1 MKQFKKKPK
10 KIKRSQKIIL
20 KRPLW
25 LMPLLIGGF
34 ASGVYA
40 DGTDILG
47 LSWGEKSQKV
57 CVHRP
62 WYALW
67 SCDKWEEKT
76 QQFTG
81 NQLITKTWAGG
92 NAANYYHSQN
102 NQDIT
107 ANLKNDNGTYF
118 LSGLYNYT
126 GGEYNGGNLD
136 IELGSNATFN
146 LGANSGNSFTS
157 WYPNGHTNVTFSAGT
172 INVNNS
178 VEVGNRVGSGAGTHT
193 GTATLNLN
201 ANKVTI
207 NSNIN
212 AYKTSQV
219 NIGNANSA
227 ITINSVSLSGDTCS
241 SLAKIGSGA
250 NCSSSGPSYSFKGT
264 TSATNTTF
272 SNASGSFT
280 FEESANFSG
289 AKLNGGA
296 FTFNKGFNATNN
308 TAFNSG
314 SFTFKGTSSF
324 NNATFSNASYT
335 FDNQATFQ
343 NSSFNGG
350 TFTFN
355 NQSNPTNSAQ
365 HPQILFENSSF
376 NGGIFTFNNQ
386 TNPTNSAQHPQILF
400 ENSSFSGS
408 TTTLK
413 GSATFEQAFNNSNHQ
428 LTIQNASFD
437 NATFNNTGKITIEK
451 DASFNNTSFNT
462 PVDTNNMSVTGSV
475 TLSGK
480 NDLKNGSTLDF
491 GSSKITLAQGA
502 TFNLTSLG
510 SEKSVTILNSSGGI
524 TYNHLLNHA
533 LNSLTNALKTT
544 ESSSKPQSFAQGLW
558 DMITYNGVTGQ
569 LLSEN
574 AATPKNTDSSPSAPT
589 KDSPQVYQVG
599 YKIGDTIYKLQE
611 TFSPNSII
619 IQALE
624 SGTYTPPPT
633 ISGSQFDLSA
643 SNYINANMPWYD
655 HKYYIPKSQN
665 FTESGTYYLPSVQIW
680 GSYTNSFKQTFST
693 NGSNLVIGY
702 NATWTGN
709 SVSSSGTVS
718 FGDTSGSAL
727 NGHCGPWPYYQCI
740 GTTNGAYS
748 AYHVYITANLRS
760 GNRIGTGG
768 AANLVFN
775 GVDSIN
781 IANATITQHNA
792 GAYSSSMTFSTQ
804 NMDSSQNLNG
814 LNANGK
820 LSVYGATF
828 TNQAKDGKFIFNAG
842 QATFE
847 NTNFNGGS
855 YQFSGD
861 SLNFS
866 NNNQFNSGSFE
877 ISAKNASFNNANFN
891 NSASFNF
898 NNSNATTSFV
908 GDFTNANSNLQIAGN
923 AVFGNSTNSDGSQN
937 TANFN
942 NTGSVNIAGNAT
954 FDNMAFNGPT
964 NTSVKGQVTLNNI
977 TLKNLNA
984 PLSFG
989 DGMINFSAHSVINIG
1004 EAITNGNPITLV
1016 SSSKEIEY
1024 NNAFSKNLWQLIN
1037 YQGHGASS
1045 EKLVSSAG
1053 NGIYDVVYSFNN
1065 QTYNFQEVF
1074 SPNSISIRRLGVGM
1088 VFDYVDMEKSD
1099 HLYYQNALGFMTYM
1113 PNSYNNNLGN
1123 LNNTIYYYDK
1133 SIDFYASG
1141 KTLFTKAEFSQTLT
1155 GQNSAIVFGA
1165 KNIWTNASDAPQSN
1179 TIIRFGD
1186 NKGAGS
1192 NDASGHCWN
1201 LQCIGFIT
1209 GHYEAQ
1215 KIYITGSIESGN
1227 RISSG
1232 GGASL
1237 NFNGLQG
1244 ILLTNATLYNRA
1256 AGTQSSSMNFISNS
1270 ANIQAQN
1277 SYFIDDTAQN
1287 KGNPNFSFN
1296 ALNLDFSNSSFRGY
1310 VGQTQSVFKF
1320 NAVNAISFT
1329 NSSNLS
1335 SGLYQISAKSVL
1347 FDNSNLSV
1355 SVGTSSIKANA
1366 ISLSQNASINAS
1378 NHSTLELSG
1387 DLNLN
1392 DTSSLNLNQSAINV
1406 SNNATINDYAS
1417 LIASNGSHLNF
1428 NGAVN
1433 FNSANITTSLSDSSI
1448 VFKGASSLGGQFNLS
1463 NNSFLD
1469 FQGSSA
1475 ITSNTAFNFYNNAF
1489 SQSPITFHQALDIKA
1504 PLSLGGNLLNPNNS
1518 SVLNLKNSQLVFS
1531 DQGSLN
1537 IANIDLL
1544 SDLNDNKNRVY
1555 NIIQADMNSNW
1566 YERISFF
1573 GMRINDGIY
1582 DAKNQTYSFTNPLNN
1597 ALKITESFKDN
1608 QLSVTL
1614 SQIPG
1619 IKNTLYNIGSEIFNY
1634 QKVYNNAN
1642 GVYSY
1647 SDDAQGVFYLTS
1659 SVKGY
1664 YNPNQSYQAS
1674 GSNNTTKNNNLT
1686 SESSVIS
1693 QTYNAQGNPISALH
1707 VYNKGYNFN
1716 NIKALGQMALKLYP
1730 EIKKILGNDFS
1741 LSSLSNLKGDALNQL
1756 TKLITPSDW
1765 KNINEL
1771 IDNANNSVVQNFN
1784 NGALIIGATKIGQT
1798 NTNSTVVFGGLGYQK
1813 PCDYTDIVCQK
1824 FRGTYLGQLLE
1835 SSSADLGYIDTTFN
1849 AKEIYLTGTLG
1860 SGNAWGTGGSAS
1872 VTFNSQTSLILNQ
1885 ANIVSSQTDGIFSML
1900 GQEGINKV
1908 FNQAGLA
1915 NILGEVAMQSINKAG
1930 GLGNLIVNTLGSGSV
1945 IGGYLTPEQKN
1956 QTLSQ
1961 LLGQNNFD
1969 NLMNDSGLNTA
1980 IKDLIRQKLG
1990 FWTGLV
1996 GGLAGLGG
2004 IDLQNPEKLI
2014 GSMSINDLLSK
2025 KGLFNQITGFISAN
2039 DIGQVISVMLQDI
2052 VKPSEALQND
2062 VVALGKQMI
2071 GEFLG
2076 QDMLNSLESLLQNQQ
2091 IKSVLDKVLAAKGL
2105 GPIYEQGLGDLIP
2118 NLGKKGLFA
2127 PYGLSQVWQRGD
2139 FSFNAQGNVFVQ
2151 NSTFSNANGGTLSFN
2166 AGNSLIFAGNNHI
2179 AFTNHSG
2186 TLNLLSNQV
2195 SNINITTLDASNGLK
2210 INAANNNV
2218 SVSQGNLFINASCV
2232 QQSDPITTNTANPC
2246 ALSAQSANGASSNNA
2261 SNNAPIAL
2269 NNNDESLMVTANDFN
2284 FSGNIY
2290 ANGVVDFSKIKG
2302 SANIKNLYLY
2312 NNAQFQANNLTISN
2326 QAVLE
2331 KNASFVT
2338 NNLNIQGAF
2347 NNNATQ
2353 KIGVLQ
2359 NLVIASNA
2367 SLSTGIYG
2375 LEVGGALNNFGAIH
2389 FNLEN
2394 IQTPAPLIQAEGII
2408 NLNTTQTP
2416 FINVNNSMAN
2426 NTTYTLLKSSR
2437 YIDYNINPNSLQS
2450 YLKLYTLIN
2459 INGNHIEEKNGVLTY
2474 LGQRVLLQDKGL
2486 LLSVALPNSNNASPN
2501 NILSLSVLHN
2511 QVKMS
2516 YGDKVMDFTP
2526 PTLQDYIVGIQGQS
2540 ALNQIEAIGGNNAI
2554 KWLSTLMIKTKENPL
2569 FAPIYLENHSLNEI
2583 LDATKDLQ
2591 NTASLISNPN
2601 FRDNATNLL
2610 ELASYTQQTSRL
2622 TKLSDFRAREG
2633 ESNFSERLLELKN
2646 KRFSDPNPSEIFVKY
2661 SQPNKHPNNLWVQ
2674 GVGGA
2679 SFISGGNGTLYGL
2692 NVGYDRLVKNVIL
2705 GGYVA
2710 YGYSGFNGN
2719 IMRSLGNNVDVG
2731 MYARAFLKRNEF
2743 TLSANET
2750 YGGNAS
2756 HINSSNSLLSV
2767 LNQRYNYNTWT
2778 TSVNGNYGYDFMFK
2792 QKSVVLKP
2800 QVGLS
2805 YHFIG
2810 LSGMKGK
2817 MQNPAYQQFVMHSNP
2832 SNESVLTLNMGLES
2846 RKYFGKNSYYFVTAR
2861 LGRDLLIKAKGDNM
2875 VRFVGENTLLYRKGE
2890 IFNTFASVITGGE
2903 MHLWRLMYVNAGV
2916 GLKMGLQYQDL
2927 NITGNVG
2934 MRVAF

>member
-1 MKQFKKKPK
+1 MKKFKKKPK
-10 KIKRSQKIIL
+10 KIARKQKAIL

-25 LMPLLIGGF
+25 LAPLLIGGF

-57 CVHRP
+57 CVHHP

-102 NQDIT
+102 NQSIT

-126 GGEYNGGNLD
+126 GGENNGGNLD

-241 SLAKIGSGA
+241 SLASVGIGA
-250 NCSSSGPSYSFKGT
+250 NCSTSGPSYSFKGT
-264 TSATNTTF
+264 TNATNTTF
-272 SNASGSFT
+272 SNANGSFT
-280 FEESANFSG
+280 FEENATFSG
-289 AKLNGGA
+289 AKWNGGA
-296 FTFNKGFNATNN
+296 FTFNKGFGATNN

-314 SFTFKGTSSF
+314 SFNFKGVSSFNGANF
-324 NNATFSNASYT
+324 NNATYIFN
-335 FDNQATFQ
+335 NQATFQ

-355 NQSNPTNSAQ
+355 NQ
-365 HPQILFENSSF
+365 
-376 NGGIFTFNNQ
+376 
-386 TNPTNSAQHPQILF
+386 TNPANSTQHPQILF

-408 TTTLK
+408 ATTLK
-413 GSATFEQAFNNSNHQ
+413 GFATFEQAFNNSNHQ
-428 LTIQNASFD
+428 LTMQNASFN

-462 PVDTNNMSVTGSV
+462 PVDTNNMTISGGV

-491 GSSKITLAQGA
+491 GSAKVTLAQGT
-502 TFNLTSLG
+502 TFDLTSLG

-544 ESSSKPQSFAQGLW
+544 ESPSKPQSFAQGLW

-574 AATPKNTDSSPSAPT
+574 AATSKNTDSSPSKSST
-589 KDSPQVYQVG
+589 NSTQVYQVG

-611 TFSPNSII
+611 TFSHNSII

-643 SNYINANMPWYD
+643 SNYINADMPWYD

-680 GSYTNSFKQTFST
+680 GSYTNSFKQTFSA

-709 SVSSSGTVS
+709 SVSSSDTVS

-727 NGHCGPWPYYQCI
+727 NGHCGPWPYYQCT
-740 GTTNGAYS
+740 GTTNGVYS

-760 GNRIGTGG
+760 GNRVGTGG

-792 GAYSSSMTFSTQ
+792 GIYSSSMTFSTQ
-804 NMDSSQNLNG
+804 NMDNSQNLSG

-828 TNQAKDGKFIFNAG
+828 TNQAKDGKFTFNAG

-877 ISAKNASFNNANFN
+877 IGAKNTIFNNANFN

-898 NNSNATTSFV
+898 NNSSATTSFV

-923 AVFGNSTNSDGSQN
+923 AVFGNSTNGSQN

-954 FDNMAFNGPT
+954 FDHVAFNGPT

-989 DGMINFSAHSVINIG
+989 DGTIAFSAHSVINIG

-1016 SSSKEIEY
+1016 SSSKTIEY
-1024 NNAFSKNLWQLIN
+1024 NDAFSKNLWQLIN

-1045 EKLVSSAG
+1045 EKLVSSTG

-1099 HLYYQNALGFMTYM
+1099 RLYYQNALGFMTYM

-1123 LNNTIYYYDK
+1123 PNNTIYYYDN

-1141 KTLFTKAEFSQTLT
+1141 KTLFTKAEFSQTFT

-1165 KNIWTNASDAPQSN
+1165 KNIWTNVSDAPQSN
-1179 TIIRFGD
+1179 VIIRFGD

-1244 ILLTNATLYNRA
+1244 ILLTNATLYNRT
-1256 AGTQSSSMNFISNS
+1256 AGTQSSSMNFVSNS

-1310 VGQTQSVFKF
+1310 VWQTQSVFKF

-1335 SGLYQISAKSVL
+1335 SGLYQMQAKSVL

-1366 ISLSQNASINAS
+1366 INLSQNASINAS

-1392 DTSSLNLNQSAINV
+1392 DTSSLNLNQSTINV

-1433 FNSANITTSLSDSSI
+1433 FNSANITTSLSNSSI
-1448 VFKGASSLGGQFNLS
+1448 VFKGAVSLGGQFNLS
-1463 NNSFLD
+1463 NNSSLD

-1475 ITSNTAFNFYNNAF
+1475 ITSNTAFNFYDNAF

-1531 DQGSLN
+1531 DQGILN

-1544 SDLNDNKNRVY
+1544 SDLNGNKNRVY
-1555 NIIQADMNSNW
+1555 NIIQADMNNNW

-1573 GMRINDGIY
+1573 GMHINDGIY

-1642 GVYSY
+1642 GMYSY

-1674 GSNNTTKNNNLT
+1674 GSNNTTKNNNLS

-1693 QTYNAQGNPISALH
+1693 QTYNVQGNPISALH
-1707 VYNKGYNFN
+1707 VYNKGYNFS

-1765 KNINEL
+1765 KNINEF

-1798 NTNSTVVFGGLGYQK
+1798 NTNSAVVFGGLGYQK

-1930 GLGNLIVNTLGSGSV
+1930 GLGNLIVNTLGSNSV

-2076 QDMLNSLESLLQNQQ
+2076 QDTLNSLESLLQNQQ

-2127 PYGLSQVWQRGD
+2127 PYGLSQVWQKGD

-2186 TLNLLSNQV
+2186 TLNLLSDQV
-2195 SNINITTLDASNGLK
+2195 SNISITTLDASNGLK
-2210 INAANNNV
+2210 INAANNNI
-2218 SVSQGNLFINASCV
+2218 SVSQGNLFINASCA
-2232 QQSDPITTNTANPC
+2232 QQSTPTAANATNPC
-2246 ALSAQSANGASSNNA
+2246 ALSAQSANGASSSNA

-2269 NNNDESLMVTANDFN
+2269 NNNDESLVVTANDFN

-2302 SANIKNLYLY
+2302 STNVKNLYLY

-2338 NNLNIQGAF
+2338 NNLNIQGVF

-2353 KIGVLQ
+2353 KIEVLQ

-2367 SLSTGIYG
+2367 SLSTGVYG
-2375 LEVGGALNNFGAIH
+2375 LEVGGALNNLGAIH

-2394 IQTPAPLIQAEGII
+2394 SQTPTNPLIQAEGII

-2486 LLSVALPNSNNASPN
+2486 LLSVALLNSNNASPN
-2501 NILSLSVLHN
+2501 NILSLSVLHD
-2511 QVKMS
+2511 QIKMS
-2516 YGDKVMDFTP
+2516 YGDKIMDFTP
-2526 PTLQDYIVGIQGQS
+2526 PTLQDYIAGIQGQS

-2583 LDATKDLQ
+2583 LGVTKDLQ

-2633 ESNFSERLLELKN
+2633 ESNFSEHLLELKN
-2646 KRFSDPNPSEIFVKY
+2646 KRFSDPNPSEVFVKY
-2661 SQPNKHPNNLWVQ
+2661 SQLSKHPNNLWIQ

-2710 YGYSGFNGN
+2710 YGYSDFNGN

-2861 LGRDLLIKAKGDNM
+2861 LGRDLLIKAKGGNV

>member
-1 MKQFKKKPK
+1 MKKFKKKPK
-10 KIKRSQKIIL
+10 SIKRSHQKIIL

-25 LMPLLIGGF
+25 FVPLLIGGF

-57 CVHRP
+57 CVHHP
-62 WYALW
+62 WYAIW

-76 QQFTG
+76 QQYTG

-92 NAANYYHSQN
+92 NAANYYHTQN
-102 NQDIT
+102 NQNIT

-146 LGANSGNSFTS
+146 LGASSGNSFTS

-193 GTATLNLN
+193 GIATLNLN
-201 ANKVTI
+201 ANKVNI
-207 NSNIN
+207 NSNIS
-212 AYKTSQV
+212 AFKTSQV
-219 NIGNANSA
+219 NVGNANSV
-227 ITINSVSLSGDTCS
+227 ITIGSVSLSGDVCS
-241 SLAKIGSGA
+241 SLASVGVGA
-250 NCSSSGPSYSFKGT
+250 NCSTSGPSYSFKGT
-264 TSATNTTF
+264 TNATNTAF
-272 SNASGSFT
+272 SNANGSFT
-280 FEESANFSG
+280 FEENATFSG

-296 FTFNKGFNATNN
+296 FTFNKEFKATNN

-314 SFTFKGTSSF
+314 SFNFKGASSF
-324 NNATFSNASYT
+324 NGATFSNATYT
-335 FDNQATFQ
+335 FNDQATFQ

-355 NQSNPTNSAQ
+355 NQNNQSAQ
-365 HPQILFENSSF
+365 HPQI
-376 NGGIFTFNNQ
+376 Q
-386 TNPTNSAQHPQILF
+386 
-400 ENSSFSGS
+400 NSSFSGNA
-408 TTTLK
+408 TTLK
-413 GSATFEQAFNNSNHQ
+413 GFVDFQQAFNNSNHQ
-428 LTIQNASFD
+428 LTIQNASFS
-437 NATFNNTGKITIEK
+437 NATFNNTGKITINEG
-451 DASFNNTSFNT
+451 ASFNSTTFNTS
-462 PVDTNNMSVTGSV
+462 VDTNNMSVTGGV

-480 NDLKNGSTLDF
+480 NDLKNGTTLDF
-491 GSSKITLAQGA
+491 GSSKITLAQGT

-533 LNSLTNALKTT
+533 INSLTSALKTN
-544 ESSSKPQSFAQGLW
+544 ESYSDPQSFAQGLW

-569 LLSEN
+569 LLNEN
-574 AATPKNTDSSPSAPT
+574 AATSKNTDSSPPKSST
-589 KDSPQVYQVG
+589 NSTQVYQVG

-611 TFSPNSII
+611 TFGPNSII

-624 SGTYTPPPT
+624 SGTYTPPPV
-633 ISGSQFDLSA
+633 INGSKFDLSA
-643 SNYINANMPWYD
+643 SNYINADMPWYN

-680 GSYTNSFKQTFST
+680 GSYTNSFKQTFSAS
-693 NGSNLVIGY
+693 GSNLVIGY
-702 NATWTGN
+702 NSTWTGN
-709 SVSSSGTVS
+709 SVSSSDTVS

-727 NGHCGPWPYYQCI
+727 NGHCGPWPYYQCT
-740 GTTNGAYS
+740 GTTNGTYS

-768 AANLVFN
+768 AANLIFN

-792 GAYSSSMTFSTQ
+792 GIYSSSMTFSTQ
-804 NMDSSQNLNG
+804 NMDNSQNLDG

-820 LSVYGATF
+820 LSVYGTTF
-828 TNQAKDGKFIFNAG
+828 TNEAKDGKFIFNAG

-898 NNSNATTSFV
+898 NNSNATTSFM
-908 GDFTNANSNLQIAGN
+908 GDFTNAHSNLQIAGN
-923 AVFGNSTNSDGSQN
+923 AVFGNSNNGSQN
-937 TANFN
+937 NANFN
-942 NTGSVNIAGNAT
+942 NTGSVNISGNAT
-954 FDNMAFNGPT
+954 FDNVVFNGPT

-989 DGMINFSAHSVINIG
+989 DGTISFNAHSVINIS

-1045 EKLVSSAG
+1045 EKLVFGAS
-1053 NGIYDVVYSFNN
+1053 NGVYDVVYSFNN
-1065 QTYNFQEVF
+1065 QTYNFQEIF

-1088 VFDYVDMEKSD
+1088 VFNYMDMEKSD
-1099 HLYYQNALGFMTYM
+1099 HLYYKDVVGFMTYM

-1123 LNNTIYYYDK
+1123 SNNTIYYYDN

-1141 KTLFTKAEFSQTLT
+1141 KTLFTKAEFSQTFT

-1165 KNIWTNASDAPQSN
+1165 KNIWTNASDAPQSD

-1215 KIYITGSIESGN
+1215 KIYITASIESGN

-1237 NFNGLQG
+1237 NFNGIQG

-1256 AGTQSSSMNFISNS
+1256 AGTQSSSMNFTSNS

-1287 KGNPNFSFN
+1287 GGNPNFSFN

-1320 NAVNAISFT
+1320 NATNAINFT
-1329 NSSNLS
+1329 NSTNLS
-1335 SGLYQISAKSVL
+1335 SGLYQMQAKSVS

-1366 ISLSQNASINAS
+1366 INLSQNASINAS
-1378 NHSTLELSG
+1378 NHSTLDLQG

-1392 DTSSLNLNQSAINV
+1392 DTSSLNLNQSVINV

-1417 LIASNGSHLNF
+1417 LIVNDGSHLNF
-1428 NGAVN
+1428 NGTTN
-1433 FNSANITTSLSDSSI
+1433 FNSENTTTSLNNSSI
-1448 VFKGASSLGGQFNLS
+1448 VFKGAISLGGQFNLS
-1463 NNSFLD
+1463 NNSSLD

-1475 ITSNTAFNFYNNAF
+1475 ITSNTAFNFYDNAF

-1504 PLSLGGNLLNPNNS
+1504 PLSLGGNLLSPNNS
-1518 SVLNLKNSQLVFS
+1518 SVLDLKNSQLVFS

-1555 NIIQADMNSNW
+1555 NIIQAGMNSNW
-1566 YERISFF
+1566 YERINFF
-1573 GMRINDGIY
+1573 GMRINDGVY
-1582 DAKNQTYSFTNPLNN
+1582 DAINQTYSFTNPLNN
-1597 ALKITESFKDN
+1597 SLKITESFKDN

-1619 IKNTLYNIGSEIFNY
+1619 IKNTLYNISSEVFNY

-1659 SVKGY
+1659 NVKGY
-1664 YNPNQSYQAS
+1664 YSPNQSYQAS
-1674 GSNNTTKNNNLT
+1674 GSNNTTKNNNLI

-1707 VYNKGYNFN
+1707 IYNKGYNFN

-1741 LSSLSNLKGDALNQL
+1741 LSSLSGLNPDALNQL
-1756 TKLITPSDW
+1756 TKLITPNDW

-1784 NGALIIGATKIGQT
+1784 NGTLIIGAAKIGQT
-1798 NTNSTVVFGGLGYQK
+1798 NTNSAVVFGGLGYQK

-1930 GLGNLIVNTLGSGSV
+1930 GLGNLIADTLGSDSV
-1945 IGGYLTPEQKN
+1945 IGGHLTPEQKN

-1969 NLMNDSGLNTA
+1969 NLMNDSGLNAA
-1980 IKDLIRQKLG
+1980 IKNLIRQKLG

-2025 KGLFNQITGFISAN
+2025 KGLFNQITSFISAN

-2052 VKPSEALQND
+2052 VKPSNALKND
-2062 VVALGKQMI
+2062 VAALGKQMI

-2076 QDMLNSLESLLQNQQ
+2076 QDALNSLESLLQNQQ
-2091 IKSVLDKVLAAKGL
+2091 IKSVLDKVLTAKGF
-2105 GPIYEQGLGDLIP
+2105 GPIYEQGLGDLMP

-2127 PYGLSQVWQRGD
+2127 PYGLSYVWQKGD
-2139 FSFNAQGNVFVQ
+2139 FNFNAQGNIFVQ

-2179 AFTNHSG
+2179 AFTNHAG
-2186 TLNLLSNQV
+2186 ALQLLSNQV
-2195 SNINITTLDASNGLK
+2195 SNINITTLNASNGLK

-2232 QQSDPITTNTANPC
+2232 KQSDPTTANITNPC
-2246 ALSAQSANGASSNNA
+2246 ALSAQSANGASSSNA
-2261 SNNAPIAL
+2261 SNNGQIVL
-2269 NNNDESLMVTANDFN
+2269 SNNDESLMVTANDFN

-2302 SANIKNLYLY
+2302 SANVKNLYLY

-2331 KNASFVT
+2331 KNASFMA

-2347 NNNATQ
+2347 NNNATR
-2353 KIGVLQ
+2353 KIEVLQ
-2359 NLVIASNA
+2359 NLTIASNA

-2394 IQTPAPLIQAEGII
+2394 IQTPTPLIQAEGII

-2416 FINVNNSMAN
+2416 FMNVNNSMAN
-2426 NTTYTLLKSSR
+2426 NTTYTLLKSRR

-2450 YLKLYTLIN
+2450 YLNLYTLIN

-2486 LLSVALPNSNNASPN
+2486 LLSVALPNSNNAHQN
-2501 NILSLSVLHN
+2501 NILSLSVLYD
-2511 QVKMS
+2511 QIKMS
-2516 YGDKVMDFTP
+2516 YGNKVMDFTP

-2540 ALNQIEAIGGNNAI
+2540 ALNQIESVGGDNAI
-2554 KWLSTLMIKTKENPL
+2554 KWLSTLMMETKENPL
-2569 FAPIYLENHSLNEI
+2569 FAPIYLKNHSLHEI
-2583 LDATKDLQ
+2583 LGVAKDLL

-2622 TKLSDFRAREG
+2622 TKLSDFRSREG
-2633 ESNFSERLLELKN
+2633 ESDFSERLLELKN
-2646 KRFSDPNPSEIFVKY
+2646 KRFSDPNPGEVFVKY
-2661 SQPNKHPNNLWVQ
+2661 SPPNKHQNNLWVQ
-2674 GVGGA
+2674 GIGGA

-2692 NVGYDRLVKNVIL
+2692 NAGYDRLVKNVIL

-2719 IMRSLGNNVDVG
+2719 IMHSLANNVDVG

-2756 HINSSNSLLSV
+2756 NINSSNSLLSV
-2767 LNQRYNYNTWT
+2767 LNQRYSYNTWT

-2805 YHFIG
+2805 YHFMG
-2810 LSGMKGK
+2810 LSGMKSK
-2817 MQNPAYQQFVMHSNP
+2817 MNDVAYKQFLMHSNP

-2861 LGRDLLIKAKGDNM
+2861 LGRDLLIKSKGDNV
-2875 VRFVGENTLLYRKGE
+2875 VRFMGENTLLYRKGE
-2890 IFNTFASVITGGE
+2890 VFNTFASVITGGE

-2916 GLKMGLQYQDL
+2916 GLKMGLQYQDI

>member
-10 KIKRSQKIIL
+10 KIKRSQKTIL

-76 QQFTG
+76 QQYTG

-102 NQDIT
+102 NQSIT

-201 ANKVTI
+201 ANKVNV

-250 NCSSSGPSYSFKGT
+250 NCSTSGPSYSFKGT
-264 TSATNTTF
+264 TNATNTTF

-296 FTFNKGFNATNN
+296 FTFNKGFSATNN
-308 TAFNSG
+308 TAFNGG

-324 NNATFSNASYT
+324 NNATFSNATYT
-335 FDNQATFQ
+335 FNNQATFQ

-376 NGGIFTFNNQ
+376 
-386 TNPTNSAQHPQILF
+386 
-400 ENSSFSGS
+400 SGS
-408 TTTLK
+408 ATTLK

-428 LTIQNASFD
+428 LTIQNASFN
-437 NATFNNTGKITIEK
+437 NATFNNTGKITINES
-451 DASFNNTSFNT
+451 ASFNNTTFNT
-462 PVDTNNMSVTGSV
+462 SVDTNNMTINGGV

-524 TYNHLLNHA
+524 TYDNLLNHA
-533 LNSLTNALKTT
+533 LNSLTNALKTN

-558 DMITYNGVTGQ
+558 DMITYDGVTGQ

-574 AATPKNTDSSPSAPT
+574 ATTPKPANASPSAPT

-611 TFSPNSII
+611 TFSHNSII

-633 ISGSQFDLSA
+633 ISGSKFDLSA
-643 SNYINANMPWYD
+643 SNYINADMPWYD

-680 GSYTNSFKQTFST
+680 GSYTNSFKQTFSA

-709 SVSSSGTVS
+709 SVSSSDTVS

-727 NGHCGPWPYYQCI
+727 NGHCGPWPYYQCT

-760 GNRIGTGG
+760 GNRVGTGG

-792 GAYSSSMTFSTQ
+792 GIYSSSMTFSTQ
-804 NMDSSQNLNG
+804 NMDSLQNLNG

-877 ISAKNASFNNANFN
+877 IGAKNTIFNNANFN

-898 NNSNATTSFV
+898 NNSSATTSFM

-923 AVFGNSTNSDGSQN
+923 AVFGNSTNGSQN
-937 TANFN
+937 NANFN

-954 FDNMAFNGPT
+954 FDNVAFNGPT
-964 NTSVKGQVTLNNI
+964 NTSVKGKVTLNNI

-989 DGMINFSAHSVINIG
+989 DGTIAFNAHSVINIG
-1004 EAITNGNPITLV
+1004 EAIANGNPITLV

-1053 NGIYDVVYSFNN
+1053 NGVYDVVYSFNN

-1099 HLYYQNALGFMTYM
+1099 RLYYQNALGFMTYM

-1123 LNNTIYYYDK
+1123 PNNTIYYYDN

-1141 KTLFTKAEFSQTLT
+1141 KTLFTKAEFSQTFT

-1179 TIIRFGD
+1179 VIIRFGD

-1256 AGTQSSSMNFISNS
+1256 AGTQSSSMNFVSNS

-1310 VGQTQSVFKF
+1310 VGQTQSVFQF

-1335 SGLYQISAKSVL
+1335 SGLYQMQAKSVL

-1366 ISLSQNASINAS
+1366 INLSQNASINAS

-1392 DTSSLNLNQSAINV
+1392 DTSSLNLNQSTINV

-1428 NGAVN
+1428 NGAVH
-1433 FNSANITTSLSDSSI
+1433 FNSANITTSLNNSSI

-1463 NNSFLD
+1463 NNSSLD

-1475 ITSNTAFNFYNNAF
+1475 ITSNTAFNFYDNAF
-1489 SQSPITFHQALDIKA
+1489 SQSPITFHQTLDIKA

-1555 NIIQADMNSNW
+1555 NIIQADMNNNW
-1566 YERISFF
+1566 YERINFF

-1674 GSNNTTKNNNLT
+1674 GSNNTTKNNNLS

-1707 VYNKGYNFN
+1707 VYNKGYNFS

-1741 LSSLSNLKGDALNQL
+1741 LSSLNDLNSNALNQL

-1784 NGALIIGATKIGQT
+1784 NGALIVGATKIGQT
-1798 NTNSTVVFGGLGYQK
+1798 DTNSAVVFGGLGYQT

-1915 NILGEVAMQSINKAG
+1915 NILGEVAVQSINKAG
-1930 GLGNLIVNTLGSGSV
+1930 GLGNLIVNTLGSNSV

-2052 VKPSEALQND
+2052 VKPSNALKND

-2076 QDMLNSLESLLQNQQ
+2076 QDTLNSLESLLQNQQ
-2091 IKSVLDKVLAAKGL
+2091 IKSVLDKILAAKGL

-2118 NLGKKGLFA
+2118 NLGKKGIFA
-2127 PYGLSQVWQRGD
+2127 PYGLSQVWQKGD

-2179 AFTNHSG
+2179 AFTNHFG
-2186 TLNLLSNQV
+2186 TLNLLSDQV
-2195 SNINITTLDASNGLK
+2195 SNISITTLDASNGLK
-2210 INAANNNV
+2210 INAANNNI
-2218 SVSQGNLFINASCV
+2218 SVSQGNLFINASCA
-2232 QQSDPITTNTANPC
+2232 QQSDPTTASATNPC
-2246 ALSAQSANGASSNNA
+2246 ALSAQSANGASSSNA

-2269 NNNDESLMVTANDFN
+2269 NNNDESLVVTANDFN

-2302 SANIKNLYLY
+2302 SANVKNLYLY

-2353 KIGVLQ
+2353 KIEVLQ

-2394 IQTPAPLIQAEGII
+2394 IQTPAPLIQVGGII

-2416 FINVNNSMAN
+2416 FINVNNSMTN
-2426 NTTYTLLKSSR
+2426 NMTYTLLKSSR
-2437 YIDYNINPNSLQS
+2437 YINYNINPDSLQS

-2486 LLSVALPNSNNASPN
+2486 LLSVALPHSNNASPN

-2511 QVKMS
+2511 QIKMS
-2516 YGDKVMDFTP
+2516 YGDKAMDFTP

-2583 LDATKDLQ
+2583 LGVTKDLQ

-2633 ESNFSERLLELKN
+2633 ESNFSEHLLELKD
-2646 KRFSDPNPSEIFVKY
+2646 KRFSDPNPGEVFVKH
-2661 SQPNKHPNNLWVQ
+2661 SQLSKHQNNLWVQ

-2710 YGYSGFNGN
+2710 YGYSDFNGN

-2817 MQNPAYQQFVMHSNP
+2817 MNDAAYQQFVMHSNP

-2861 LGRDLLIKAKGDNM
+2861 LGRDLLIKSKGDNM

>member
-1 MKQFKKKPK
+1 MKKFKKKPK
-10 KIKRSQKIIL
+10 SIKRSHQKTIL

-25 LMPLLIGGF
+25 LAPLLIGGF

-40 DGTDILG
+40 NGTDILG
-47 LSWGEKSQKV
+47 LSWGEKSQRV
-57 CVHRP
+57 CVHHP
-62 WYALW
+62 WYAVW
-67 SCDKWEEKT
+67 SCDKWEERT
-76 QQFTG
+76 QQYTG

-92 NAANYYHSQN
+92 NAANYYHTQN
-102 NQDIT
+102 NQNIT

-126 GGEYNGGNLD
+126 GGENNGGNLN
-136 IELGSNATFN
+136 IELGNNATFD
-146 LGANSGNSFTS
+146 LGAHSGNSFTS

-193 GTATLNLN
+193 GIATLNLN
-201 ANKVTI
+201 ANKVNI
-207 NSNIN
+207 NSNIS
-212 AYKTSQV
+212 AFKTSQV
-219 NIGNANSA
+219 NIGNANSV
-227 ITINSVSLSGDTCS
+227 ITIGSVSLNGDTCS
-241 SLAKIGSGA
+241 SLASVGVGA
-250 NCSSSGPSYSFKGT
+250 NCSNSGPSYSFKGT
-264 TSATNTTF
+264 TNATNTAF
-272 SNASGSFT
+272 SNANGSFT
-280 FEESANFSG
+280 FEENATFSG
-289 AKLNGGA
+289 AKLNKGA
-296 FTFNKGFNATNN
+296 FTFNKDFSATNN

-314 SFTFKGTSSF
+314 SFNFKGVSFFNGSS
-324 NNATFSNASYT
+324 FSNATYT
-335 FDNQATFQ
+335 FNNQATFQ

-355 NQSNPTNSAQ
+355 NQTNQSAQ
-365 HPQILFENSSF
+365 RPQI
-376 NGGIFTFNNQ
+376 Q
-386 TNPTNSAQHPQILF
+386 
-400 ENSSFSGS
+400 NSSFSGNAII
-408 TTTLK
+408 LK
-413 GSATFEQAFNNSNHQ
+413 GFVDFQQAFNNSNHQ
-428 LTIQNASFD
+428 LTIQNASFN
-437 NATFNNTGKITIEK
+437 NANFNNTGKITIEK
-451 DASFNNTSFNT
+451 EASFNDTTFNTSI
-462 PVDTNNMSVTGSV
+462 DANNMTITGSV

-480 NDLKNGSTLDF
+480 NDLNNGSTLDF
-491 GSSKITLAQGA
+491 GSSKITLTQGT

-510 SEKSVTILNSSGGI
+510 SENSVTILNSSGGI
-524 TYNHLLNHA
+524 IYNNLLNHA
-533 LNSLTNALKTT
+533 INSLTNALKTN

-569 LLSEN
+569 LLNES
-574 AATPKNTDSSPSAPT
+574 AATSKSADSSPSKSSSNST
-589 KDSPQVYQVG
+589 QVYQVG

-611 TFSPNSII
+611 TFGPNSII

-624 SGTYTPPPT
+624 SGTYTPPPV
-633 ISGSQFDLSA
+633 INGSKFDLSA
-643 SNYINANMPWYD
+643 SNYINADMPWYN

-680 GSYTNSFKQTFST
+680 GSYTNLFKQTFSA

-709 SVSSSGTVS
+709 SVSSSDTVS

-727 NGHCGPWPYYQCI
+727 NGHCGPWPYYQCT
-740 GTTNGAYS
+740 GTTDGTYS

-768 AANLVFN
+768 AANLIFN

-792 GAYSSSMTFSTQ
+792 GIYSSSMTFSTQ
-804 NMDSSQNLNG
+804 NMDNSQNLNG
-814 LNANGK
+814 LNSNGK
-820 LSVYGATF
+820 LSVYGTTF

-842 QATFE
+842 QAVFE

-898 NNSNATTSFV
+898 NNSSATTSFM
-908 GDFTNANSNLQIAGN
+908 GDFTNAHSNLQIAGN
-923 AVFGNSTNSDGSQN
+923 AVFGNPTNSDGSQN
-937 TANFN
+937 NANFN
-942 NTGSVNIAGNAT
+942 NTGPVNISGNAT
-954 FDNMAFNGPT
+954 FDNVVFNGPT
-964 NTSVKGQVTLNNI
+964 NTSVKGKVTLNNI

-989 DGMINFSAHSVINIG
+989 DGTITFNAHSVINIG

-1024 NNAFSKNLWQLIN
+1024 NNAFAKNLWQLIN

-1053 NGIYDVVYSFNN
+1053 NGVYDVVYSFNN
-1065 QTYNFQEVF
+1065 QTYNFQETF

-1088 VFDYVDMEKSD
+1088 VFDYMDMEKSD
-1099 HLYYQNALGFMTYM
+1099 HLYYKDVAGFMTYM

-1123 LNNTIYYYDK
+1123 SNNTIYYYDN

-1141 KTLFTKAEFSQTLT
+1141 KTLFTKAEFSQTFT

-1237 NFNGLQG
+1237 NFNALQG

-1256 AGTQSSSMNFISNS
+1256 AGTQSSSMNFVSNS

-1329 NSSNLS
+1329 NSTNLS
-1335 SGLYQISAKSVL
+1335 SGLYQMQAKSVS

-1355 SVGTSSIKANA
+1355 SVGTSSIKASA
-1366 ISLSQNASINAS
+1366 INLSQNASINAS
-1378 NHSTLELSG
+1378 NHSTLELQG
-1387 DLNLN
+1387 GLNLN
-1392 DTSSLNLNQSAINV
+1392 DTSSLNLNQSTINV

-1417 LIASNGSHLNF
+1417 LIASNNAHINF
-1428 NGAVN
+1428 NGTTN
-1433 FNSANITTSLSDSSI
+1433 FNSANITTSLNDSSI

-1463 NNSFLD
+1463 NNSSLD

-1475 ITSNTAFNFYNNAF
+1475 ITSNTAFNFYDNAF

-1647 SDDAQGVFYLTS
+1647 SDDAEGVFYLTS
-1659 SVKGY
+1659 NVKGY
-1664 YNPNQSYQAS
+1664 YNPNQSYQAN
-1674 GSNNTTKNNNLT
+1674 GSNNTTKNNNLS

-1707 VYNKGYNFN
+1707 IYNKGYNFN

-1741 LSSLSNLKGDALNQL
+1741 LSSLSDLKGDVLNQL

-1784 NGALIIGATKIGQT
+1784 NGTLIIGATKIGQT
-1798 NTNSTVVFGGLGYQK
+1798 DTNSAVVFGGLGYQT

-1915 NILGEVAMQSINKAG
+1915 NILGEVAVQSINKAG

-2062 VVALGKQMI
+2062 AAALGKQMI

-2076 QDMLNSLESLLQNQQ
+2076 QDALNSLESLLQNQQ
-2091 IKSVLDKVLAAKGL
+2091 IKSVLDKVLVAKGL
-2105 GPIYEQGLGDLIP
+2105 EPIYEQGLGDLIP

-2127 PYGLSQVWQRGD
+2127 PYGLSQVWQKGD

-2179 AFTNHSG
+2179 SFTNHAG
-2186 TLNLLSNQV
+2186 ALNLLSNQV
-2195 SNINITTLDASNGLK
+2195 SNINITTLNVSNGLK

-2232 QQSDPITTNTANPC
+2232 KQSDPATTNITNPC
-2246 ALSAQSANGASSNNA
+2246 ALSAQSANGASSNA
-2261 SNNAPIAL
+2261 SNNGQIAL
-2269 NNNDESLMVTANDFN
+2269 SNNDESLMVTANDFN

-2331 KNASFVT
+2331 KNASFMA

-2347 NNNATQ
+2347 NNNATR
-2353 KIGVLQ
+2353 KIEVLQ
-2359 NLVIASNA
+2359 NLTIASNA
-2367 SLSTGIYG
+2367 SLSTGVYG

-2416 FINVNNSMAN
+2416 FMNINNSMAN

-2450 YLKLYTLIN
+2450 YLNLYTLIN
-2459 INGNHIEEKNGVLTY
+2459 INGNRIEEKNGVLTY

-2486 LLSVALPNSNNASPN
+2486 LLSVALPNSNNAHQN

-2511 QVKMS
+2511 QIKMS

-2540 ALNQIEAIGGNNAI
+2540 ALNKIEAVGGNNAI
-2554 KWLSTLMIKTKENPL
+2554 KWLSTLMMETKENPL
-2569 FAPIYLENHSLNEI
+2569 FAPIYLENHSLNEV
-2583 LDATKDLQ
+2583 LGVAKDLL

-2622 TKLSDFRAREG
+2622 TKLSDFRSREG
-2633 ESNFSERLLELKN
+2633 ESDFSERLLELKN
-2646 KRFSDPNPSEIFVKY
+2646 KRFSDSNPSEIFVKY
-2661 SQPNKHPNNLWVQ
+2661 SQLSKHPNNLWVQ
-2674 GVGGA
+2674 GIGGA

-2719 IMRSLGNNVDVG
+2719 IMHSLANNVDVG

-2756 HINSSNSLLSV
+2756 NINSSNSLLSV
-2767 LNQRYNYNTWT
+2767 LNQRYSYNTWT

-2792 QKSVVLKP
+2792 HKSVVLKP

-2817 MQNPAYQQFVMHSNP
+2817 MNDPAYKQFLMHSNP

-2861 LGRDLLIKAKGDNM
+2861 LGRDLLIKSKGDNV

-2890 IFNTFASVITGGE
+2890 VFNTFASVITGGE

-2916 GLKMGLQYQDL
+2916 GLKMGLQYQDI

>member
-1 MKQFKKKPK
+1 MKKFKKKPK
-10 KIKRSQKIIL
+10 SIKRSHQNQKTIL

-25 LMPLLIGGF
+25 LAPLLIGGF

-40 DGTDILG
+40 NNLWDLLNPKVGGEYVHWVKGSQYCAWWELAG
-47 LSWGEKSQKV
+47 CLKNVWGANHKG
-57 CVHRP
+57 
-62 WYALW
+62 YDA
-67 SCDKWEEKT
+67 
-76 QQFTG
+76 
-81 NQLITKTWAGG
+81 G
-92 NAANYYHSQN
+92 NAANYLSSQN
-102 NQDIT
+102 YQAISVGSGNET
-107 ANLKNDNGTYF
+107 GTYS
-118 LSGLYNYT
+118 LSGFTNYV
-126 GGEYNGGNLD
+126 GGNLT
-136 IELGSNATFN
+136 IN
-146 LGANSGNSFTS
+146 LGNSVVLDLSGSNSFTS
-157 WYPNGHTNVTFSAGT
+157 YQGYNQGKDDVSFNVGAINLNGTL
-172 INVNNS
+172 
-178 VEVGNRVGSGAGTHT
+178 EVGNRVGSGSGTHT

-207 NSNIN
+207 NSNIS
-212 AYKTSQV
+212 AFKTSQV
-219 NIGNANSA
+219 NVGNANSV
-227 ITINSVSLSGDTCS
+227 ITIGSVSLRGDTCS
-241 SLAKIGSGA
+241 SLARVGVGA
-250 NCSSSGPSYSFKGT
+250 NCSTSGPSYSFKGT
-264 TSATNTTF
+264 TNATNTAF
-272 SNASGSFT
+272 SNANGSFT
-280 FEESANFSG
+280 FEENATFSG
-289 AKLNGGA
+289 AKWNGGT
-296 FTFNKGFNATNN
+296 FTFNKELNATNN

-314 SFTFKGTSSF
+314 SFNFKGASSF
-324 NNATFSNASYT
+324 NGASFSNATYT
-335 FDNQATFQ
+335 FENQATFQ

-355 NQSNPTNSAQ
+355 NQNNQSTQ
-365 HPQILFENSSF
+365 HPQI
-376 NGGIFTFNNQ
+376 Q
-386 TNPTNSAQHPQILF
+386 
-400 ENSSFSGS
+400 NSSFSGNA
-408 TTTLK
+408 TTLK
-413 GSATFEQAFNNSNHQ
+413 GFVDFQQAFNNSSHQ
-428 LTIQNASFD
+428 LTIQNASFN

-451 DASFNNTSFNT
+451 EASFNDTTFNTS
-462 PVDTNNMSVTGSV
+462 VDANNMSVTGSV

-491 GSSKITLAQGA
+491 GGSKVTLTQGM

-510 SEKSVTILNSSGGI
+510 DKNSVTILNSSGGI
-524 TYNHLLNHA
+524 TYNNLLNHA
-533 LNSLTNALKTT
+533 INSLTSALKTN

-558 DMITYNGVTGQ
+558 DIITYNGVTGQ
-569 LLSEN
+569 LLNEN
-574 AATPKNTDSSPSAPT
+574 IAASKPTDSSPSKSSTNSA
-589 KDSPQVYQVG
+589 QVYQVG

-611 TFSPNSII
+611 TFSHNSII

-624 SGTYTPPPT
+624 SGTYTPPPV
-633 ISGSQFDLSA
+633 ISGSKFDLSA
-643 SNYINANMPWYD
+643 SNYINSDMHWYD
-655 HKYYIPKSQN
+655 HKSYIPKSQN

-680 GSYTNSFKQTFST
+680 GSYTNSFKQTFSAS
-693 NGSNLVIGY
+693 NSNLVIGY
-702 NATWTGN
+702 NSTWTDHN
-709 SVSSSGTVS
+709 VSSSDTVS

-727 NGHCGPWPYYQCI
+727 NGHCGPWPYYQCT
-740 GTTNGAYS
+740 GTTNGTYS

-792 GAYSSSMTFSTQ
+792 GIYSSSMTFSTQ
-804 NMDSSQNLNG
+804 SMDNSQNLNG
-814 LNANGK
+814 LNSNGK
-820 LSVYGATF
+820 LSVYGTTF
-828 TNQAKDGKFIFNAG
+828 TNEAKDGKFIFNAG
-842 QATFE
+842 QAVFE
-847 NTNFNGGS
+847 NTNFNGGN

-877 ISAKNASFNNANFN
+877 ISAKNASFNNASFN

-908 GDFTNANSNLQIAGN
+908 GDFTNAHSNLQIAGN
-923 AVFGNSTNSDGSQN
+923 AVFGNPTNSNGSQN
-937 TANFN
+937 NANFN

-954 FDNMAFNGPT
+954 FDNVVFNGPT

-989 DGMINFSAHSVINIG
+989 DGTITFNAHSVINIA
-1004 EAITNGNPITLV
+1004 ESITNGNPITLV

-1037 YQGHGASS
+1037 YQGHGANS
-1045 EKLVSSAG
+1045 EKLVSSVG
-1053 NGIYDVVYSFNN
+1053 NGVYDVVYSFNN
-1065 QTYNFQEVF
+1065 QTYNFQEIF

-1088 VFDYVDMEKSD
+1088 VFDYMDMEKSD
-1099 HLYYQNALGFMTYM
+1099 HLYYKDVAGFMTYM

-1123 LNNTIYYYDK
+1123 ANNTIYYYDK

-1141 KTLFTKAEFSQTLT
+1141 KTLFTKAEFSQTFT

-1165 KNIWTNASDAPQSN
+1165 KNIWTSVSDAPQSN
-1179 TIIRFGD
+1179 VIIRFGD

-1215 KIYITGSIESGN
+1215 KIYITASIESGN

-1256 AGTQSSSMNFISNS
+1256 AGTQSSSMNFVSNG

-1310 VGQTQSVFKF
+1310 VGTTQSVFKF
-1320 NAVNAISFT
+1320 NAKNAISFT
-1329 NSSNLS
+1329 NSTNLS
-1335 SGLYQISAKSVL
+1335 SGLYQMQAQSVS

-1366 ISLSQNASINAS
+1366 INLSQNASINAS
-1378 NHSTLELSG
+1378 NHSTLELQG

-1392 DTSSLNLNQSAINV
+1392 DTSSLNLNQSTINV

-1463 NNSFLD
+1463 NNSSLD

-1475 ITSNTAFNFYNNAF
+1475 ITSNTAFNFYDNAF

-1647 SDDAQGVFYLTS
+1647 SDDAEGVFYLTS

-1674 GSNNTTKNNNLT
+1674 GSNNTTKNNNLS

-1707 VYNKGYNFN
+1707 IYNKGYNFN

-1741 LSSLSNLKGDALNQL
+1741 LSSLSDLKGDALNQL
-1756 TKLITPSDW
+1756 TKLITPDDW

-1784 NGALIIGATKIGQT
+1784 NGTLIIGATKIGQT
-1798 NTNSTVVFGGLGYQK
+1798 DTNSAVVFGGLGYQK

-1915 NILGEVAMQSINKAG
+1915 NILGEVAVQSINKAG
-1930 GLGNLIVNTLGSGSV
+1930 GLGNLIADMLGSDSV
-1945 IGGYLTPEQKN
+1945 IGGHLTPEQKN

-2025 KGLFNQITGFISAN
+2025 KGLLNQITGFISAN

-2052 VKPSEALQND
+2052 VKPSNALKND

-2076 QDMLNSLESLLQNQQ
+2076 QDALNSLESLLQNQQ

-2105 GPIYEQGLGDLIP
+2105 GPVYEQGLGDLIP
-2118 NLGKKGLFA
+2118 SLGKKGLFA
-2127 PYGLSQVWQRGD
+2127 PYGLSQVWQKGD

-2179 AFTNHSG
+2179 SFTNHFG

-2210 INAANNNV
+2210 INAANNNI

-2232 QQSDPITTNTANPC
+2232 QQSTPTAANATNPC
-2246 ALSAQSANGASSNNA
+2246 TTAQNNASSSNA

-2302 SANIKNLYLY
+2302 SANVKNLYLY

-2331 KNASFVT
+2331 NNASFVT

-2353 KIGVLQ
+2353 KIEVLQ
-2359 NLVIASNA
+2359 NLTIASNA

-2375 LEVGGALNNFGAIH
+2375 LEVGGSLNHFGTIH

-2394 IQTPAPLIQAEGII
+2394 IQTPTPLIQAEGII

-2416 FINVNNSMAN
+2416 FMNVNNSMAN

-2459 INGNHIEEKNGVLTY
+2459 INGNRIEEKNGVLTY

-2486 LLSVALPNSNNASPN
+2486 LLSVALPDSNNASQN
-2501 NILSLSVLHN
+2501 NILSLSVLYN

-2516 YGDKVMDFTP
+2516 YGDKAMDFTP

-2540 ALNQIEAIGGNNAI
+2540 ALNQIEAVGGNAI
-2554 KWLSTLMIKTKENPL
+2554 KWLSTLMMETKENPL

-2583 LDATKDLQ
+2583 LGVAKDLL

-2610 ELASYTQQTSRL
+2610 ELAGYTQQTSRL
-2622 TKLSDFRAREG
+2622 TKLSDFRSREG
-2633 ESNFSERLLELKN
+2633 ESDFSERLLELKN
-2646 KRFSDPNPSEIFVKY
+2646 KRFSDPNPGEVFVKY
-2661 SQPNKHPNNLWVQ
+2661 TQLSKHQNNLWVQ
-2674 GVGGA
+2674 GIGGA
-2679 SFISGGNGTLYGL
+2679 SFIAGGNGTLYGL
-2692 NVGYDRLVKNVIL
+2692 NAGYDRLVKNVIL

-2710 YGYSGFNGN
+2710 YGYSDFNGN
-2719 IMRSLGNNVDVG
+2719 IMRSLANNVDVG

-2750 YGGNAS
+2750 YGGNATS
-2756 HINSSNSLLSV
+2756 INSSNPLLSV
-2767 LNQRYNYNTWT
+2767 INQRYSYNTWT

-2810 LSGMKGK
+2810 LSGMKG
-2817 MQNPAYQQFVMHSNP
+2817 NDAAYKQFLMHSNP

-2861 LGRDLLIKAKGDNM
+2861 LGRDLLIKSKGGNT

-2916 GLKMGLQYQDL
+2916 GLKMGLQYQDI

>member
-1 MKQFKKKPK
+1 MKKFKKKPK
-10 KIKRSQKIIL
+10 NIKRSHQNQKTIL

-25 LMPLLIGGF
+25 LAPLLIGGF

-40 DGTDILG
+40 NNLWDLLNPKVGGEYVHWVKGSQYCAWWEFAGCLKNV
-47 LSWGEKSQKV
+47 WGANHKG
-57 CVHRP
+57 
-62 WYALW
+62 YDA
-67 SCDKWEEKT
+67 
-76 QQFTG
+76 
-81 NQLITKTWAGG
+81 G
-92 NAANYYHSQN
+92 NAANYLSSQN
-102 NQDIT
+102 YQAISVGSGNET
-107 ANLKNDNGTYF
+107 GTYS
-118 LSGLYNYT
+118 LSGFTNYV
-126 GGEYNGGNLD
+126 GGNLT
-136 IELGSNATFN
+136 IN
-146 LGANSGNSFTS
+146 LGNSVVLDLSGSNSFTS
-157 WYPNGHTNVTFSAGT
+157 YQGYNQGKDDVSFNVGAINLNGTL
-172 INVNNS
+172 
-178 VEVGNRVGSGAGTHT
+178 EVGNRVGSGVGTHT

-201 ANKVTI
+201 ANKVNI
-207 NSNIN
+207 NSNIS
-212 AYKTSQV
+212 AFKTSQV
-219 NIGNANSA
+219 NIGNANSV
-227 ITINSVSLSGDTCS
+227 ITIGSVSLSGDTCS
-241 SLAKIGSGA
+241 SLARVGVGA
-250 NCSSSGPSYSFKGT
+250 NCSNSGPSYSFKGT
-264 TSATNTTF
+264 TNATNTTF

-280 FEESANFSG
+280 FEENATFSG
-289 AKLNGGA
+289 AKWNGGA
-296 FTFNKGFNATNN
+296 FTFNKELNATNN
-308 TAFNSG
+308 TAFHSG
-314 SFTFKGTSSF
+314 SFNFKGASSF
-324 NNATFSNASYT
+324 NGASFSNASYT
-335 FDNQATFQ
+335 FNNQATFQ

-355 NQSNPTNSAQ
+355 NQNNQSAQ
-365 HPQILFENSSF
+365 HPQI
-376 NGGIFTFNNQ
+376 Q
-386 TNPTNSAQHPQILF
+386 
-400 ENSSFSGS
+400 NSSFSGS
-408 TTTLK
+408 AITLK
-413 GSATFEQAFNNSNHQ
+413 GFVDFQQAFNNSNHQ
-428 LTIQNASFD
+428 LTIQNASFN
-437 NATFNNTGKITIEK
+437 NANFNNTGKITIEK
-451 DASFNNTSFNT
+451 DASFNDTTFNTSIN
-462 PVDTNNMSVTGSV
+462 TNNMTITGSV

-491 GSSKITLAQGA
+491 GSSKITLTQGT
-502 TFNLTSLG
+502 TFNLTSLS

-524 TYNHLLNHA
+524 TYNNLLNHA
-533 LNSLTNALKTT
+533 INSLTNALKTN
-544 ESSSKPQSFAQGLW
+544 ESSSRSQSFAQGLW

-569 LLSEN
+569 LLNEN
-574 AATPKNTDSSPSAPT
+574 IATSKPADSSPSKSSTNSA
-589 KDSPQVYQVG
+589 QVYQVG

-611 TFSPNSII
+611 TFSHNSII

-624 SGTYTPPPT
+624 SGTYTPPPV
-633 ISGSQFDLSA
+633 ISGSKFDLSA
-643 SNYINANMPWYD
+643 SNYINSNTPWYD

-693 NGSNLVIGY
+693 SGSNLVIGY
-702 NATWTGN
+702 NATWTDHN
-709 SVSSSGTVS
+709 VSSSGTVS

-727 NGHCGPWPYYQCI
+727 NGHCGPWPYYQCT
-740 GTTNGAYS
+740 GTTNGTYS

-792 GAYSSSMTFSTQ
+792 GIYSSSMTFSTQ
-804 NMDSSQNLNG
+804 NMDNSQNLNN
-814 LNANGK
+814 LNPNGK

-828 TNQAKDGKFIFNAG
+828 TNEAKDGKFIFNAG
-842 QATFE
+842 QAVFE

-861 SLNFS
+861 SLNFL

-898 NNSNATTSFV
+898 NNSDATTSFV
-908 GDFTNANSNLQIAGN
+908 GDFTNAHSNLQIAGN
-923 AVFGNSTNSDGSQN
+923 AVFGNPINSNGSQN
-937 TANFN
+937 NANFN
-942 NTGSVNIAGNAT
+942 NTGSVNISGNAT
-954 FDNMAFNGPT
+954 FDNVVFNSPT
-964 NTSVKGQVTLNNI
+964 NTSVKGKVTLNNI

-989 DGMINFSAHSVINIG
+989 DGTITFNAHSVINIA
-1004 EAITNGNPITLV
+1004 ESITNGNPITLV

-1024 NNAFSKNLWQLIN
+1024 NNAKNLWQLIN

-1045 EKLVSSAG
+1045 EKLVSSAS
-1053 NGIYDVVYSFNN
+1053 NGVYDVVYSFNN
-1065 QTYNFQEVF
+1065 QTYNFQEIF

-1088 VFDYVDMEKSD
+1088 VFDYMDMEKSD
-1099 HLYYQNALGFMTYM
+1099 HLYYKDVVGFMTYM

-1123 LNNTIYYYDK
+1123 SNNTIYYYDK

-1141 KTLFTKAEFSQTLT
+1141 KTLFTKAEFSQTFT

-1179 TIIRFGD
+1179 AIIRFGD

-1237 NFNGLQG
+1237 NFNGIQG

-1256 AGTQSSSMNFISNS
+1256 AGTQSSSMNFVSNS

-1287 KGNPNFSFN
+1287 GGNPNFSFN

-1320 NAVNAISFT
+1320 NATNAISFT
-1329 NSSNLS
+1329 NSTNLS
-1335 SGLYQISAKSVL
+1335 SGLYQMQAKSVL

-1378 NHSTLELSG
+1378 NHSTLELQG

-1417 LIASNGSHLNF
+1417 LIVNDGSRLNF
-1428 NGAVN
+1428 NGTTN
-1433 FNSANITTSLSDSSI
+1433 FNSADITTSLNHSSI
-1448 VFKGASSLGGQFNLS
+1448 VFKGAISLGGQFNLS
-1463 NNSFLD
+1463 NNSSLD

-1475 ITSNTAFNFYNNAF
+1475 ITSNTAFNFYDNAF
-1489 SQSPITFHQALDIKA
+1489 SQSPITFHQTLDIKA
-1504 PLSLGGNLLNPNNS
+1504 PLSLGGNLLNPNNN
-1518 SVLNLKNSQLVFS
+1518 SVLDLKNSQLVFS

-1555 NIIQADMNSNW
+1555 NIIQAGMNSNW
-1566 YERISFF
+1566 YERINFF
-1573 GMRINDGIY
+1573 GMRISDGIY
-1582 DAKNQTYSFTNPLNN
+1582 DAINQTYSFTNPLNN

-1664 YNPNQSYQAS
+1664 YNPNQSYQAN

-1686 SESSVIS
+1686 SGSSIIS

-1741 LSSLSNLKGDALNQL
+1741 LSSLSDLNSNALNQL

-1784 NGALIIGATKIGQT
+1784 NGTLIVGATQIGQT
-1798 NTNSTVVFGGLGYQK
+1798 NTNSAVVFGGLGYQK

-1872 VTFNSQTSLILNQ
+1872 VTFNSQTSLVLNQ

-1915 NILGEVAMQSINKAG
+1915 NILGEVAVQSINKAG
-1930 GLGNLIVNTLGSGSV
+1930 GLGNLIVNTLGSNSV

-2052 VKPSEALQND
+2052 VKPSNALKND
-2062 VVALGKQMI
+2062 VAALGKQMI

-2076 QDMLNSLESLLQNQQ
+2076 QDTLNSLESLLQNQQ

-2118 NLGKKGLFA
+2118 SLGKKGLFA
-2127 PYGLSQVWQRGD
+2127 PYGLSQVWQKGD

-2179 AFTNHSG
+2179 SFTNHAG
-2186 TLNLLSNQV
+2186 TLQLLSNQV
-2195 SNINITTLDASNGLK
+2195 SNINITTLNASNGLK

-2218 SVSQGNLFINASCV
+2218 SVSQGNLFINASCA
-2232 QQSDPITTNTANPC
+2232 QQSDPATANATNPC

-2261 SNNAPIAL
+2261 SNNAQIVL

-2302 SANIKNLYLY
+2302 SANVKNLYLY
-2312 NNAQFQANNLTISN
+2312 NNAQFQANNLIISN

-2331 KNASFVT
+2331 KNASFMA

-2347 NNNATQ
+2347 NNNATR
-2353 KIGVLQ
+2353 KIEVLQ
-2359 NLVIASNA
+2359 NLTIASNA

-2375 LEVGGALNNFGAIH
+2375 LEVGGALNNLGAIH

-2394 IQTPAPLIQAEGII
+2394 IQTPTPLIQAEGII
-2408 NLNTTQTP
+2408 NLNTTQVP
-2416 FINVNNSMAN
+2416 FININNSMAN

-2459 INGNHIEEKNGVLTY
+2459 INGNHIEEKNGTLTY

-2486 LLSVALPNSNNASPN
+2486 LLSVALPNSNNAHQN
-2501 NILSLSVLHN
+2501 NILSLSVLYN

-2516 YGDKVMDFTP
+2516 YGDKAMDFTP

-2540 ALNQIEAIGGNNAI
+2540 ALNQIEAVGGNAI
-2554 KWLSTLMIKTKENPL
+2554 KWLSTLMMETKENPL
-2569 FAPIYLENHSLNEI
+2569 FAPIYLKNHSLNEI
-2583 LDATKDLQ
+2583 LGVAKDLL

-2622 TKLSDFRAREG
+2622 TKLSDFRSREG
-2633 ESNFSERLLELKN
+2633 ESDFSERLLELKN
-2646 KRFSDPNPSEIFVKY
+2646 KRFSDPNPGEVFVKY
-2661 SQPNKHPNNLWVQ
+2661 SQLSKHQNNLWVQ
-2674 GVGGA
+2674 GIGGA
-2679 SFISGGNGTLYGL
+2679 SFIAGGNGTLYGL
-2692 NVGYDRLVKNVIL
+2692 NAGYDRLVKNVIL

-2710 YGYSGFNGN
+2710 YGYSDFNGN
-2719 IMRSLGNNVDVG
+2719 IMRSLANNVDVG

-2750 YGGNAS
+2750 YGGNANN
-2756 HINSSNSLLSV
+2756 INSSNPLLSV
-2767 LNQRYNYNTWT
+2767 LNQRYSYNTWT

-2792 QKSVVLKP
+2792 HKSVVLKP

-2810 LSGMKGK
+2810 LSGMKG
-2817 MQNPAYQQFVMHSNP
+2817 NDAAYKQFLMHSNP

-2861 LGRDLLIKAKGDNM
+2861 LGRDLLIKSKGGNV

-2890 IFNTFASVITGGE
+2890 VFNTFASVITGGE

-2916 GLKMGLQYQDL
+2916 GLKMGLQYQDI

>member
-1 MKQFKKKPK
+1 MKKFKKKLK
-10 KIKRSQKIIL
+10 KITHKQKTIL

-25 LMPLLIGGF
+25 LAPLLISGF

-40 DGTDILG
+40 NGTDILG

-57 CVHRP
+57 CVHHP

-126 GGEYNGGNLD
+126 GGENNGGNLD

-172 INVNNS
+172 ISVNNS

-201 ANKVTI
+201 ANKVNV
-207 NSNIN
+207 NSNIS

-227 ITINSVSLSGDTCS
+227 ITIGSVSLSGDTCS
-241 SLAKIGSGA
+241 SLASVGVGA
-250 NCSSSGPSYSFKGT
+250 NCSTSGPSYSFKGT
-264 TSATNTTF
+264 TNATNTTF

-280 FEESANFSG
+280 FEENATFSG
-289 AKLNGGA
+289 AKWNGGA

-314 SFTFKGTSSF
+314 SFTFKDTSSF
-324 NNATFSNASYT
+324 NNATFSNAPYI
-335 FDNQATFQ
+335 FNNQATFQ
-343 NSSFNGG
+343 
-350 TFTFN
+350 
-355 NQSNPTNSAQ
+355 
-365 HPQILFENSSF
+365 NSSF

-408 TTTLK
+408 ATTLK
-413 GSATFEQAFNNSNHQ
+413 GFATFEQAFNNSNHQ

-437 NATFNNTGKITIEK
+437 NATFNNTGKITINES
-451 DASFNNTSFNT
+451 ASFNNTSFNT
-462 PVDTNNMSVTGSV
+462 PVDTNNMTISGGV

-480 NDLKNGSTLDF
+480 NDLNNGSTLDF
-491 GSSKITLAQGA
+491 GSSKVTLAQGT

-524 TYNHLLNHA
+524 TYNHLLNHV
-533 LNSLTNALKTT
+533 LNSLTNALKTN

-558 DMITYNGVTGQ
+558 DIITYNGVTGQ

-574 AATPKNTDSSPSAPT
+574 AATSKTTDSSPPKSST
-589 KDSPQVYQVG
+589 NSTQVYQVG

-611 TFSPNSII
+611 TFGPNSII

-624 SGTYTPPPT
+624 SGTYTPPPV
-633 ISGSQFDLSA
+633 INGSKFDLSA
-643 SNYINANMPWYD
+643 SNYINADMPWYD

-680 GSYTNSFKQTFST
+680 GSYTNSFKQTFSA

-718 FGDTSGSAL
+718 FGDISGSAL
-727 NGHCGPWPYYQCI
+727 NGHCGPWPYYQCT

-775 GVDSIN
+775 GVDSVN

-804 NMDSSQNLNG
+804 NMDNSQNLNG

-842 QATFE
+842 QAVFE

-877 ISAKNASFNNANFN
+877 IGAKNALFNNANFN

-942 NTGSVNIAGNAT
+942 NTGSVNISGNAT
-954 FDNMAFNGPT
+954 FDNMVFNSPT
-964 NTSVKGQVTLNNI
+964 NTSVKGKVTLNNI

-989 DGMINFSAHSVINIG
+989 DGTIAFSAHSVINIG

-1045 EKLVSSAG
+1045 EKLVSSTG

-1123 LNNTIYYYDK
+1123 PNNTIYYYDS

-1141 KTLFTKAEFSQTLT
+1141 KTLFTKAEFSQTFT

-1165 KNIWTNASDAPQSN
+1165 KSIWTNASDAPQSN

-1256 AGTQSSSMNFISNS
+1256 AGTQSSSMNFVSNN

-1310 VGQTQSVFKF
+1310 VGTTQSIFKF

-1335 SGLYQISAKSVL
+1335 SGLYQIQAKSVL

-1366 ISLSQNASINAS
+1366 INLSQNASINAS
-1378 NHSTLELSG
+1378 NHSTLELQG

-1433 FNSANITTSLSDSSI
+1433 FNSANITTSLNNSSI

-1463 NNSFLD
+1463 NHSSLD

-1475 ITSNTAFNFYNNAF
+1475 ITSNTAFNFYDNAF

-1544 SDLNDNKNRVY
+1544 SDLNGNKNRVY

-1566 YERISFF
+1566 YERINFF
-1573 GMRINDGIY
+1573 GMHINDGIY

-1597 ALKITESFKDN
+1597 ALKITESFKNN

-1674 GSNNTTKNNNLT
+1674 GSNNTTKNNNLS
-1686 SESSVIS
+1686 SESSIIS
-1693 QTYNAQGNPISALH
+1693 QTYNAQGNPINALH
-1707 VYNKGYNFN
+1707 VYNKGYNFS

-1741 LSSLSNLKGDALNQL
+1741 LSSLSDLKGDALNQL

-1784 NGALIIGATKIGQT
+1784 NGTLIIGATKIGQT
-1798 NTNSTVVFGGLGYQK
+1798 NTNSAVVFGGLGYQK

-1930 GLGNLIVNTLGSGSV
+1930 GLGNLIVNALGSGSV

-2076 QDMLNSLESLLQNQQ
+2076 QDTLNSLESLLQNQQ

-2127 PYGLSQVWQRGD
+2127 PYGLSQVWQKGD
-2139 FSFNAQGNVFVQ
+2139 FNFNAQGNVFVQ

-2186 TLNLLSNQV
+2186 TLNLLSDQV

-2210 INAANNNV
+2210 INATNNNV
-2218 SVSQGNLFINASCV
+2218 SVSQGNLFINASCA
-2232 QQSDPITTNTANPC
+2232 QQSDPTTTNTANPC
-2246 ALSAQSANGASSNNA
+2246 ALSTQSANGASSNNA

-2269 NNNDESLMVTANDFN
+2269 NNNDESLMVTANGFN

-2290 ANGVVDFSKIKG
+2290 ANGVVDLSKIKG
-2302 SANIKNLYLY
+2302 SANVKNLYLY

-2353 KIGVLQ
+2353 KIEVLQ

-2394 IQTPAPLIQAEGII
+2394 SQTPVNPLIQAEGII

-2416 FINVNNSMAN
+2416 FMNVSVAN
-2426 NTTYTLLKSSR
+2426 GGTYTLLKSSH
-2437 YIDYNINPNSLQS
+2437 YINYNINPDSLQS

-2459 INGNHIEEKNGVLTY
+2459 INGNHIEKKNGVLTY

-2516 YGDKVMDFTP
+2516 YGNKVMDFTP

-2554 KWLSTLMIKTKENPL
+2554 KWLSTLMMETKENPL

-2633 ESNFSERLLELKN
+2633 ESNFSERLLEFKN

-2661 SQPNKHPNNLWVQ
+2661 SQPNKHPNNLWIQ

-2710 YGYSGFNGN
+2710 YGYSDFNGN

-2861 LGRDLLIKAKGDNM
+2861 LGRDLLIKSKGDNM

>member
-1 MKQFKKKPK
+1 MKKFKKKPK
-10 KIKRSQKIIL
+10 SIKRSHQNQKTIL

-25 LMPLLIGGF
+25 LAPLLIGGF

-47 LSWGEKSQKV
+47 LSWGGKSQKV
-57 CVHRP
+57 CVHHP

-67 SCDKWEEKT
+67 NCNKWEEKT

-126 GGEYNGGNLD
+126 GGENNGGNLN
-136 IELGSNATFN
+136 IELGSNATFD
-146 LGANSGNSFTS
+146 LGAHSGNSFTS
-157 WYPNGHTNVTFSAGT
+157 WYPNGHTNITFSAGT

-201 ANKVTI
+201 ANKV
-207 NSNIN
+207 NIHSDIS
-212 AYKTSQV
+212 AFKTSQV

-227 ITINSVSLSGDTCS
+227 ITIGSVSLSGDTCS
-241 SLAKIGSGA
+241 SLASVGVGA
-250 NCSSSGPSYSFKGT
+250 NCSTSGPSYSFKGT
-264 TSATNTTF
+264 TSATNTAF

-280 FEESANFSG
+280 FEENATFSG

-296 FTFNKGFNATNN
+296 FTFNKGFSATNN

-314 SFTFKGTSSF
+314 SFNFKGASSF
-324 NNATFSNASYT
+324 NGANFNNAAYT
-335 FDNQATFQ
+335 FNNQAAFQ

-355 NQSNPTNSAQ
+355 DQTNQSAQ
-365 HPQILFENSSF
+365 HL
-376 NGGIFTFNNQ
+376 
-386 TNPTNSAQHPQILF
+386 QILF
-400 ENSSFSGS
+400 ENSSFSGNA
-408 TTTLK
+408 TTLK
-413 GSATFEQAFNNSNHQ
+413 GFVNFQQAFNNSNHQ
-428 LTIQNASFD
+428 LTIQNASFN
-437 NATFNNTGKITIEK
+437 NANFSNTGKITINES
-451 DASFNNTSFNT
+451 ASFNNTTFNT
-462 PVDTNNMSVTGSV
+462 SVDTNNMTITGSV
-475 TLSGK
+475 TLNGK

-491 GSSKITLAQGA
+491 GSSQVTLAQGT

-510 SEKSVTILNSSGGI
+510 DKNSVTILNSSGGI
-524 TYNHLLNHA
+524 TYNNLLNHA
-533 LNSLTNALKTT
+533 LNSLTSALKTN
-544 ESSSKPQSFAQGLW
+544 ESSSEPQSFAQGLW

-569 LLSEN
+569 LLNEN
-574 AATPKNTDSSPSAPT
+574 AATSKPTDSPPSKSST
-589 KDSPQVYQVG
+589 NSTQVYQVG

-611 TFSPNSII
+611 TFSHNSII

-624 SGTYTPPPT
+624 SGTYTPPPV
-633 ISGSQFDLSA
+633 ISGSKFDLSA
-643 SNYINANMPWYD
+643 SNYINSNMPWYD

-680 GSYTNSFKQTFST
+680 GSYTNSFKQTFSAS
-693 NGSNLVIGY
+693 NSNLVIGY
-702 NATWTGN
+702 NSTWTDHN
-709 SVSSSGTVS
+709 VSSSGTVS
-718 FGDTSGSAL
+718 FGDTSGGVL
-727 NGHCGPWPYYQCI
+727 NGHCGPWPYYQCT

-775 GVDSIN
+775 GVDSVN

-792 GAYSSSMTFSTQ
+792 GIYSSSMTFSTQ
-804 NMDSSQNLNG
+804 SMDSSQNLNG
-814 LNANGK
+814 LNSNGT
-820 LSVYGATF
+820 LLVYGTTF

-866 NNNQFNSGSFE
+866 NNNQFNSGLFE
-877 ISAKNASFNNANFN
+877 ISAKNASFNDANFN

-898 NNSNATTSFV
+898 NNSSATTSFV

-923 AVFGNSTNSDGSQN
+923 AVFGNSANSSQN
-937 TANFN
+937 NANFN
-942 NTGSVNIAGNAT
+942 NTGSVNVSGNAT
-954 FDNMAFNGPT
+954 FDNVVFNGPT

-989 DGMINFSAHSVINIG
+989 DGTITFNAHSVINIG
-1004 EAITNGNPITLV
+1004 GAITNGNPITLV

-1045 EKLVSSAG
+1045 EKLVSSMG
-1053 NGIYDVVYSFNN
+1053 NGVYDVVYSFNN
-1065 QTYNFQEVF
+1065 QTYNFQEIF
-1074 SPNSISIRRLGVGM
+1074 SPNSISVRRLGVGM
-1088 VFDYVDMEKSD
+1088 VFDYMDMEKSD
-1099 HLYYQNALGFMTYM
+1099 HLYYKDVVGFMTYM

-1123 LNNTIYYYDK
+1123 SNNTIYYYDN

-1141 KTLFTKAEFSQTLT
+1141 KTLFTKAEFSQTFT

-1165 KNIWTNASDAPQSN
+1165 KSIWTDASDAPQSDA
-1179 TIIRFGD
+1179 IIRFGD

-1215 KIYITGSIESGN
+1215 KIYITASIESGN

-1277 SYFIDDTAQN
+1277 SYFIDDSAQN
-1287 KGNPNFSFN
+1287 GGNPNFSFN

-1310 VGQTQSVFKF
+1310 VGKTQSVFKF
-1320 NAVNAISFT
+1320 NAANAINFT
-1329 NSSNLS
+1329 NSTNLS
-1335 SGLYQISAKSVL
+1335 SGLYQMQAKSVL

-1366 ISLSQNASINAS
+1366 INLSQNASINAS
-1378 NHSTLELSG
+1378 NHSTLELQG

-1392 DTSSLNLNQSAINV
+1392 DTSSLNLNQSTINV
-1406 SNNATINDYAS
+1406 SNNAAINDYAS
-1417 LIASNGSHLNF
+1417 LVVNDGSRLNF

-1433 FNSANITTSLSDSSI
+1433 FNSANTTTSLNNSSI
-1448 VFKGASSLGGQFNLS
+1448 VFKGAISLGGQFNLS
-1463 NNSFLD
+1463 NHSSLD

-1475 ITSNTAFNFYNNAF
+1475 ITSNTAFNFYDNAF

-1555 NIIQADMNSNW
+1555 NIIQAGMSSNW
-1566 YERISFF
+1566 YERINFF

-1582 DAKNQTYSFTNPLNN
+1582 DAINQTYSFTNPLNN

-1619 IKNTLYNIGSEIFNY
+1619 IKNTLYNIGSEVFNY

-1647 SDDAQGVFYLTS
+1647 SDDAEGVFYLTS
-1659 SVKGY
+1659 NVKGY
-1664 YNPNQSYQAS
+1664 YNPNQSYQAN
-1674 GSNNTTKNNNLT
+1674 GSNNTTKNNDLT

-1707 VYNKGYNFN
+1707 IYNKGYNLN

-1741 LSSLSNLKGDALNQL
+1741 LSSLNALNSNALNEL
-1756 TKLITPSDW
+1756 TKLITPDDW

-1784 NGALIIGATKIGQT
+1784 NGALIVGATKIGQT
-1798 NTNSTVVFGGLGYQK
+1798 NTNSAVVFGGLGYQK

-1930 GLGNLIVNTLGSGSV
+1930 GLRNLIADVLGSGSV

-2052 VKPSEALQND
+2052 VKPSKALQSD

-2076 QDMLNSLESLLQNQQ
+2076 QDTLNSLESLLQNQE
-2091 IKSVLDKVLAAKGL
+2091 IKSVLNKVLAAKGL
-2105 GPIYEQGLGDLIP
+2105 GSIYEQGLGDLMP

-2127 PYGLSQVWQRGD
+2127 PYGLSQVWQKGD
-2139 FSFNAQGNVFVQ
+2139 FSFNSQGNVFVQ
-2151 NSTFSNANGGTLSFN
+2151 NSTFSNANGGMLSFN
-2166 AGNSLIFAGNNHI
+2166 AGNSLIFAGNNQI
-2179 AFTNHSG
+2179 SFTNHAG
-2186 TLNLLSNQV
+2186 TLQLLSDQV
-2195 SNINITTLDASNGLK
+2195 SNINITTLNASNGLK

-2218 SVSQGNLFINASCV
+2218 SVSQGNLFVNASCV
-2232 QQSDPITTNTANPC
+2232 EQSDPAITNITNPC
-2246 ALSAQSANGASSNNA
+2246 VLNAQSANGASSNKA
-2261 SNNAPIAL
+2261 SNNAQIAL
-2269 NNNDESLMVTANDFN
+2269 NNNDESLMVTANNFN

-2302 SANIKNLYLY
+2302 SATIKNLYLY

-2326 QAVLE
+2326 QAMLE
-2331 KNASFVT
+2331 KSASFVT

-2347 NNNATQ
+2347 NNNATC
-2353 KIGVLQ
+2353 KIEVLQ
-2359 NLVIASNA
+2359 NLTIASNA
-2367 SLSTGIYG
+2367 SLSTGVYG
-2375 LEVGGALNNFGAIH
+2375 LEVGGALNHFGAIH

-2394 IQTPAPLIQAEGII
+2394 IQTPMPLIQAEGII
-2408 NLNTTQTP
+2408 NLNTTQAP
-2416 FINVNNSMAN
+2416 FMNVNNSMAN

-2459 INGNHIEEKNGVLTY
+2459 INGNHIEEKNGTLTY

-2486 LLSVALPNSNNASPN
+2486 LLSVALPSSNNAHQN
-2501 NILSLSVLHN
+2501 NILSLSVLYN

-2516 YGDKVMDFTP
+2516 YGDKAMGFTP

-2540 ALNQIEAIGGNNAI
+2540 ALNQIEAVGGNNAI
-2554 KWLSTLMIKTKENPL
+2554 KWLSTLMMETKENPL

-2583 LDATKDLQ
+2583 LGVAKDLL

-2622 TKLSDFRAREG
+2622 TKLSDFRTREG
-2633 ESNFSERLLELKN
+2633 ESDFSERLLELKN
-2646 KRFSDPNPSEIFVKY
+2646 KRFSDPNPGEVFVKY
-2661 SQPNKHPNNLWVQ
+2661 PQPNKHSNNLWVQ
-2674 GVGGA
+2674 GIGGA

-2692 NVGYDRLVKNVIL
+2692 NAGYDRLIKNVIL

-2719 IMRSLGNNVDVG
+2719 IMRSLANNVDVG
-2731 MYARAFLKRNEF
+2731 VYARAFLKRNEF

-2750 YGGNAS
+2750 YGGNATS
-2756 HINSSNSLLSV
+2756 INSSNSLLSV
-2767 LNQRYNYNTWT
+2767 LNQRYSYNTWT

-2810 LSGMKGK
+2810 LSAMKGK
-2817 MQNPAYQQFVMHSNP
+2817 MNDAAYKQFLMHSNP

-2861 LGRDLLIKAKGDNM
+2861 LGRDLLIKSKGGNM
-2875 VRFVGENTLLYRKGE
+2875 VRFMGENTLLYRKGE
-2890 IFNTFASVITGGE
+2890 VFNTFVSVVTGGE

-2916 GLKMGLQYQDL
+2916 GLKMGLPYQDI

>member
-1 MKQFKKKPK
+1 MKKFKKKPK
-10 KIKRSQKIIL
+10 KITRKQKTIL

-40 DGTDILG
+40 NNNLWDLLNPKVGGEYVHWVKGSQYCAWWEFGGCLRNV
-47 LSWGEKSQKV
+47 WGANHKG
-57 CVHRP
+57 
-62 WYALW
+62 YDA
-67 SCDKWEEKT
+67 
-76 QQFTG
+76 
-81 NQLITKTWAGG
+81 G
-92 NAANYYHSQN
+92 NAANYLSSQN
-102 NQDIT
+102 YQAISVGSGNET
-107 ANLKNDNGTYF
+107 GTYS
-118 LSGLYNYT
+118 LSGFTNYV
-126 GGEYNGGNLD
+126 GGNLT
-136 IELGSNATFN
+136 IN
-146 LGANSGNSFTS
+146 LGNSVVLDLSGSNSFTS
-157 WYPNGHTNVTFSAGT
+157 YQGYNQGKDDVSFNVGAINLNGTL
-172 INVNNS
+172 
-178 VEVGNRVGSGAGTHT
+178 EVGNRVGSGAGTHT

-201 ANKVTI
+201 ANKVNI

-219 NIGNANSA
+219 NVGNANSV
-227 ITINSVSLSGDTCS
+227 ITINSVSLNGDTCS
-241 SLAKIGSGA
+241 SLASVGIGA
-250 NCSSSGPSYSFKGT
+250 NCSNSGPSYSFKGT
-264 TSATNTTF
+264 TNATNTTF
-272 SNASGSFT
+272 SNANGSFT
-280 FEESANFSG
+280 FEENATFSG
-289 AKLNGGA
+289 AKWNGGA
-296 FTFNKGFNATNN
+296 FTFNKEFKATNN

-324 NNATFSNASYT
+324 NGANFSNASYT
-335 FDNQATFQ
+335 FNNQATFQ

-355 NQSNPTNSAQ
+355 NQTNQSAQ
-365 HPQILFENSSF
+365 HPQI
-376 NGGIFTFNNQ
+376 Q
-386 TNPTNSAQHPQILF
+386 
-400 ENSSFSGS
+400 NSSFSGNA
-408 TTTLK
+408 TTLK
-413 GSATFEQAFNNSNHQ
+413 GFVNFQQAFNNSNHQ
-428 LTIQNASFD
+428 LTIQNASFN

-451 DASFNNTSFNT
+451 EASFNNTTFNT
-462 PVDTNNMSVTGSV
+462 SVDTNNMSVTGSV

-491 GSSKITLAQGA
+491 GSSKITLTQGT
-502 TFNLTSLG
+502 TFNLTSL
-510 SEKSVTILNSSGGI
+510 ENKNSVTILNSSGGI

-533 LNSLTNALKTT
+533 LNSLTNALKTN
-544 ESSSKPQSFAQGLW
+544 ESPSKPQSFAQGLW

-569 LLSEN
+569 LLNEN
-574 AATPKNTDSSPSAPT
+574 ATTSKNTDSSPSAPT

-611 TFSPNSII
+611 TFGPNSII

-624 SGTYTPPPT
+624 SGTYTPPPV
-633 ISGSQFDLSA
+633 INGSKFDLSA
-643 SNYINANMPWYD
+643 SNYINADMPWYD

-680 GSYTNSFKQTFST
+680 GSYTNSFKQTFSAS
-693 NGSNLVIGY
+693 NSNLVIGY

-727 NGHCGPWPYYQCI
+727 NGHCGPWPYYQCT
-740 GTTNGAYS
+740 GTTNGTYS

-768 AANLVFN
+768 AANLIFN

-792 GAYSSSMTFSTQ
+792 GIYSSSMTFSTQ
-804 NMDSSQNLNG
+804 NMDNSQNLNG

-877 ISAKNASFNNANFN
+877 ISVKNASFNNANFN

-898 NNSNATTSFV
+898 NNSSATTSFV
-908 GDFTNANSNLQIAGN
+908 GDFTNAHSNLQIAGN
-923 AVFGNSTNSDGSQN
+923 AVFGNSTNGSQN

-954 FDNMAFNGPT
+954 FDNVVFNSPT

-989 DGMINFSAHSVINIG
+989 DGTITFNAHSVINIDQ
-1004 EAITNGNPITLV
+1004 AITNGNPITLV

-1024 NNAFSKNLWQLIN
+1024 NDAFSKNLWQLIN

-1045 EKLVSSAG
+1045 EKLVSSVG
-1053 NGIYDVVYSFNN
+1053 NGVYDVVYSFNN
-1065 QTYNFQEVF
+1065 QTYNFQEIF
-1074 SPNSISIRRLGVGM
+1074 SPNSISIRRLGVSM

-1123 LNNTIYYYDK
+1123 ANNTIYYYDN

-1141 KTLFTKAEFSQTLT
+1141 KTLFTKAEFSQTFT

-1165 KNIWTNASDAPQSN
+1165 KSIWTNASDALQSN

-1256 AGTQSSSMNFISNS
+1256 AGTQSSSMNFTSNS

-1310 VGQTQSVFKF
+1310 VGQTQSVFQF

-1335 SGLYQISAKSVL
+1335 SGLYQISANSVL
-1347 FDNSNLSV
+1347 FDNSSLSV

-1366 ISLSQNASINAS
+1366 INLSQNASINAS
-1378 NHSTLELSG
+1378 NHSTLELQG

-1392 DTSSLNLNQSAINV
+1392 DTSSLNLNQSTINI

-1417 LIASNGSHLNF
+1417 LIASNGSRLNF

-1433 FNSANITTSLSDSSI
+1433 FNSANITTSLNHSSI

-1463 NNSFLD
+1463 NHSSLD

-1475 ITSNTAFNFYNNAF
+1475 ITSNTAFNFYDNAF

-1518 SVLNLKNSQLVFS
+1518 SVLNLKNSQLVFG

-1555 NIIQADMNSNW
+1555 NIIQADMSSNW

-1582 DAKNQTYSFTNPLNN
+1582 DATNQTYSFTNPLNN

-1647 SDDAQGVFYLTS
+1647 SDDAEGVFYLTS
-1659 SVKGY
+1659 NVKGY
-1664 YNPNQSYQAS
+1664 YNPNQSYQAN
-1674 GSNNTTKNNNLT
+1674 GSNNTTKNNNLS

-1707 VYNKGYNFN
+1707 VYNKGYDFN
-1716 NIKALGQMALKLYP
+1716 NIKALGQMAFKLYP

-1741 LSSLSNLKGDALNQL
+1741 LSILSDLKGDALNQL

-1784 NGALIIGATKIGQT
+1784 NGALIVGATKIGQT
-1798 NTNSTVVFGGLGYQK
+1798 NTNSAVVFGGLGYQK

-1835 SSSADLGYIDTTFN
+1835 SSSADLSYIDTTFN

-1915 NILGEVAMQSINKAG
+1915 NILGEVAVQSINKAG
-1930 GLGNLIVNTLGSGSV
+1930 GLGNLIVNTLGSNSV

-2052 VKPSEALQND
+2052 VKPSNALKND

-2076 QDMLNSLESLLQNQQ
+2076 QDTLNSLESLLQNQQ

-2105 GPIYEQGLGDLIP
+2105 GPIYEQGLGDLMP

-2127 PYGLSQVWQRGD
+2127 PYGLSQVWQKGD

-2179 AFTNHSG
+2179 SFTNHAG
-2186 TLNLLSNQV
+2186 TLQLLSDQV
-2195 SNINITTLDASNGLK
+2195 SNINITTLNVSNGLK

-2232 QQSDPITTNTANPC
+2232 GQSNPTTANIANPC
-2246 ALSAQSANGASSNNA
+2246 TLSTQSVNGSSSSNA
-2261 SNNAPIAL
+2261 SNNAQIAL

-2331 KNASFVT
+2331 KNASFMA

-2347 NNNATQ
+2347 NNNATR
-2353 KIGVLQ
+2353 KIEVLQ
-2359 NLVIASNA
+2359 NLTIASNA

-2375 LEVGGALNNFGAIH
+2375 LEVGGALNNFGAIY

-2394 IQTPAPLIQAEGII
+2394 IQTPTPLIQAEGII

-2416 FINVNNSMAN
+2416 FMNVNNSMAN

-2450 YLKLYTLIN
+2450 YLNLYTLIN
-2459 INGNHIEEKNGVLTY
+2459 INGNRIEEKNGVLTY

-2486 LLSVALPNSNNASPN
+2486 LLSVALPNSNNAHQN

-2511 QVKMS
+2511 QIKMS
-2516 YGDKVMDFTP
+2516 YGNKVMDFTP

-2540 ALNQIEAIGGNNAI
+2540 ALNQIEAVGGNNAI
-2554 KWLSTLMIKTKENPL
+2554 KWLSTLMMETKENPL
-2569 FAPIYLENHSLNEI
+2569 FAPIYLKNHSLNEI
-2583 LDATKDLQ
+2583 LGVAKDLL

-2601 FRDNATNLL
+2601 FRNNATNLL

-2622 TKLSDFRAREG
+2622 TKLSDFRSREG
-2633 ESNFSERLLELKN
+2633 ESDFSERLLELKN

-2674 GVGGA
+2674 GIGGA

-2710 YGYSGFNGN
+2710 YGYSDFNGN
-2719 IMRSLGNNVDVG
+2719 IMHSLGNNVDVG

-2750 YGGNAS
+2750 YGGNATS
-2756 HINSSNSLLSV
+2756 INSSNSLLSV
-2767 LNQRYNYNTWT
+2767 LNQRYSYNTWT

-2817 MQNPAYQQFVMHSNP
+2817 MNDAAYKQFLMHSNP

-2846 RKYFGKNSYYFVTAR
+2846 RKYFGQNSYYFVTAR
-2861 LGRDLLIKAKGDNM
+2861 LGRDLLIKSKGGNT
-2875 VRFVGENTLLYRKGE
+2875 VRFVGENALLYRKGE
-2890 IFNTFASVITGGE
+2890 VFNTFASVITGGE
-2903 MHLWRLMYVNAGV
+2903 MHLWRLVYVNAGV
-2916 GLKMGLQYQDL
+2916 GLKMGLQYQDI

>member
-1 MKQFKKKPK
+1 
-10 KIKRSQKIIL
+10 
-20 KRPLW
+20 
-25 LMPLLIGGF
+25 MPLLISGF

-40 DGTDILG
+40 NNLWDLLNPKVGGEYVHWVKGSQYCTWLEFAG
-47 LSWGEKSQKV
+47 CLKNVWGANHKG
-57 CVHRP
+57 
-62 WYALW
+62 YDA
-67 SCDKWEEKT
+67 
-76 QQFTG
+76 
-81 NQLITKTWAGG
+81 G
-92 NAANYYHSQN
+92 NAANYLSSQN
-102 NQDIT
+102 YQAISVGSGNET
-107 ANLKNDNGTYF
+107 GTYS
-118 LSGLYNYT
+118 LSGFTNYV
-126 GGEYNGGNLD
+126 GGNLT
-136 IELGSNATFN
+136 IN
-146 LGANSGNSFTS
+146 LGNSVVLDLSGSNSFTS
-157 WYPNGHTNVTFSAGT
+157 YQGYNQGKDDVSFNVGT
-172 INVNNS
+172 INLNGTL
-178 VEVGNRVGSGAGTHT
+178 EVGNRMGSGAGTHT

-201 ANKVTI
+201 ANKVNI
-207 NSNIN
+207 NSNISV
-212 AYKTSQV
+212 YKTSQV
-219 NIGNANSA
+219 NIGNANST
-227 ITINSVSLSGDTCS
+227 ITIGSVFLNGDTCS
-241 SLAKIGSGA
+241 SLVSVGVGA
-250 NCSSSGPSYSFKGT
+250 NCSTSGPSYSFKGT
-264 TSATNTTF
+264 TNATNTTF

-280 FEESANFSG
+280 FEENATFSG

-296 FTFNKGFNATNN
+296 FTFNKGFSATNN

-324 NNATFSNASYT
+324 NNASFSNASYT
-335 FDNQATFQ
+335 FNDQATFQ

-355 NQSNPTNSAQ
+355 NQTNPANSAQ
-365 HPQILFENSSF
+365 HPQI
-376 NGGIFTFNNQ
+376 Q
-386 TNPTNSAQHPQILF
+386 
-400 ENSSFSGS
+400 NSSFSGNAI
-408 TTTLK
+408 TLK
-413 GSATFEQAFNNSNHQ
+413 GFVIFQQAFNNSNHQ
-428 LTIQNASFD
+428 LTIQNASFN

-462 PVDTNNMSVTGSV
+462 PVDANNMTISGGV

-480 NDLKNGSTLDF
+480 NDLKNGATLDF
-491 GSSKITLAQGA
+491 GSSKITLTQGT
-502 TFNLTSLG
+502 TFNLASLG
-510 SEKSVTILNSSGGI
+510 DKNSVTILNSSGGI
-524 TYNHLLNHA
+524 TYNNLLNHA
-533 LNSLTNALKTT
+533 INSLTSTLKTN
-544 ESSSKPQSFAQGLW
+544 ESSSDPQSFAQGLW
-558 DMITYNGVTGQ
+558 EMITYDGVTGQ
-569 LLSEN
+569 LLNEN
-574 AATPKNTDSSPSAPT
+574 AATSKPTDSSPSKSSSNPT
-589 KDSPQVYQVG
+589 QVYQVG

-611 TFSPNSII
+611 TFSHNSII

-624 SGTYTPPPT
+624 SGTYTPPPV
-633 ISGSQFDLSA
+633 ISGSKFDLSA
-643 SNYINANMPWYD
+643 SNYINSNTPWYD

-680 GSYTNSFKQTFST
+680 GSYTNSFKQTFSAS
-693 NGSNLVIGY
+693 GSNLVIGY
-702 NATWTGN
+702 NATWTDHN
-709 SVSSSGTVS
+709 ISSSDTVS
-718 FGDTSGSAL
+718 FGDTSGSVL
-727 NGHCGPWPYYQCI
+727 NGHCGPWPYYQCT
-740 GTTNGAYS
+740 GTTNGTYS

-760 GNRIGTGG
+760 GNRMGTGG
-768 AANLVFN
+768 AANLIFN

-792 GAYSSSMTFSTQ
+792 GIYSSSMTFSTQ
-804 NMDSSQNLNG
+804 SMDNSQNLNG
-814 LNANGK
+814 LNPNGK
-820 LSVYGATF
+820 LLVYGTTF
-828 TNQAKDGKFIFNAG
+828 TNEAKDGKFTFNAG
-842 QATFE
+842 QAVFE

-908 GDFTNANSNLQIAGN
+908 GDFTNAHSNLQIAGN
-923 AVFGNSTNSDGSQN
+923 AVFGNSTNSVGNSTNSSGSQN
-937 TANFN
+937 NANFN
-942 NTGSVNIAGNAT
+942 NTGSVNITGNAT
-954 FDNMAFNGPT
+954 FDNVVFNGPT
-964 NTSVKGQVTLNNI
+964 NTSVKGQVILNNI

-989 DGMINFSAHSVINIG
+989 DGTITFNAHSVINID
-1004 EAITNGNPITLV
+1004 ESITNGNPITLV

-1045 EKLVSSAG
+1045 EKLVSSVG
-1053 NGIYDVVYSFNN
+1053 NGVYDVVYSFNN
-1065 QTYNFQEVF
+1065 QTYNFQEIF

-1088 VFDYVDMEKSD
+1088 VFDYMDMEKSD
-1099 HLYYQNALGFMTYM
+1099 HLYYKDVVGFMTYM

-1123 LNNTIYYYDK
+1123 PNNTIYYYDK

-1141 KTLFTKAEFSQTLT
+1141 KTLFTKAEFSQTFT

-1165 KNIWTNASDAPQSN
+1165 KSIWTNASDAPQSN

-1237 NFNGLQG
+1237 NFNALQG

-1256 AGTQSSSMNFISNS
+1256 AGTQSSSMNFVSNS

-1320 NAVNAISFT
+1320 NATNAISFT
-1329 NSSNLS
+1329 NSTNLS
-1335 SGLYQISAKSVL
+1335 SGLYQMQAKSVS

-1366 ISLSQNASINAS
+1366 INLSQNASINAS
-1378 NHSTLELSG
+1378 NHSTLELQG
-1387 DLNLN
+1387 DLNVN
-1392 DTSSLNLNQSAINV
+1392 DTSSLNLNQSTINV

-1433 FNSANITTSLSDSSI
+1433 FNSANITTSLSNSSI
-1448 VFKGASSLGGQFNLS
+1448 VFKGASFLGGQFNLS
-1463 NNSFLD
+1463 NNSSLD

-1475 ITSNTAFNFYNNAF
+1475 ITSNTAFNFYDNAF
-1489 SQSPITFHQALDIKA
+1489 SQSPITFHQTLDIKA

-1518 SVLNLKNSQLVFS
+1518 SVLNLKNSQLIFG

-1555 NIIQADMNSNW
+1555 NIIQADMSSNW

-1619 IKNTLYNIGSEIFNY
+1619 IKNTLYNIGSEVFNY

-1647 SDDAQGVFYLTS
+1647 SDDAEGVFYLTS
-1659 SVKGY
+1659 NVKGY
-1664 YNPNQSYQAS
+1664 YNPNQSYQAN

-1707 VYNKGYNFN
+1707 IYNKGYNFN

-1741 LSSLSNLKGDALNQL
+1741 LSSLSDLNSNALNQL
-1756 TKLITPSDW
+1756 TKLITPNDW

-1784 NGALIIGATKIGQT
+1784 NGTLIVGATKIGQT
-1798 NTNSTVVFGGLGYQK
+1798 DTNSAVVFGGLGYQK

-1900 GQEGINKV
+1900 GQEGINKI

-1915 NILGEVAMQSINKAG
+1915 NILGEVAVQSINKAG
-1930 GLGNLIVNTLGSGSV
+1930 GLGNLIVNTLGSDSV
-1945 IGGYLTPEQKN
+1945 IGGHLTPEQKN

-2039 DIGQVISVMLQDI
+2039 DIGQVISVVLQDI
-2052 VKPSEALQND
+2052 VKPSNALKND

-2076 QDMLNSLESLLQNQQ
+2076 QDTLNSLESLLQNQQ

-2105 GPIYEQGLGDLIP
+2105 GPVYEQGLGDLIP

-2127 PYGLSQVWQRGD
+2127 PYGLSQVWQKGD

-2179 AFTNHSG
+2179 AFTNHAG
-2186 TLNLLSNQV
+2186 TLQLLSNQV

-2218 SVSQGNLFINASCV
+2218 SVSQGNLFVNASCV
-2232 QQSDPITTNTANPC
+2232 QQSDPTTASTTNPC
-2246 ALSAQSANGASSNNA
+2246 TLNAQSANGTSSNSA

-2331 KNASFVT
+2331 NNASFVT

-2353 KIGVLQ
+2353 KIEVLQ

-2375 LEVGGALNNFGAIH
+2375 LEVGGALNNSGAIH

-2394 IQTPAPLIQAEGII
+2394 TQTPTPLIQARGII

-2416 FINVNNSMAN
+2416 FMNINNSMAN
-2426 NTTYTLLKSSR
+2426 NTAYTLLKSSR

-2486 LLSVALPNSNNASPN
+2486 LLSVALPNSNNASQN
-2501 NILSLSVLHN
+2501 NILSLSVLHD
-2511 QVKMS
+2511 QIKMS
-2516 YGDKVMDFTP
+2516 YGNKIMDFTP

-2540 ALNQIEAIGGNNAI
+2540 ALNQIEAVGENAI
-2554 KWLSTLMIKTKENPL
+2554 KWLSTLMMETKENPL
-2569 FAPIYLENHSLNEI
+2569 FAPIYLKNHSLNEI
-2583 LDATKDLQ
+2583 LGVAKDLQ

-2622 TKLSDFRAREG
+2622 TKLSDFRSREG
-2633 ESNFSERLLELKN
+2633 ESDFSLLELKN
-2646 KRFSDPNPSEIFVKY
+2646 KRFSDPNPGEVFVKY

-2674 GVGGA
+2674 GIGGA

-2692 NVGYDRLVKNVIL
+2692 NAGYDRLVKNVIL

-2710 YGYSGFNGN
+2710 YGYSDFNGN
-2719 IMRSLGNNVDVG
+2719 IMHSLGNNVDVG

-2756 HINSSNSLLSV
+2756 NINSSNPLLSV
-2767 LNQRYNYNTWT
+2767 LNQRYSYNTWT

-2810 LSGMKGK
+2810 LSGMKG
-2817 MQNPAYQQFVMHSNP
+2817 NDAAYKQFLMHSNP

-2846 RKYFGKNSYYFVTAR
+2846 RKYFGQNSYYFVTAR
-2861 LGRDLLIKAKGDNM
+2861 LGRDLLIKSKGGNT

-2890 IFNTFASVITGGE
+2890 VFNTFASVITGGE

-2916 GLKMGLQYQDL
+2916 GLKMGLQYQDI

>member
-1 MKQFKKKPK
+1 MKKFKKKPK
-10 KIKRSQKIIL
+10 SIKRSHQKTIL

-25 LMPLLIGGF
+25 LAPLLIGGF

-57 CVHRP
+57 CVHHP

-126 GGEYNGGNLD
+126 GGENNGGNLN
-136 IELGSNATFN
+136 IELGSNATFD
-146 LGANSGNSFTS
+146 LGVHSGNSFTS
-157 WYPNGHTNVTFSAGT
+157 WYPNGHTNITFSAGT

-201 ANKVTI
+201 ANKVNI
-207 NSNIN
+207 HSNIS
-212 AYKTSQV
+212 AFKTSQV

-227 ITINSVSLSGDTCS
+227 ITIGSVSLSGDTCS
-241 SLAKIGSGA
+241 SLASVGVGA
-250 NCSSSGPSYSFKGT
+250 NCSNSGPSYSFKGT
-264 TSATNTTF
+264 TSAMNTAF
-272 SNASGSFT
+272 SNANGSFT
-280 FEESANFSG
+280 FEENATFSG

-296 FTFNKGFNATNN
+296 FTFNKGFSATNN

-314 SFTFKGTSSF
+314 SFNFKGASSFNGANF
-324 NNATFSNASYT
+324 NNATYT
-335 FDNQATFQ
+335 FNNQAAFQ

-355 NQSNPTNSAQ
+355 DQ
-365 HPQILFENSSF
+365 
-376 NGGIFTFNNQ
+376 NNQ
-386 TNPTNSAQHPQILF
+386 TNNAQHPQILF
-400 ENSSFSGS
+400 ENSSFSGNA
-408 TTTLK
+408 TTLK
-413 GSATFEQAFNNSNHQ
+413 GFVDFQQAFNNSNHQ
-428 LTIQNASFD
+428 LTMQNASF
-437 NATFNNTGKITIEK
+437 NGANFNNTGKITINES
-451 DASFNNTSFNT
+451 ASFNDTTFNTS
-462 PVDTNNMSVTGSV
+462 VDTNNMTITGSV

-491 GSSKITLAQGA
+491 GSSKITLTQGT

-510 SEKSVTILNSSGGI
+510 SENSVTILNSSGGI
-524 TYNHLLNHA
+524 TYNNLLNHA
-533 LNSLTNALKTT
+533 LNSLTNALKTN
-544 ESSSKPQSFAQGLW
+544 ESSSGPQSFAQGLW

-569 LLSEN
+569 LLNEN
-574 AATPKNTDSSPSAPT
+574 AATSKPTDSSPSKSST
-589 KDSPQVYQVG
+589 NSTQVYQVG

-611 TFSPNSII
+611 TFSHNSII

-624 SGTYTPPPT
+624 SGTYTPPPI
-633 ISGSQFDLSA
+633 ISGSKFDLSA
-643 SNYINANMPWYD
+643 SNYINSNMPWYD

-680 GSYTNSFKQTFST
+680 GSYTNSFKQTFSAS
-693 NGSNLVIGY
+693 NSNLVIGY
-702 NATWTGN
+702 NSTWTN
-709 SVSSSGTVS
+709 HNVSSSGTVS

-727 NGHCGPWPYYQCI
+727 NGHCGPWPYYQCT
-740 GTTNGAYS
+740 GTTNGTYS

-775 GVDSIN
+775 GIDSVN

-792 GAYSSSMTFSTQ
+792 GIYSSSMTFSTQ
-804 NMDSSQNLNG
+804 SMDSSQNLNG
-814 LNANGK
+814 LNANGT
-820 LSVYGATF
+820 LLVYGTTF

-855 YQFSGD
+855 YQFNGD

-877 ISAKNASFNNANFN
+877 ISAKNASFNDANFN

-898 NNSNATTSFV
+898 NNSSATTSFV

-923 AVFGNSTNSDGSQN
+923 AVFGNSANGSQN
-937 TANFN
+937 NANFN
-942 NTGSVNIAGNAT
+942 NTGSVNISGNAT
-954 FDNMAFNGPT
+954 FDNVVFNGPT

-989 DGMINFSAHSVINIG
+989 DGTITFNAHSVINIG
-1004 EAITNGNPITLV
+1004 GAITNGNPITLV

-1037 YQGHGASS
+1037 YQGHGASN
-1045 EKLVSSAG
+1045 EKLVSSVG
-1053 NGIYDVVYSFNN
+1053 NGVYDVVYSFNN
-1065 QTYNFQEVF
+1065 QTYNFQEIF

-1088 VFDYVDMEKSD
+1088 VFDYMDMEKSD

-1123 LNNTIYYYDK
+1123 SNNTIYYYDN

-1141 KTLFTKAEFSQTLT
+1141 KTLFTKAEFSQTFT

-1165 KNIWTNASDAPQSN
+1165 KNIWTDASDAPQSN

-1237 NFNGLQG
+1237 NFNGIQG
-1244 ILLTNATLYNRA
+1244 VLLTNATLYNRT

-1277 SYFIDDTAQN
+1277 SYFIDDSAQN
-1287 KGNPNFSFN
+1287 GGNPNFSFN

-1320 NAVNAISFT
+1320 NAANAISFT
-1329 NSSNLS
+1329 NSTNLS
-1335 SGLYQISAKSVL
+1335 SGLYQMQAKSVL

-1366 ISLSQNASINAS
+1366 INLSQNASINAS
-1378 NHSTLELSG
+1378 NHSTLELQG
-1387 DLNLN
+1387 DLNVN
-1392 DTSSLNLNQSAINV
+1392 DTSSLNLNQSTINV

-1417 LIASNGSHLNF
+1417 LIASNNAHINF

-1433 FNSANITTSLSDSSI
+1433 FNSANITTSLNNSSI
-1448 VFKGASSLGGQFNLS
+1448 VFKGAISLGGQFNLS
-1463 NNSFLD
+1463 NNSSLD

-1475 ITSNTAFNFYNNAF
+1475 ITSNTAFNFYDNAF

-1555 NIIQADMNSNW
+1555 NIIQAGMSSNW
-1566 YERISFF
+1566 YERINFF

-1582 DAKNQTYSFTNPLNN
+1582 DAINQTYSFTNPLNN

-1619 IKNTLYNIGSEIFNY
+1619 IKNTLYNIGSEVFNY

-1647 SDDAQGVFYLTS
+1647 SDDAEGVFYLTS
-1659 SVKGY
+1659 NVKGY
-1664 YNPNQSYQAS
+1664 YNPNQSYQAN
-1674 GSNNTTKNNNLT
+1674 GSNNTTKNNDLT

-1707 VYNKGYNFN
+1707 IYNKGYNLN

-1741 LSSLSNLKGDALNQL
+1741 PSSLSGLNSNALNQL
-1756 TKLITPSDW
+1756 TKLITPNDW

-1784 NGALIIGATKIGQT
+1784 NGALIVGATKIGQT
-1798 NTNSTVVFGGLGYQK
+1798 DTNSAVVFGGLGYQK

-1860 SGNAWGTGGSAS
+1860 SGNAWGTGGSGS

-1930 GLGNLIVNTLGSGSV
+1930 GLGNLIADVLGSGSV

-2052 VKPSEALQND
+2052 VKPSKALQND
-2062 VVALGKQMI
+2062 VAALGKQMI

-2076 QDMLNSLESLLQNQQ
+2076 QDTLNSLESLLQNQQ
-2091 IKSVLDKVLAAKGL
+2091 IKSVLDKVLAAGL
-2105 GPIYEQGLGDLIP
+2105 GPVYEQGLGDLIP
-2118 NLGKKGLFA
+2118 SLGKKGLFA
-2127 PYGLSQVWQRGD
+2127 PYGLSQVWQKGD

-2179 AFTNHSG
+2179 SFTNHFG
-2186 TLNLLSNQV
+2186 TLQLLSNQV

-2218 SVSQGNLFINASCV
+2218 LVSQGNLFVNASCV
-2232 QQSDPITTNTANPC
+2232 KQNNPTTANIANPC
-2246 ALSAQSANGASSNNA
+2246 LLNAQSVNSASSNNA

-2331 KNASFVT
+2331 NNASFVT

-2347 NNNATQ
+2347 NNNATR
-2353 KIGVLQ
+2353 KIEVLQ
-2359 NLVIASNA
+2359 NLTIASNA
-2367 SLSTGIYG
+2367 SLSTGVYG

-2394 IQTPAPLIQAEGII
+2394 IQTPTPLIQADEII

-2416 FINVNNSMAN
+2416 FMNVNNSMAN

-2450 YLKLYTLIN
+2450 YLNLYTLIN
-2459 INGNHIEEKNGVLTY
+2459 INGNHIEEKNGALTY

-2486 LLSVALPNSNNASPN
+2486 LLSVVLPSSNNAHQN
-2501 NILSLSVLHN
+2501 NILSLSVLYD
-2511 QVKMS
+2511 QIKMS
-2516 YGDKVMDFTP
+2516 YGDKAMDFTP

-2540 ALNQIEAIGGNNAI
+2540 ALNQIEAVGGNNAI
-2554 KWLSTLMIKTKENPL
+2554 KWLSTLMMETKENPL
-2569 FAPIYLENHSLNEI
+2569 FAPIYLKNHSLNEI
-2583 LDATKDLQ
+2583 LGVAKDLL

-2601 FRDNATNLL
+2601 FRNNATNLL
-2610 ELASYTQQTSRL
+2610 ELAGYTQQTSRL

-2633 ESNFSERLLELKN
+2633 ESDFSERLLELKN
-2646 KRFSDPNPSEIFVKY
+2646 KRFSDPNPGEVFVKY
-2661 SQPNKHPNNLWVQ
+2661 SQLSKHSNNLWVQ
-2674 GVGGA
+2674 GIGGA

-2750 YGGNAS
+2750 YGGNATS
-2756 HINSSNSLLSV
+2756 INSSNPLLSV

-2817 MQNPAYQQFVMHSNP
+2817 MNDAAYKQFLMHSNP

-2861 LGRDLLIKAKGDNM
+2861 LGRDLLIKSKGDNM

-2890 IFNTFASVITGGE
+2890 VFNTFMSVITGGE

-2916 GLKMGLQYQDL
+2916 GLKMGLQYQDI

>member
-1 MKQFKKKPK
+1 MKKFKKKPK
-10 KIKRSQKIIL
+10 SIKRSHQNQKTIL

-25 LMPLLIGGF
+25 LAPLLIGGF

-40 DGTDILG
+40 NNLWDLLNPKVGGEYVHWVKGSQYCAWWEFAGCLKNV
-47 LSWGEKSQKV
+47 WGANHKG
-57 CVHRP
+57 
-62 WYALW
+62 YDA
-67 SCDKWEEKT
+67 
-76 QQFTG
+76 
-81 NQLITKTWAGG
+81 G
-92 NAANYYHSQN
+92 NAANYLSSQN
-102 NQDIT
+102 YQAISVGSGNET
-107 ANLKNDNGTYF
+107 GTYS
-118 LSGLYNYT
+118 LSGFTNYV
-126 GGEYNGGNLD
+126 GGNLT
-136 IELGSNATFN
+136 IN
-146 LGANSGNSFTS
+146 LGNSVVLDLSGSNSFTS
-157 WYPNGHTNVTFSAGT
+157 YQGYNQGKDEVSFNVGT
-172 INVNNS
+172 INLNGAL
-178 VEVGNRVGSGAGTHT
+178 EVGNRVGSGAGTHT

-201 ANKVTI
+201 ANRVTI

-219 NIGNANSA
+219 NIGNANSV
-227 ITINSVSLSGDTCS
+227 ITINSVSLNGDTCS
-241 SLAKIGSGA
+241 SLASVGVGA
-250 NCSSSGPSYSFKGT
+250 NCSNSGPSYSFKGT
-264 TSATNTTF
+264 TNATNTTF

-280 FEESANFSG
+280 FEENATFSG
-289 AKLNGGA
+289 AKWNGGA
-296 FTFNKGFNATNN
+296 FTFNKEFSATNN

-314 SFTFKGTSSF
+314 SFNFKGASSF
-324 NNATFSNASYT
+324 NGTTFGNATYT
-335 FDNQATFQ
+335 FENQATFQ

-355 NQSNPTNSAQ
+355 NQTNQSTQ
-365 HPQILFENSSF
+365 HPQI
-376 NGGIFTFNNQ
+376 Q
-386 TNPTNSAQHPQILF
+386 
-400 ENSSFSGS
+400 NSSFSGGA
-408 TTTLK
+408 TTLK
-413 GSATFEQAFNNSNHQ
+413 GFVNFQQAFNNSNHQ
-428 LTIQNASFD
+428 LTIQNASFN

-462 PVDTNNMSVTGSV
+462 SVDASNMSVTGGV

-480 NDLKNGSTLDF
+480 NDLNNGSTLDF
-491 GSSKITLAQGA
+491 GSSKITLAQGT

-524 TYNHLLNHA
+524 TYNNLLHHA
-533 LNSLTNALKTT
+533 INSLTNALKTS
-544 ESSSKPQSFAQGLW
+544 ENPSNPQSFAQGLW
-558 DMITYNGVTGQ
+558 GMITYNGVTGQ
-569 LLSEN
+569 LLNEN
-574 AATPKNTDSSPSAPT
+574 AATSKNTDSSPSKSST
-589 KDSPQVYQVG
+589 NSTQVYQVG

-611 TFSPNSII
+611 TFGPNSII

-624 SGTYTPPPT
+624 SGTYTPPPV
-633 ISGSQFDLSA
+633 ISGSKFDLSA
-643 SNYINANMPWYD
+643 SNYINADMPWYN

-680 GSYTNSFKQTFST
+680 GSYTNSFKQTFSA

-709 SVSSSGTVS
+709 SVSSSDTVS

-727 NGHCGPWPYYQCI
+727 NGHCGPWPYYQCT
-740 GTTNGAYS
+740 GTTNGTYS

-792 GAYSSSMTFSTQ
+792 GIYSSSMTFSTQ
-804 NMDSSQNLNG
+804 SMDNSQNLNG
-814 LNANGK
+814 LNSNGK
-820 LSVYGATF
+820 LSVYGTTF

-908 GDFTNANSNLQIAGN
+908 RDFTNANSNLQIAGN

-937 TANFN
+937 NANFN
-942 NTGSVNIAGNAT
+942 NTGSVNISGNAT
-954 FDNMAFNGPT
+954 FDNVVFNGPT
-964 NTSVKGQVTLNNI
+964 NTSVKGKVTLNNI

-989 DGMINFSAHSVINIG
+989 DGTITFNAHSVINIG

-1045 EKLVSSAG
+1045 EKLVSSVG
-1053 NGIYDVVYSFNN
+1053 NGVYDVVYSFNN

-1074 SPNSISIRRLGVGM
+1074 SPNSISIRRLGVSM

-1123 LNNTIYYYDK
+1123 ANNTIYYYDK

-1141 KTLFTKAEFSQTLT
+1141 KTLFTKAEFSQTFT
-1155 GQNSAIVFGA
+1155 GQNSTIVFGA
-1165 KNIWTNASDAPQSN
+1165 KSIWTNASDAPQSN
-1179 TIIRFGD
+1179 AIIRFGD

-1244 ILLTNATLYNRA
+1244 ILLTNATLYNRV
-1256 AGTQSSSMNFISNS
+1256 AGTQSSSMNFVSNS

-1287 KGNPNFSFN
+1287 GGNPNFSFN

-1310 VGQTQSVFKF
+1310 VGKTQSVFKF
-1320 NAVNAISFT
+1320 NAVNAINFT
-1329 NSSNLS
+1329 NSTNLS
-1335 SGLYQISAKSVL
+1335 FGLYQMQAKSVS

-1378 NHSTLELSG
+1378 NHSTLELQG

-1392 DTSSLNLNQSAINV
+1392 DTSSLNLNQSTINV

-1433 FNSANITTSLSDSSI
+1433 FNSANITTSLSNSSI

-1463 NNSFLD
+1463 NNSSLD
-1469 FQGSSA
+1469 FQGSST
-1475 ITSNTAFNFYNNAF
+1475 ITSNTAFNFYDNAF

-1518 SVLNLKNSQLVFS
+1518 SVLDLKNSQLVFS

-1544 SDLNDNKNRVY
+1544 SDLNNNKNRVY
-1555 NIIQADMNSNW
+1555 NIIQAGMNSNW
-1566 YERISFF
+1566 YERINFF

-1664 YNPNQSYQAS
+1664 YNPNQSYQAN
-1674 GSNNTTKNNNLT
+1674 GSNNTTKNNNLS

-1707 VYNKGYNFN
+1707 IYNKGYNFN

-1741 LSSLSNLKGDALNQL
+1741 LSGLSDLKGDALNQL

-1784 NGALIIGATKIGQT
+1784 NGTLIIGATKIGQT
-1798 NTNSTVVFGGLGYQK
+1798 DTNSTVVFGGLGYQT

-1915 NILGEVAMQSINKAG
+1915 NILGEVAVQSINKAG

-2039 DIGQVISVMLQDI
+2039 DIGQVISVVLQDI
-2052 VKPSEALQND
+2052 VKPSNALKND

-2076 QDMLNSLESLLQNQQ
+2076 QDTLNSLESLLQNQQ

-2105 GPIYEQGLGDLIP
+2105 GPIYEQGLGDLMP

-2127 PYGLSQVWQRGD
+2127 PYGLSQVWQKGD

-2179 AFTNHSG
+2179 SFTNHFG
-2186 TLNLLSNQV
+2186 TLQLLSNQV

-2232 QQSDPITTNTANPC
+2232 QQSTPTAVNTANPC
-2246 ALSAQSANGASSNNA
+2246 TTAQNNASSNNA

-2269 NNNDESLMVTANDFN
+2269 NNNDESLVVMANDFN

-2290 ANGVVDFSKIKG
+2290 ANGVVDFSKVKG

-2312 NNAQFQANNLTISN
+2312 NNAQFQANNLIISN

-2331 KNASFVT
+2331 NNASFVT

-2347 NNNATQ
+2347 NNNATR
-2353 KIGVLQ
+2353 KIEVLQ

-2375 LEVGGALNNFGAIH
+2375 LGVGGVLNNLGTIN

-2394 IQTPAPLIQAEGII
+2394 SQTPAMPLIQTGGVI
-2408 NLNTTQTP
+2408 NLNATQTP

-2459 INGNHIEEKNGVLTY
+2459 INGNHIEEKNGALTY

-2486 LLSVALPNSNNASPN
+2486 LLSVALPDSNNASQN

-2511 QVKMS
+2511 QIKMS
-2516 YGDKVMDFTP
+2516 YGNKIMDFTP

-2540 ALNQIEAIGGNNAI
+2540 ALNQIEAVGGNAI
-2554 KWLSTLMIKTKENPL
+2554 KWLSTLMMETKENPL
-2569 FAPIYLENHSLNEI
+2569 FAPIYLKNHSLNEI
-2583 LDATKDLQ
+2583 LGVTKDLQ

-2622 TKLSDFRAREG
+2622 TKLSDFRSREG
-2633 ESNFSERLLELKN
+2633 ESDFSLLELKN
-2646 KRFSDPNPSEIFVKY
+2646 KRFSDPNPGEVFVKY
-2661 SQPNKHPNNLWVQ
+2661 SQLSKHPNNLWVQ

-2710 YGYSGFNGN
+2710 YGYSDFNGN
-2719 IMRSLGNNVDVG
+2719 IMRSLANNVDVG

-2750 YGGNAS
+2750 YGGNATS
-2756 HINSSNSLLSV
+2756 INSSNSLLSV

-2817 MQNPAYQQFVMHSNP
+2817 MNDAAYKQFLMHSNP

-2846 RKYFGKNSYYFVTAR
+2846 RKYFGQNSYYFVTAR
-2861 LGRDLLIKAKGDNM
+2861 LGRDLLIKSKGGNM

-2890 IFNTFASVITGGE
+2890 VFNTFASVITGGE

-2916 GLKMGLQYQDL
+2916 GLKMGLQYQDI

>member
-57 CVHRP
+57 CVHHP

-76 QQFTG
+76 QQYTG

-126 GGEYNGGNLD
+126 GGENNGGNLD

-157 WYPNGHTNVTFSAGT
+157 WYPNGHTNVTFSTGT

-227 ITINSVSLSGDTCS
+227 ITIGSVSLSGDTCS

-250 NCSSSGPSYSFKGT
+250 NCSTSGPSYSFKGT
-264 TSATNTTF
+264 TNATNTTF
-272 SNASGSFT
+272 SNANGSFT
-280 FEESANFSG
+280 FEESATFSG
-289 AKLNGGA
+289 AKWNGGA

-314 SFTFKGTSSF
+314 SFTFKDTSSF
-324 NNATFSNASYT
+324 NNATFNDATYT
-335 FDNQATFQ
+335 FNNQATFQ

-355 NQSNPTNSAQ
+355 NQSNPMNSV
-365 HPQILFENSSF
+365 
-376 NGGIFTFNNQ
+376 
-386 TNPTNSAQHPQILF
+386 QHPQILF

-408 TTTLK
+408 AITLK

-428 LTIQNASFD
+428 LTIQNASFN

-462 PVDTNNMSVTGSV
+462 PVDANNMTISGGV

-491 GSSKITLAQGA
+491 GSSKVALAQGT

-510 SEKSVTILNSSGGI
+510 SERSVTILNSSGGI
-524 TYNHLLNHA
+524 TYNHLLNHV

-544 ESSSKPQSFAQGLW
+544 ESPSKPQSFAQGLW

-574 AATPKNTDSSPSAPT
+574 ATTPKPADSSPSKSST
-589 KDSPQVYQVG
+589 NSTQVYQVG

-643 SNYINANMPWYD
+643 SNYINADMPWYD

-680 GSYTNSFKQTFST
+680 GSYTNSFKQTFSA

-727 NGHCGPWPYYQCI
+727 NGHCGPWPYYQCT
-740 GTTNGAYS
+740 GTTNGTYS

-768 AANLVFN
+768 AANLIFN
-775 GVDSIN
+775 GADSIN

-792 GAYSSSMTFSTQ
+792 GIYSSSMTFSTQ
-804 NMDSSQNLNG
+804 NMDNSQNLNG

-842 QATFE
+842 QAVFE

-877 ISAKNASFNNANFN
+877 IGAKNASFNNANFN

-898 NNSNATTSFV
+898 NNSNATTSFI

-942 NTGSVNIAGNAT
+942 NTGSVNISGNAT
-954 FDNMAFNGPT
+954 FDNVAFNSPT

-989 DGMINFSAHSVINIG
+989 DGTIAFSAHSVINIDQ
-1004 EAITNGNPITLV
+1004 AITNGNPITLV

-1024 NNAFSKNLWQLIN
+1024 NDAFSKNLWQLIN

-1045 EKLVSSAG
+1045 EKLVSSTG

-1123 LNNTIYYYDK
+1123 PNNTIYYYDN

-1141 KTLFTKAEFSQTLT
+1141 KTLFTKAEFSQTFT

-1165 KNIWTNASDAPQSN
+1165 KNIWTSVSDAPQSN
-1179 TIIRFGD
+1179 VIIRFGD

-1209 GHYEAQ
+1209 GHYEVQ

-1256 AGTQSSSMNFISNS
+1256 AGTQSSSMNFVSNS

-1287 KGNPNFSFN
+1287 GGNPNFSFN

-1310 VGQTQSVFKF
+1310 VGKTQSVFKF
-1320 NAVNAISFT
+1320 NAKNAISFT
-1329 NSSNLS
+1329 NSTNLS
-1335 SGLYQISAKSVL
+1335 SGLYQISANSVS

-1366 ISLSQNASINAS
+1366 INLSQNASINAS
-1378 NHSTLELSG
+1378 NHSTLELQG
-1387 DLNLN
+1387 DLNVN
-1392 DTSSLNLNQSAINV
+1392 DTSSLNLNQSTINV

-1433 FNSANITTSLSDSSI
+1433 FNSENITTSLNDSSI
-1448 VFKGASSLGGQFNLS
+1448 VFKGAISLGGQFNLS
-1463 NNSFLD
+1463 NNSSLD

-1475 ITSNTAFNFYNNAF
+1475 ITSNTAFNFYDNAF
-1489 SQSPITFHQALDIKA
+1489 SQSPITFHQTLDVKA

-1518 SVLNLKNSQLVFS
+1518 NVLDLKNSQLVFG

-1573 GMRINDGIY
+1573 GMRISDGIY

-1619 IKNTLYNIGSEIFNY
+1619 IKNTLYNIGSEVFNY
-1634 QKVYNNAN
+1634 QKVYSNAN

-1647 SDDAQGVFYLTS
+1647 SDDAEGVFYLTS

-1664 YNPNQSYQAS
+1664 YNPNQSYQAN

-1707 VYNKGYNFN
+1707 IYNKGYNFS

-1741 LSSLSNLKGDALNQL
+1741 LSSLSDLNSNALNQL

-1798 NTNSTVVFGGLGYQK
+1798 DTNSAVVFGGLGYQT

-1915 NILGEVAMQSINKAG
+1915 NILGEVAVQSINKAG
-1930 GLGNLIVNTLGSGSV
+1930 GLGNLIVNTLGSNSV

-1969 NLMNDSGLNTA
+1969 NLMNDSGLNAA

-2039 DIGQVISVMLQDI
+2039 DIGQVISVVLQDI
-2052 VKPSEALQND
+2052 VKPSNALKND

-2076 QDMLNSLESLLQNQQ
+2076 QDTLNSLESLLQNQQ

-2127 PYGLSQVWQRGD
+2127 PYGLSQVWQKGD
-2139 FSFNAQGNVFVQ
+2139 FNFNAQGNVFVQ
-2151 NSTFSNANGGTLSFN
+2151 NSTFSNANGGALSFN

-2195 SNINITTLDASNGLK
+2195 SNISITTLDASNGLK

-2218 SVSQGNLFINASCV
+2218 SVSQGNLFINASCA
-2232 QQSDPITTNTANPC
+2232 QQSDPAAANATNPC
-2246 ALSAQSANGASSNNA
+2246 TLSAQSVNGASSSNA

-2269 NNNDESLMVTANDFN
+2269 NNNDESLMVTANGFN

-2302 SANIKNLYLY
+2302 SANVKNLYLY

-2353 KIGVLQ
+2353 KIEVLQ

-2367 SLSTGIYG
+2367 SLSTGVYG
-2375 LEVGGALNNFGAIH
+2375 LEVGGALNNFGTIH

-2394 IQTPAPLIQAEGII
+2394 SQTPVNPLIQAEGII

-2437 YIDYNINPNSLQS
+2437 YINYNINPNSLQS

-2501 NILSLSVLHN
+2501 NILSLSVLYN
-2511 QVKMS
+2511 QIKMS
-2516 YGDKVMDFTP
+2516 YGNKAMDFTL

-2540 ALNQIEAIGGNNAI
+2540 ALNQIEAIGGNSAI

-2569 FAPIYLENHSLNEI
+2569 FAPIYLKNHSLNEI
-2583 LDATKDLQ
+2583 LGVTKDLQ

-2610 ELASYTQQTSRL
+2610 ELAGYTQQTSRL

-2646 KRFSDPNPSEIFVKY
+2646 KRFSDPNPSEVFVKY
-2661 SQPNKHPNNLWVQ
+2661 SQLSKHQNNLWIQ

-2710 YGYSGFNGN
+2710 YGYSDFNGN

-2750 YGGNAS
+2750 YGGNATS
-2756 HINSSNSLLSV
+2756 INSSNSLLSV

-2861 LGRDLLIKAKGDNM
+2861 LGRDLLVKSKGGNT

-2890 IFNTFASVITGGE
+2890 VFNTFASVITGGE

-2916 GLKMGLQYQDL
+2916 GLKMGLQYQDI

>member
-1 MKQFKKKPK
+1 MKKFKKKPK
-10 KIKRSQKIIL
+10 SIKRSHQKTIL

-25 LMPLLIGGF
+25 LAPLLISGF
-34 ASGVYA
+34 ASGVHANNLWDLLNPKVGGEYVHWVKGSQYCA
-40 DGTDILG
+40 WWEFAGCLKNV
-47 LSWGEKSQKV
+47 WGANHKG
-57 CVHRP
+57 
-62 WYALW
+62 YDA
-67 SCDKWEEKT
+67 
-76 QQFTG
+76 
-81 NQLITKTWAGG
+81 G
-92 NAANYYHSQN
+92 NAANYLSSQN
-102 NQDIT
+102 YQAISVGSGNET
-107 ANLKNDNGTYF
+107 GTYS
-118 LSGLYNYT
+118 LSGFTNYV
-126 GGEYNGGNLD
+126 GGNLT
-136 IELGSNATFN
+136 IN
-146 LGANSGNSFTS
+146 LGNSVVLDLSGSNSFTS
-157 WYPNGHTNVTFSAGT
+157 YQGYNQGKDGVSFNVGAINLNGAL
-172 INVNNS
+172 
-178 VEVGNRVGSGAGTHT
+178 EVGNRVGSGAGTHT

-201 ANKVTI
+201 ANQVNI
-207 NSNIN
+207 NSNIR
-212 AYKTSQV
+212 AFKTSQV

-227 ITINSVSLSGDTCS
+227 ITIGSVSLSGDTCS
-241 SLAKIGSGA
+241 SLASIGVGA
-250 NCSSSGPSYSFKGT
+250 NCSTSGPSYSFKGT
-264 TSATNTTF
+264 TNATNTAF
-272 SNASGSFT
+272 SNANGSFT
-280 FEESANFSG
+280 FEENATFSG

-296 FTFNKGFNATNN
+296 FTFNKEFSATNN

-314 SFTFKGTSSF
+314 SFNFKGASSF
-324 NNATFSNASYT
+324 NGATFSNASYT
-335 FDNQATFQ
+335 FNNQATFQ

-355 NQSNPTNSAQ
+355 DQNNQANSAQ
-365 HPQILFENSSF
+365 HPQI
-376 NGGIFTFNNQ
+376 Q
-386 TNPTNSAQHPQILF
+386 
-400 ENSSFSGS
+400 NSSFSGNA
-408 TTTLK
+408 TTLK
-413 GSATFEQAFNNSNHQ
+413 GFVNFQQAFNNSNHQ
-428 LTIQNASFD
+428 LIMQNASFN
-437 NATFNNTGKITIEK
+437 NANFNNTGKITINES
-451 DASFNNTSFNT
+451 ASFNNTAFNT
-462 PVDTNNMSVTGSV
+462 SVNTSNMTITGSV

-491 GSSKITLAQGA
+491 GSSQVTLTQGT

-510 SEKSVTILNSSGGI
+510 DKNSVTILNSSGGI
-524 TYNHLLNHA
+524 TYNNLLNHA
-533 LNSLTNALKTT
+533 LNSLTNALKTN
-544 ESSSKPQSFAQGLW
+544 ESSSRPQSFAQGLW

-569 LLSEN
+569 LLSTN
-574 AATPKNTDSSPSAPT
+574 IATSKPADSSPSKSSTNSA
-589 KDSPQVYQVG
+589 QVYQVG
-599 YKIGDTIYKLQE
+599 YKIGDIIYKLQE
-611 TFSPNSII
+611 TFSHNSII

-624 SGTYTPPPT
+624 SGTYTPPPV
-633 ISGSQFDLSA
+633 ISGSKFDLSA
-643 SNYINANMPWYD
+643 SNYIDSDMPWYD
-655 HKYYIPKSQN
+655 HKILIPKSQN

-680 GSYTNSFKQTFST
+680 GSYTNSFKQTFSAS
-693 NGSNLVIGY
+693 NSNLVIGY
-702 NATWTGN
+702 NSTWTDHN
-709 SVSSSGTVS
+709 VSSSDTVS

-727 NGHCGPWPYYQCI
+727 NGHCGPWPYYQCT
-740 GTTNGAYS
+740 GTTNGVYS

-775 GVDSIN
+775 GVDSVN

-792 GAYSSSMTFSTQ
+792 GIYSSSMTFSTQ
-804 NMDSSQNLNG
+804 GMDNSQNLND
-814 LNANGK
+814 LNANGT

-842 QATFE
+842 KAVFE

-861 SLNFS
+861 SLSFS

-877 ISAKNASFNNANFN
+877 ISTKNASFDNANFN

-898 NNSNATTSFV
+898 NNSSATTSFV
-908 GDFTNANSNLQIAGN
+908 GDFTNANSNLQIAGS
-923 AVFGNSTNSDGSQN
+923 AVFGNSNNGSQN
-937 TANFN
+937 NANFN
-942 NTGSVNIAGNAT
+942 NTGSVNISGNAT
-954 FDNMAFNGPT
+954 FDNVVFNGPT
-964 NTSVKGQVTLNNI
+964 NMSVKGQVALNNI

-989 DGMINFSAHSVINIG
+989 DGTITFNAHSVINIA
-1004 EAITNGNPITLV
+1004 EAITNGNSITLV

-1053 NGIYDVVYSFNN
+1053 NGVYDVVYSFNN
-1065 QTYNFQEVF
+1065 QTYNFQEIF
-1074 SPNSISIRRLGVGM
+1074 SQNSISIRRLGVGM
-1088 VFDYVDMEKSD
+1088 VFDYMDMEKSD
-1099 HLYYQNALGFMTYM
+1099 HLYYKDVAGFMTYM

-1123 LNNTIYYYDK
+1123 SNNTIYYYDN

-1141 KTLFTKAEFSQTLT
+1141 KTLFTKAEFSQTFT

-1244 ILLTNATLYNRA
+1244 ILLTNATLYNRT
-1256 AGTQSSSMNFISNS
+1256 AGTQSSSMNFTSNS

-1287 KGNPNFSFN
+1287 GGNPNFSFN

-1320 NAVNAISFT
+1320 NAANAISFT
-1329 NSSNLS
+1329 NSTNLS
-1335 SGLYQISAKSVL
+1335 SGLYQMQAKSVS

-1366 ISLSQNASINAS
+1366 INLSQNASINAS
-1378 NHSTLELSG
+1378 NHSTLELQG

-1392 DTSSLNLNQSAINV
+1392 DTSSLNLNQSAINI

-1417 LIASNGSHLNF
+1417 LIVNDGSRLNF
-1428 NGAVN
+1428 NGTTN
-1433 FNSANITTSLSDSSI
+1433 FNSANITTSLNHSSI
-1448 VFKGASSLGGQFNLS
+1448 VFKGAISLGGQFNLS
-1463 NNSFLD
+1463 NHSSLD

-1475 ITSNTAFNFYNNAF
+1475 ITSNTAFNFYDNAF

-1504 PLSLGGNLLNPNNS
+1504 PLSLGGNLLTPNNS

-1555 NIIQADMNSNW
+1555 NIIQAGMNNNW
-1566 YERISFF
+1566 YERINFF
-1573 GMRINDGIY
+1573 SMHINDGVY
-1582 DAKNQTYSFTNPLNN
+1582 DAINQTYSFTNPLNN

-1619 IKNTLYNIGSEIFNY
+1619 IKNTLYNIGSEVFNY

-1647 SDDAQGVFYLTS
+1647 SDDAEGVFYLTS
-1659 SVKGY
+1659 NVKGY

-1707 VYNKGYNFN
+1707 IYNKGYNFN

-1741 LSSLSNLKGDALNQL
+1741 LSSLSALNPNALNQL
-1756 TKLITPSDW
+1756 TKLITPNDW
-1765 KNINEL
+1765 KNINEF

-1784 NGALIIGATKIGQT
+1784 NGTLIVGATKIGQT
-1798 NTNSTVVFGGLGYQK
+1798 DTNSAVVFGGLGYQK

-1872 VTFNSQTSLILNQ
+1872 VTFNSQTSLVLNQ

-1930 GLGNLIVNTLGSGSV
+1930 GLGNLIADMLGSDSV
-1945 IGGYLTPEQKN
+1945 IGGHLTPEQKN

-2039 DIGQVISVMLQDI
+2039 DIGQVISVILQDI
-2052 VKPSEALQND
+2052 VKPSEALQSD

-2076 QDMLNSLESLLQNQQ
+2076 QDTLNSLESLLQNQQ

-2105 GPIYEQGLGDLIP
+2105 GSIYEQGLGDLMP

-2127 PYGLSQVWQRGD
+2127 PYGLSQVWQKGD

-2166 AGNSLIFAGNNHI
+2166 AGDTLIFAGNNRI
-2179 AFTNHSG
+2179 SFTNHAG
-2186 TLNLLSNQV
+2186 ALNLLSNQV
-2195 SNINITTLDASNGLK
+2195 SNINITTLNASNGLN
-2210 INAANNNV
+2210 INATNNNV

-2232 QQSDPITTNTANPC
+2232 GQSDPTTANIANPC
-2246 ALSAQSANGASSNNA
+2246 TLSTQNANGASSSSA
-2261 SNNAPIAL
+2261 SNNAQIAL
-2269 NNNDESLMVTANDFN
+2269 NNNDESLMIVANDFN

-2331 KNASFVT
+2331 KNASFT
-2338 NNLNIQGAF
+2338 ANNLNIQGAF
-2347 NNNATQ
+2347 NNNAMR
-2353 KIGVLQ
+2353 KIEVFQ
-2359 NLVIASNA
+2359 NLTIASNA

-2394 IQTPAPLIQAEGII
+2394 IQTPTPLIQAEGII

-2416 FINVNNSMAN
+2416 FMNINNSIAN

-2450 YLKLYTLIN
+2450 YLNLYTLIN
-2459 INGNHIEEKNGVLTY
+2459 INGNRIEEKNGVLTY

-2486 LLSVALPNSNNASPN
+2486 LLSVALPNSNNAHQN
-2501 NILSLSVLHN
+2501 NILSLSVLYD

-2540 ALNQIEAIGGNNAI
+2540 ALNKIEAVGGNNAI
-2554 KWLSTLMIKTKENPL
+2554 KWLSTLMMETKENPL
-2569 FAPIYLENHSLNEI
+2569 FAPIYLKNHSLNEI
-2583 LDATKDLQ
+2583 LGVAKDLL

-2601 FRDNATNLL
+2601 FRNNAANLL

-2622 TKLSDFRAREG
+2622 TKLSDFRSREG
-2633 ESNFSERLLELKN
+2633 ESDFSKHLLELKN
-2646 KRFSDPNPSEIFVKY
+2646 KRFSDPNPGEVFVKY
-2661 SQPNKHPNNLWVQ
+2661 SQLSKHPNNLWAQ
-2674 GVGGA
+2674 GIGGA

-2719 IMRSLGNNVDVG
+2719 IMHSLANNVDVG

-2756 HINSSNSLLSV
+2756 NINSSNSLLSV
-2767 LNQRYNYNTWT
+2767 LNQRYSYNTWT

-2805 YHFIG
+2805 YYFIG

-2817 MQNPAYQQFVMHSNP
+2817 MNDAAYERFVMHSNP

-2861 LGRDLLIKAKGDNM
+2861 LGRDLLINSKGGNM

-2890 IFNTFASVITGGE
+2890 VFNTFASVVTGGE

-2916 GLKMGLQYQDL
+2916 GLKMGLQYQDI

>member
-1 MKQFKKKPK
+1 MKKFKKKPK
-10 KIKRSQKIIL
+10 SIKRSHQKTIL

-25 LMPLLIGGF
+25 LAPLLIGGF

-47 LSWGEKSQKV
+47 LSWGEKSQKI
-57 CVHRP
+57 CVHHP

-126 GGEYNGGNLD
+126 GGENNGGNLN
-136 IELGSNATFN
+136 IELGSNATFD
-146 LGANSGNSFTS
+146 LGAQSGNSFTS

-178 VEVGNRVGSGAGTHT
+178 VEVGNRVGTGAGTHT
-193 GTATLNLN
+193 GTATLSLN
-201 ANKVTI
+201 ANQVNI
-207 NSNIN
+207 NSNIS
-212 AYKTSQV
+212 AFKTSQV

-227 ITINSVSLSGDTCS
+227 ITIGSVSLSGDTCS
-241 SLAKIGSGA
+241 SLARVGVGA
-250 NCSSSGPSYSFKGT
+250 NCSTSGPSYSFKGT
-264 TSATNTTF
+264 TNATNTAF

-280 FEESANFSG
+280 FEENAAFSG
-289 AKLNGGA
+289 AKLNGGTY
-296 FTFNKGFNATNN
+296 TFNKGFSATNN

-314 SFTFKGTSSF
+314 SFNFKGASSF
-324 NNATFSNASYT
+324 NGATFSDASYT
-335 FDNQATFQ
+335 FNNQATFQ

-355 NQSNPTNSAQ
+355 NQTNQTNSAQ
-365 HPQILFENSSF
+365 HPQI
-376 NGGIFTFNNQ
+376 Q
-386 TNPTNSAQHPQILF
+386 
-400 ENSSFSGS
+400 NSSFSGNA
-408 TTTLK
+408 TTLK
-413 GSATFEQAFNNSNHQ
+413 GFVDFQQAFNNSSHQ
-428 LTIQNASFD
+428 LMVQNASFN
-437 NATFNNTGKITIEK
+437 NANFNNTGKITINES
-451 DASFNNTSFNT
+451 ASFNDTTFNTSI
-462 PVDTNNMSVTGSV
+462 DTNNMTITGSV

-480 NDLKNGSTLDF
+480 NDLKNDSTLDF
-491 GSSKITLAQGA
+491 GSSQVTLTQGT

-510 SEKSVTILNSSGGI
+510 DKNSVTILNSSGGI
-524 TYNHLLNHA
+524 TYNNLLNHA
-533 LNSLTNALKTT
+533 LNSFTSVLKTN
-544 ESSSKPQSFAQGLW
+544 ESSLKPQSFAQGLW

-569 LLSEN
+569 LLSAN
-574 AATPKNTDSSPSAPT
+574 IAASKVADSSPSKSSTNPT
-589 KDSPQVYQVG
+589 QVYQVG
-599 YKIGDTIYKLQE
+599 YKIGDIIYKLQE
-611 TFSPNSII
+611 TFSHNSII

-624 SGTYTPPPT
+624 SGTYTPPPV
-633 ISGSQFDLSA
+633 ISGSKFDLSA
-643 SNYINANMPWYD
+643 SNYIDSDMPWYD
-655 HKYYIPKSQN
+655 HKSYIPKSQN

-680 GSYTNSFKQTFST
+680 GSYTNSFKQTFSAS
-693 NGSNLVIGY
+693 GSNLVIGY
-702 NATWTGN
+702 NSTWTDHN
-709 SVSSSGTVS
+709 VSSSGTVS

-727 NGHCGPWPYYQCI
+727 NGHCGPWPYYQCT
-740 GTTNGAYS
+740 GTTDGTYS

-768 AANLVFN
+768 AANLIFN

-792 GAYSSSMTFSTQ
+792 GIYSSSMTFSTQ
-804 NMDSSQNLNG
+804 GMDKNWNALNP
-814 LNANGK
+814 NGT

-828 TNQAKDGKFIFNAG
+828 TNHAKDGKFIFNAG
-842 QATFE
+842 QAVFE

-923 AVFGNSTNSDGSQN
+923 AVFGNSANGSQN
-937 TANFN
+937 NANFN
-942 NTGSVNIAGNAT
+942 NTGSVNISGNAT
-954 FDNMAFNGPT
+954 FDNVVFNSPT
-964 NTSVKGQVTLNNI
+964 NMSVKGQVTLNNI

-989 DGMINFSAHSVINIG
+989 DGTITFNAHSVINIA

-1037 YQGHGASS
+1037 YQGHGANS

-1053 NGIYDVVYSFNN
+1053 NGVYDVVYSFNN
-1065 QTYNFQEVF
+1065 QTYNFQEIF

-1099 HLYYQNALGFMTYM
+1099 HLYYKNVAGFMTYM
-1113 PNSYNNNLGN
+1113 PNSYNNNLGDS
-1123 LNNTIYYYDK
+1123 NNTIYYYDK

-1141 KTLFTKAEFSQTLT
+1141 KTLFTKAEFSQKFT

-1165 KNIWTNASDAPQSN
+1165 KSIWTNASDAPQSN
-1179 TIIRFGD
+1179 AIIRFGD

-1256 AGTQSSSMNFISNS
+1256 AGTQSSSMNFTSNS

-1277 SYFIDDTAQN
+1277 SYFIDDSAQN
-1287 KGNPNFSFN
+1287 GGNPNFSFN

-1320 NAVNAISFT
+1320 NAANAINFT
-1329 NSSNLS
+1329 NSTNLS
-1335 SGLYQISAKSVL
+1335 SGLYQMQAKSVS

-1366 ISLSQNASINAS
+1366 INLSQNASINAS
-1378 NHSTLELSG
+1378 NHSTLELQG

-1392 DTSSLNLNQSAINV
+1392 DTSSLNLNQSTINI

-1417 LIASNGSHLNF
+1417 LIVNDGSRLNF
-1428 NGAVN
+1428 NGAIN
-1433 FNSANITTSLSDSSI
+1433 FNSENITTSLNNSSV
-1448 VFKGASSLGGQFNLS
+1448 VFKGAISLGGQFNLS
-1463 NNSFLD
+1463 NNSSLD

-1475 ITSNTAFNFYNNAF
+1475 ITSNTAFNFYDNAF
-1489 SQSPITFHQALDIKA
+1489 SQSPIIFHQALDIKA

-1544 SDLNDNKNRVY
+1544 SDLSDNKNRVY
-1555 NIIQADMNSNW
+1555 NIIQAGMNNNW
-1566 YERISFF
+1566 YERINFF
-1573 GMRINDGIY
+1573 GMRINDGVY
-1582 DAKNQTYSFTNPLNN
+1582 DAINQTYSFTNPLNN

-1619 IKNTLYNIGSEIFNY
+1619 IKNTLYNISSEVFNY

-1647 SDDAQGVFYLTS
+1647 SDDAEGVFYLTS
-1659 SVKGY
+1659 NVKGY
-1664 YNPNQSYQAS
+1664 YSPNQSYQAS

-1686 SESSVIS
+1686 SSSSIIS

-1741 LSSLSNLKGDALNQL
+1741 PSSLSDLNPDALNQL
-1756 TKLITPSDW
+1756 TKLITPKDW

-1784 NGALIIGATKIGQT
+1784 NGTLIVGATKIGQT
-1798 NTNSTVVFGGLGYQK
+1798 NTNSAVVFGGLGYQK

-1885 ANIVSSQTDGIFSML
+1885 ANIASSQTDGIFSML

-1930 GLGNLIVNTLGSGSV
+1930 GLGNLIADTLGSDSV

-1969 NLMNDSGLNTA
+1969 NLMNDSGLNAA

-2052 VKPSEALQND
+2052 VKPSEALKND

-2076 QDMLNSLESLLQNQQ
+2076 QDTLNSLESLLQNQQ

-2105 GPIYEQGLGDLIP
+2105 GPIYEQGLGDLMP

-2127 PYGLSQVWQRGD
+2127 PYGLSQVWQKGD

-2151 NSTFSNANGGTLSFN
+2151 NSTFSNANGGALSFN

-2179 AFTNHSG
+2179 SFTNHAG
-2186 TLNLLSNQV
+2186 ALNLLSNQV
-2195 SNINITTLDASNGLK
+2195 SNINITTLNASNGLK

-2232 QQSDPITTNTANPC
+2232 KQNDPTTANIANPC
-2246 ALSAQSANGASSNNA
+2246 ALSAQSANGSSSSNA
-2261 SNNAPIAL
+2261 SNNAQIAL

-2290 ANGVVDFSKIKG
+2290 ANGVVDLSKIKG

-2331 KNASFVT
+2331 KNASFMA

-2347 NNNATQ
+2347 NNNATR
-2353 KIGVLQ
+2353 KIEVLQ
-2359 NLVIASNA
+2359 NLTIASNA

-2394 IQTPAPLIQAEGII
+2394 IQTPTPLIQAEGII

-2416 FINVNNSMAN
+2416 FMNVNNSMAN

-2450 YLKLYTLIN
+2450 YLNLYTLID
-2459 INGNHIEEKNGVLTY
+2459 INGNRIEEKNGVLTY

-2486 LLSVALPNSNNASPN
+2486 LLSVALPNSNNAHQN
-2501 NILSLSVLHN
+2501 NILSLSVLYN

-2540 ALNQIEAIGGNNAI
+2540 ALNQIEAVGGNAI
-2554 KWLSTLMIKTKENPL
+2554 KWLSTLMMETKENPL
-2569 FAPIYLENHSLNEI
+2569 FAPIYLKNHSLNEI
-2583 LDATKDLQ
+2583 LGVAKDLQ

-2601 FRDNATNLL
+2601 FRNNATNLL

-2622 TKLSDFRAREG
+2622 TKLSDFRTREG
-2633 ESNFSERLLELKN
+2633 ESDFSERLLELKN
-2646 KRFSDPNPSEIFVKY
+2646 KRFSDPNPGEVFVKY
-2661 SQPNKHPNNLWVQ
+2661 SQLSKHQNNLWVQ
-2674 GVGGA
+2674 GIGGA

-2710 YGYSGFNGN
+2710 YGYSDFNGN
-2719 IMRSLGNNVDVG
+2719 IMHSLGNNVDVG

-2756 HINSSNSLLSV
+2756 NINSSNSLLSV
-2767 LNQRYNYNTWT
+2767 LNQRYSYNTWT

-2817 MQNPAYQQFVMHSNP
+2817 MNDAAYKQFLMHSNP

-2861 LGRDLLIKAKGDNM
+2861 LGRDLLIKSKGGNM

-2890 IFNTFASVITGGE
+2890 VFNTFASVITGGE
-2903 MHLWRLMYVNAGV
+2903 MHLWRLVYVNAGV
-2916 GLKMGLQYQDL
+2916 GLKMGLQYQDI

>member
-1 MKQFKKKPK
+1 MKKFKKKPK
-10 KIKRSQKIIL
+10 SIKRSHQNQKTIL

-25 LMPLLIGGF
+25 LAPLLIGGF
-34 ASGVYA
+34 ASGAYV

-57 CVHRP
+57 CVHHP

-76 QQFTG
+76 RQYTG

-92 NAANYYHSQN
+92 NAANYYHTQN
-102 NQDIT
+102 NQNIT

-126 GGEYNGGNLD
+126 GGEYNGGNLN

-146 LGANSGNSFTS
+146 LGASSGNSFTS
-157 WYPNGHTNVTFSAGT
+157 WYSNGHTNVTFSAGT

-207 NSNIN
+207 NSNIS

-219 NIGNANSA
+219 NIGNANSV
-227 ITINSVSLSGDTCS
+227 ITIGSVSLSGDTCS
-241 SLAKIGSGA
+241 SLASVGVGA
-250 NCSSSGPSYSFKGT
+250 NCSTSGPSYSFKGT
-264 TSATNTTF
+264 TNATNTAF

-280 FEESANFSG
+280 FEESATFSG

-296 FTFNKGFNATNN
+296 FTFNKEFNATNN

-314 SFTFKGTSSF
+314 SFTFKGASSF
-324 NNATFSNASYT
+324 NGASFSNASYT
-335 FDNQATFQ
+335 FNDQATFQ

-355 NQSNPTNSAQ
+355 DQTNQSAQ
-365 HPQILFENSSF
+365 HPQI
-376 NGGIFTFNNQ
+376 Q
-386 TNPTNSAQHPQILF
+386 
-400 ENSSFSGS
+400 NSSFSGNA
-408 TTTLK
+408 TTLK
-413 GSATFEQAFNNSNHQ
+413 GFVNFQQAFNNSNHQ
-428 LTIQNASFD
+428 LTIQNASFN
-437 NATFNNTGKITIEK
+437 NATFNNTGKITINES
-451 DASFNNTSFNT
+451 ASFNDTTFNT
-462 PVDTNNMSVTGSV
+462 PINTNNMTITGGV

-480 NDLKNGSTLDF
+480 NDLNNGSTLDF
-491 GSSKITLAQGA
+491 GSSKITLTQGT

-524 TYNHLLNHA
+524 TYNNLLNHA
-533 LNSLTNALKTT
+533 INSLTNALKTN
-544 ESSSKPQSFAQGLW
+544 ESSSLPQSFAQGLW

-569 LLSEN
+569 LLSES
-574 AATPKNTDSSPSAPT
+574 AATSKNTDSSPPKYST
-589 KDSPQVYQVG
+589 NSTQVYQVG

-611 TFSPNSII
+611 TFGPNSII

-624 SGTYTPPPT
+624 SGTYTPPPV
-633 ISGSQFDLSA
+633 ISGSKFDLSA
-643 SNYINANMPWYD
+643 SNYINADMSWYN

-680 GSYTNSFKQTFST
+680 GSYTNSFKQTFSA

-702 NATWTGN
+702 NATWTDHN
-709 SVSSSGTVS
+709 VSSSDTVS
-718 FGDTSGSAL
+718 FGDTSGSVL
-727 NGHCGPWPYYQCI
+727 NGHCGPWPYYQCT
-740 GTTNGAYS
+740 GTTNGTYS

-768 AANLVFN
+768 AANLIFN
-775 GVDSIN
+775 GVDSVN

-792 GAYSSSMTFSTQ
+792 GIYSSSMTFSTQ
-804 NMDSSQNLNG
+804 SMDNSQNLKG
-814 LNANGK
+814 LNSNGT
-820 LSVYGATF
+820 LSVYGTTF

-877 ISAKNASFNNANFN
+877 IGAKNTIFNNANFN

-898 NNSNATTSFV
+898 NNSSATTSFI
-908 GDFTNANSNLQIAGN
+908 GDFTNAHSNLQIAGN
-923 AVFGNSTNSDGSQN
+923 AVFGNPTNSDGSQN
-937 TANFN
+937 NANFN
-942 NTGSVNIAGNAT
+942 NTGSVNISGNAT
-954 FDNMAFNGPT
+954 FDNVVFNGPT
-964 NTSVKGQVTLNNI
+964 NTSVKGKVTLNNI

-989 DGMINFSAHSVINIG
+989 DGTITFNAHSVINIG

-1016 SSSKEIEY
+1016 SSSKEIDY

-1088 VFDYVDMEKSD
+1088 VFDYMDMEKSD

-1123 LNNTIYYYDK
+1123 SNNTIYYYDN

-1141 KTLFTKAEFSQTLT
+1141 KTLFTKAEFSQTFT
-1155 GQNSAIVFGA
+1155 GQNSTIVFGA
-1165 KNIWTNASDAPQSN
+1165 KNIWTSLSDAPQSN

-1215 KIYITGSIESGN
+1215 KIYITASIESGN

-1287 KGNPNFSFN
+1287 GGNPNFSFN

-1320 NAVNAISFT
+1320 NATNAISFT
-1329 NSSNLS
+1329 NSTNLS
-1335 SGLYQISAKSVL
+1335 SGLYQMQANSVL

-1366 ISLSQNASINAS
+1366 INLSQNASINAS
-1378 NHSTLELSG
+1378 NHSTLELQG
-1387 DLNLN
+1387 GLNVN
-1392 DTSSLNLNQSAINV
+1392 DTSSLNLNQSTINV

-1433 FNSANITTSLSDSSI
+1433 FNSANITTSLSNSSI
-1448 VFKGASSLGGQFNLS
+1448 VFKGANSLGGQFNLS
-1463 NNSFLD
+1463 NNSSLD

-1475 ITSNTAFNFYNNAF
+1475 ITSNTAFNFYDNAF

-1504 PLSLGGNLLNPNNS
+1504 PLSLGGNLLNPNSS
-1518 SVLNLKNSQLVFS
+1518 SVLDLKNSQLVFG

-1555 NIIQADMNSNW
+1555 NIIQADMNDNW

-1619 IKNTLYNIGSEIFNY
+1619 IKNTLYNISSEVFNY

-1647 SDDAQGVFYLTS
+1647 SDDAEGVFYLTS
-1659 SVKGY
+1659 NVKGY
-1664 YNPNQSYQAS
+1664 YNPNQSYQAN

-1693 QTYNAQGNPISALH
+1693 QTYNAQGNPISTLH
-1707 VYNKGYNFN
+1707 IYNKGYNFN

-1741 LSSLSNLKGDALNQL
+1741 LSSLSDLKGDALNQL

-1784 NGALIIGATKIGQT
+1784 NGTLIIGATKIGQT
-1798 NTNSTVVFGGLGYQK
+1798 DTNSAVVFGGLGYQT

-1915 NILGEVAMQSINKAG
+1915 NILGEVAVQSINKAG
-1930 GLGNLIVNTLGSGSV
+1930 GLGNLIVNTLGSNSV

-2052 VKPSEALQND
+2052 VKPSNALKND

-2076 QDMLNSLESLLQNQQ
+2076 QDTLNSLESLLQNQQ

-2105 GPIYEQGLGDLIP
+2105 GSIYEQGLGDLIP
-2118 NLGKKGLFA
+2118 SLGKKGLFA
-2127 PYGLSQVWQRGD
+2127 PYGLSQVWQKGD

-2179 AFTNHSG
+2179 AFTNHFG
-2186 TLNLLSNQV
+2186 TLQLLSNQV

-2210 INAANNNV
+2210 INAGSNNI
-2218 SVSQGNLFINASCV
+2218 SVSQGDLFINASCT
-2232 QQSDPITTNTANPC
+2232 QQSDPTTANAANPC
-2246 ALSAQSANGASSNNA
+2246 TLNAQSANGASSGNA

-2302 SANIKNLYLY
+2302 YSNIKNLYLY
-2312 NNAQFQANNLTISN
+2312 NNAQFQANNLIISN

-2353 KIGVLQ
+2353 KIEVLQ

-2375 LEVGGALNNFGAIH
+2375 LGVGGVLNNLGTIN

-2394 IQTPAPLIQAEGII
+2394 SQTPAMPLIQTGGVI
-2408 NLNTTQTP
+2408 NLNATQTP

-2450 YLKLYTLIN
+2450 YLNLYTLIN

-2486 LLSVALPNSNNASPN
+2486 LLSVAFPDSNNASQN

-2511 QVKMS
+2511 QIKMS
-2516 YGDKVMDFTP
+2516 YGNKIMDFTP

-2540 ALNQIEAIGGNNAI
+2540 ALNQIEAVGGNAI
-2554 KWLSTLMIKTKENPL
+2554 KWLSTLMMETKENPL
-2569 FAPIYLENHSLNEI
+2569 FAPIYLKNHSLNEI
-2583 LDATKDLQ
+2583 LGVTKDLQ

-2622 TKLSDFRAREG
+2622 TKLSDFRSREG
-2633 ESNFSERLLELKN
+2633 ESDFFERLLELKN
-2646 KRFSDPNPSEIFVKY
+2646 KRFSDPNPSEVFVKY
-2661 SQPNKHPNNLWVQ
+2661 SPPNKHPNNLWAQ
-2674 GVGGA
+2674 GIGGA
-2679 SFISGGNGTLYGL
+2679 SFIFGGNGTLYGL

-2710 YGYSGFNGN
+2710 YGYSDFNGN

-2750 YGGNAS
+2750 YGGNATS
-2756 HINSSNSLLSV
+2756 INSSNSLLSV

-2817 MQNPAYQQFVMHSNP
+2817 MNDAAYKQFLMHSNP

-2846 RKYFGKNSYYFVTAR
+2846 RKYFGQNSYYFVTAR
-2861 LGRDLLIKAKGDNM
+2861 LGRDLLIKSKGGNT

-2890 IFNTFASVITGGE
+2890 VFNTFASVITGGE

-2916 GLKMGLQYQDL
+2916 GLKMGLQYQDI

>member
-1 MKQFKKKPK
+1 MKKFKKKPK
-10 KIKRSQKIIL
+10 SIKRSHQKTIL

-25 LMPLLIGGF
+25 LAPLLIGGF

-57 CVHRP
+57 CVHHP

-107 ANLKNDNGTYF
+107 ANLRNDNGTYF

-126 GGEYNGGNLD
+126 GEENNGGNLN
-136 IELGSNATFN
+136 IELGSNATFD
-146 LGANSGNSFTS
+146 LGTHNGNSFTS

-201 ANKVTI
+201 ANKVNI
-207 NSNIN
+207 NSNIS
-212 AYKTSQV
+212 AFKTSQV
-219 NIGNANSA
+219 NMGNANSA
-227 ITINSVSLSGDTCS
+227 ITIGSVSLSGDTCS
-241 SLAKIGSGA
+241 SLARVGVGA
-250 NCSSSGPSYSFKGT
+250 NCSTSGPSYSFKGT
-264 TSATNTTF
+264 TNATNTAF

-280 FEESANFSG
+280 FEENATFSG

-314 SFTFKGTSSF
+314 SFNFKGASFF

-335 FDNQATFQ
+335 FNDQATFQ

-355 NQSNPTNSAQ
+355 DQ
-365 HPQILFENSSF
+365 
-376 NGGIFTFNNQ
+376 NNQ
-386 TNPTNSAQHPQILF
+386 ANSAQHPQILF
-400 ENSSFSGS
+400 ENSSFSGNA
-408 TTTLK
+408 TTLK
-413 GSATFEQAFNNSNHQ
+413 GFVNFQQALNNSNHQ
-428 LTIQNASFD
+428 LIMQNASFN
-437 NATFNNTGKITIEK
+437 NAHFSNTGKITINES
-451 DASFNNTSFNT
+451 ASFNNTAFNT
-462 PVDTNNMSVTGSV
+462 SVNTSNMTITGSV

-491 GSSKITLAQGA
+491 GSSQVTLTQGT

-510 SEKSVTILNSSGGI
+510 DKNSVTILNSSGGI
-524 TYNHLLNHA
+524 TYNNLLNHA
-533 LNSLTNALKTT
+533 LNSLTSALKTN
-544 ESSSKPQSFAQGLW
+544 ESSLKPQSFAQGLW

-569 LLSEN
+569 LLS
-574 AATPKNTDSSPSAPT
+574 ADAVASKSADSSPSKSSTNPA
-589 KDSPQVYQVG
+589 QVYQVG
-599 YKIGDTIYKLQE
+599 YKIGDIIYKLQE
-611 TFSPNSII
+611 TFSHNSII

-624 SGTYTPPPT
+624 SGTYTPPPI
-633 ISGSQFDLSA
+633 ISGSKFDLSA
-643 SNYINANMPWYD
+643 SNYINSDTPWYD
-655 HKYYIPKSQN
+655 HKSYIPKSQN

-680 GSYTNSFKQTFST
+680 GSYTNSFKQTFSAS
-693 NGSNLVIGY
+693 NSNLVIGY
-702 NATWTGN
+702 NSTWTDHN
-709 SVSSSGTVS
+709 VSSSDTVS

-727 NGHCGPWPYYQCI
+727 NGHCGPWPYYQCT
-740 GTTNGAYS
+740 GTTDGVYS

-775 GVDSIN
+775 GADSVN

-792 GAYSSSMTFSTQ
+792 GIYSSSMTFSTQ
-804 NMDSSQNLNG
+804 IMDNSQNLND
-814 LNANGK
+814 LNANGT

-842 QATFE
+842 KAVFE

-877 ISAKNASFNNANFN
+877 ISAKSASFNNANFN

-898 NNSNATTSFV
+898 NNSSATTSFV
-908 GDFTNANSNLQIAGN
+908 GDFTNANSNLQIAGS
-923 AVFGNSTNSDGSQN
+923 AVFGNSNNGSQN
-937 TANFN
+937 NANFN
-942 NTGSVNIAGNAT
+942 NTGSVNISGNAT
-954 FDNMAFNGPT
+954 FDNVVFNSPT
-964 NTSVKGQVTLNNI
+964 NMSVKGQVILNNI

-984 PLSFG
+984 PLFFG
-989 DGMINFSAHSVINIG
+989 DGTITFNAHSVINIA

-1053 NGIYDVVYSFNN
+1053 NGVYDVVYSFNN
-1065 QTYNFQEVF
+1065 QTYNFQEIF

-1088 VFDYVDMEKSD
+1088 VFDYMDMEKSD
-1099 HLYYQNALGFMTYM
+1099 HLYYKDVAGFMTYM
-1113 PNSYNNNLGN
+1113 PNSYNNNLGDS
-1123 LNNTIYYYDK
+1123 NNTIYYYDN

-1141 KTLFTKAEFSQTLT
+1141 KTLFTKAEFSQTFT

-1165 KNIWTNASDAPQSN
+1165 KSIWTNASDAPQSN

-1256 AGTQSSSMNFISNS
+1256 AGTQSSSMNFTSNS
-1270 ANIQAQN
+1270 TNIQAQN
-1277 SYFIDDTAQN
+1277 SYFIDDSAQN
-1287 KGNPNFSFN
+1287 GGNPNFSFN

-1320 NAVNAISFT
+1320 NATNAINFT
-1329 NSSNLS
+1329 NSTNLS
-1335 SGLYQISAKSVL
+1335 SGLYQMQAKSVL

-1366 ISLSQNASINAS
+1366 INLSQNASINAS
-1378 NHSTLELSG
+1378 NHSTLELQG

-1392 DTSSLNLNQSAINV
+1392 DTSSLNLNQSTINV

-1417 LIASNGSHLNF
+1417 LIVNDGSRLNF
-1428 NGAVN
+1428 NGTTN
-1433 FNSANITTSLSDSSI
+1433 FNSANITTSLNDSSI
-1448 VFKGASSLGGQFNLS
+1448 VFKGAISLGGQFNLN
-1463 NNSFLD
+1463 NNSSLD
-1469 FQGSSA
+1469 FQGSST
-1475 ITSNTAFNFYNNAF
+1475 ITSNTAFNFYDNAF

-1504 PLSLGGNLLNPNNS
+1504 PLSLGGNLLTPNNS

-1555 NIIQADMNSNW
+1555 NIIQAGMNNNW
-1566 YERISFF
+1566 YEHINFF
-1573 GMRINDGIY
+1573 SMRINDGVY
-1582 DAKNQTYSFTNPLNN
+1582 DAINQTYSFTNPLNN

-1619 IKNTLYNIGSEIFNY
+1619 IKNTLYNIGSEVFNY

-1647 SDDAQGVFYLTS
+1647 SDDAEGVFYLTS
-1659 SVKGY
+1659 NVKGY

-1707 VYNKGYNFN
+1707 IYNKGYNFN

-1741 LSSLSNLKGDALNQL
+1741 LSSLSALNPNVLNQL
-1756 TKLITPSDW
+1756 TKLITPNDW
-1765 KNINEL
+1765 KNINEF

-1784 NGALIIGATKIGQT
+1784 NGTLIVGATKIGQT
-1798 NTNSTVVFGGLGYQK
+1798 DTNSAVVFGGLGYQK

-1835 SSSADLGYIDTTFN
+1835 SSLADLGYIDTTFN

-1872 VTFNSQTSLILNQ
+1872 VTFNSQTSLVLNQ

-1930 GLGNLIVNTLGSGSV
+1930 GLGNLIADTLGSNSV
-1945 IGGYLTPEQKN
+1945 IGRHLTPEQKN

-2052 VKPSEALQND
+2052 VKPSNALKND
-2062 VVALGKQMI
+2062 AVALGKQMI

-2076 QDMLNSLESLLQNQQ
+2076 QDTLNSLESLLQNQQ

-2105 GPIYEQGLGDLIP
+2105 GSIYEQGLGDLIP

-2127 PYGLSQVWQRGD
+2127 PYGLSQVWQKGD

-2151 NSTFSNANGGTLSFN
+2151 NSTFSNANGGAISFN

-2179 AFTNHSG
+2179 SFTNHAG
-2186 TLNLLSNQV
+2186 ALNLLSNQV
-2195 SNINITTLDASNGLK
+2195 SNINITTLNASNGLK

-2232 QQSDPITTNTANPC
+2232 GQSDPTTANIANPC
-2246 ALSAQSANGASSNNA
+2246 TLSTQNANGASSNSA
-2261 SNNAPIAL
+2261 SNNAQIAL
-2269 NNNDESLMVTANDFN
+2269 NNNDESLMVAANNFN

-2331 KNASFVT
+2331 KNASFMA

-2347 NNNATQ
+2347 NNNATR
-2353 KIGVLQ
+2353 KIEVLQ
-2359 NLVIASNA
+2359 NLTIASNA

-2394 IQTPAPLIQAEGII
+2394 IQTPTPLIQAKGII

-2416 FINVNNSMAN
+2416 FMNINNSIAN

-2450 YLKLYTLIN
+2450 YLNLYTLIN
-2459 INGNHIEEKNGVLTY
+2459 INGNRIEEKNGVLTY

-2486 LLSVALPNSNNASPN
+2486 LLSVALPNSNNAHQN

-2511 QVKMS
+2511 QIKMS
-2516 YGDKVMDFTP
+2516 YGNKVMDFTP
-2526 PTLQDYIVGIQGQS
+2526 PTLQDYIMGIQGQS
-2540 ALNQIEAIGGNNAI
+2540 ALNQIEAVGGNNAI
-2554 KWLSTLMIKTKENPL
+2554 KWLSTLMMETKENPL
-2569 FAPIYLENHSLNEI
+2569 FAPIYLKNHSLHEI
-2583 LDATKDLQ
+2583 LGVAKDLL

-2601 FRDNATNLL
+2601 FRNNAANLL

-2622 TKLSDFRAREG
+2622 TKLSDFRSREG
-2633 ESNFSERLLELKN
+2633 ESDFSERLLELKN
-2646 KRFSDPNPSEIFVKY
+2646 KRFSDPNPSEVFVKY

-2674 GVGGA
+2674 GIGGV

-2692 NVGYDRLVKNVIL
+2692 NAGYDRLVKNVIL

-2719 IMRSLGNNVDVG
+2719 IMHSLANNVDVG

-2743 TLSANET
+2743 TLSTNET

-2756 HINSSNSLLSV
+2756 NINSSNSLLSV
-2767 LNQRYNYNTWT
+2767 LNQHYSYNTWT

-2810 LSGMKGK
+2810 LSGMKGR
-2817 MQNPAYQQFVMHSNP
+2817 MNDAAYKQFLMHSNP

-2861 LGRDLLIKAKGDNM
+2861 LGRDLLIKSKGNNV
-2875 VRFVGENTLLYRKGE
+2875 VRFVGEDTLLYRKGE
-2890 IFNTFASVITGGE
+2890 VFNTFASVITGGE
-2903 MHLWRLMYVNAGV
+2903 MHLWRLVYVNAGV
-2916 GLKMGLQYQDL
+2916 GLKMGLQYQDI

>member
-1 MKQFKKKPK
+1 
-10 KIKRSQKIIL
+10 
-20 KRPLW
+20 
-25 LMPLLIGGF
+25 
-34 ASGVYA
+34 
-40 DGTDILG
+40 
-47 LSWGEKSQKV
+47 
-57 CVHRP
+57 
-62 WYALW
+62 
-67 SCDKWEEKT
+67 
-76 QQFTG
+76 
-81 NQLITKTWAGG
+81 
-92 NAANYYHSQN
+92 
-102 NQDIT
+102 
-107 ANLKNDNGTYF
+107 
-118 LSGLYNYT
+118 
-126 GGEYNGGNLD
+126 
-136 IELGSNATFN
+136 
-146 LGANSGNSFTS
+146 
-157 WYPNGHTNVTFSAGT
+157 
-172 INVNNS
+172 
-178 VEVGNRVGSGAGTHT
+178 
-193 GTATLNLN
+193 
-201 ANKVTI
+201 
-207 NSNIN
+207 
-212 AYKTSQV
+212 
-219 NIGNANSA
+219 
-227 ITINSVSLSGDTCS
+227 VSLSGDTCS
-241 SLAKIGSGA
+241 SLASVGVGA
-250 NCSSSGPSYSFKGT
+250 NCSTSGPSYSFKGT
-264 TSATNTTF
+264 TNATNTTF

-280 FEESANFSG
+280 FEENATFSG

-296 FTFNKGFNATNN
+296 FTFNKEFNATNN

-314 SFTFKGTSSF
+314 SFNFKGTSSF
-324 NNATFSNASYT
+324 NGASFSNATYT

-355 NQSNPTNSAQ
+355 NQTNQSAQ
-365 HPQILFENSSF
+365 HPQI
-376 NGGIFTFNNQ
+376 Q
-386 TNPTNSAQHPQILF
+386 
-400 ENSSFSGS
+400 NSSFSGNA
-408 TTTLK
+408 TTLK
-413 GSATFEQAFNNSNHQ
+413 GFVNFQQAFNNSNHQ
-428 LTIQNASFD
+428 LMIQNASFN
-437 NATFNNTGKITIEK
+437 NATFNNTGKITINEG
-451 DASFNNTSFNT
+451 ASFNNTTFNT
-462 PVDTNNMSVTGSV
+462 SVDTSNMSVTGGV

-480 NDLKNGSTLDF
+480 NDLNNGSTLDF
-491 GSSKITLAQGA
+491 GSSKITLAQGT

-533 LNSLTNALKTT
+533 INSLTNALKTN
-544 ESSSKPQSFAQGLW
+544 ESPSNPQSFAQGLW

-569 LLSEN
+569 LLSGN
-574 AATPKNTDSSPSAPT
+574 AATSKPTDSSPSKSSSNPT
-589 KDSPQVYQVG
+589 QVYQVG

-611 TFSPNSII
+611 TFGPNSII

-643 SNYINANMPWYD
+643 SNYINADMPWYN

-680 GSYTNSFKQTFST
+680 GSYTNSFKQTFSAS
-693 NGSNLVIGY
+693 GSNLVIGY
-702 NATWTGN
+702 NSTWTDHN
-709 SVSSSGTVS
+709 VSSSDTVS

-727 NGHCGPWPYYQCI
+727 NGHCGPWPHYQCT
-740 GTTNGAYS
+740 GTTDGTYS

-792 GAYSSSMTFSTQ
+792 GIYSSSMTFSTQ
-804 NMDSSQNLNG
+804 NMDNSQNLKG
-814 LNANGK
+814 LNSNGK
-820 LSVYGATF
+820 LLVYGTTF

-898 NNSNATTSFV
+898 NNSSATTSFV
-908 GDFTNANSNLQIAGN
+908 GYFTNAHSNLQIAGN
-923 AVFGNSTNSDGSQN
+923 AVFGNSTNSNGSQN
-937 TANFN
+937 NANFN
-942 NTGSVNIAGNAT
+942 NTGSVNVSGNAT
-954 FDNMAFNGPT
+954 FDNVVFNGPT

-977 TLKNLNA
+977 TLKNLNT

-989 DGMINFSAHSVINIG
+989 DGTISFNAHSVINIG

-1045 EKLVSSAG
+1045 KKLVSSVG
-1053 NGIYDVVYSFNN
+1053 NGVYDVVYSFNN
-1065 QTYNFQEVF
+1065 QTYNFQEIF

-1088 VFDYVDMEKSD
+1088 VFDYMDMEKSD
-1099 HLYYQNALGFMTYM
+1099 HLYYQNTLGFMTYM
-1113 PNSYNNNLGN
+1113 PNNYNNNLGN
-1123 LNNTIYYYDK
+1123 ANNTIYYYDN

-1141 KTLFTKAEFSQTLT
+1141 KTLFTKAEFSQTFT

-1287 KGNPNFSFN
+1287 GGNPNFSFN

-1310 VGQTQSVFKF
+1310 VGTTQSVFKF
-1320 NAVNAISFT
+1320 NAKNAINFT
-1329 NSSNLS
+1329 NSTNLS
-1335 SGLYQISAKSVL
+1335 SGLYQMQANSVL

-1366 ISLSQNASINAS
+1366 INLSQNASINAS
-1378 NHSTLELSG
+1378 NHSTLELQG
-1387 DLNLN
+1387 GLNVN
-1392 DTSSLNLNQSAINV
+1392 DTSSLNLNQSTINV

-1433 FNSANITTSLSDSSI
+1433 FNSANITTSLSNSSI
-1448 VFKGASSLGGQFNLS
+1448 VFKGAVSLGGQFNLS
-1463 NNSFLD
+1463 NNSSLD

-1475 ITSNTAFNFYNNAF
+1475 ITSNTAFNFYDNAF
-1489 SQSPITFHQALDIKA
+1489 SQSPVTFHQALDVKA

-1518 SVLNLKNSQLVFS
+1518 SVLDLKNSQLVFG

-1597 ALKITESFKDN
+1597 ALKITESFKNN

-1647 SDDAQGVFYLTS
+1647 SDDAEGVFYLTS
-1659 SVKGY
+1659 NVKGY

-1730 EIKKILGNDFS
+1730 EIKKILRNDFS
-1741 LSSLSNLKGDALNQL
+1741 PSSLSALNSNALNQL
-1756 TKLITPSDW
+1756 IKLITPDDW

-1784 NGALIIGATKIGQT
+1784 NGALIVGATKIGQT
-1798 NTNSTVVFGGLGYQK
+1798 DTNSAVVFGGLGYQT

-1915 NILGEVAMQSINKAG
+1915 NILGEVAVQSISKAG

-2025 KGLFNQITGFISAN
+2025 KGLFNQITSFISAN
-2039 DIGQVISVMLQDI
+2039 DIGQIISVMLQDI
-2052 VKPSEALQND
+2052 VKPSNALKND

-2076 QDMLNSLESLLQNQQ
+2076 QDTLNSLESLLQNQQ

-2118 NLGKKGLFA
+2118 SLGKKGLFA
-2127 PYGLSQVWQRGD
+2127 PYGLSQVWQKGD

-2179 AFTNHSG
+2179 AFTNHFG
-2186 TLNLLSNQV
+2186 TLQLLSNQV
-2195 SNINITTLDASNGLK
+2195 SNINITTLNASNGLK

-2218 SVSQGNLFINASCV
+2218 SVSQGNLFVNASCA
-2232 QQSDPITTNTANPC
+2232 QQSDPTAANATNPC
-2246 ALSAQSANGASSNNA
+2246 TLSAQSANGASSSNA

-2284 FSGNIY
+2284 FAGNIY

-2353 KIGVLQ
+2353 KIEVLQ

-2375 LEVGGALNNFGAIH
+2375 LEVGGVLNHLGTIH

-2394 IQTPAPLIQAEGII
+2394 SQTLVNPLIQAEGII
-2408 NLNTTQTP
+2408 NLNTAQTP

-2459 INGNHIEEKNGVLTY
+2459 INGNHIEEKNGALTY

-2486 LLSVALPNSNNASPN
+2486 LLSVALPDSNNAHQN
-2501 NILSLSVLHN
+2501 NILSLSVLYD
-2511 QVKMS
+2511 QIKMS
-2516 YGDKVMDFTP
+2516 YGDKAMDFTP

-2540 ALNQIEAIGGNNAI
+2540 ALNQIEAVGGNAI
-2554 KWLSTLMIKTKENPL
+2554 RWLSTLMMETKENPL
-2569 FAPIYLENHSLNEI
+2569 FAPIYLKNHSLNEI
-2583 LDATKDLQ
+2583 LGVAKDLQ

-2601 FRDNATNLL
+2601 FRNNATNLL

-2622 TKLSDFRAREG
+2622 TKLSDFRSREG
-2633 ESNFSERLLELKN
+2633 ESAFSNRLLELKN
-2646 KRFSDPNPSEIFVKY
+2646 KRFSDPNSGEVFVKH
-2661 SQPNKHPNNLWVQ
+2661 SQLSKHQNNLWVQ
-2674 GVGGA
+2674 GIGGA

-2692 NVGYDRLVKNVIL
+2692 NVGYDRLVKNVIF

-2710 YGYSGFNGN
+2710 YGYSDFNGN
-2719 IMRSLGNNVDVG
+2719 IMHSLGNNVDVG

-2750 YGGNAS
+2750 YGGNATS
-2756 HINSSNSLLSV
+2756 INSSNSLLSV

-2817 MQNPAYQQFVMHSNP
+2817 MNDAAYKQFLMHSNP

-2846 RKYFGKNSYYFVTAR
+2846 RKYFGQNSYYFVTAR
-2861 LGRDLLIKAKGDNM
+2861 LGRDLLIKSKGGNV

-2890 IFNTFASVITGGE
+2890 VFNTFASVITGGE

-2916 GLKMGLQYQDL
+2916 GLKMGLQYQDI

>member
-1 MKQFKKKPK
+1 MKKFKKKPK
-10 KIKRSQKIIL
+10 SIKRSHQKTIL

-25 LMPLLIGGF
+25 LAPLLIGGF

-57 CVHRP
+57 CVHHP

-126 GGEYNGGNLD
+126 GGENNGGNLN
-136 IELGSNATFN
+136 IELGSNATFD
-146 LGANSGNSFTS
+146 LGAHSGNSFTS

-201 ANKVTI
+201 ANKVNI
-207 NSNIN
+207 NSNISTF
-212 AYKTSQV
+212 KTSQV

-227 ITINSVSLSGDTCS
+227 ITIGSVSLSGDTCS
-241 SLAKIGSGA
+241 SLASVGVGA
-250 NCSSSGPSYSFKGT
+250 NCSTSGPSYSFKGT
-264 TSATNTTF
+264 TNATNTAF
-272 SNASGSFT
+272 SNVSGSFT
-280 FEESANFSG
+280 FEESATFSG

-314 SFTFKGTSSF
+314 SFNFKGASSF
-324 NNATFSNASYT
+324 NGASFSDATYT
-335 FDNQATFQ
+335 FNNQATFN

-355 NQSNPTNSAQ
+355 NQNNQSAQ
-365 HPQILFENSSF
+365 HPQI
-376 NGGIFTFNNQ
+376 Q
-386 TNPTNSAQHPQILF
+386 
-400 ENSSFSGS
+400 NSSFSGNA
-408 TTTLK
+408 TTLK
-413 GSATFEQAFNNSNHQ
+413 GFVDFQQAFNNSNHQ
-428 LTIQNASFD
+428 LTMQSASFN
-437 NATFNNTGKITIEK
+437 NANFNNTGKITIEK
-451 DASFNNTSFNT
+451 EASFNNTSFNT
-462 PVDTNNMSVTGSV
+462 SVDTSNMIITGSV

-491 GSSKITLAQGA
+491 GSSKITLTQGT
-502 TFNLTSLG
+502 TFNLTSL
-510 SEKSVTILNSSGGI
+510 EDKNSVTILNSSGGI
-524 TYNHLLNHA
+524 TYNNLLNHA
-533 LNSLTNALKTT
+533 LNSLTNALKTN
-544 ESSSKPQSFAQGLW
+544 ESSSDLQSFAQGLW

-569 LLSEN
+569 LLNEN
-574 AATPKNTDSSPSAPT
+574 IAASKPADSSPHKSSSNSA
-589 KDSPQVYQVG
+589 QVYQVG

-611 TFSPNSII
+611 TFSHNSII

-624 SGTYTPPPT
+624 SGTYTPPPV
-633 ISGSQFDLSA
+633 ISGSKFDLSA
-643 SNYINANMPWYD
+643 SNYINANTPWYD
-655 HKYYIPKSQN
+655 HKSYIPKSQN

-680 GSYTNSFKQTFST
+680 GSYTNSFKQTFSAS
-693 NGSNLVIGY
+693 GSNLMIGY
-702 NATWTGN
+702 NSTWTDHD
-709 SVSSSGTVS
+709 VSSSGTVS

-727 NGHCGPWPYYQCI
+727 NGHCGPWPYYQCT
-740 GTTNGAYS
+740 GTTNGTYS

-768 AANLVFN
+768 AANLIFN
-775 GVDSIN
+775 GVNSVN

-792 GAYSSSMTFSTQ
+792 GIYSSSMTFSTQ
-804 NMDSSQNLNG
+804 SMDNSQNVNG
-814 LNANGK
+814 LNPNGT
-820 LSVYGATF
+820 LLVYGTTF

-842 QATFE
+842 KATFE

-861 SLNFS
+861 SLNFL

-877 ISAKNASFNNANFN
+877 ISAKNASFDNANFN
-891 NSASFNF
+891 NGASFNF

-908 GDFTNANSNLQIAGN
+908 GDFTNAHSNLQIAGS
-923 AVFGNSTNSDGSQN
+923 AVFGNSANGSQN
-937 TANFN
+937 NANFN
-942 NTGSVNIAGNAT
+942 NTGSVNISGNAT
-954 FDNMAFNGPT
+954 FDNMVFNGPT
-964 NTSVKGQVTLNNI
+964 NMSVKGQVTLNNI

-989 DGMINFSAHSVINIG
+989 DGTITFNAHSVINIA

-1024 NNAFSKNLWQLIN
+1024 NNAKNLWQLIN
-1037 YQGHGASS
+1037 YQGASS

-1053 NGIYDVVYSFNN
+1053 NGVYDVVYSFNN
-1065 QTYNFQEVF
+1065 QTYNFQEIF

-1088 VFDYVDMEKSD
+1088 VFDYMDMEKSD
-1099 HLYYQNALGFMTYM
+1099 HLYYKNVAGFMTYM

-1123 LNNTIYYYDK
+1123 SNNTIYYYDK

-1141 KTLFTKAEFSQTLT
+1141 KTLFTKAEFSQTFT

-1179 TIIRFGD
+1179 AIIRFGD

-1256 AGTQSSSMNFISNS
+1256 AGTQSSSMNFTSNS

-1287 KGNPNFSFN
+1287 GGNPNFSFN

-1310 VGQTQSVFKF
+1310 VGKTQSVFKF
-1320 NAVNAISFT
+1320 NAKNAISFT
-1329 NSSNLS
+1329 NSTNLS
-1335 SGLYQISAKSVL
+1335 SGLYQMQAKSVS

-1366 ISLSQNASINAS
+1366 INLSQNASINAS
-1378 NHSTLELSG
+1378 NHSTLELQG

-1417 LIASNGSHLNF
+1417 LIASNNAHINF

-1433 FNSANITTSLSDSSI
+1433 FNSANITTSLNNSSI
-1448 VFKGASSLGGQFNLS
+1448 VFKGAISLGGQFNLS
-1463 NNSFLD
+1463 NNSSLD

-1475 ITSNTAFNFYNNAF
+1475 ITSNTAFNFYDNAF
-1489 SQSPITFHQALDIKA
+1489 SQSPITFHQTLDIKA

-1518 SVLNLKNSQLVFS
+1518 SVLDLKNSQLVFS

-1555 NIIQADMNSNW
+1555 NIIQAGMNHNW
-1566 YERISFF
+1566 YERINFF
-1573 GMRINDGIY
+1573 GMHINDGVY
-1582 DAKNQTYSFTNPLNN
+1582 DAINQTYSFTNPLNN
-1597 ALKITESFKDN
+1597 SLKITESFKDN

-1619 IKNTLYNIGSEIFNY
+1619 IKNMLYNIGSEVFNY

-1647 SDDAQGVFYLTS
+1647 SDDAKGVFYLTS
-1659 SVKGY
+1659 NVKGY

-1674 GSNNTTKNNNLT
+1674 GSNNTTKNNNLI

-1707 VYNKGYNFN
+1707 IYNKGYNFN

-1741 LSSLSNLKGDALNQL
+1741 LSSLSDLNPNALNQL
-1756 TKLITPSDW
+1756 TKLITPNDW

-1784 NGALIIGATKIGQT
+1784 NGALIVGATKIGQT

-1813 PCDYTDIVCQK
+1813 LCDYTDIVCQK

-1872 VTFNSQTSLILNQ
+1872 VTFNSQTSLVLNQ

-1930 GLGNLIVNTLGSGSV
+1930 GLGNLIADTLGSDSV
-1945 IGGYLTPEQKN
+1945 IGGHLTPEQKN

-1969 NLMNDSGLNTA
+1969 NLMNDSGLNAA

-2004 IDLQNPEKLI
+2004 IDLQNPEKI
-2014 GSMSINDLLSK
+2014 IDSMSINDLLSK

-2052 VKPSEALQND
+2052 VKPSKALQND
-2062 VVALGKQMI
+2062 VAALGKQMI

-2076 QDMLNSLESLLQNQQ
+2076 QDTLNSLESLLQNQQ

-2105 GPIYEQGLGDLIP
+2105 GLFYEQGLGDLIP
-2118 NLGKKGLFA
+2118 SLGKKGLFA
-2127 PYGLSQVWQRGD
+2127 PYGLSQVWQKGD

-2151 NSTFSNANGGTLSFN
+2151 NSTFSNANGGMLSFN
-2166 AGNSLIFAGNNHI
+2166 AGNSLIFAGNNQI
-2179 AFTNHSG
+2179 SFTNHAG
-2186 TLNLLSNQV
+2186 TLQLLSNQV
-2195 SNINITTLDASNGLK
+2195 SNINITTLNASNGLK

-2218 SVSQGNLFINASCV
+2218 LMSQGNLFINASCT
-2232 QQSDPITTNTANPC
+2232 QQSDPTTANATNPC
-2246 ALSAQSANGASSNNA
+2246 TLSTQSANGASSNA
-2261 SNNAPIAL
+2261 SNNAQIAL

-2312 NNAQFQANNLTISN
+2312 NNAQFQANNLIISN

-2347 NNNATQ
+2347 NNNATR
-2353 KIGVLQ
+2353 KIEVLQ
-2359 NLVIASNA
+2359 NLTIASNA

-2375 LEVGGALNNFGAIH
+2375 LEVGGSLNHFGAIH

-2394 IQTPAPLIQAEGII
+2394 TQTPTPLIQAEGII

-2416 FINVNNSMAN
+2416 FMNVNNSMAN

-2450 YLKLYTLIN
+2450 YLNLYTLIN

-2486 LLSVALPNSNNASPN
+2486 LLSVALPNSNNAHQN
-2501 NILSLSVLHN
+2501 NILSLSVLHD
-2511 QVKMS
+2511 QIKMS

-2540 ALNQIEAIGGNNAI
+2540 ALNQIEAVGGNNAI
-2554 KWLSTLMIKTKENPL
+2554 KWLSTLMMETKENPL
-2569 FAPIYLENHSLNEI
+2569 FAPIYLENHSLHEI
-2583 LDATKDLQ
+2583 LGVAKDLL

-2633 ESNFSERLLELKN
+2633 ESDFSRRLLELKN

-2674 GVGGA
+2674 GIGGA

-2719 IMRSLGNNVDVG
+2719 IMHSLANNVDVG

-2743 TLSANET
+2743 TLSTNET

-2756 HINSSNSLLSV
+2756 NINSSNSLLSV

-2810 LSGMKGK
+2810 LSGMKG
-2817 MQNPAYQQFVMHSNP
+2817 NDAAYKQFVMHSNP

-2846 RKYFGKNSYYFVTAR
+2846 RKYFGKNSYYFVTTR
-2861 LGRDLLIKAKGDNM
+2861 LGRDLLIKSKGGNV

-2890 IFNTFASVITGGE
+2890 VFNTFASVITGGE
-2903 MHLWRLMYVNAGV
+2903 MHLWRLVYVNAGV
-2916 GLKMGLQYQDL
+2916 GLKMGLQYQDI

>member
-1 MKQFKKKPK
+1 MKKFKKKPK
-10 KIKRSQKIIL
+10 SIKRSYQNQKTIL

-25 LMPLLIGGF
+25 LAPLLIGGF
-34 ASGVYA
+34 AGGVYA
-40 DGTDILG
+40 NNLWDLLNPKVGG
-47 LSWGEKSQKV
+47 EYVHWVKGSQYCSWLEFEGCLKNVWGANHKG
-57 CVHRP
+57 
-62 WYALW
+62 Y
-67 SCDKWEEKT
+67 DD
-76 QQFTG
+76 
-81 NQLITKTWAGG
+81 G
-92 NAANYYHSQN
+92 NAANYLSSQN
-102 NQDIT
+102 YQAISVGSGNET
-107 ANLKNDNGTYF
+107 GTYS
-118 LSGLYNYT
+118 LSGFTNYV
-126 GGEYNGGNLD
+126 GGNLT
-136 IELGSNATFN
+136 IN
-146 LGANSGNSFTS
+146 LGNSVVLDLSGSNSFTS
-157 WYPNGHTNVTFSAGT
+157 YQGYNQGKDDVSFNVGT
-172 INVNNS
+172 INLNGAL
-178 VEVGNRVGSGAGTHT
+178 EVGNRVGSGAGTHT

-207 NSNIN
+207 NSNIST
-212 AYKTSQV
+212 YKTSQV
-219 NIGNANSA
+219 NIGNANSV
-227 ITINSVSLSGDTCS
+227 ITIGSVSLNGDTCS
-241 SLAKIGSGA
+241 SLASVGVWA
-250 NCSSSGPSYSFKGT
+250 NCSNSGPSYSFKGT
-264 TSATNTTF
+264 TNATNTTF

-280 FEESANFSG
+280 FEENATFSG
-289 AKLNGGA
+289 AKWNGGA
-296 FTFNKGFNATNN
+296 FTFNKEFSATNN

-314 SFTFKGTSSF
+314 SFNFKGASSF
-324 NNATFSNASYT
+324 NGASFSNATYT

-355 NQSNPTNSAQ
+355 NQTNQTNSAQ
-365 HPQILFENSSF
+365 HPQI
-376 NGGIFTFNNQ
+376 Q
-386 TNPTNSAQHPQILF
+386 
-400 ENSSFSGS
+400 NSSFSGGA
-408 TTTLK
+408 TTLK
-413 GSATFEQAFNNSNHQ
+413 GFVNFQQAFNNSNHQ
-428 LTIQNASFD
+428 LTIQNASFN

-451 DASFNNTSFNT
+451 DASFNNTTFNT
-462 PVDTNNMSVTGSV
+462 SVDTNNMSVTGGV

-480 NDLKNGSTLDF
+480 NDLKKGSTLDF
-491 GSSKITLAQGA
+491 GSSKITLTQGT

-510 SEKSVTILNSSGGI
+510 DKKSVTILNSSGGI
-524 TYNHLLNHA
+524 TYNHLLTHA
-533 LNSLTNALKTT
+533 INGLTNALKTN

-569 LLSEN
+569 LLNEN
-574 AATPKNTDSSPSAPT
+574 AATSKPTDSSPSAPT

-611 TFSPNSII
+611 TFGPNSII

-624 SGTYTPPPT
+624 SGTYTPPPA
-633 ISGSQFDLSA
+633 ISGSKFDLSA
-643 SNYINANMPWYD
+643 SNYINADMPWYD

-680 GSYTNSFKQTFST
+680 GSYTNSFKQTFSA

-718 FGDTSGSAL
+718 FGDTSGSAF
-727 NGHCGPWPYYQCI
+727 NGHCGPWPYYQCA
-740 GTTNGAYS
+740 GTTNGTYS

-760 GNRIGTGG
+760 GNRVGTGG

-792 GAYSSSMTFSTQ
+792 GIYSSSMTFSTQ
-804 NMDSSQNLNG
+804 NMDDLQHLNG

-820 LSVYGATF
+820 LSVYSTTF

-842 QATFE
+842 QTTFE

-891 NSASFNF
+891 NSTSFNF
-898 NNSNATTSFV
+898 NNSSATTSFV
-908 GDFTNANSNLQIAGN
+908 GDFTNAHSNLQIAGN
-923 AVFGNSTNSDGSQN
+923 AVFGNSANGSQN
-937 TANFN
+937 NANFN
-942 NTGSVNIAGNAT
+942 NTGSVNISGNAT
-954 FDNMAFNGPT
+954 FDNVVFNSPT

-989 DGMINFSAHSVINIG
+989 DGTITFNAHSVINIG

-1045 EKLVSSAG
+1045 EKLVSSVG
-1053 NGIYDVVYSFNN
+1053 NGVYDVVYSFNN
-1065 QTYNFQEVF
+1065 QTYNFQEIF

-1099 HLYYQNALGFMTYM
+1099 HLYYKDVVGFMTYM

-1123 LNNTIYYYDK
+1123 SNNTIYYYDN

-1141 KTLFTKAEFSQTLT
+1141 KTLFTKAEFSQTFT

-1165 KNIWTNASDAPQSN
+1165 KSIWTNASDAPQSN

-1209 GHYEAQ
+1209 GNYEAQ

-1310 VGQTQSVFKF
+1310 VGTTQSVFKF
-1320 NAVNAISFT
+1320 NATNAISFT
-1329 NSSNLS
+1329 NSTNLS
-1335 SGLYQISAKSVL
+1335 SGLYQMQANSVS

-1355 SVGTSSIKANA
+1355 SVGTSSIKASA
-1366 ISLSQNASINAS
+1366 INLSQNASINAS
-1378 NHSTLELSG
+1378 NHSTLELQG
-1387 DLNLN
+1387 DLNVN
-1392 DTSSLNLNQSAINV
+1392 DTSSLNLNQSTINV

-1433 FNSANITTSLSDSSI
+1433 FNSANITTSLSNSSI

-1463 NNSFLD
+1463 NHSSLD

-1475 ITSNTAFNFYNNAF
+1475 ITSNTAFNFYDNAF

-1619 IKNTLYNIGSEIFNY
+1619 IKNTLYNIGSEVFNY

-1647 SDDAQGVFYLTS
+1647 SDDAEGVFYLTS

-1664 YNPNQSYQAS
+1664 YNPNQSYQAN

-1686 SESSVIS
+1686 SESSIIS

-1707 VYNKGYNFN
+1707 IYNKGYNFN
-1716 NIKALGQMALKLYP
+1716 NIKALGQMALKLYH

-1741 LSSLSNLKGDALNQL
+1741 LSSLSDLKGDALNQL

-1798 NTNSTVVFGGLGYQK
+1798 DTNSAVVFGGLGYQT

-1872 VTFNSQTSLILNQ
+1872 VTFNSKTSLILNQ

-1930 GLGNLIVNTLGSGSV
+1930 GLGNLIVNTLGSNSV

-2014 GSMSINDLLSK
+2014 GNMSINDLLSK
-2025 KGLFNQITGFISAN
+2025 KGLLNQITGFISAN

-2076 QDMLNSLESLLQNQQ
+2076 QDTLNSLESLLQNQQ

-2127 PYGLSQVWQRGD
+2127 PYGLSQVWQKGD

-2179 AFTNHSG
+2179 AFTNHFG
-2186 TLNLLSNQV
+2186 TLQLLSNQV

-2210 INAANNNV
+2210 INAASNNI
-2218 SVSQGNLFINASCV
+2218 SVSQGNLFINASCT
-2232 QQSDPITTNTANPC
+2232 QQSDPTAANIANPC
-2246 ALSAQSANGASSNNA
+2246 VLTTQNANNASSNNA

-2331 KNASFVT
+2331 NNASFVT

-2353 KIGVLQ
+2353 KIEVLQ
-2359 NLVIASNA
+2359 NLTIASNA

-2375 LEVGGALNNFGAIH
+2375 LGVGGALNNLGTIH

-2394 IQTPAPLIQAEGII
+2394 SQTPVNPLIQAEGII

-2416 FINVNNSMAN
+2416 FINVNNVMAN
-2426 NTTYTLLKSSR
+2426 NTAYTLLKSSR

-2486 LLSVALPNSNNASPN
+2486 LLSVALPNSNNASQN
-2501 NILSLSVLHN
+2501 HILSLSVLHD
-2511 QVKMS
+2511 QIKMS
-2516 YGDKVMDFTP
+2516 YGNKIMDFTP
-2526 PTLQDYIVGIQGQS
+2526 PTLQDYIAGIQGQS
-2540 ALNQIEAIGGNNAI
+2540 ALNQIEAVGGNAI
-2554 KWLSTLMIKTKENPL
+2554 KWLSTLMMETKENPL
-2569 FAPIYLENHSLNEI
+2569 FAPIYLKNHSLNEI
-2583 LDATKDLQ
+2583 LGVAKDLQ

-2633 ESNFSERLLELKN
+2633 ESDFSERLLELKN
-2646 KRFSDPNPSEIFVKY
+2646 KRFSDPNPGEVFIKY
-2661 SQPNKHPNNLWVQ
+2661 SQLSKHPNNLWIQ
-2674 GVGGA
+2674 GIGGA

-2692 NVGYDRLVKNVIL
+2692 NAGYDRLVKNVIL

-2719 IMRSLGNNVDVG
+2719 IMRSLANNVDVG

-2750 YGGNAS
+2750 YGGNATS
-2756 HINSSNSLLSV
+2756 INSSNPLLSV

-2817 MQNPAYQQFVMHSNP
+2817 MNDAAYKQFLMHSNP

-2846 RKYFGKNSYYFVTAR
+2846 RKYFGQNSYYFVTAR
-2861 LGRDLLIKAKGDNM
+2861 LGRDLLIKSKGGNT

-2890 IFNTFASVITGGE
+2890 VFNTFASVITGGE
-2903 MHLWRLMYVNAGV
+2903 MHLWRLMYVNVGV
-2916 GLKMGLQYQDL
+2916 GLKMGLQYQDI

>member
-1 MKQFKKKPK
+1 MKKFKKKPK
-10 KIKRSQKIIL
+10 KITRKQKTIL

-25 LMPLLIGGF
+25 LAPLLLGGF

-40 DGTDILG
+40 NNNLWDLLNPKVGGEYVHWVKGSQYCAWWEFAGCLKNV
-47 LSWGEKSQKV
+47 WGANHKG
-57 CVHRP
+57 
-62 WYALW
+62 YDA
-67 SCDKWEEKT
+67 
-76 QQFTG
+76 
-81 NQLITKTWAGG
+81 G
-92 NAANYYHSQN
+92 NAANYLSSQN
-102 NQDIT
+102 YQAISVGSGNET
-107 ANLKNDNGTYF
+107 GTYS
-118 LSGLYNYT
+118 LSGFTNYV
-126 GGEYNGGNLD
+126 GGNLT
-136 IELGSNATFN
+136 IN
-146 LGANSGNSFTS
+146 LGNSVVLDLSGSNSFTS
-157 WYPNGHTNVTFSAGT
+157 YQGYNQGKDDVSFNVGA
-172 INVNNS
+172 INLS
-178 VEVGNRVGSGAGTHT
+178 GALEVGNRVGSGAGTHT

-201 ANKVTI
+201 ANKVNI
-207 NSNIN
+207 NSNIS
-212 AYKTSQV
+212 AFKTSQV
-219 NIGNANSA
+219 NIGNANST
-227 ITINSVSLSGDTCS
+227 ITINSVSLNGDTCS
-241 SLAKIGSGA
+241 SLASVGVGA
-250 NCSSSGPSYSFKGT
+250 NCSTSGPSYSFKGT
-264 TSATNTTF
+264 TNATNTTF

-280 FEESANFSG
+280 FEENATFSG

-296 FTFNKGFNATNN
+296 FTFNKEFKATNN

-314 SFTFKGTSSF
+314 SFNFKGTSSF
-324 NNATFSNASYT
+324 NGASFSNATYT
-335 FDNQATFQ
+335 FNNQATFQ

-355 NQSNPTNSAQ
+355 NQTNQSAQ
-365 HPQILFENSSF
+365 HPQI
-376 NGGIFTFNNQ
+376 Q
-386 TNPTNSAQHPQILF
+386 
-400 ENSSFSGS
+400 NSSFSGNA
-408 TTTLK
+408 TTLK
-413 GSATFEQAFNNSNHQ
+413 GFVDFQQAFNNSNHQ
-428 LTIQNASFD
+428 LTMQNASFN
-437 NATFNNTGKITIEK
+437 NANFNNTGKITINES
-451 DASFNNTSFNT
+451 ASFNDTTFNTSINT
-462 PVDTNNMSVTGSV
+462 SNMTITGSV

-491 GSSKITLAQGA
+491 GSSKITLAQGT

-533 LNSLTNALKTT
+533 INGLTNALKTN
-544 ESSSKPQSFAQGLW
+544 ESPSKPQSFAQGLW
-558 DMITYNGVTGQ
+558 EMITYNGVTGQ
-569 LLSEN
+569 LLSES
-574 AATPKNTDSSPSAPT
+574 AATSKSTDSSPSKSSTNPT
-589 KDSPQVYQVG
+589 QVYQVG

-611 TFSPNSII
+611 TFGPNSII

-643 SNYINANMPWYD
+643 SSYINADMPWYN

-680 GSYTNSFKQTFST
+680 GSYTNSFKQTFSAS
-693 NGSNLVIGY
+693 GSNLVVGY

-709 SVSSSGTVS
+709 SVSSSDTVS

-727 NGHCGPWPYYQCI
+727 NGHCGPWPYYQCT
-740 GTTNGAYS
+740 GTTNGTYS

-760 GNRIGTGG
+760 GNRVGTGG

-775 GVDSIN
+775 GVDNIN

-792 GAYSSSMTFSTQ
+792 GIYSSSMTFSTQ
-804 NMDSSQNLNG
+804 SMDNSQNLKG
-814 LNANGK
+814 LNSNGK
-820 LSVYGATF
+820 LSVYGTTF
-828 TNQAKDGKFIFNAG
+828 TNQAKDGKFTFNAG
-842 QATFE
+842 QAVFE

-877 ISAKNASFNNANFN
+877 ISAKNASFDNANFN

-898 NNSNATTSFV
+898 NNSNATTSFA

-923 AVFGNSTNSDGSQN
+923 VVFGNSANGSLN
-937 TANFN
+937 NANFN
-942 NTGSVNIAGNAT
+942 NTGSVNVSGNAT
-954 FDNMAFNGPT
+954 FDNVVFNGPT

-989 DGMINFSAHSVINIG
+989 DGTITFNAHSVINIG

-1045 EKLVSSAG
+1045 EKLVSSVG
-1053 NGIYDVVYSFNN
+1053 NGVYDVVYSFNN
-1065 QTYNFQEVF
+1065 QTYNFQEIF

-1088 VFDYVDMEKSD
+1088 VFDYMDMEKSD
-1099 HLYYQNALGFMTYM
+1099 HLYYKDVVGFMTYM

-1123 LNNTIYYYDK
+1123 ANNTIYYYDN

-1141 KTLFTKAEFSQTLT
+1141 NTLFTKAEFSQTFT

-1256 AGTQSSSMNFISNS
+1256 AGTQSSSMNFVSNS

-1310 VGQTQSVFKF
+1310 VGKTQSVFKF

-1329 NSSNLS
+1329 NSTNLS
-1335 SGLYQISAKSVL
+1335 SGLYQMQAKSVL

-1366 ISLSQNASINAS
+1366 INLSQNASINTS
-1378 NHSTLELSG
+1378 NHSTLDLQG

-1392 DTSSLNLNQSAINV
+1392 DTSSLNLNQSTINV

-1428 NGAVN
+1428 NGAAN

-1448 VFKGASSLGGQFNLS
+1448 VFKGAISLGGQFNLS
-1463 NNSFLD
+1463 NNSSLD

-1475 ITSNTAFNFYNNAF
+1475 ITSNTAFNFYDNAF

-1504 PLSLGGNLLNPNNS
+1504 PLSLGGNLLTPNNN
-1518 SVLNLKNSQLVFS
+1518 SVLNLKNSQLVFG

-1573 GMRINDGIY
+1573 GMHINDGIY

-1597 ALKITESFKDN
+1597 ALKITESFKNN

-1647 SDDAQGVFYLTS
+1647 SDDAEGVFYLTS
-1659 SVKGY
+1659 NVKGY
-1664 YNPNQSYQAS
+1664 YNPNQSYQAN
-1674 GSNNTTKNNNLT
+1674 GSNNTTAKNNNLS

-1707 VYNKGYNFN
+1707 IYNKGYNFN

-1741 LSSLSNLKGDALNQL
+1741 PSSLSGLNPDALNQL
-1756 TKLITPSDW
+1756 AKLITPNDW

-1784 NGALIIGATKIGQT
+1784 NGALIVGATKIGQT
-1798 NTNSTVVFGGLGYQK
+1798 DTNSAVVFGGLGYQK

-2052 VKPSEALQND
+2052 VKPSNALKND

-2076 QDMLNSLESLLQNQQ
+2076 QDTLNSLESLLQNQQ

-2105 GPIYEQGLGDLIP
+2105 GPIYEQGLGDLMP

-2127 PYGLSQVWQRGD
+2127 PYGLSQVWQKGD

-2179 AFTNHSG
+2179 AFTNHFG
-2186 TLNLLSNQV
+2186 TLQLLSNQV

-2210 INAANNNV
+2210 INAGSNNI

-2232 QQSDPITTNTANPC
+2232 QQSTPTAANATNPC

-2269 NNNDESLMVTANDFN
+2269 DNNDESLMVTANDFN

-2302 SANIKNLYLY
+2302 SANVKNLYLY

-2353 KIGVLQ
+2353 KIEVLQ

-2375 LEVGGALNNFGAIH
+2375 LEVGGALNNLGMIH

-2394 IQTPAPLIQAEGII
+2394 SQTPVNPLIQAEGII
-2408 NLNTTQTP
+2408 NLNATQTP
-2416 FINVNNSMAN
+2416 FINVNNSIAN

-2486 LLSVALPNSNNASPN
+2486 LLSVALPNSNNAHQN
-2501 NILSLSVLHN
+2501 NILSLSVLHD
-2511 QVKMS
+2511 QIKMS
-2516 YGDKVMDFTP
+2516 YGNKIMDFTP
-2526 PTLQDYIVGIQGQS
+2526 PTLQDYIAGIQGQS

-2554 KWLSTLMIKTKENPL
+2554 KWLSTLMMETKENPL
-2569 FAPIYLENHSLNEI
+2569 FAPIYLKNHSLNEI
-2583 LDATKDLQ
+2583 LGVTKDLQ

-2622 TKLSDFRAREG
+2622 TKLSDFRSREG
-2633 ESNFSERLLELKN
+2633 ESDFSERLLELKN
-2646 KRFSDPNPSEIFVKY
+2646 KRFSDPNPGEVFVKY
-2661 SQPNKHPNNLWVQ
+2661 SQLSKHQNNLWVQ
-2674 GVGGA
+2674 GIGGA
-2679 SFISGGNGTLYGL
+2679 SFIAGGNGTLYGL
-2692 NVGYDRLVKNVIL
+2692 NAGYDRLVKNVIL

-2710 YGYSGFNGN
+2710 YGYSDFNGN
-2719 IMRSLGNNVDVG
+2719 IMRSLANNVDVG

-2750 YGGNAS
+2750 YGGNATS
-2756 HINSSNSLLSV
+2756 INSSNSLLSV
-2767 LNQRYNYNTWT
+2767 LNQRYSYNTWT

-2810 LSGMKGK
+2810 LSGMKG
-2817 MQNPAYQQFVMHSNP
+2817 NDAAYKQFLMHSNP

-2846 RKYFGKNSYYFVTAR
+2846 RKYFGQNSYYFVTAR
-2861 LGRDLLIKAKGDNM
+2861 LGRDLLIKSKGGNT

-2890 IFNTFASVITGGE
+2890 VFNTFASVITGGE
-2903 MHLWRLMYVNAGV
+2903 MHLWRLVYVNAGV
-2916 GLKMGLQYQDL
+2916 GLKMGLQYQDI

>member
-1 MKQFKKKPK
+1 
-10 KIKRSQKIIL
+10 
-20 KRPLW
+20 
-25 LMPLLIGGF
+25 MPLLIGGF

-57 CVHRP
+57 CVHHP

-126 GGEYNGGNLD
+126 GGENNGGNLN
-136 IELGSNATFN
+136 IELGSNATFD
-146 LGANSGNSFTS
+146 LGAHSGNSFTS

-201 ANKVTI
+201 ANKVNI
-207 NSNIN
+207 NSNISTF
-212 AYKTSQV
+212 KTSQV

-227 ITINSVSLSGDTCS
+227 ITIGSVSLSGDTCS
-241 SLAKIGSGA
+241 SLASVGVGA
-250 NCSSSGPSYSFKGT
+250 NCSTSGPSYSFKGT
-264 TSATNTTF
+264 TNATNTAF

-280 FEESANFSG
+280 FEESATFSG

-314 SFTFKGTSSF
+314 SFNFKGASSF
-324 NNATFSNASYT
+324 NGASFSDATYT
-335 FDNQATFQ
+335 FNNQATFN

-355 NQSNPTNSAQ
+355 NQNNQSAQ
-365 HPQILFENSSF
+365 HPQI
-376 NGGIFTFNNQ
+376 Q
-386 TNPTNSAQHPQILF
+386 
-400 ENSSFSGS
+400 NSSFSGNA
-408 TTTLK
+408 TTLK
-413 GSATFEQAFNNSNHQ
+413 GFVDFQQAFNNSNHQ
-428 LTIQNASFD
+428 LTMQSASFN
-437 NATFNNTGKITIEK
+437 NANFNNTGKITIEK
-451 DASFNNTSFNT
+451 EASFNNTSFNT
-462 PVDTNNMSVTGSV
+462 SVDTSNMIITGSV

-491 GSSKITLAQGA
+491 GSSKITLTQGT
-502 TFNLTSLG
+502 TFNFTSL
-510 SEKSVTILNSSGGI
+510 EDKNSVTILNSSGGI
-524 TYNHLLNHA
+524 TYNNLLNHA
-533 LNSLTNALKTT
+533 LNSLTNALKTN
-544 ESSSKPQSFAQGLW
+544 ESSSDLQSFAQGLW

-569 LLSEN
+569 LLNEN
-574 AATPKNTDSSPSAPT
+574 IAASKPADSSPHKSSSNSA
-589 KDSPQVYQVG
+589 QVYQVG

-611 TFSPNSII
+611 TFSHNSII

-624 SGTYTPPPT
+624 SGTYTPPPV
-633 ISGSQFDLSA
+633 ISGSKFDLSA
-643 SNYINANMPWYD
+643 SNYINANTPWYD
-655 HKYYIPKSQN
+655 HKSYIPKSQN

-680 GSYTNSFKQTFST
+680 GSYTNSFKQTFSAS
-693 NGSNLVIGY
+693 GSNLVIGY
-702 NATWTGN
+702 NSTWTDHD
-709 SVSSSGTVS
+709 VSSSGTVS

-727 NGHCGPWPYYQCI
+727 NGHCGPWPYYQCT
-740 GTTNGAYS
+740 GTTNGTYS

-768 AANLVFN
+768 AANLIFN
-775 GVDSIN
+775 GVNSVN

-792 GAYSSSMTFSTQ
+792 GIYSSSMTFSTQ
-804 NMDSSQNLNG
+804 SMDNSQNVNG
-814 LNANGK
+814 LNPNGT
-820 LSVYGATF
+820 LLVYGTTF

-842 QATFE
+842 KATFE

-861 SLNFS
+861 SLNFL

-877 ISAKNASFNNANFN
+877 ISAKNASFDNANFN
-891 NSASFNF
+891 NGASFNF

-908 GDFTNANSNLQIAGN
+908 GDFTNAHSNLQIAGN
-923 AVFGNSTNSDGSQN
+923 AVFGNSANGSQN
-937 TANFN
+937 NANFN
-942 NTGSVNIAGNAT
+942 NTGSVDISGNAT
-954 FDNMAFNGPT
+954 FDNVVFNGPT
-964 NTSVKGQVTLNNI
+964 NMSVKGQVTLNNI

-989 DGMINFSAHSVINIG
+989 DGTITFNAHSVINIA

-1024 NNAFSKNLWQLIN
+1024 NNAKNLWQLIN

-1045 EKLVSSAG
+1045 EKLVSSVG
-1053 NGIYDVVYSFNN
+1053 NGVYDVVYSFNN
-1065 QTYNFQEVF
+1065 QTYNFQEIF

-1088 VFDYVDMEKSD
+1088 VFDYMDMEKSD
-1099 HLYYQNALGFMTYM
+1099 HLYYKNVAGFMTYM

-1123 LNNTIYYYDK
+1123 SNNTIYYYDK

-1141 KTLFTKAEFSQTLT
+1141 KTLFTKAEFSQTFT

-1179 TIIRFGD
+1179 AIIRFGD

-1256 AGTQSSSMNFISNS
+1256 AGTQSSSMNFTSNS

-1287 KGNPNFSFN
+1287 GGNPNFSFN

-1310 VGQTQSVFKF
+1310 VGKTQSVFKF
-1320 NAVNAISFT
+1320 NAKNAISFT
-1329 NSSNLS
+1329 NSTNLS
-1335 SGLYQISAKSVL
+1335 SGLYQMQAKSVL

-1355 SVGTSSIKANA
+1355 SVGTSNIKANA
-1366 ISLSQNASINAS
+1366 INLSQNASINAS
-1378 NHSTLELSG
+1378 NHSTLELQG
-1387 DLNLN
+1387 DLNVN
-1392 DTSSLNLNQSAINV
+1392 DTSSLNLNQSVINI

-1417 LIASNGSHLNF
+1417 LIVNDGSRLNF
-1428 NGAVN
+1428 NGTTN
-1433 FNSANITTSLSDSSI
+1433 FNSENITTSLNNSSI
-1448 VFKGASSLGGQFNLS
+1448 VFKGAISLGGQFNLS
-1463 NNSFLD
+1463 NNSSLD

-1475 ITSNTAFNFYNNAF
+1475 ITSNTAFNFYDNAF
-1489 SQSPITFHQALDIKA
+1489 SQSPITFHQTLDIKA

-1555 NIIQADMNSNW
+1555 NIIQAGMNSNW
-1566 YERISFF
+1566 HERINFF
-1573 GMRINDGIY
+1573 GMRINDGVY
-1582 DAKNQTYSFTNPLNN
+1582 DAINQTYSFTNPLNN
-1597 ALKITESFKDN
+1597 SLKITESFKDN

-1619 IKNTLYNIGSEIFNY
+1619 IKNTLYSISSEVFNY

-1647 SDDAQGVFYLTS
+1647 SDDAKGVFYLTS
-1659 SVKGY
+1659 NVKGY
-1664 YNPNQSYQAS
+1664 YNPNQSYQAN

-1686 SESSVIS
+1686 SESSIIS

-1707 VYNKGYNFN
+1707 IYNKGYNFN

-1741 LSSLSNLKGDALNQL
+1741 LSSLSDLNSNALNQL
-1756 TKLITPSDW
+1756 TKLITPNDW

-1784 NGALIIGATKIGQT
+1784 NGALIVGAAKIGQT
-1798 NTNSTVVFGGLGYQK
+1798 NTNSAVVFGGLGYQK

-1930 GLGNLIVNTLGSGSV
+1930 GLGNLIADTLGSDSV
-1945 IGGYLTPEQKN
+1945 IGGHLTPEQKN

-1969 NLMNDSGLNTA
+1969 NLMNDSGLNAA

-2004 IDLQNPEKLI
+2004 IDLQNPEKII

-2052 VKPSEALQND
+2052 VKPSKALQND

-2076 QDMLNSLESLLQNQQ
+2076 QDTLNSLENLLQNQQ
-2091 IKSVLDKVLAAKGL
+2091 IKSVLDKILAAKGL
-2105 GPIYEQGLGDLIP
+2105 GSIYEQGLGDLIP
-2118 NLGKKGLFA
+2118 SLGKKGLFA
-2127 PYGLSQVWQRGD
+2127 PYGLSQVWQKGD

-2151 NSTFSNANGGTLSFN
+2151 NSTFSNANGGMLSFN
-2166 AGNSLIFAGNNHI
+2166 AGNSLIFAGNNQI
-2179 AFTNHSG
+2179 SFTNHAG
-2186 TLNLLSNQV
+2186 TLQLLSNQV
-2195 SNINITTLDASNGLK
+2195 SNINITTLNASNGLK

-2218 SVSQGNLFINASCV
+2218 LVSQGNLFVNASCA
-2232 QQSDPITTNTANPC
+2232 QQSDPTTANITNPC
-2246 ALSAQSANGASSNNA
+2246 TLSAQSANGTSSNNA
-2261 SNNAPIAL
+2261 SNNAQIAL

-2331 KNASFVT
+2331 KNASFMT

-2347 NNNATQ
+2347 NNNATH
-2353 KIGVLQ
+2353 KIEVLQ
-2359 NLVIASNA
+2359 NLTIASNA

-2394 IQTPAPLIQAEGII
+2394 IQTPTPLIQAEGII
-2408 NLNTTQTP
+2408 NLNTTQAP
-2416 FINVNNSMAN
+2416 FMNINNSMAN

-2459 INGNHIEEKNGVLTY
+2459 INGNHIEEKNGALTY

-2486 LLSVALPNSNNASPN
+2486 LLSVALPDSNNTHQN
-2501 NILSLSVLHN
+2501 NILSLSVLYD
-2511 QVKMS
+2511 QIKMS

-2526 PTLQDYIVGIQGQS
+2526 PTLQDYIVGIQGQN
-2540 ALNQIEAIGGNNAI
+2540 ALNQIEAVGGNNAI
-2554 KWLSTLMIKTKENPL
+2554 KWLSTLMMETKENPL
-2569 FAPIYLENHSLNEI
+2569 FAPIYLKNHSLHEI
-2583 LDATKDLQ
+2583 LGVAKDLL

-2622 TKLSDFRAREG
+2622 TKLSDFRSREG
-2633 ESNFSERLLELKN
+2633 ESDFSERLLELKN
-2646 KRFSDPNPSEIFVKY
+2646 KRFSDPNPNEIFVKY
-2661 SQPNKHPNNLWVQ
+2661 SQLSKHPNNLWVQ
-2674 GVGGA
+2674 GIGGA

-2692 NVGYDRLVKNVIL
+2692 NAGYDRLVKNVIL

-2719 IMRSLGNNVDVG
+2719 IMHSLANNVDVG
-2731 MYARAFLKRNEF
+2731 VYARAFLKRNEF
-2743 TLSANET
+2743 TLSANEI

-2756 HINSSNSLLSV
+2756 NINSSNSLLSV

-2805 YHFIG
+2805 YYFIG
-2810 LSGMKGK
+2810 LSGMKG
-2817 MQNPAYQQFVMHSNP
+2817 NDAAYKQFLMHSNP
-2832 SNESVLTLNMGLES
+2832 SNESVLTLNIGLES

-2861 LGRDLLIKAKGDNM
+2861 LGRDLLIKSKGGNV

-2890 IFNTFASVITGGE
+2890 VFNTFASVVTGGE

-2916 GLKMGLQYQDL
+2916 GLKMGLQYQDI

>member
-1 MKQFKKKPK
+1 MKKFKKKPK
-10 KIKRSQKIIL
+10 SIKRSHQKTIL

-25 LMPLLIGGF
+25 LAPLLIGGF
-34 ASGVYA
+34 ASGVHA
-40 DGTDILG
+40 NNLWDLLNPKVG
-47 LSWGEKSQKV
+47 GEYVHWVKGSQY
-57 CVHRP
+57 CA
-62 WYALW
+62 W
-67 SCDKWEEKT
+67 WE
-76 QQFTG
+76 F
-81 NQLITKTWAGG
+81 AGCLKNVWEANHKGYDAG
-92 NAANYYHSQN
+92 NAANYLSSQN
-102 NQDIT
+102 YQAISVGSGNET
-107 ANLKNDNGTYF
+107 GTYS
-118 LSGLYNYT
+118 LSGFTNYV
-126 GGEYNGGNLD
+126 GGNLT
-136 IELGSNATFN
+136 IN
-146 LGANSGNSFTS
+146 LGNSVVLDLSGSNSFTS
-157 WYPNGHTNVTFSAGT
+157 YQGYHQGKDDVSFNVGAINLNGAL
-172 INVNNS
+172 
-178 VEVGNRVGSGAGTHT
+178 EVGNRVGSGAGTHT
-193 GTATLNLN
+193 GTAALNLN
-201 ANKVTI
+201 TNKVNI
-207 NSNIN
+207 NSNIS
-212 AYKTSQV
+212 AFKTSQV

-227 ITINSVSLSGDTCS
+227 ITIGSVSLSGDTCS
-241 SLAKIGSGA
+241 SLARVGVGA
-250 NCSSSGPSYSFKGT
+250 NCSTSGPSYSFRGAT
-264 TSATNTTF
+264 NATNTAF

-280 FEESANFSG
+280 FEENATFSG

-296 FTFNKGFNATNN
+296 FTFNKELNATNN

-314 SFTFKGTSSF
+314 SFNFKDASSF
-324 NNATFSNASYT
+324 NGATFSNASYT
-335 FDNQATFQ
+335 FNNQATFQ

-355 NQSNPTNSAQ
+355 D
-365 HPQILFENSSF
+365 
-376 NGGIFTFNNQ
+376 Q
-386 TNPTNSAQHPQILF
+386 TNQSAQHPQILF
-400 ENSSFSGS
+400 ENSSFSGNA
-408 TTTLK
+408 TTFK
-413 GSATFEQAFNNSNHQ
+413 GFVHFQQAFNNSNHQ
-428 LTIQNASFD
+428 LIMQNASFN
-437 NATFNNTGKITIEK
+437 NANFSNTGKITIEK
-451 DASFNNTSFNT
+451 EVGFNNTTFNT
-462 PVDTNNMSVTGSV
+462 SINTNNMTITGSV

-491 GSSKITLAQGA
+491 GSSQVALTQGT

-524 TYNHLLNHA
+524 TYNNLLNHA
-533 LNSLTNALKTT
+533 LNSLTNALKTN
-544 ESSSKPQSFAQGLW
+544 ESSSRPQSFAQGLW

-569 LLSEN
+569 LLS
-574 AATPKNTDSSPSAPT
+574 ADATISKPADSSPSKSSTNSA
-589 KDSPQVYQVG
+589 QVYQVG
-599 YKIGDTIYKLQE
+599 YKIGDIIYKLQE
-611 TFSPNSII
+611 TFSHNSII

-624 SGTYTPPPT
+624 SGTYTPPPV
-633 ISGSQFDLSA
+633 ISGSKFDLSA
-643 SNYINANMPWYD
+643 SNYIDSDMPWYD
-655 HKYYIPKSQN
+655 HKSYIPKSQN

-680 GSYTNSFKQTFST
+680 GSYTNSFKQTFSAS
-693 NGSNLVIGY
+693 GSNLVIGY
-702 NATWTGN
+702 NSTWTDHN
-709 SVSSSGTVS
+709 VSSSDTVS

-727 NGHCGPWPYYQCI
+727 NGHCGPWPYYQCT
-740 GTTNGAYS
+740 GTTDGTYY

-775 GVDSIN
+775 GVDSVN

-792 GAYSSSMTFSTQ
+792 GIYSSSMTFSTQ
-804 NMDSSQNLNG
+804 GMDNSQNLND
-814 LNANGK
+814 LNANGT

-842 QATFE
+842 KAVFE

-877 ISAKNASFNNANFN
+877 ISAKNASFDNANFN

-898 NNSNATTSFV
+898 NNSNANTSFV
-908 GDFTNANSNLQIAGN
+908 GDFTNANSNLQIAGS
-923 AVFGNSTNSDGSQN
+923 AVFGNSNNGSQN
-937 TANFN
+937 NANFN
-942 NTGSVNIAGNAT
+942 NTGSVNISGNAT
-954 FDNMAFNGPT
+954 FDNVVFNGPT
-964 NTSVKGQVTLNNI
+964 NMSVKGQVALNNI

-989 DGMINFSAHSVINIG
+989 DGTITFNAHSVINIA

-1053 NGIYDVVYSFNN
+1053 NGVYDVVYSFNN
-1065 QTYNFQEVF
+1065 QTYNFQEIF

-1088 VFDYVDMEKSD
+1088 VFDYMDMEKSD

-1123 LNNTIYYYDK
+1123 SNNTIYYYDN

-1141 KTLFTKAEFSQTLT
+1141 KTLFTKAEFSQTFT

-1244 ILLTNATLYNRA
+1244 ILLTNATLYNRT
-1256 AGTQSSSMNFISNS
+1256 AGTQSSSMNFTSNS

-1287 KGNPNFSFN
+1287 GGNPNFSFN

-1320 NAVNAISFT
+1320 NAANAISFT
-1329 NSSNLS
+1329 NSTNLS
-1335 SGLYQISAKSVL
+1335 SGLYQMQAKSVL

-1366 ISLSQNASINAS
+1366 INLSQNASINAS
-1378 NHSTLELSG
+1378 NHSTLELQG

-1406 SNNATINDYAS
+1406 SNNATINDYAR
-1417 LIASNGSHLNF
+1417 LIVNDDSRLNF
-1428 NGAVN
+1428 NGTTN
-1433 FNSANITTSLSDSSI
+1433 FNSANITTSLNNSSI
-1448 VFKGASSLGGQFNLS
+1448 VFKGAISLGGQFNLS
-1463 NNSFLD
+1463 NNSSLD

-1475 ITSNTAFNFYNNAF
+1475 ITSNTAFNFYDNAF

-1555 NIIQADMNSNW
+1555 NIIQAGMNNNW
-1566 YERISFF
+1566 YERINFF
-1573 GMRINDGIY
+1573 GMRINDGVY
-1582 DAKNQTYSFTNPLNN
+1582 DAINQTYSFTNPLNN

-1619 IKNTLYNIGSEIFNY
+1619 IKNTLYNISSEVFNY

-1647 SDDAQGVFYLTS
+1647 SDDAEGVFYLTS
-1659 SVKGY
+1659 NVKGY

-1707 VYNKGYNFN
+1707 IYNKGYNFN

-1741 LSSLSNLKGDALNQL
+1741 LSSLSALNPNALNQL
-1756 TKLITPSDW
+1756 TKLITPNDW
-1765 KNINEL
+1765 KNINEF

-1784 NGALIIGATKIGQT
+1784 NGTLIVGAAKIGQT
-1798 NTNSTVVFGGLGYQK
+1798 DTNSTVVFGGLGYQK
-1813 PCDYTDIVCQK
+1813 PCDYTDVVCQK

-1872 VTFNSQTSLILNQ
+1872 VTFNSQTSLVLNQ

-1908 FNQAGLA
+1908 FNQVGLA

-1930 GLGNLIVNTLGSGSV
+1930 GLGNLIADTLGSNSV
-1945 IGGYLTPEQKN
+1945 IGGHLTPEQKN

-1969 NLMNDSGLNTA
+1969 NLMNDSGLNVA

-2039 DIGQVISVMLQDI
+2039 DIGQVISVILQDI
-2052 VKPSEALQND
+2052 VKPSSTLKND
-2062 VVALGKQMI
+2062 VAALGKQMI

-2076 QDMLNSLESLLQNQQ
+2076 QDTLNSLESLLQNQQ

-2105 GPIYEQGLGDLIP
+2105 GSIYEQGLGDLMP
-2118 NLGKKGLFA
+2118 NLGKKELFA
-2127 PYGLSQVWQRGD
+2127 PYGLSQVWQKGD

-2151 NSTFSNANGGTLSFN
+2151 NSTFSNANGGAISFN
-2166 AGNSLIFAGNNHI
+2166 AGDMLIFAGNNRI
-2179 AFTNHSG
+2179 SFTNHAG
-2186 TLNLLSNQV
+2186 ALNLLSNQV
-2195 SNINITTLDASNGLK
+2195 SNINITTLNASNGLK
-2210 INAANNNV
+2210 INAASNNV

-2232 QQSDPITTNTANPC
+2232 GQNNPTTANIANPC
-2246 ALSAQSANGASSNNA
+2246 TLSAQSANDASSGNA
-2261 SNNAPIAL
+2261 SNNAQIAL

-2331 KNASFVT
+2331 KNASFMA

-2347 NNNATQ
+2347 NNNATR
-2353 KIGVLQ
+2353 KIEVLQ
-2359 NLVIASNA
+2359 NLTIASNA

-2394 IQTPAPLIQAEGII
+2394 IQTPIPLIQAEGII

-2416 FINVNNSMAN
+2416 FMNVNNSMAN

-2450 YLKLYTLIN
+2450 YLNLYTLIN

-2486 LLSVALPNSNNASPN
+2486 LLSVALPNPNNAHQN
-2501 NILSLSVLHN
+2501 NILSLSVFHN
-2511 QVKMS
+2511 QIKMS

-2540 ALNQIEAIGGNNAI
+2540 ALNQIEAVGGNNAI
-2554 KWLSTLMIKTKENPL
+2554 KWLSTLMMETKENPL
-2569 FAPIYLENHSLNEI
+2569 FAPIYLENHSLHEI
-2583 LDATKDLQ
+2583 LGVAKDLL
-2591 NTASLISNPN
+2591 NTANLISNPN
-2601 FRDNATNLL
+2601 FRNNATNLL

-2622 TKLSDFRAREG
+2622 TKLSDFRSREG
-2633 ESNFSERLLELKN
+2633 ESDFSKHLLELKN
-2646 KRFSDPNPSEIFVKY
+2646 KRFSDPNPGEVFVKY

-2674 GVGGA
+2674 GIGGA

-2719 IMRSLGNNVDVG
+2719 IMHSLANNVDVG

-2743 TLSANET
+2743 TLSTNET

-2756 HINSSNSLLSV
+2756 NINSSNSLLSV

-2817 MQNPAYQQFVMHSNP
+2817 MNDAAYKQFLMHSNP
-2832 SNESVLTLNMGLES
+2832 SNESVLTLNMGLEG

-2861 LGRDLLIKAKGDNM
+2861 LGRDLLIKSKGGNA

-2890 IFNTFASVITGGE
+2890 VFNTFASVITGGE
-2903 MHLWRLMYVNAGV
+2903 MHLWRLVYVNAGV
-2916 GLKMGLQYQDL
+2916 GLKMGLQYQDI

>member
-1 MKQFKKKPK
+1 MRKFKKKSK
-10 KIKRSQKIIL
+10 SIKRSHQKTIL

-25 LMPLLIGGF
+25 LAPLLIGGF

-47 LSWGEKSQKV
+47 LSWEEKSQKV
-57 CVHRP
+57 CVHHP
-62 WYALW
+62 WYSVW
-67 SCDKWEEKT
+67 SCYKWEEKT
-76 QQFTG
+76 QQYTG

-92 NAANYYHSQN
+92 NAANYYHTQN
-102 NQDIT
+102 NQNII

-126 GGEYNGGNLD
+126 GGKYNGGNLN

-146 LGANSGNSFTS
+146 LGASSGNSFTS

-193 GTATLNLN
+193 GIATLNLN

-207 NSNIN
+207 NSSIN

-219 NIGNANSA
+219 NVGNANSA

-241 SLAKIGSGA
+241 SLASVGVGA

-264 TSATNTTF
+264 TNATNTTF
-272 SNASGSFT
+272 SNSRGSFT
-280 FEESANFSG
+280 FEENATFSG
-289 AKLNGGA
+289 AKWNGGA
-296 FTFNKGFNATNN
+296 FTFNKEFSATNN

-314 SFTFKGTSSF
+314 SFTFKGVSSF
-324 NNATFSNASYT
+324 NGASFSNATYT
-335 FDNQATFQ
+335 FNVQATFQ

-355 NQSNPTNSAQ
+355 NQTNPTNNAQ
-365 HPQILFENSSF
+365 HPQI
-376 NGGIFTFNNQ
+376 Q
-386 TNPTNSAQHPQILF
+386 
-400 ENSSFSGS
+400 NSSFSGNA
-408 TTTLK
+408 TTLK
-413 GSATFEQAFNNSNHQ
+413 GSVIFQQAFNNSNHQ
-428 LTIQNASFD
+428 LTIQNASFN
-437 NATFNNTGKITIEK
+437 NATFNNTGKITINEG
-451 DASFNNTSFNT
+451 ASFNSTTFNTS
-462 PVDTNNMSVTGSV
+462 VDTNNMSVAVGV

-480 NDLKNGSTLDF
+480 NDLNNGSTLDF
-491 GSSKITLAQGA
+491 GSSKITLAQGT

-510 SEKSVTILNSSGGI
+510 SENRVTILNSSGGI

-533 LNSLTNALKTT
+533 INSLTNALKTN
-544 ESSSKPQSFAQGLW
+544 ESPSKPQSFAQGLW
-558 DMITYNGVTGQ
+558 EMITYNGVTGQ
-569 LLSEN
+569 LLSGN
-574 AATPKNTDSSPSAPT
+574 AATSKSTDSSPSKSST
-589 KDSPQVYQVG
+589 NSTQVYQVG

-611 TFSPNSII
+611 TFGPNSII
-619 IQALE
+619 IKALE
-624 SGTYTPPPT
+624 SGTYTPPPV
-633 ISGSQFDLSA
+633 INGSKFDLSA
-643 SNYINANMPWYD
+643 SNYINADMPWYN

-693 NGSNLVIGY
+693 SNSNLVIGY
-702 NATWTGN
+702 NSTWTGN
-709 SVSSSGTVS
+709 SVSSSDTVS
-718 FGDTSGSAL
+718 FGDTSGSVL
-727 NGHCGPWPYYQCI
+727 SGHCGPWPYYQCT
-740 GTTNGAYS
+740 GTTNGTYS

-775 GVDSIN
+775 GVDSVN

-792 GAYSSSMTFSTQ
+792 GIYSSSMTFSTQ
-804 NMDSSQNLNG
+804 SMDSSQNLND
-814 LNANGK
+814 LNANGT
-820 LSVYGATF
+820 LSVYGTTF

-842 QATFE
+842 QAVFE

-855 YQFSGD
+855 YQFNGD

-877 ISAKNASFNNANFN
+877 ISAKNASFNDANFN

-923 AVFGNSTNSDGSQN
+923 AVFGNPTNSNGSQN
-937 TANFN
+937 NANFN
-942 NTGSVNIAGNAT
+942 NTGSVNISGNAT
-954 FDNMAFNGPT
+954 FDNVAFNSPT
-964 NTSVKGQVTLNNI
+964 NMSVKGQVILNNI

-989 DGMINFSAHSVINIG
+989 DGTITFNAHSVINIG
-1004 EAITNGNPITLV
+1004 ETITNGNPITLV

-1045 EKLVSSAG
+1045 EKLVSSMG
-1053 NGIYDVVYSFNN
+1053 NGVYDVVYSFNS
-1065 QTYNFQEVF
+1065 QTYNFQEIF
-1074 SPNSISIRRLGVGM
+1074 SPNSISIRRLGVSM
-1088 VFDYVDMEKSD
+1088 VFDYMDMEKSD
-1099 HLYYQNALGFMTYM
+1099 HLYYQNVVGFMTYM

-1123 LNNTIYYYDK
+1123 ANNTIYYYDK

-1141 KTLFTKAEFSQTLT
+1141 KTLFTKAEFSQTFT

-1165 KNIWTNASDAPQSN
+1165 KNIWTDASDAPQSDA
-1179 TIIRFGD
+1179 IIRFGD

-1201 LQCIGFIT
+1201 LQCIGFII

-1237 NFNGLQG
+1237 NFNALQG

-1256 AGTQSSSMNFISNS
+1256 AGTQSSSMNFVSNS

-1287 KGNPNFSFN
+1287 GGNPNFSFN

-1329 NSSNLS
+1329 NSTNLS
-1335 SGLYQISAKSVL
+1335 SGLYQMQAKSVS

-1355 SVGTSSIKANA
+1355 SVGTSSIKASA
-1366 ISLSQNASINAS
+1366 INLSQNASINAS
-1378 NHSTLELSG
+1378 NHSTLDLQG
-1387 DLNLN
+1387 DLNVN
-1392 DTSSLNLNQSAINV
+1392 DTSSLNLNQSTINV

-1433 FNSANITTSLSDSSI
+1433 FNSANITTSLNDSSI
-1448 VFKGASSLGGQFNLS
+1448 VFKGAISLGGQFNLS
-1463 NNSFLD
+1463 NNSSLD

-1475 ITSNTAFNFYNNAF
+1475 ITSNTAFNFYDNAF
-1489 SQSPITFHQALDIKA
+1489 SQSPITFHQTLDIKA

-1518 SVLNLKNSQLVFS
+1518 SVLDLKNSQLVFS

-1647 SDDAQGVFYLTS
+1647 SDDAEGVFYLTS
-1659 SVKGY
+1659 NVKGY
-1664 YNPNQSYQAS
+1664 YNPNQSYQAN

-1686 SESSVIS
+1686 SESSIIS

-1707 VYNKGYNFN
+1707 IYNKGYNFN

-1741 LSSLSNLKGDALNQL
+1741 LSSLSGLKGDALNQL

-1798 NTNSTVVFGGLGYQK
+1798 DTNSAVVFGGLGYQT

-1915 NILGEVAMQSINKAG
+1915 NILGEVAVQSINKAG

-1945 IGGYLTPEQKN
+1945 IGGHLTPEQKN

-2014 GSMSINDLLSK
+2014 GNMSINDLLSK

-2039 DIGQVISVMLQDI
+2039 DIGQVISVVLQDI
-2052 VKPSEALQND
+2052 VKPSNALKND

-2076 QDMLNSLESLLQNQQ
+2076 QDTLNSLESLLQNQE

-2118 NLGKKGLFA
+2118 SLGKKGLFA
-2127 PYGLSQVWQRGD
+2127 PYGLSQVWQKGD

-2151 NSTFSNANGGTLSFN
+2151 NSTFSNANGGALSFN

-2179 AFTNHSG
+2179 AFTNHFG
-2186 TLNLLSNQV
+2186 TLQLLSNQV

-2210 INAANNNV
+2210 INAGSNNV
-2218 SVSQGNLFINASCV
+2218 SVSQGDLFINASCT
-2232 QQSDPITTNTANPC
+2232 QQSDPTTANATNPC
-2246 ALSAQSANGASSNNA
+2246 ALNAQSANGASSNNA
-2261 SNNAPIAL
+2261 SNNAQIVL
-2269 NNNDESLMVTANDFN
+2269 NNNDESLIITANDFN

-2312 NNAQFQANNLTISN
+2312 NNAQFQANNLIISN

-2353 KIGVLQ
+2353 KIEVLQ

-2375 LEVGGALNNFGAIH
+2375 LEVGGALNNLGTIH

-2394 IQTPAPLIQAEGII
+2394 SQTPVNPLIQARGII
-2408 NLNTTQTP
+2408 NFSTAQTP
-2416 FINVNNSMAN
+2416 FININNSMAN

-2486 LLSVALPNSNNASPN
+2486 LLSVALPNSNNAHQN
-2501 NILSLSVLHN
+2501 NILSLSVLYD
-2511 QVKMS
+2511 QIKMS
-2516 YGDKVMDFTP
+2516 YGDRIMDFTP
-2526 PTLQDYIVGIQGQS
+2526 PTLQDYIAGIQGQS
-2540 ALNQIEAIGGNNAI
+2540 ALNQIEAVGGNAI
-2554 KWLSTLMIKTKENPL
+2554 KWLSTLMMETKENPL
-2569 FAPIYLENHSLNEI
+2569 FAPIYLKNHSLNEV
-2583 LDATKDLQ
+2583 LGVAKDLQ

-2622 TKLSDFRAREG
+2622 TKLSDFRTREG
-2633 ESNFSERLLELKN
+2633 ESDFSERLLELKN
-2646 KRFSDPNPSEIFVKY
+2646 KRFSDPNPGEVFVKY
-2661 SQPNKHPNNLWVQ
+2661 SQLSKHPNNLWAQ
-2674 GVGGA
+2674 GIGGA

-2719 IMRSLGNNVDVG
+2719 IMHSLGNNVDVG

-2750 YGGNAS
+2750 YGGNATS
-2756 HINSSNSLLSV
+2756 INSSNSLLSV

-2817 MQNPAYQQFVMHSNP
+2817 MNDAAYKQFLMHSNP

-2846 RKYFGKNSYYFVTAR
+2846 RKYFGQNSYYFVTAR
-2861 LGRDLLIKAKGDNM
+2861 LGRDLLIKSKGGNT

-2890 IFNTFASVITGGE
+2890 VFNTFASVITGGE

-2916 GLKMGLQYQDL
+2916 GLKMGLQYQDI

>member
-1 MKQFKKKPK
+1 MKKFKKKPK
-10 KIKRSQKIIL
+10 SIKRSHQKTIL

-25 LMPLLIGGF
+25 LAPLLIGGF

-40 DGTDILG
+40 NNLWNLLNPKVGG
-47 LSWGEKSQKV
+47 EYVHWVKGSQYCSW
-57 CVHRP
+57 
-62 WYALW
+62 
-67 SCDKWEEKT
+67 WE
-76 QQFTG
+76 F
-81 NQLITKTWAGG
+81 AGCLKNVWGANHKGYDAG
-92 NAANYYHSQN
+92 NAANYLSSQN
-102 NQDIT
+102 YQAISVGSGNET
-107 ANLKNDNGTYF
+107 GTYS
-118 LSGLYNYT
+118 LSGFTNYV
-126 GGEYNGGNLD
+126 GGNLT
-136 IELGSNATFN
+136 IN
-146 LGANSGNSFTS
+146 LGNSVVLDLSGSNSFTS
-157 WYPNGHTNVTFSAGT
+157 YQGYNQGKDDVSFNVGT
-172 INVNNS
+172 INLNGTL
-178 VEVGNRVGSGAGTHT
+178 EVGNRVGSGAGTHT
-193 GTATLNLN
+193 GIATLNLN

-207 NSNIN
+207 NSNIS

-219 NIGNANSA
+219 NVGNANSV
-227 ITINSVSLSGDTCS
+227 ITIGSVSLSGDTCS
-241 SLAKIGSGA
+241 SLAKVGSGA
-250 NCSSSGPSYSFKGT
+250 NCSTSGPSYSFKGT
-264 TSATNTTF
+264 TNATNTAF
-272 SNASGSFT
+272 SNAGGSFT
-280 FEESANFSG
+280 FEENATFSG

-296 FTFNKGFNATNN
+296 FTFNKEFSATNN

-314 SFTFKGTSSF
+314 SFNFKGTSSF
-324 NNATFSNASYT
+324 NGTSFSNATYT
-335 FDNQATFQ
+335 FNNQATFQ
-343 NSSFNGG
+343 NSSFDGG

-355 NQSNPTNSAQ
+355 NQTNQSAQ
-365 HPQILFENSSF
+365 HPQMV
-376 NGGIFTFNNQ
+376 
-386 TNPTNSAQHPQILF
+386 F
-400 ENSSFSGS
+400 ENSSFSGNA
-408 TTTLK
+408 TTLK
-413 GSATFEQAFNNSNHQ
+413 GSVIFQQAFNNSNHQ

-437 NATFNNTGKITIEK
+437 NANFNNAGKITINES
-451 DASFNNTSFNT
+451 ASFNDTTFNTSIN
-462 PVDTNNMSVTGSV
+462 TNNMTITGSV

-491 GSSKITLAQGA
+491 GSSKITLAQGT
-502 TFNLTSLG
+502 TFNLTSLS

-524 TYNHLLNHA
+524 TYNNLLNHV
-533 LNSLTNALKTT
+533 LNSLTNALKTN
-544 ESSSKPQSFAQGLW
+544 ESSSLPQSFAQGLW
-558 DMITYNGVTGQ
+558 GMITYNGVTGQ
-569 LLSEN
+569 LLNEN
-574 AATPKNTDSSPSAPT
+574 AATSKNTDSSPSKSST
-589 KDSPQVYQVG
+589 NSTQVYQVG

-611 TFSPNSII
+611 TFSHNSII

-624 SGTYTPPPT
+624 SGTYTPPHV
-633 ISGSQFDLSA
+633 ISGSKFDLSA
-643 SNYINANMPWYD
+643 SNYINADMPWYD

-680 GSYTNSFKQTFST
+680 GSYTNSFKQTFSAS
-693 NGSNLVIGY
+693 GSNLVIGY

-709 SVSSSGTVS
+709 SVSSSDTVS

-727 NGHCGPWPYYQCI
+727 NGHCGPWPYYQCT
-740 GTTNGAYS
+740 GTTNGTYS

-768 AANLVFN
+768 AANLIFN

-792 GAYSSSMTFSTQ
+792 GTYSSSMTFSTQ
-804 NMDSSQNLNG
+804 NMDNSQNLKG
-814 LNANGK
+814 LNSNGK
-820 LSVYGATF
+820 LSVYGTTF
-828 TNQAKDGKFIFNAG
+828 TNKAKDGKFIFNAG
-842 QATFE
+842 QAVFE

-898 NNSNATTSFV
+898 NNSSATTSFV
-908 GDFTNANSNLQIAGN
+908 GDFTNAHSNLQIAGN
-923 AVFGNSTNSDGSQN
+923 AVFGNSTNGSQN
-937 TANFN
+937 NANFN
-942 NTGSVNIAGNAT
+942 NTGSVNISGNAT
-954 FDNMAFNGPT
+954 FDNVVFNGPT
-964 NTSVKGQVTLNNI
+964 NTSVKGKVTLNNI

-989 DGMINFSAHSVINIG
+989 DGTIAFSAHSVINIG
-1004 EAITNGNPITLV
+1004 ETITNGNPITLV

-1053 NGIYDVVYSFNN
+1053 NGVYDVVYSFNN
-1065 QTYNFQEVF
+1065 QTYNFQEIF
-1074 SPNSISIRRLGVGM
+1074 SPNSISIRRLGVSM

-1099 HLYYQNALGFMTYM
+1099 HLYYKDVVGFMTYM

-1123 LNNTIYYYDK
+1123 SNNTIYYYDN

-1141 KTLFTKAEFSQTLT
+1141 KTLFTKAEFSQTFT

-1165 KNIWTNASDAPQSN
+1165 KNIWTSLSDVPQSN
-1179 TIIRFGD
+1179 VIIRFGD

-1256 AGTQSSSMNFISNS
+1256 AGTQSSSMNFVSNS

-1310 VGQTQSVFKF
+1310 VGTTQSVFKF
-1320 NAVNAISFT
+1320 NAVNAINFT
-1329 NSSNLS
+1329 NSTNLS
-1335 SGLYQISAKSVL
+1335 SGLYQMQAKSVS

-1366 ISLSQNASINAS
+1366 INLSQNASINAS
-1378 NHSTLELSG
+1378 NHSTLELQG

-1392 DTSSLNLNQSAINV
+1392 DTSSLNLNQSTINI

-1433 FNSANITTSLSDSSI
+1433 FNSANITTSLNDSSI
-1448 VFKGASSLGGQFNLS
+1448 VFKGAISLGGQFNLS
-1463 NNSFLD
+1463 NNSSLD

-1475 ITSNTAFNFYNNAF
+1475 ITSNTAFNFYDNAF
-1489 SQSPITFHQALDIKA
+1489 SQSPITFHQTLDIKA
-1504 PLSLGGNLLNPNNS
+1504 PLSLGGNLLNPNSS
-1518 SVLNLKNSQLVFS
+1518 SVLDLKNSQLVFS

-1555 NIIQADMNSNW
+1555 NIIQADMNNNW

-1619 IKNTLYNIGSEIFNY
+1619 IKNTLYNIGSEVFNY

-1647 SDDAQGVFYLTS
+1647 SDDAEGVFYLTS

-1664 YNPNQSYQAS
+1664 YNPNQSYQAN

-1707 VYNKGYNFN
+1707 IYNKGYNFN

-1741 LSSLSNLKGDALNQL
+1741 LSSLSDLNSNALNQL
-1756 TKLITPSDW
+1756 TKLITPDDW

-1784 NGALIIGATKIGQT
+1784 NGTLIIGATKIGQT
-1798 NTNSTVVFGGLGYQK
+1798 DTNSAVVFGGLGYQK

-1824 FRGTYLGQLLE
+1824 FRGTYLGHLLE

-1915 NILGEVAMQSINKAG
+1915 NILGEVAVQSINKAG
-1930 GLGNLIVNTLGSGSV
+1930 GLGNLIVNTLGSNSV

-1961 LLGQNNFD
+1961 LLGKNNFD

-2052 VKPSEALQND
+2052 VKPSNALKND

-2076 QDMLNSLESLLQNQQ
+2076 QDTLNSLESLLQNQQ

-2118 NLGKKGLFA
+2118 SLGKKGLFA
-2127 PYGLSQVWQRGD
+2127 PYGLSQVWQKGD

-2179 AFTNHSG
+2179 AFTNHFG
-2186 TLNLLSNQV
+2186 TLQLLSNQV

-2210 INAANNNV
+2210 INAGSNNI
-2218 SVSQGNLFINASCV
+2218 SVSQGNLFINASCA
-2232 QQSDPITTNTANPC
+2232 QQSDPTTANATNPC
-2246 ALSAQSANGASSNNA
+2246 TLSTQNANGASSSNA

-2302 SANIKNLYLY
+2302 SANVKNLYLY
-2312 NNAQFQANNLTISN
+2312 NNAQFQANNLIISN

-2331 KNASFVT
+2331 KNASFT
-2338 NNLNIQGAF
+2338 ANNLNIQGAF

-2353 KIGVLQ
+2353 KIEVLQ

-2375 LEVGGALNNFGAIH
+2375 LEVGGALNHLGAIH

-2394 IQTPAPLIQAEGII
+2394 SQTPVNPLIQAEGII

-2416 FINVNNSMAN
+2416 FMNVNNSMAN

-2459 INGNHIEEKNGVLTY
+2459 INGNHIEEKNGALTY

-2486 LLSVALPNSNNASPN
+2486 LLSVALPNSNNASQN
-2501 NILSLSVLHN
+2501 HILSLSVLYD
-2511 QVKMS
+2511 QIKMS
-2516 YGDKVMDFTP
+2516 YGNKIMDFTP

-2540 ALNQIEAIGGNNAI
+2540 VLNQIEAIGGNNAI
-2554 KWLSTLMIKTKENPL
+2554 KWLSTLMMETKENPL
-2569 FAPIYLENHSLNEI
+2569 FAPIYLKNHSLNEI
-2583 LDATKDLQ
+2583 LGVTKDLL

-2633 ESNFSERLLELKN
+2633 ESDFSLLELKN
-2646 KRFSDPNPSEIFVKY
+2646 KRFSDPNPGEVFVKH
-2661 SQPNKHPNNLWVQ
+2661 SQPSKHQNNLWVQ
-2674 GVGGA
+2674 GIGGA

-2750 YGGNAS
+2750 YGGNANN
-2756 HINSSNSLLSV
+2756 INSSNPLLSV
-2767 LNQRYNYNTWT
+2767 LNQRYSYNTWT

-2817 MQNPAYQQFVMHSNP
+2817 MNDAAYKQFLMHSNP

-2846 RKYFGKNSYYFVTAR
+2846 RKYFGQNSYYFVTAR
-2861 LGRDLLIKAKGDNM
+2861 LGRDLLIKSKGGNM

-2890 IFNTFASVITGGE
+2890 VFNTFASVITGGE

-2916 GLKMGLQYQDL
+2916 GLKMGLQYQDI

>member
-1 MKQFKKKPK
+1 MKKFKKKPK
-10 KIKRSQKIIL
+10 SIKRSHQKTIL

-25 LMPLLIGGF
+25 LAPLLISGF

-40 DGTDILG
+40 NGTDILG

-76 QQFTG
+76 QQYTG

-92 NAANYYHSQN
+92 NAANYYHTQN
-102 NQDIT
+102 NQNIT

-126 GGEYNGGNLD
+126 GGEYNGGNLN

-146 LGANSGNSFTS
+146 LGASSGNSFTS

-193 GTATLNLN
+193 GIATLNLN
-201 ANKVTI
+201 ANQVNI
-207 NSNIN
+207 NSNIS
-212 AYKTSQV
+212 AFKTSQV
-219 NIGNANSA
+219 NMGNANSV
-227 ITINSVSLSGDTCS
+227 ITIGSVSLSGDTCS
-241 SLAKIGSGA
+241 SLAKVGSGA
-250 NCSSSGPSYSFKGT
+250 NCSTAGPSYSFKGT
-264 TSATNTTF
+264 TNAMNAAF
-272 SNASGSFT
+272 SNANGSFT
-280 FEESANFSG
+280 FEENATFSG

-296 FTFNKGFNATNN
+296 FTFNKEFSATNN

-314 SFTFKGTSSF
+314 SFNFKGVSSF
-324 NNATFSNASYT
+324 NGASFSNASYT
-335 FDNQATFQ
+335 FNNQATFQ

-355 NQSNPTNSAQ
+355 DQNNQSTQ
-365 HPQILFENSSF
+365 HPQI
-376 NGGIFTFNNQ
+376 Q
-386 TNPTNSAQHPQILF
+386 
-400 ENSSFSGS
+400 NSSFSGNA
-408 TTTLK
+408 TTLK
-413 GSATFEQAFNNSNHQ
+413 GSVIFQQAFNNSNHQ

-437 NATFNNTGKITIEK
+437 NANFNNTGKITINE
-451 DASFNNTSFNT
+451 DASFNSTTFNTS
-462 PVDTNNMSVTGSV
+462 VDTNNMSVTGGV

-480 NDLKNGSTLDF
+480 NDLNNGSTLDF
-491 GSSKITLAQGA
+491 GSSKVTLTQGT

-524 TYNHLLNHA
+524 TYNNLLNHA
-533 LNSLTNALKTT
+533 LNSLTSALKTN
-544 ESSSKPQSFAQGLW
+544 ESSSDPQSFAQGLW
-558 DMITYNGVTGQ
+558 DIITYNGVTGQ
-569 LLSEN
+569 LLNEN
-574 AATPKNTDSSPSAPT
+574 AATSKNTDSSPSKSSTNSA
-589 KDSPQVYQVG
+589 QVYQVG

-611 TFSPNSII
+611 TFGPNSII

-624 SGTYTPPPT
+624 SGTYTPPPV
-633 ISGSQFDLSA
+633 INGSKFDLSA
-643 SNYINANMPWYD
+643 SNYINADMPWYD

-680 GSYTNSFKQTFST
+680 GSYTNSFKQTFSAS
-693 NGSNLVIGY
+693 NSNLVIGY
-702 NATWTGN
+702 NATWTDHN
-709 SVSSSGTVS
+709 VSSNDTVS

-727 NGHCGPWPYYQCI
+727 NGHCGPWPYYQCT
-740 GTTNGAYS
+740 GTTNGTYS

-792 GAYSSSMTFSTQ
+792 GIYSSSMTFSTQ
-804 NMDSSQNLNG
+804 NMDNSQNLSG

-828 TNQAKDGKFIFNAG
+828 TNQAKDGKFIFNVG
-842 QATFE
+842 QAVFE
-847 NTNFNGGS
+847 NTNFNGGN

-937 TANFN
+937 NANFN
-942 NTGSVNIAGNAT
+942 NTGSVNISGNAT
-954 FDNMAFNGPT
+954 FDNVVFNGPT
-964 NTSVKGQVTLNNI
+964 NTSVKGKVTLNNI

-989 DGMINFSAHSVINIG
+989 DGTITFNAHSVINIG

-1045 EKLVSSAG
+1045 EKLVSSVG
-1053 NGIYDVVYSFNN
+1053 NGVYDVVYSFNN

-1074 SPNSISIRRLGVGM
+1074 SPNSISIRRLGVSM
-1088 VFDYVDMEKSD
+1088 VFDYMDMEKSD

-1123 LNNTIYYYDK
+1123 ANNTIYYYDN

-1141 KTLFTKAEFSQTLT
+1141 KTLFTKAEFSQTFT

-1165 KNIWTNASDAPQSN
+1165 KNIWTSLSDAPQSN
-1179 TIIRFGD
+1179 AIIRFGD

-1215 KIYITGSIESGN
+1215 KIYITASIESGN

-1320 NAVNAISFT
+1320 NATNAINFT
-1329 NSSNLS
+1329 NSTNLS
-1335 SGLYQISAKSVL
+1335 SGLYQMQAKSVS

-1366 ISLSQNASINAS
+1366 INLSQNASINAS
-1378 NHSTLELSG
+1378 NHSTLELQG

-1392 DTSSLNLNQSAINV
+1392 DTSSLNLNQSTINV

-1433 FNSANITTSLSDSSI
+1433 FNSANITTSLNHSSI
-1448 VFKGASSLGGQFNLS
+1448 VFKGAISLGGQFNLS
-1463 NNSFLD
+1463 NNSSLD

-1475 ITSNTAFNFYNNAF
+1475 ITSNTAFNFYDNAF

-1518 SVLNLKNSQLVFS
+1518 SVLDLKNSQLVFS

-1555 NIIQADMNSNW
+1555 NIIQAGMNSNW
-1566 YERISFF
+1566 YERINFF

-1664 YNPNQSYQAS
+1664 YNPNQSYQAN
-1674 GSNNTTKNNNLT
+1674 GSNNTTKNNNLS

-1707 VYNKGYNFN
+1707 IYNKGYNFN
-1716 NIKALGQMALKLYP
+1716 NIKALGQMVLKLYP

-1741 LSSLSNLKGDALNQL
+1741 LSSLSGLKGDALNQL
-1756 TKLITPSDW
+1756 TKLITPNDW

-1784 NGALIIGATKIGQT
+1784 NGTLIIGATKIGQT
-1798 NTNSTVVFGGLGYQK
+1798 NTNSAVVFGGLGYQK

-1849 AKEIYLTGTLG
+1849 AKEIYLTGTLE

-1930 GLGNLIVNTLGSGSV
+1930 GLGNLIVNTLGSDSV

-1969 NLMNDSGLNTA
+1969 NLMNDSGLNAA

-2025 KGLFNQITGFISAN
+2025 KGLFNQITSFISAN
-2039 DIGQVISVMLQDI
+2039 DIGQVISVVLQDI
-2052 VKPSEALQND
+2052 VKPSNALKND

-2076 QDMLNSLESLLQNQQ
+2076 QDTLNSLESLLQNQQ

-2118 NLGKKGLFA
+2118 SLGKKGLFA
-2127 PYGLSQVWQRGD
+2127 PYGLSQVWQKGD

-2179 AFTNHSG
+2179 AFTNHFG

-2195 SNINITTLDASNGLK
+2195 SNINITTLNASNGLK
-2210 INAANNNV
+2210 INAVNNNV
-2218 SVSQGNLFINASCV
+2218 SVSQGDLFINASCA
-2232 QQSDPITTNTANPC
+2232 QQSDSTTANIANPC
-2246 ALSAQSANGASSNNA
+2246 ALSAQSTNGASSNSA

-2331 KNASFVT
+2331 KNASFMA

-2347 NNNATQ
+2347 NNNATR
-2353 KIGVLQ
+2353 KIEVLQ
-2359 NLVIASNA
+2359 NLTIASNA

-2375 LEVGGALNNFGAIH
+2375 LEVGGSLNNFGAIR

-2394 IQTPAPLIQAEGII
+2394 TQTPTPLIQAEGII

-2416 FINVNNSMAN
+2416 FMNVNNSMAN

-2459 INGNHIEEKNGVLTY
+2459 INGNHIEEKNGTLTY

-2486 LLSVALPNSNNASPN
+2486 LLSVALPDSNNASQN
-2501 NILSLSVLHN
+2501 NILSLSVLYD
-2511 QVKMS
+2511 QIKMS
-2516 YGDKVMDFTP
+2516 YGDKAMDFTP

-2540 ALNQIEAIGGNNAI
+2540 ALNQIEAVGGNAI
-2554 KWLSTLMIKTKENPL
+2554 KWLSTLMMETKENPL
-2569 FAPIYLENHSLNEI
+2569 FAPIYLEKHSLHEI
-2583 LDATKDLQ
+2583 LGVTKDLQ

-2622 TKLSDFRAREG
+2622 TKLSDFRSREG
-2633 ESNFSERLLELKN
+2633 ESDFSERLLELKN
-2646 KRFSDPNPSEIFVKY
+2646 KRFSDPNPSEVFVKY
-2661 SQPNKHPNNLWVQ
+2661 SQLSKHPNNLWVQ
-2674 GVGGA
+2674 GIGGA
-2679 SFISGGNGTLYGL
+2679 SFIAGGNGTLYGL
-2692 NVGYDRLVKNVIL
+2692 NAGYDRLVKNVIL

-2750 YGGNAS
+2750 YGGNANN
-2756 HINSSNSLLSV
+2756 INSSNSLLSV

-2805 YHFIG
+2805 YHFID

-2817 MQNPAYQQFVMHSNP
+2817 MNDAAYKQFLMHSNP

-2846 RKYFGKNSYYFVTAR
+2846 RKYFGQNSYYFVTAR
-2861 LGRDLLIKAKGDNM
+2861 LGRDLLIKSKGDNV

-2890 IFNTFASVITGGE
+2890 VFNTFASVITGGE

-2916 GLKMGLQYQDL
+2916 GLKMGLQYQDI

>member
-1 MKQFKKKPK
+1 MKKFKKKPK
-10 KIKRSQKIIL
+10 SIKRSHQNQKTIL

-25 LMPLLIGGF
+25 LAPLLIGGF

-102 NQDIT
+102 NQNIT

-126 GGEYNGGNLD
+126 GGENNGGNLN

-146 LGANSGNSFTS
+146 LGASSGNSFTS

-201 ANKVTI
+201 ANKVNI
-207 NSNIN
+207 NSNIS
-212 AYKTSQV
+212 AFKTSQV
-219 NIGNANSA
+219 NVGNANST
-227 ITINSVSLSGDTCS
+227 ITIGSVSLSGEVCS
-241 SLAKIGSGA
+241 SLASVGIGA
-250 NCSSSGPSYSFKGT
+250 NCSNSGPSYSFKGT
-264 TSATNTTF
+264 TNATNTAF
-272 SNASGSFT
+272 SNANGSFT
-280 FEESANFSG
+280 FEENATFSG
-289 AKLNGGA
+289 AKFNGGTY
-296 FTFNKGFNATNN
+296 TFNKEFNATNN

-314 SFTFKGTSSF
+314 SFNFKGASSF
-324 NNATFSNASYT
+324 NGASFSNATYT

-355 NQSNPTNSAQ
+355 NQ
-365 HPQILFENSSF
+365 
-376 NGGIFTFNNQ
+376 
-386 TNPTNSAQHPQILF
+386 TNPTNSTQHPQIQ
-400 ENSSFSGS
+400 NSSFSGS
-408 TTTLK
+408 ATTLK
-413 GSATFEQAFNNSNHQ
+413 GFVNFQQAFNNSNHQ
-428 LTIQNASFD
+428 LTIQNASFN

-462 PVDTNNMSVTGSV
+462 SVDTNNMTITGSV

-491 GSSKITLAQGA
+491 GSSKVTLTQGT

-510 SEKSVTILNSSGGI
+510 DKNSVTILNSSGGI

-533 LNSLTNALKTT
+533 LNSLTSALKTN

-558 DMITYNGVTGQ
+558 EMITYDGVTGQ
-569 LLSEN
+569 LLNEN
-574 AATPKNTDSSPSAPT
+574 AATSKPTGSSPSKSSSNPT
-589 KDSPQVYQVG
+589 QVYQVG

-611 TFSPNSII
+611 TFSHNSII

-624 SGTYTPPPT
+624 SGTYTPPPV
-633 ISGSQFDLSA
+633 ISGSKFDLSA
-643 SNYINANMPWYD
+643 SNYINVDMPWYN

-680 GSYTNSFKQTFST
+680 GSYTNSFKQTFSAS
-693 NGSNLVIGY
+693 NSNLVIGY
-702 NATWTGN
+702 NSTWTGN

-718 FGDTSGSAL
+718 FGDTSGSVL
-727 NGHCGPWPYYQCI
+727 NGHCGPWPYYQCT
-740 GTTNGAYS
+740 GTTNGTYS

-792 GAYSSSMTFSTQ
+792 GIYSSSMTFSTQ
-804 NMDSSQNLNG
+804 NMDNSQNLSG
-814 LNANGK
+814 LNANGT
-820 LSVYGATF
+820 LSVYGTTF
-828 TNQAKDGKFIFNAG
+828 TNQAKDGKFTFNAG

-877 ISAKNASFNNANFN
+877 IGAKNASFDNANFN

-908 GDFTNANSNLQIAGN
+908 GDFTNAHSNLQIAGN

-937 TANFN
+937 NANFN
-942 NTGSVNIAGNAT
+942 NTGSVNISGNAT
-954 FDNMAFNGPT
+954 FDNVVFNGPT

-989 DGMINFSAHSVINIG
+989 DGTIAFSAHSVINIG

-1045 EKLVSSAG
+1045 EKLVSSVG
-1053 NGIYDVVYSFNN
+1053 NGVYDVVYSFNN

-1074 SPNSISIRRLGVGM
+1074 SQNSISIRRLGVGM
-1088 VFDYVDMEKSD
+1088 VFDYMDMEKSD

-1123 LNNTIYYYDK
+1123 SNNTIYYYDN

-1141 KTLFTKAEFSQTLT
+1141 KTLFTKAEFSQTFT
-1155 GQNSAIVFGA
+1155 GQNNAIVFGA

-1179 TIIRFGD
+1179 AIIRFGD

-1232 GGASL
+1232 GGANL

-1287 KGNPNFSFN
+1287 GGNPNFSFN

-1310 VGQTQSVFKF
+1310 VGKTQSVFKF
-1320 NAVNAISFT
+1320 NAKNAISFT
-1329 NSSNLS
+1329 NSTNLS
-1335 SGLYQISAKSVL
+1335 SGLYQMQAKSVL

-1366 ISLSQNASINAS
+1366 INLSQNASINAS
-1378 NHSTLELSG
+1378 NHSTLELQG

-1392 DTSSLNLNQSAINV
+1392 DTSSLNLNQSTINV
-1406 SNNATINDYAS
+1406 SNNATINDHAS
-1417 LIASNGSHLNF
+1417 LIASNNAHINF
-1428 NGAVN
+1428 NGTTN
-1433 FNSANITTSLSDSSI
+1433 FNSENITTSLNNSSI
-1448 VFKGASSLGGQFNLS
+1448 VFKGAISLGGQFNLS
-1463 NNSFLD
+1463 NNSSLD

-1475 ITSNTAFNFYNNAF
+1475 ITSNTAFNFYDNAF
-1489 SQSPITFHQALDIKA
+1489 SQSPITFHQTLDIKA

-1518 SVLNLKNSQLVFS
+1518 SVLDLKNSQLVFS

-1555 NIIQADMNSNW
+1555 NIIQAGMNSNW
-1566 YERISFF
+1566 YERINFF
-1573 GMRINDGIY
+1573 GMRISDGVY
-1582 DAKNQTYSFTNPLNN
+1582 DATNQTYSFTNPLNN

-1647 SDDAQGVFYLTS
+1647 SDDAEGVFYLTS
-1659 SVKGY
+1659 NVKGY
-1664 YNPNQSYQAS
+1664 YNPNQSYQAN
-1674 GSNNTTKNNNLT
+1674 GSNNTTKNNNLS

-1707 VYNKGYNFN
+1707 IYNKGYNFS

-1730 EIKKILGNDFS
+1730 EIKKVLGNDFS
-1741 LSSLSNLKGDALNQL
+1741 LSSLSDLKGDALNQL

-1784 NGALIIGATKIGQT
+1784 NGALIVGATKIGQT
-1798 NTNSTVVFGGLGYQK
+1798 DTNSAVVFGGLGYQK

-1872 VTFNSQTSLILNQ
+1872 VTFNSQTSLVLNQ

-1915 NILGEVAMQSINKAG
+1915 NILGEVAVQSINKAG

-2052 VKPSEALQND
+2052 VKPSNALKND

-2076 QDMLNSLESLLQNQQ
+2076 QDTLNSLESLLQNQQ

-2127 PYGLSQVWQRGD
+2127 PYGLSQVWQKGD

-2151 NSTFSNANGGTLSFN
+2151 NSTFSNANGGALSFN
-2166 AGNSLIFAGNNHI
+2166 AGNSLIFAGNNYI
-2179 AFTNHSG
+2179 SFTNHAG
-2186 TLNLLSNQV
+2186 TLQLLSNQV
-2195 SNINITTLDASNGLK
+2195 SNINITTLNASNGLK

-2218 SVSQGNLFINASCV
+2218 SVSQGNLFVSASCV
-2232 QQSDPITTNTANPC
+2232 QQSDPTTANIANPC
-2246 ALSAQSANGASSNNA
+2246 TLSAQSANNASSSNA

-2269 NNNDESLMVTANDFN
+2269 NNNDESLMVTANDLN

-2331 KNASFVT
+2331 KNASFMA

-2347 NNNATQ
+2347 NNNATR
-2353 KIGVLQ
+2353 KIEVLQ
-2359 NLVIASNA
+2359 NLTIASNA

-2375 LEVGGALNNFGAIH
+2375 LEVGGALNNSGAIH

-2394 IQTPAPLIQAEGII
+2394 IQTPTPLIQAEGII

-2416 FINVNNSMAN
+2416 FMNVSVAN
-2426 NTTYTLLKSSR
+2426 GGTYTLLKSSR

-2459 INGNHIEEKNGVLTY
+2459 INGNHIEEKNGALTY

-2486 LLSVALPNSNNASPN
+2486 LLSVALPDSNNASQN
-2501 NILSLSVLHN
+2501 NILSLSVLYN
-2511 QVKMS
+2511 RIKMS
-2516 YGDKVMDFTP
+2516 YGDKAMDFTP

-2540 ALNQIEAIGGNNAI
+2540 ALNQIEAVGGNAI
-2554 KWLSTLMIKTKENPL
+2554 KWLSTLMMETKENPL
-2569 FAPIYLENHSLNEI
+2569 FAPIYLKNHSLNEI
-2583 LDATKDLQ
+2583 LGVTKDLQ

-2622 TKLSDFRAREG
+2622 TKLSDFRSREG
-2633 ESNFSERLLELKN
+2633 ESDFSERLLELKN
-2646 KRFSDPNPSEIFVKY
+2646 KRFSDPNPGEVFVKY
-2661 SQPNKHPNNLWVQ
+2661 SQLSKHQNNLWVQ

-2692 NVGYDRLVKNVIL
+2692 NAGYDRLVKNVIL

-2710 YGYSGFNGN
+2710 YGYSDFNGN
-2719 IMRSLGNNVDVG
+2719 IMHSLGNNVDVG

-2750 YGGNAS
+2750 YGGNATS
-2756 HINSSNSLLSV
+2756 INSSNPLLSV

-2810 LSGMKGK
+2810 LSGMKG
-2817 MQNPAYQQFVMHSNP
+2817 NDAAYKQFLMHSNP

-2846 RKYFGKNSYYFVTAR
+2846 RKYFGQNSYYFVTAR
-2861 LGRDLLIKAKGDNM
+2861 LGRDLLIKSRDGNT

-2890 IFNTFASVITGGE
+2890 VFNTFASVITGGE

-2916 GLKMGLQYQDL
+2916 GLKMGLQYQDI

>member
-1 MKQFKKKPK
+1 MKKFKKKPK
-10 KIKRSQKIIL
+10 SIKRSHQKTIL

-25 LMPLLIGGF
+25 LAPLLIGGF

-40 DGTDILG
+40 NNLWDLLNPKVGGEYVHWVKGSQYCAWWEFAGCLKNV
-47 LSWGEKSQKV
+47 WGANHKG
-57 CVHRP
+57 
-62 WYALW
+62 YDA
-67 SCDKWEEKT
+67 
-76 QQFTG
+76 
-81 NQLITKTWAGG
+81 G
-92 NAANYYHSQN
+92 NAANYLSSQN
-102 NQDIT
+102 YQAISVGSGNET
-107 ANLKNDNGTYF
+107 GTYS
-118 LSGLYNYT
+118 LSGFTNYV
-126 GGEYNGGNLD
+126 GGNLT
-136 IELGSNATFN
+136 IN
-146 LGANSGNSFTS
+146 LGNSVVLDLSGSNSFTS
-157 WYPNGHTNVTFSAGT
+157 YQGYNQGKDDVSFNVGAINLNGTL
-172 INVNNS
+172 
-178 VEVGNRVGSGAGTHT
+178 EVGNRVGTGAGTHT

-207 NSNIN
+207 NSNIS

-219 NIGNANSA
+219 NIGNANST
-227 ITINSVSLSGDTCS
+227 ITIGSVSLNGDTCS
-241 SLAKIGSGA
+241 SLARVGIGA
-250 NCSSSGPSYSFKGT
+250 NCSTSGPSYSFKGT
-264 TSATNTTF
+264 TNATNTTF

-280 FEESANFSG
+280 FEENATFSG
-289 AKLNGGA
+289 AKWNGGA
-296 FTFNKGFNATNN
+296 FTFNKEFNATNN

-314 SFTFKGTSSF
+314 SFNFKGVSSF
-324 NNATFSNASYT
+324 NGASFSNASYT
-335 FDNQATFQ
+335 FDDQATFQ

-355 NQSNPTNSAQ
+355 NQ
-365 HPQILFENSSF
+365 
-376 NGGIFTFNNQ
+376 
-386 TNPTNSAQHPQILF
+386 TNPTNSAQHPQIQ
-400 ENSSFSGS
+400 NSSFSGNAI
-408 TTTLK
+408 TLK

-428 LTIQNASFD
+428 LTIQNASFN
-437 NATFNNTGKITIEK
+437 NATFNNTGKITINEG
-451 DASFNNTSFNT
+451 ASFNNTTFNT
-462 PVDTNNMSVTGSV
+462 SINTNNMSVTGSV

-480 NDLKNGSTLDF
+480 NDLNNGSTLDF
-491 GSSKITLAQGA
+491 GSSKITLAQGT
-502 TFNLTSLG
+502 TFNLASLG
-510 SEKSVTILNSSGGI
+510 DKNSVTILNSSGGI
-524 TYNHLLNHA
+524 TYNNLLNHA
-533 LNSLTNALKTT
+533 LNSLTSTLKTN
-544 ESSSKPQSFAQGLW
+544 ESSSDPQSFTQGLW

-569 LLSEN
+569 LLSES
-574 AATPKNTDSSPSAPT
+574 AATSKPTDSSPSKSST
-589 KDSPQVYQVG
+589 NSTQVYQVG

-624 SGTYTPPPT
+624 SGTYTPPPV
-633 ISGSQFDLSA
+633 ISGSKFDLSA
-643 SNYINANMPWYD
+643 SNYINADMHWYD

-680 GSYTNSFKQTFST
+680 GSYTNSFKQTFSAS
-693 NGSNLVIGY
+693 NSNLVIGY
-702 NATWTGN
+702 NSTWTDHN
-709 SVSSSGTVS
+709 VSSSDTVS
-718 FGDTSGSAL
+718 FGDTSGNAL
-727 NGHCGPWPYYQCI
+727 NGHCGPWPYYQCT
-740 GTTNGAYS
+740 GTTNGTYS

-792 GAYSSSMTFSTQ
+792 GIYSSSMTFSTQ
-804 NMDSSQNLNG
+804 NMDNSQNLNG

-828 TNQAKDGKFIFNAG
+828 TNEAKDAKFIFNAG

-908 GDFTNANSNLQIAGN
+908 GDFTNAHSNLQIAGN
-923 AVFGNSTNSDGSQN
+923 AVFGNSTNGSQN

-942 NTGSVNIAGNAT
+942 NTGSVNISGNAT
-954 FDNMAFNGPT
+954 FDNVVFNGPT

-989 DGMINFSAHSVINIG
+989 DGTISFNAHSVINIA
-1004 EAITNGNPITLV
+1004 ESITNGNPITLV

-1045 EKLVSSAG
+1045 EKLVSSTG
-1053 NGIYDVVYSFNN
+1053 NGVYDVVYSFNN
-1065 QTYNFQEVF
+1065 QTYNFQEIF
-1074 SPNSISIRRLGVGM
+1074 SQNSISIRRLGVSM
-1088 VFDYVDMEKSD
+1088 VFDYMDMEKSD
-1099 HLYYQNALGFMTYM
+1099 HLYYKDVVGFMTYM

-1123 LNNTIYYYDK
+1123 SNNTIYYYDN

-1141 KTLFTKAEFSQTLT
+1141 KTLFTKAEFSQTFT

-1165 KNIWTNASDAPQSN
+1165 KSIWTDASDAPQSN
-1179 TIIRFGD
+1179 AIIRFGD

-1256 AGTQSSSMNFISNS
+1256 AGTQSSSMNFVSNS

-1310 VGQTQSVFKF
+1310 VGTTQSVFKF
-1320 NAVNAISFT
+1320 NATNAISFT
-1329 NSSNLS
+1329 NSTNLS
-1335 SGLYQISAKSVL
+1335 SGLYQMQAKSVS

-1355 SVGTSSIKANA
+1355 SVGTSSIKASA
-1366 ISLSQNASINAS
+1366 INLSQNASINAS
-1378 NHSTLELSG
+1378 NHSTLELQG

-1417 LIASNGSHLNF
+1417 LIVNDGSRLNF

-1463 NNSFLD
+1463 NNSSLD

-1475 ITSNTAFNFYNNAF
+1475 ITSNTAFNFYDNAF

-1504 PLSLGGNLLNPNNS
+1504 PLSLGGNLLSPNNS
-1518 SVLNLKNSQLVFS
+1518 SVLNLKNSELVFS
-1531 DQGSLN
+1531 DQGNLN

-1555 NIIQADMNSNW
+1555 NIIQAGMNSNW

-1619 IKNTLYNIGSEIFNY
+1619 IKNTLYNISSEIFNY

-1674 GSNNTTKNNNLT
+1674 GSNNTTKNNNLS
-1686 SESSVIS
+1686 SESSIIS

-1730 EIKKILGNDFS
+1730 EIKKILGNGFS
-1741 LSSLSNLKGDALNQL
+1741 LSSLSDLNSDALNEL
-1756 TKLITPSDW
+1756 VKLITPDDW

-1798 NTNSTVVFGGLGYQK
+1798 DTNSAVVFGGLGYQK

-1872 VTFNSQTSLILNQ
+1872 VTFNGQTSLILNQ

-1930 GLGNLIVNTLGSGSV
+1930 GLGNLIADTLGSNSV
-1945 IGGYLTPEQKN
+1945 IGGHLTPEQKN

-1969 NLMNDSGLNTA
+1969 NLMNDSGLNAA

-2039 DIGQVISVMLQDI
+2039 DIGQVISVVLQDI
-2052 VKPSEALQND
+2052 VKPSNALKND
-2062 VVALGKQMI
+2062 IVALGKQMI

-2076 QDMLNSLESLLQNQQ
+2076 QDTLNSLESLLQNQQ
-2091 IKSVLDKVLAAKGL
+2091 IKSVLDKVLAAGL
-2105 GPIYEQGLGDLIP
+2105 GPVYEQGLGDLIP
-2118 NLGKKGLFA
+2118 SLGKKGLFA
-2127 PYGLSQVWQRGD
+2127 PYGLSQVWQKGD

-2179 AFTNHSG
+2179 SFTNHFG
-2186 TLNLLSNQV
+2186 TLQLLSDQV
-2195 SNINITTLDASNGLK
+2195 SNINITTLNASNGLK
-2210 INAANNNV
+2210 INAGSNNI
-2218 SVSQGNLFINASCV
+2218 SVSQGNLFINASCA
-2232 QQSDPITTNTANPC
+2232 QQSDPTTANATNPC
-2246 ALSAQSANGASSNNA
+2246 ALSTQSANGTSSSNA
-2261 SNNAPIAL
+2261 SNNAQIAL
-2269 NNNDESLMVTANDFN
+2269 SNNDESLMVTANDFN
-2284 FSGNIY
+2284 FAGNIY

-2312 NNAQFQANNLTISN
+2312 NNTQFQANNLTISN

-2331 KNASFVT
+2331 KNASFT
-2338 NNLNIQGAF
+2338 ANNLNIQGAF
-2347 NNNATQ
+2347 NNNATR
-2353 KIGVLQ
+2353 KIEVLQ
-2359 NLVIASNA
+2359 NLTIASNA

-2375 LEVGGALNNFGAIH
+2375 LEVGGALNHFGAIH

-2394 IQTPAPLIQAEGII
+2394 TQTPTPLIQAEGII

-2416 FINVNNSMAN
+2416 FMNVNNSMAN

-2459 INGNHIEEKNGVLTY
+2459 INGNHIEEKNGALTY

-2486 LLSVALPNSNNASPN
+2486 LLSVALPDSNNAHQN
-2501 NILSLSVLHN
+2501 NILSLSVLYN
-2511 QVKMS
+2511 QIKMS
-2516 YGDKVMDFTP
+2516 YGNKIMDFTP
-2526 PTLQDYIVGIQGQS
+2526 PTLQDYIAGIQGQS
-2540 ALNQIEAIGGNNAI
+2540 ALNQIEAVGGNAI
-2554 KWLSTLMIKTKENPL
+2554 KWLSTLMMETKENPL
-2569 FAPIYLENHSLNEI
+2569 FAPIYLKNHSLNEI
-2583 LDATKDLQ
+2583 LGVTKDLQ

-2601 FRDNATNLL
+2601 FRNNATNLL

-2633 ESNFSERLLELKN
+2633 ESDFSLLELKN
-2646 KRFSDPNPSEIFVKY
+2646 KRFSDPNPGEVFVKH
-2661 SQPNKHPNNLWVQ
+2661 SQPSKHQNNLWVQ

-2679 SFISGGNGTLYGL
+2679 SFIAGGNGTLYGL

-2710 YGYSGFNGN
+2710 YGYSDFNGN

-2750 YGGNAS
+2750 YGGNATS
-2756 HINSSNSLLSV
+2756 INSSNPLLSV

-2817 MQNPAYQQFVMHSNP
+2817 MNDAAYKQFLMHSNP

-2846 RKYFGKNSYYFVTAR
+2846 RKYFGQNSYYFVTAR
-2861 LGRDLLIKAKGDNM
+2861 LGRDLLIKSKGGNT

-2890 IFNTFASVITGGE
+2890 VFNTFASVITGGE

-2916 GLKMGLQYQDL
+2916 GLKMGLQYQDI

>member
-1 MKQFKKKPK
+1 MKKFKKKPK
-10 KIKRSQKIIL
+10 SIKRSHQKTIL

-25 LMPLLIGGF
+25 LVPLLIGGF

-40 DGTDILG
+40 NNLWDLLNPKVGGEYVHWVKGSQYCAWWEFAGCLKNV
-47 LSWGEKSQKV
+47 WGANHKG
-57 CVHRP
+57 
-62 WYALW
+62 YDA
-67 SCDKWEEKT
+67 
-76 QQFTG
+76 
-81 NQLITKTWAGG
+81 G
-92 NAANYYHSQN
+92 NAANYLSSQN
-102 NQDIT
+102 YQAISVGSGNET
-107 ANLKNDNGTYF
+107 GTYS
-118 LSGLYNYT
+118 LSGFTNYV
-126 GGEYNGGNLD
+126 GGNLT
-136 IELGSNATFN
+136 IN
-146 LGANSGNSFTS
+146 LGNSVVLDLSGSNSFTS
-157 WYPNGHTNVTFSAGT
+157 YQGYNQGKDDVSFNVGAINLNGAL
-172 INVNNS
+172 
-178 VEVGNRVGSGAGTHT
+178 EVGNRVGSGAGTHT

-201 ANKVTI
+201 ANKVNI
-207 NSNIN
+207 HSNIS
-212 AYKTSQV
+212 AFKTSQV

-227 ITINSVSLSGDTCS
+227 ITIGSVSLSGDVCS
-241 SLAKIGSGA
+241 SSVSFGAWA
-250 NCSSSGPSYSFKGT
+250 NCSTSGPSYSFKGAT
-264 TSATNTTF
+264 NATNTAF

-280 FEESANFSG
+280 FEENAAFSG

-296 FTFNKGFNATNN
+296 FTFNKEFSATNN

-314 SFTFKGTSSF
+314 SFNFKGASSF
-324 NNATFSNASYT
+324 NGASFSNATYT
-335 FDNQATFQ
+335 FENQATFQ

-355 NQSNPTNSAQ
+355 SQNNQSAQ
-365 HPQILFENSSF
+365 HPQI
-376 NGGIFTFNNQ
+376 Q
-386 TNPTNSAQHPQILF
+386 
-400 ENSSFSGS
+400 NSSFSGNA
-408 TTTLK
+408 TTLK
-413 GSATFEQAFNNSNHQ
+413 GFVDFQQAFNNSSHQ
-428 LTIQNASFD
+428 LTMQNASFN
-437 NATFNNTGKITIEK
+437 NANFNNTGKITINES
-451 DASFNNTSFNT
+451 ASFNNTSFNT
-462 PVDTNNMSVTGSV
+462 SVDTNNMTITGSV

-491 GSSKITLAQGA
+491 GSSKVTLTQGT

-510 SEKSVTILNSSGGI
+510 DKNSVTILNSSGGI
-524 TYNHLLNHA
+524 TYNNLLNHA
-533 LNSLTNALKTT
+533 LNSLTNALKTN
-544 ESSSKPQSFAQGLW
+544 ESSSDPQSFAQGLW

-569 LLSEN
+569 LLNTN
-574 AATPKNTDSSPSAPT
+574 AVVSKPADSSPSKSST
-589 KDSPQVYQVG
+589 NSTQVYQVG

-611 TFSPNSII
+611 TFSHNSII

-624 SGTYTPPPT
+624 SGTYTPPPI
-633 ISGSQFDLSA
+633 ISGSKFDLSA
-643 SNYINANMPWYD
+643 SNYIDSNMHWYD
-655 HKYYIPKSQN
+655 HKSYIPKSQN

-680 GSYTNSFKQTFST
+680 GSYTNSFKQTFSAS
-693 NGSNLVIGY
+693 NSNLVIGY
-702 NATWTGN
+702 NSTWTDHN
-709 SVSSSGTVS
+709 VSSSDTVS

-727 NGHCGPWPYYQCI
+727 NGHCGPWPYYQCT
-740 GTTNGAYS
+740 GTTDGAYS

-768 AANLVFN
+768 AANLIFN
-775 GVDSIN
+775 GVDSVN

-792 GAYSSSMTFSTQ
+792 GIYSSSMTFSTQ
-804 NMDSSQNLNG
+804 SMDNSQNLND
-814 LNANGK
+814 LNPNGT
-820 LSVYGATF
+820 LLVYGATF

-842 QATFE
+842 KAVFE

-877 ISAKNASFNNANFN
+877 ISAKNASFDNANFN

-923 AVFGNSTNSDGSQN
+923 AVFGNSANGSQN
-937 TANFN
+937 NANFN
-942 NTGSVNIAGNAT
+942 NTGSVNISGNAT
-954 FDNMAFNGPT
+954 FDNVVFNSPT
-964 NTSVKGQVTLNNI
+964 NMSVKGQVTLNNI

-989 DGMINFSAHSVINIG
+989 DGTITFNAHSVINIA

-1024 NNAFSKNLWQLIN
+1024 NSAFSKDLWQLIN

-1045 EKLVSSAG
+1045 EKLVSSAS
-1053 NGIYDVVYSFNN
+1053 NGVYDVVYSFNN
-1065 QTYNFQEVF
+1065 QTYNFQEIF

-1088 VFDYVDMEKSD
+1088 VFDYMDMEKSD
-1099 HLYYQNALGFMTYM
+1099 HLYYKDVVGFMTYM

-1123 LNNTIYYYDK
+1123 SNNTIYYYDK

-1141 KTLFTKAEFSQTLT
+1141 KTLFTKAEFSQTFT

-1165 KNIWTNASDAPQSN
+1165 KSIWTNASDAPQSD

-1237 NFNGLQG
+1237 NFNALQG

-1287 KGNPNFSFN
+1287 GGNPNFSFN

-1310 VGQTQSVFKF
+1310 VGKTQSVFKF
-1320 NAVNAISFT
+1320 NAANAISFT
-1329 NSSNLS
+1329 NSTNLS
-1335 SGLYQISAKSVL
+1335 SGLYQMQAKSVS

-1355 SVGTSSIKANA
+1355 SVGTSSIKTNA
-1366 ISLSQNASINAS
+1366 INLSQNASINAN
-1378 NHSTLELSG
+1378 NHSTLDLQG

-1392 DTSSLNLNQSAINV
+1392 DTSSLNLNQSTINV

-1417 LIASNGSHLNF
+1417 LIVNDSSHLNF
-1428 NGAVN
+1428 NGTTN
-1433 FNSANITTSLSDSSI
+1433 FNSENITTSLNNSSI
-1448 VFKGASSLGGQFNLS
+1448 VFKGAVSLGGQFNLS
-1463 NNSFLD
+1463 NNSSLD

-1475 ITSNTAFNFYNNAF
+1475 ITSNTAFNFYNSAF

-1504 PLSLGGNLLNPNNS
+1504 PLSLGGNLLSPNNS
-1518 SVLNLKNSQLVFS
+1518 SVLDLKNSQLVFS

-1555 NIIQADMNSNW
+1555 NIIQAGMNSNW
-1566 YERISFF
+1566 YERINFF
-1573 GMRINDGIY
+1573 GMRINDGVY
-1582 DAKNQTYSFTNPLNN
+1582 DAINQTYSFTNPLNN

-1619 IKNTLYNIGSEIFNY
+1619 IKNTLYNIGSEVFNY

-1647 SDDAQGVFYLTS
+1647 SDDAEGVFYLTS
-1659 SVKGY
+1659 NVKGY

-1686 SESSVIS
+1686 SESSIIS

-1707 VYNKGYNFN
+1707 IYNKGYNFN
-1716 NIKALGQMALKLYP
+1716 NIKALGEMALKLYP

-1741 LSSLSNLKGDALNQL
+1741 LSSLSGLNPDALNQL
-1756 TKLITPSDW
+1756 TKLITPNDW

-1784 NGALIIGATKIGQT
+1784 NGTLIVGAAKIGQT
-1798 NTNSTVVFGGLGYQK
+1798 NTNSAVVFGGLGYQK

-1872 VTFNSQTSLILNQ
+1872 VTFNSQTSLVLNQ

-1930 GLGNLIVNTLGSGSV
+1930 GLGNLIADMLGSNSV
-1945 IGGYLTPEQKN
+1945 IGGHLTPEQKN

-1969 NLMNDSGLNTA
+1969 NLMNDSGLNAA

-2062 VVALGKQMI
+2062 VAALGKQMI

-2076 QDMLNSLESLLQNQQ
+2076 QDALNSLESLLQNQQ

-2105 GPIYEQGLGDLIP
+2105 GPIYEQGLGDLMP

-2127 PYGLSQVWQRGD
+2127 PYGLSYVWQKGD
-2139 FSFNAQGNVFVQ
+2139 FNFNAQGNVFVQ
-2151 NSTFSNANGGTLSFN
+2151 NSTFSNANGGALSFN

-2179 AFTNHSG
+2179 SFTNHAG
-2186 TLNLLSNQV
+2186 LLQLLSNQV

-2232 QQSDPITTNTANPC
+2232 KQSDPATANIANPC
-2246 ALSAQSANGASSNNA
+2246 ALSAQSANGASSSNA
-2261 SNNAPIAL
+2261 SNNGQIVL
-2269 NNNDESLMVTANDFN
+2269 SNNDESLMVTANDFN

-2290 ANGVVDFSKIKG
+2290 ANGVVDLSKIKG

-2331 KNASFVT
+2331 KNASFT
-2338 NNLNIQGAF
+2338 ASNLNIQGAF
-2347 NNNATQ
+2347 NNNATR
-2353 KIGVLQ
+2353 KIEVLQ
-2359 NLVIASNA
+2359 NLTIASNA

-2389 FNLEN
+2389 FNLEK
-2394 IQTPAPLIQAEGII
+2394 IQTPTPLIQAEGII

-2416 FINVNNSMAN
+2416 FMNINNSMAN
-2426 NTTYTLLKSSR
+2426 NTTYTLLKSNR

-2450 YLKLYTLIN
+2450 YLNLYTLIN
-2459 INGNHIEEKNGVLTY
+2459 INGNRIEEKNGVLTY

-2486 LLSVALPNSNNASPN
+2486 LLSVALPNSNNAHQN
-2501 NILSLSVLHN
+2501 NILSLSVLYN

-2516 YGDKVMDFTP
+2516 YGNKVMDFTP

-2540 ALNQIEAIGGNNAI
+2540 ALNKIESVGGDNAI
-2554 KWLSTLMIKTKENPL
+2554 KWLSTLMMETKENPL
-2569 FAPIYLENHSLNEI
+2569 FAPIYLKNHSLNEI
-2583 LDATKDLQ
+2583 LGVAKDLL

-2622 TKLSDFRAREG
+2622 TKLSDFRSREG
-2633 ESNFSERLLELKN
+2633 ESDFSERLLELKN
-2646 KRFSDPNPSEIFVKY
+2646 KRFSDPNPSEVFVKY
-2661 SQPNKHPNNLWVQ
+2661 SQPNKHQNNLWVQ
-2674 GVGGA
+2674 GIGGA

-2719 IMRSLGNNVDVG
+2719 IMHSLANNVDVG

-2756 HINSSNSLLSV
+2756 NINSSNSLLSV
-2767 LNQRYNYNTWT
+2767 LNQRYSYNTWT

-2805 YHFIG
+2805 YYFIG

-2817 MQNPAYQQFVMHSNP
+2817 MNDPAYKQFLMHSNP

-2861 LGRDLLIKAKGDNM
+2861 LGRDLLIRSKGDNV
-2875 VRFVGENTLLYRKGE
+2875 VRFMGENTLLYRKGE
-2890 IFNTFASVITGGE
+2890 VFNTFASVITGGE

-2916 GLKMGLQYQDL
+2916 GLKMGLQYQDI

>member
-1 MKQFKKKPK
+1 MKKFKKKPK
-10 KIKRSQKIIL
+10 SIKRSHQKTIL

-25 LMPLLIGGF
+25 LAPLLIGGF
-34 ASGVYA
+34 ASGVHANNLWDLLNPKVGGEYVHWVKGSQYCTWWEFA
-40 DGTDILG
+40 GCLKNV
-47 LSWGEKSQKV
+47 WGANHKG
-57 CVHRP
+57 
-62 WYALW
+62 YDA
-67 SCDKWEEKT
+67 
-76 QQFTG
+76 
-81 NQLITKTWAGG
+81 G
-92 NAANYYHSQN
+92 NAANYLSSQN
-102 NQDIT
+102 YQAIFVGSGNET
-107 ANLKNDNGTYF
+107 GTYS
-118 LSGLYNYT
+118 LSGFTNYV
-126 GGEYNGGNLD
+126 GGNLT
-136 IELGSNATFN
+136 IN
-146 LGANSGNSFTS
+146 LGNSVVLDLSGSNSFTS
-157 WYPNGHTNVTFSAGT
+157 YQGYNQGKDDVSFNVGAINLNGAL
-172 INVNNS
+172 
-178 VEVGNRVGSGAGTHT
+178 EVGNRVGSGAGTHT

-201 ANKVTI
+201 ANKVNI
-207 NSNIN
+207 NSNIS
-212 AYKTSQV
+212 AFKTSQV

-227 ITINSVSLSGDTCS
+227 ITIGSVSLSGDTCS
-241 SLAKIGSGA
+241 SLARVGVGA
-250 NCSSSGPSYSFKGT
+250 NCSTSGPSYSFKGT
-264 TSATNTTF
+264 TNATNTAF

-280 FEESANFSG
+280 FEENATFSG

-296 FTFNKGFNATNN
+296 FIFNKEFSATNN

-314 SFTFKGTSSF
+314 SFNFKGASSF
-324 NNATFSNASYT
+324 NGATFSDASYT
-335 FDNQATFQ
+335 FNNQATFQ

-355 NQSNPTNSAQ
+355 D
-365 HPQILFENSSF
+365 
-376 NGGIFTFNNQ
+376 Q
-386 TNPTNSAQHPQILF
+386 TNQTNSAQHPQILF
-400 ENSSFSGS
+400 ENSSFSGNA
-408 TTTLK
+408 TTLK
-413 GSATFEQAFNNSNHQ
+413 GFVDFQQTFNNSNHQ
-428 LTIQNASFD
+428 LTVQNASFN
-437 NATFNNTGKITIEK
+437 NANFNNTGKITINES
-451 DASFNNTSFNT
+451 ASFNNTTFNT
-462 PVDTNNMSVTGSV
+462 SVNTNNMTITGSV

-491 GSSKITLAQGA
+491 GSSQVTLTQGT
-502 TFNLTSLG
+502 TFNLTSLWDK
-510 SEKSVTILNSSGGI
+510 KSVTILNSSGGI
-524 TYNHLLNHA
+524 TYNNLLNHA
-533 LNSLTNALKTT
+533 LNSLTNALKTN
-544 ESSSKPQSFAQGLW
+544 ESSLKPQSFAQGLW

-569 LLSEN
+569 LLSTD
-574 AATPKNTDSSPSAPT
+574 ATTSKPADSSPSKSSTNSA
-589 KDSPQVYQVG
+589 QVYQVG
-599 YKIGDTIYKLQE
+599 YKIGDIIYKLQE
-611 TFSPNSII
+611 TFSHNSII

-624 SGTYTPPPT
+624 SGTYTPPPV
-633 ISGSQFDLSA
+633 ISGSKFDLSA
-643 SNYINANMPWYD
+643 SNYINSDMPWYD
-655 HKYYIPKSQN
+655 HKSYIPKSQN

-680 GSYTNSFKQTFST
+680 GSYTNSFKQTFSAS
-693 NGSNLVIGY
+693 GSNLVIGY
-702 NATWTGN
+702 NSTWTDHN
-709 SVSSSGTVS
+709 VSSSDTVS

-727 NGHCGPWPYYQCI
+727 NGHCGPWPHYQCT
-740 GTTNGAYS
+740 GTTNGTYS

-775 GVDSIN
+775 GVDSVN

-792 GAYSSSMTFSTQ
+792 GIYSSSMTFSTQ
-804 NMDSSQNLNG
+804 GMDNSQNLND
-814 LNANGK
+814 LNANGT
-820 LSVYGATF
+820 LSVYDATF

-842 QATFE
+842 KAVFE

-877 ISAKNASFNNANFN
+877 ISTKNASFNNANFN

-908 GDFTNANSNLQIAGN
+908 GDFTNANSNLQIAGS
-923 AVFGNSTNSDGSQN
+923 AVFGNSNNGSQN
-937 TANFN
+937 NANFN
-942 NTGSVNIAGNAT
+942 NTGSVNISGNAT
-954 FDNMAFNGPT
+954 FDNVVFNGPT
-964 NTSVKGQVTLNNI
+964 NMSVKGQVTLNNI

-989 DGMINFSAHSVINIG
+989 DGTITFNAHSVINIA

-1037 YQGHGASS
+1037 YQGHGVSS
-1045 EKLVSSAG
+1045 EKLVSSVG
-1053 NGIYDVVYSFNN
+1053 NGVYDVVYSFNN
-1065 QTYNFQEVF
+1065 QTYNFQEIF
-1074 SPNSISIRRLGVGM
+1074 SQNSISIRRLGVGM
-1088 VFDYVDMEKSD
+1088 VFDYMDMEKSD

-1113 PNSYNNNLGN
+1113 PNSYNNNLGK
-1123 LNNTIYYYDK
+1123 LNNTIYYYDN

-1141 KTLFTKAEFSQTLT
+1141 KTLFTKAEFSQTFT

-1165 KNIWTNASDAPQSN
+1165 KSIWTNASDAPQSN

-1186 NKGAGS
+1186 NKGVGS

-1244 ILLTNATLYNRA
+1244 ILLTNATLYNRT
-1256 AGTQSSSMNFISNS
+1256 AGTQSSSMNFTSNS

-1287 KGNPNFSFN
+1287 GDNPNFSFN

-1320 NAVNAISFT
+1320 NAANTISFA
-1329 NSSNLS
+1329 NSTNLS
-1335 SGLYQISAKSVL
+1335 SGLYQMQAKSVS
-1347 FDNSNLSV
+1347 FDNSSLSV

-1366 ISLSQNASINAS
+1366 INLSQNASINAS
-1378 NHSTLELSG
+1378 NHSTLDLQG

-1392 DTSSLNLNQSAINV
+1392 DTSSLNLNQSTINV
-1406 SNNATINDYAS
+1406 SNNATINDYAR
-1417 LIASNGSHLNF
+1417 LIVNDGSRLNF
-1428 NGAVN
+1428 NGTTH
-1433 FNSANITTSLSDSSI
+1433 FNSANITTSLNNSSI
-1448 VFKGASSLGGQFNLS
+1448 VFKGAISLGGQFNLS
-1463 NNSFLD
+1463 NNSSLD

-1475 ITSNTAFNFYNNAF
+1475 ITSNTAFNFYDNAF

-1544 SDLNDNKNRVY
+1544 SDLNDNRNRVY
-1555 NIIQADMNSNW
+1555 NIIQADMNNNNNW
-1566 YERISFF
+1566 YERINFF
-1573 GMRINDGIY
+1573 GMRINDGVY
-1582 DAKNQTYSFTNPLNN
+1582 DAINQTYSFTNPLNN

-1619 IKNTLYNIGSEIFNY
+1619 IKNTLYNIGSEVFNY

-1647 SDDAQGVFYLTS
+1647 SDDAEGVFYLTS
-1659 SVKGY
+1659 NVKGY

-1741 LSSLSNLKGDALNQL
+1741 LSSLSDLNSNALNQL
-1756 TKLITPSDW
+1756 TKLITPNDW
-1765 KNINEL
+1765 KNINEF

-1784 NGALIIGATKIGQT
+1784 NGTLIVGAAKIGQT
-1798 NTNSTVVFGGLGYQK
+1798 DTNSAVVFGGLGYQK

-1930 GLGNLIVNTLGSGSV
+1930 GLGNLIADMLGSNSV
-1945 IGGYLTPEQKN
+1945 IGGHLTPEQKN

-2039 DIGQVISVMLQDI
+2039 DIGQVISVILQDI
-2052 VKPSEALQND
+2052 VKPSSALKND
-2062 VVALGKQMI
+2062 VAALGKQMI

-2076 QDMLNSLESLLQNQQ
+2076 QDTLNSLESLLQNQQ

-2127 PYGLSQVWQRGD
+2127 PYGLSQVWQKGD

-2166 AGNSLIFAGNNHI
+2166 AGDTLIFAGNNHI
-2179 AFTNHSG
+2179 SFTNHAG
-2186 TLNLLSNQV
+2186 ALNLLSNQV
-2195 SNINITTLDASNGLK
+2195 SNINITTLNASNGLK
-2210 INAANNNV
+2210 INASNNNV

-2232 QQSDPITTNTANPC
+2232 GQSDPTTANIANPC
-2246 ALSAQSANGASSNNA
+2246 ALSAQSVNGTSSNNA
-2261 SNNAPIAL
+2261 SNNAQIAL

-2312 NNAQFQANNLTISN
+2312 NNAQFQANNLIISN

-2331 KNASFVT
+2331 KNASFMA

-2347 NNNATQ
+2347 NNNATR
-2353 KIGVLQ
+2353 KIEVLQ
-2359 NLVIASNA
+2359 NLTIASSA

-2375 LEVGGALNNFGAIH
+2375 LEVGGDLNHFGAIH

-2394 IQTPAPLIQAEGII
+2394 TQTPTPLIQAEGII

-2416 FINVNNSMAN
+2416 FMNVNNSMAN

-2450 YLKLYTLIN
+2450 YLNLYTLIN

-2486 LLSVALPNSNNASPN
+2486 LLSVALPNPNNAHQN
-2501 NILSLSVLHN
+2501 NILSLSVLYN
-2511 QVKMS
+2511 QIKMS

-2540 ALNQIEAIGGNNAI
+2540 ALNQIEAVGGNNAI
-2554 KWLSTLMIKTKENPL
+2554 KWLSTLMMETKENPL
-2569 FAPIYLENHSLNEI
+2569 FAPIYLKNHSLHEI
-2583 LDATKDLQ
+2583 LGVAKDLL

-2601 FRDNATNLL
+2601 FRNNATNLL

-2622 TKLSDFRAREG
+2622 TKLSDFRSREG
-2633 ESNFSERLLELKN
+2633 ESDFSKHLLELKN
-2646 KRFSDPNPSEIFVKY
+2646 KRFSDPNPSEVFIKY

-2674 GVGGA
+2674 GIGGA

-2692 NVGYDRLVKNVIL
+2692 NAGYDRLVKNVIL

-2719 IMRSLGNNVDVG
+2719 IMHSLANNVDVG

-2743 TLSANET
+2743 TLSANEI

-2756 HINSSNSLLSV
+2756 NINSSNSLLSV

-2810 LSGMKGK
+2810 ISGMKGK
-2817 MQNPAYQQFVMHSNP
+2817 MNDAAYKQFLMHSNP

-2861 LGRDLLIKAKGDNM
+2861 LGRDLLIKSKGGNV

-2890 IFNTFASVITGGE
+2890 VFNTFASVITGGE
-2903 MHLWRLMYVNAGV
+2903 MHLWRLVYVNAGV
-2916 GLKMGLQYQDL
+2916 GLKMGLQYQDI

>member
-1 MKQFKKKPK
+1 MKKFKKKLK
-10 KIKRSQKIIL
+10 SIKRSQKIIL

-25 LMPLLIGGF
+25 LAPLLLGGF

-40 DGTDILG
+40 NGTDILG
-47 LSWGEKSQKV
+47 LSWGEKSQRV

-62 WYALW
+62 WYAVW

-76 QQFTG
+76 QQYTG

-92 NAANYYHSQN
+92 NAANYYHTQN
-102 NQDIT
+102 NQNIT
-107 ANLKNDNGTYF
+107 ANLKNDNGIYF

-146 LGANSGNSFTS
+146 LGASSGNSFTS

-193 GTATLNLN
+193 GIAILNLN
-201 ANKVTI
+201 ANKVNV

-227 ITINSVSLSGDTCS
+227 ITIGSVSLNGDTCS
-241 SLAKIGSGA
+241 SLASVGVGA
-250 NCSSSGPSYSFKGT
+250 NCSNSGPSYSFKGT
-264 TSATNTTF
+264 TNATNTTF

-280 FEESANFSG
+280 FEENATFSG
-289 AKLNGGA
+289 AKWNGGTY
-296 FTFNKGFNATNN
+296 TFNKEFKATNN

-314 SFTFKGTSSF
+314 SFNFKGASSF
-324 NNATFSNASYT
+324 NGANFRNASYI
-335 FDNQATFQ
+335 FNNQATFQ

-355 NQSNPTNSAQ
+355 NHTNQSAQ
-365 HPQILFENSSF
+365 HPQI
-376 NGGIFTFNNQ
+376 Q
-386 TNPTNSAQHPQILF
+386 
-400 ENSSFSGS
+400 NSSFSGNA
-408 TTTLK
+408 TTLK
-413 GSATFEQAFNNSNHQ
+413 GSVIFQQAFNNSNHQ
-428 LTIQNASFD
+428 LTIQNASFN
-437 NATFNNTGKITIEK
+437 NANFNNTGKITIEK
-451 DASFNNTSFNT
+451 DASFNNTTFNT
-462 PVDTNNMSVTGSV
+462 SVDTSNMIITGSV

-491 GSSKITLAQGA
+491 GSSKITLTQGT

-533 LNSLTNALKTT
+533 LNSLTNALKTN

-558 DMITYNGVTGQ
+558 DIITYNGVTGQ
-569 LLSEN
+569 LLNEN
-574 AATPKNTDSSPSAPT
+574 ATTSKNTDSSPSAPT

-611 TFSPNSII
+611 TFGPNSII

-624 SGTYTPPPT
+624 SGTYTPPPV
-633 ISGSQFDLSA
+633 INGSKFDLSA
-643 SNYINANMPWYD
+643 SNYINADMPWYN

-680 GSYTNSFKQTFST
+680 GSYTNSFKQTFSAS
-693 NGSNLVIGY
+693 NSNLVIGY
-702 NATWTGN
+702 NSTWTGN
-709 SVSSSGTVS
+709 SVSSSDTVS

-727 NGHCGPWPYYQCI
+727 NGHCGPWPYYQCT
-740 GTTNGAYS
+740 GTTNGTYS

-792 GAYSSSMTFSTQ
+792 GIYSSSMTFSTQ
-804 NMDSSQNLNG
+804 SMDNSQNLSG
-814 LNANGK
+814 LNSNGT
-820 LSVYGATF
+820 LSVYGTTF

-842 QATFE
+842 QAVFE

-877 ISAKNASFNNANFN
+877 ISAKNASFNNAHFN

-898 NNSNATTSFV
+898 NNSSATTSFM
-908 GDFTNANSNLQIAGN
+908 GDFTNAHSNLQIAGN
-923 AVFGNSTNSDGSQN
+923 AVFGNSTNGSQN
-937 TANFN
+937 NANFN

-954 FDNMAFNGPT
+954 FDNVVFNSLT

-989 DGMINFSAHSVINIG
+989 DGTITFNTHSVINIG

-1045 EKLVSSAG
+1045 EKLVSSVG
-1053 NGIYDVVYSFNN
+1053 NGVYDVVYSFNN

-1074 SPNSISIRRLGVGM
+1074 SQNSISIRRLGVGM

-1099 HLYYQNALGFMTYM
+1099 HLYYKDVVGFMTYM

-1123 LNNTIYYYDK
+1123 ANNTIYYYDN

-1141 KTLFTKAEFSQTLT
+1141 KTLFTKAEFSQTFT

-1179 TIIRFGD
+1179 VIIRFGD

-1209 GHYEAQ
+1209 GRYEAQ

-1232 GGASL
+1232 GGANL

-1256 AGTQSSSMNFISNS
+1256 AGTQSSSMNFVSNS

-1310 VGQTQSVFKF
+1310 VGATQSVFKF

-1335 SGLYQISAKSVL
+1335 SGLYQMQAKSVL

-1366 ISLSQNASINAS
+1366 INLSQNASINAS
-1378 NHSTLELSG
+1378 NHSTLDLQG
-1387 DLNLN
+1387 DLNVN

-1463 NNSFLD
+1463 NHSSLD

-1475 ITSNTAFNFYNNAF
+1475 ITSNTAFNFYDNAF

-1518 SVLNLKNSQLVFS
+1518 SVLDLKNSQLVFG

-1555 NIIQADMNSNW
+1555 NIIQADMNDNW

-1573 GMRINDGIY
+1573 GMHISDGIY

-1597 ALKITESFKDN
+1597 ALKITESFKNN

-1664 YNPNQSYQAS
+1664 YNPNQSYQAN

-1707 VYNKGYNFN
+1707 IYNKGYNFS

-1741 LSSLSNLKGDALNQL
+1741 LSSLSGLKGDALNQL

-1784 NGALIIGATKIGQT
+1784 NGTLIIGATKIGQT
-1798 NTNSTVVFGGLGYQK
+1798 DTNSAVVFGGLGYQK

-1915 NILGEVAMQSINKAG
+1915 NILGEVAVQSINKAG
-1930 GLGNLIVNTLGSGSV
+1930 GLGNLIVNTLGSNSV

-2052 VKPSEALQND
+2052 VKPSNALQND

-2076 QDMLNSLESLLQNQQ
+2076 QDALNSLESLLQNQQ

-2118 NLGKKGLFA
+2118 SFGKKGLFA
-2127 PYGLSQVWQRGD
+2127 PYGLSQVWQKGD
-2139 FSFNAQGNVFVQ
+2139 FNFNAQGNVFVQ

-2179 AFTNHSG
+2179 AFTNHFG
-2186 TLNLLSNQV
+2186 TLQLLSNQV
-2195 SNINITTLDASNGLK
+2195 SNINITTLNASNGLK

-2218 SVSQGNLFINASCV
+2218 SVSQGNLFISASCA
-2232 QQSDPITTNTANPC
+2232 QLSNPTTANATNPC
-2246 ALSAQSANGASSNNA
+2246 TLSAQNANDASSSNA
-2261 SNNAPIAL
+2261 LNNAPIAL

-2331 KNASFVT
+2331 NNASFVT

-2353 KIGVLQ
+2353 KIEVLQ

-2375 LEVGGALNNFGAIH
+2375 LEVGGTLNNLGTIH

-2394 IQTPAPLIQAEGII
+2394 IQTPTPLIQAEEII

-2416 FINVNNSMAN
+2416 FMNVSVAN
-2426 NTTYTLLKSSR
+2426 GGTYTLLKSGR
-2437 YIDYNINPNSLQS
+2437 YINYNINPNSLQS

-2486 LLSVALPNSNNASPN
+2486 LLSVALPNSNNAHQN
-2501 NILSLSVLHN
+2501 NILSLSVLHD
-2511 QVKMS
+2511 QIKMS
-2516 YGDKVMDFTP
+2516 YGNKIMDFTP

-2540 ALNQIEAIGGNNAI
+2540 TLNQIEAIGGNSAI
-2554 KWLSTLMIKTKENPL
+2554 NWLSTLMIKTKENPL

-2583 LDATKDLQ
+2583 LGVTKDLQ

-2633 ESNFSERLLELKN
+2633 ESDFSLLELKN
-2646 KRFSDPNPSEIFVKY
+2646 KRFSDPNPGEVFVKY
-2661 SQPNKHPNNLWVQ
+2661 SQLSKHPNNLWVQ
-2674 GVGGA
+2674 GIGGA

-2710 YGYSGFNGN
+2710 YGYSDFNGN
-2719 IMRSLGNNVDVG
+2719 IMHSLGNNVDVG

-2750 YGGNAS
+2750 YGGNANN
-2756 HINSSNSLLSV
+2756 INSSNPLLSV

-2805 YHFIG
+2805 YYFIG

-2817 MQNPAYQQFVMHSNP
+2817 INDAAYKQFLMHSNP

-2846 RKYFGKNSYYFVTAR
+2846 RKYFGQNSYYFVTAR
-2861 LGRDLLIKAKGDNM
+2861 LGRDLLIKSKGGNT

-2890 IFNTFASVITGGE
+2890 VFNTFASVITGGE
-2903 MHLWRLMYVNAGV
+2903 MHLWRLVYVNAGV
-2916 GLKMGLQYQDL
+2916 GLKMGLQYQDI

>member
-1 MKQFKKKPK
+1 MKKFKKKPK
-10 KIKRSQKIIL
+10 KIARKQKTIL

-25 LMPLLIGGF
+25 LAPLLIGGF

-40 DGTDILG
+40 NNNLWDLLNPKVGGDYVHWVKGSQYCAWWELAG
-47 LSWGEKSQKV
+47 CLKNVWGANHKG
-57 CVHRP
+57 
-62 WYALW
+62 YDA
-67 SCDKWEEKT
+67 
-76 QQFTG
+76 
-81 NQLITKTWAGG
+81 G
-92 NAANYYHSQN
+92 NAANYLSSQN
-102 NQDIT
+102 YQAISVGSGNET
-107 ANLKNDNGTYF
+107 GTYS
-118 LSGLYNYT
+118 LSGFTNYV
-126 GGEYNGGNLD
+126 GGNLT
-136 IELGSNATFN
+136 IN
-146 LGANSGNSFTS
+146 LGNSVVLDLSGSNSFTS
-157 WYPNGHTNVTFSAGT
+157 YQGYNQGKDDVIFTVGT
-172 INVNNS
+172 INLNGAL
-178 VEVGNRVGSGAGTHT
+178 EVGNRVGSGAGTHT

-207 NSNIN
+207 NSNIS
-212 AYKTSQV
+212 AFKTSQV
-219 NIGNANSA
+219 NVGNANSV

-241 SLAKIGSGA
+241 SLAKVGRGA
-250 NCSSSGPSYSFKGT
+250 NCSTSGPSYSFKGT
-264 TSATNTTF
+264 TNATNTAF

-280 FEESANFSG
+280 FEENATFSG
-289 AKLNGGA
+289 AKWNGGTY
-296 FTFNKGFNATNN
+296 TFNKEFKATNN

-314 SFTFKGTSSF
+314 SFNFKGTSSF
-324 NNATFSNASYT
+324 NGASFSNASYT
-335 FDNQATFQ
+335 FENQATFQ

-355 NQSNPTNSAQ
+355 NQTNPTNNAQ
-365 HPQILFENSSF
+365 HPQI
-376 NGGIFTFNNQ
+376 Q
-386 TNPTNSAQHPQILF
+386 
-400 ENSSFSGS
+400 NSSFSGS
-408 TTTLK
+408 ATTLK
-413 GSATFEQAFNNSNHQ
+413 GFVNFQQAFNNSNHQ
-428 LTIQNASFD
+428 LTIQNASFN
-437 NATFNNTGKITIEK
+437 NATFNNTGKITINEG
-451 DASFNNTSFNT
+451 ASFNNTTFNT
-462 PVDTNNMSVTGSV
+462 SVDTNNMSVTGGV

-480 NDLKNGSTLDF
+480 NDLNNGSTLDF
-491 GSSKITLAQGA
+491 GSSKITLTQGT

-510 SEKSVTILNSSGGI
+510 DKNSVTILNSSDGI

-533 LNSLTNALKTT
+533 INSLTSALKTN
-544 ESSSKPQSFAQGLW
+544 ESSSRPQSFAQGLW
-558 DMITYNGVTGQ
+558 EMITYNGVTGQ

-574 AATPKNTDSSPSAPT
+574 AATPKPTDSSPSKSST
-589 KDSPQVYQVG
+589 NSTQVYQVG

-611 TFSPNSII
+611 TFSHNSII

-624 SGTYTPPPT
+624 SGTYTPPPV
-633 ISGSQFDLSA
+633 ISGSKFDLSA
-643 SNYINANMPWYD
+643 PNYINADMPWYN

-680 GSYTNSFKQTFST
+680 GSYTNSFKQTFSAS
-693 NGSNLVIGY
+693 NSNLVIGY
-702 NATWTGN
+702 NATWTDHN
-709 SVSSSGTVS
+709 VSSSDTVS

-727 NGHCGPWPYYQCI
+727 NGHCGPWPYYQCT
-740 GTTNGAYS
+740 GTTNGTYS

-792 GAYSSSMTFSTQ
+792 GIYSSSMTFSTQ
-804 NMDSSQNLNG
+804 NMDNSQNLKG
-814 LNANGK
+814 LNSNGK
-820 LSVYGATF
+820 LLVYGTTF

-898 NNSNATTSFV
+898 NNPNATTSFI
-908 GDFTNANSNLQIAGN
+908 GDFTNAHSNLQIAGN
-923 AVFGNSTNSDGSQN
+923 AVFGNSTNGSQN
-937 TANFN
+937 NANFN
-942 NTGSVNIAGNAT
+942 NTGSVNISGNAT
-954 FDNMAFNGPT
+954 FDNVVFNGPT
-964 NTSVKGQVTLNNI
+964 NTSVKGKVTLNNI

-989 DGMINFSAHSVINIG
+989 DGTITFNAHSVINIG
-1004 EAITNGNPITLV
+1004 ESITNGNPITLV
-1016 SSSKEIEY
+1016 SSSKEIDY

-1045 EKLVSSAG
+1045 EKLVSSVG
-1053 NGIYDVVYSFNN
+1053 NGVYDVVYSFNN
-1065 QTYNFQEVF
+1065 QTYNFQEIF

-1088 VFDYVDMEKSD
+1088 VFDYMDMEKSD
-1099 HLYYQNALGFMTYM
+1099 HLYYQNTLGFMTYM

-1123 LNNTIYYYDK
+1123 PNNTIYYYDN

-1141 KTLFTKAEFSQTLT
+1141 KTLFTKAEFSQTFT

-1165 KNIWTNASDAPQSN
+1165 KSIWTNASDAPQSN
-1179 TIIRFGD
+1179 VIIRFGD

-1215 KIYITGSIESGN
+1215 KIYITASIESGN

-1237 NFNGLQG
+1237 NFNGLYG

-1310 VGQTQSVFKF
+1310 VGTTQSVFKF
-1320 NAVNAISFT
+1320 NATNAISFT
-1329 NSSNLS
+1329 NSTNLS
-1335 SGLYQISAKSVL
+1335 SGLYQMQANSVS

-1355 SVGTSSIKANA
+1355 SVGTSSIKASA
-1366 ISLSQNASINAS
+1366 INLSQNASINAS
-1378 NHSTLELSG
+1378 NHSTLELQG
-1387 DLNLN
+1387 GLNLN
-1392 DTSSLNLNQSAINV
+1392 DTSSLNLNQSTINV
-1406 SNNATINDYAS
+1406 SNNAMINDYAS
-1417 LIASNGSHLNF
+1417 LIASNNAHINF
-1428 NGAVN
+1428 NGTTN
-1433 FNSANITTSLSDSSI
+1433 FNSENITTSLNDSSI
-1448 VFKGASSLGGQFNLS
+1448 VFKGAVSLGGQFNLS
-1463 NNSFLD
+1463 NNSSLD

-1475 ITSNTAFNFYNNAF
+1475 ITSNTAFNFYDNAF

-1504 PLSLGGNLLNPNNS
+1504 PLSLGGNLLTPNNS
-1518 SVLNLKNSQLVFS
+1518 SVLDLKNSQLVFS

-1555 NIIQADMNSNW
+1555 NIIQAGMNSNW

-1597 ALKITESFKDN
+1597 ALKITESFKNN

-1619 IKNTLYNIGSEIFNY
+1619 IKNTLYNIGSEVFNY

-1664 YNPNQSYQAS
+1664 YNPNQSYQAN
-1674 GSNNTTKNNNLT
+1674 GSNNTTKNNNLS

-1730 EIKKILGNDFS
+1730 EIKKVLGNDFS
-1741 LSSLSNLKGDALNQL
+1741 LSSLSDLNPDVLNQL
-1756 TKLITPSDW
+1756 TKLITPNDW

-1798 NTNSTVVFGGLGYQK
+1798 DTNSAVVFGGLGYQT

-1915 NILGEVAMQSINKAG
+1915 NILGEVAVQSINKAG
-1930 GLGNLIVNTLGSGSV
+1930 GLGNLIADMLGSGSV
-1945 IGGYLTPEQKN
+1945 IGGHLTPEQKN

-1969 NLMNDSGLNTA
+1969 NLMNDSGLNAA

-2052 VKPSEALQND
+2052 VKPSNALKND

-2076 QDMLNSLESLLQNQQ
+2076 QDTLNSLESLLQNQQ

-2105 GPIYEQGLGDLIP
+2105 GSVYEQGLGDLIP

-2127 PYGLSQVWQRGD
+2127 PYGLSQVWQKGD
-2139 FSFNAQGNVFVQ
+2139 FNFNAQGNVFVQ
-2151 NSTFSNANGGTLSFN
+2151 NSTFSNANGGALSFN

-2179 AFTNHSG
+2179 SFTNHAG
-2186 TLNLLSNQV
+2186 TLQLLSDQV
-2195 SNINITTLDASNGLK
+2195 SNINITTLNASNGLK

-2218 SVSQGNLFINASCV
+2218 SVSQGNLFINASCT
-2232 QQSDPITTNTANPC
+2232 QQSDSTAANATNPC
-2246 ALSAQSANGASSNNA
+2246 ALNAQSVNGASNNA

-2312 NNAQFQANNLTISN
+2312 NNAQFQANNLIISN

-2331 KNASFVT
+2331 NNASFVT

-2353 KIGVLQ
+2353 KIEVLQ

-2375 LEVGGALNNFGAIH
+2375 LGVGGALNHFGTIN

-2394 IQTPAPLIQAEGII
+2394 SQTPVNPLIQAEGII

-2486 LLSVALPNSNNASPN
+2486 LLSVALPNSNNAHQN
-2501 NILSLSVLHN
+2501 NILSLSVLYD
-2511 QVKMS
+2511 QIKMS
-2516 YGDKVMDFTP
+2516 YGDRIMDLTP
-2526 PTLQDYIVGIQGQS
+2526 PTLQDYITGIQGQS
-2540 ALNQIEAIGGNNAI
+2540 ALNQIEAVGGNAI
-2554 KWLSTLMIKTKENPL
+2554 KWLSTLMMETKENPL
-2569 FAPIYLENHSLNEI
+2569 FAPIYLKNHSLNEI
-2583 LDATKDLQ
+2583 LGVTKDLQ

-2633 ESNFSERLLELKN
+2633 ESDFSKRLLELKN
-2646 KRFSDPNPSEIFVKY
+2646 KRFSDPNPGEVFVKY
-2661 SQPNKHPNNLWVQ
+2661 SQLSKHPNNLWAQ
-2674 GVGGA
+2674 GIGGA

-2719 IMRSLGNNVDVG
+2719 IMRSLANNVDVG

-2750 YGGNAS
+2750 YGGNANN
-2756 HINSSNSLLSV
+2756 INSSNPLLSV

-2817 MQNPAYQQFVMHSNP
+2817 MNDAAYKQFLMHSNP

-2846 RKYFGKNSYYFVTAR
+2846 RKYFGQNSYYFVTAR
-2861 LGRDLLIKAKGDNM
+2861 LGRDLLIKSKGDNM

-2890 IFNTFASVITGGE
+2890 VFNTFASVITGGE

-2916 GLKMGLQYQDL
+2916 GLKMGLQYQDI

>member
-1 MKQFKKKPK
+1 MKKFKKKPK
-10 KIKRSQKIIL
+10 SIKRSHQKTIL

-25 LMPLLIGGF
+25 LASLLIGGF
-34 ASGVYA
+34 ASGVHANNLWDLLNPKVGGEYVHWVKGSQYCTWWEFA
-40 DGTDILG
+40 GCLKNV
-47 LSWGEKSQKV
+47 WGANHKG
-57 CVHRP
+57 
-62 WYALW
+62 YDA
-67 SCDKWEEKT
+67 
-76 QQFTG
+76 
-81 NQLITKTWAGG
+81 G
-92 NAANYYHSQN
+92 NAANYLSSQN
-102 NQDIT
+102 YQAIFVGSGNET
-107 ANLKNDNGTYF
+107 GTYS
-118 LSGLYNYT
+118 LSGFTNYV
-126 GGEYNGGNLD
+126 GGNLT
-136 IELGSNATFN
+136 IN
-146 LGANSGNSFTS
+146 LGNSVVLDLSGSNSFTS
-157 WYPNGHTNVTFSAGT
+157 YQGYNQGKDDVSFNVGAINLNGAL
-172 INVNNS
+172 
-178 VEVGNRVGSGAGTHT
+178 EVGNRVGSGAGTHT

-201 ANKVTI
+201 ANKVNI
-207 NSNIN
+207 NSNIS

-219 NIGNANSA
+219 NVGNANSV
-227 ITINSVSLSGDTCS
+227 ITIGSVSLNGDTCS
-241 SLAKIGSGA
+241 SLAKVGSGA
-250 NCSSSGPSYSFKGT
+250 NCSTSGPSYSFKGT
-264 TSATNTTF
+264 TNATNTTF

-280 FEESANFSG
+280 FEENATFSG
-289 AKLNGGA
+289 AKWNGGTY
-296 FTFNKGFNATNN
+296 TFNKGFNATNN

-314 SFTFKGTSSF
+314 SFNFKGASSFNGANF
-324 NNATFSNASYT
+324 NNATYT
-335 FDNQATFQ
+335 FNNQATFQ

-350 TFTFN
+350 NFTFS
-355 NQSNPTNSAQ
+355 NQINPTNSTQ
-365 HPQILFENSSF
+365 HPQI
-376 NGGIFTFNNQ
+376 Q
-386 TNPTNSAQHPQILF
+386 
-400 ENSSFSGS
+400 NSSFSGNAI
-408 TTTLK
+408 TLK
-413 GSATFEQAFNNSNHQ
+413 GFVHFQQAFNNSNHQ
-428 LTIQNASFD
+428 LIMQNTSFN
-437 NATFNNTGKITIEK
+437 NANFSNTGKIIINES
-451 DASFNNTSFNT
+451 ASFNNTTFNT
-462 PVDTNNMSVTGSV
+462 SINTNNMTITGSV

-491 GSSKITLAQGA
+491 GSSQVALTQGT

-524 TYNHLLNHA
+524 TYNNLLNHA
-533 LNSLTNALKTT
+533 LNSLTNALKTN
-544 ESSSKPQSFAQGLW
+544 ESSSRPQSFAQGLW

-569 LLSEN
+569 LLSTD
-574 AATPKNTDSSPSAPT
+574 ATTSKPADSSPSKSSTNPT
-589 KDSPQVYQVG
+589 QVYQVG
-599 YKIGDTIYKLQE
+599 YKIGDIIYKLQE
-611 TFSPNSII
+611 TFSHNSII

-624 SGTYTPPPT
+624 SGTYTPPPV
-633 ISGSQFDLSA
+633 INGSKFDLSA
-643 SNYINANMPWYD
+643 SNYIDSNMPWYD
-655 HKYYIPKSQN
+655 HKSYIPKSKN

-680 GSYTNSFKQTFST
+680 GSYTNSFKQTFSAS
-693 NGSNLVIGY
+693 NSNLVIGY
-702 NATWTGN
+702 NATWTDHN
-709 SVSSSGTVS
+709 VSSSDTVS

-727 NGHCGPWPYYQCI
+727 NGHCGPWPYYQCT
-740 GTTNGAYS
+740 GTTNGTYS

-775 GVDSIN
+775 GVDSVN

-792 GAYSSSMTFSTQ
+792 GIYSSSMTFSTQ
-804 NMDSSQNLNG
+804 IMDNSQNLND
-814 LNANGK
+814 LNANGT

-842 QATFE
+842 KAVFE

-861 SLNFS
+861 SLNFL

-891 NSASFNF
+891 NSTSFNF
-898 NNSNATTSFV
+898 NNSSATTSFV
-908 GDFTNANSNLQIAGN
+908 GDFTNANSNLQIAGS
-923 AVFGNSTNSDGSQN
+923 AVFGNSNNGSQN
-937 TANFN
+937 NANFN
-942 NTGSVNIAGNAT
+942 NTGSVNISGNAT
-954 FDNMAFNGPT
+954 FDNVVFNSPT
-964 NTSVKGQVTLNNI
+964 NMSVKGQVILNNI
-977 TLKNLNA
+977 TLKDLNA

-989 DGMINFSAHSVINIG
+989 DGTITFNAHSVINIA

-1053 NGIYDVVYSFNN
+1053 NGVYDVVYSFNN
-1065 QTYNFQEVF
+1065 QTYNFQEIF

-1088 VFDYVDMEKSD
+1088 VFDYMDMEKSD
-1099 HLYYQNALGFMTYM
+1099 HLYYQNTLGFMTYM

-1123 LNNTIYYYDK
+1123 SNNTIYYYDN

-1141 KTLFTKAEFSQTLT
+1141 KTLFTKAEFSQTFT

-1165 KNIWTNASDAPQSN
+1165 KSIWTNASDAPQSN

-1237 NFNGLQG
+1237 NFNGLRG

-1256 AGTQSSSMNFISNS
+1256 AGTQSSSMNFTSNS

-1277 SYFIDDTAQN
+1277 SYFIDDSAQN
-1287 KGNPNFSFN
+1287 GGNPNFSFN

-1320 NAVNAISFT
+1320 NAANAINFT
-1329 NSSNLS
+1329 NSTNLS
-1335 SGLYQISAKSVL
+1335 SGLYQMQAKSVS
-1347 FDNSNLSV
+1347 FDNSSLSV

-1366 ISLSQNASINAS
+1366 INLSQNASINAS
-1378 NHSTLELSG
+1378 NHSTLELQG

-1417 LIASNGSHLNF
+1417 LIVNDDSRLNF
-1428 NGAVN
+1428 NGTTN
-1433 FNSANITTSLSDSSI
+1433 FNSANITTSLNHSSI
-1448 VFKGASSLGGQFNLS
+1448 VFKGAISLGGQFNLS
-1463 NNSFLD
+1463 NNSSLD

-1475 ITSNTAFNFYNNAF
+1475 ITSNTAFNFYDNAF

-1504 PLSLGGNLLNPNNS
+1504 PLSLGGNLLTPNNS

-1555 NIIQADMNSNW
+1555 NIIQAGMNNNW
-1566 YERISFF
+1566 YERINFF
-1573 GMRINDGIY
+1573 GMRINDGVY
-1582 DAKNQTYSFTNPLNN
+1582 DAINQTYSFTNPLNN

-1619 IKNTLYNIGSEIFNY
+1619 IKNTLYNIGSEVFNY

-1647 SDDAQGVFYLTS
+1647 SDDAKGVFYLTS
-1659 SVKGY
+1659 NVKGY

-1716 NIKALGQMALKLYP
+1716 NIKALEQMALKLYP

-1741 LSSLSNLKGDALNQL
+1741 LSSLSDLNSNVLNQL
-1756 TKLITPSDW
+1756 TKLITPNDW
-1765 KNINEL
+1765 KNINEF

-1784 NGALIIGATKIGQT
+1784 NGTLIVGATKIGQT
-1798 NTNSTVVFGGLGYQK
+1798 DTNSAVVFGGLGYQK

-1872 VTFNSQTSLILNQ
+1872 VTFNSQTSLVLNQ

-1908 FNQAGLA
+1908 FNQTGLA

-1930 GLGNLIVNTLGSGSV
+1930 GLGNLIADMLGSNSV
-1945 IGGYLTPEQKN
+1945 IGGHLTPEQKN

-2039 DIGQVISVMLQDI
+2039 DIGQVISVILQDI
-2052 VKPSEALQND
+2052 VKPSEALQSD
-2062 VVALGKQMI
+2062 VAALGKQMI

-2076 QDMLNSLESLLQNQQ
+2076 QDTLNSLESLLQNQQ

-2105 GPIYEQGLGDLIP
+2105 GPIYEQGLGDLMP

-2127 PYGLSQVWQRGD
+2127 PYGLSQVWQKGD
-2139 FSFNAQGNVFVQ
+2139 FNFNAQGNVFVQ
-2151 NSTFSNANGGTLSFN
+2151 NSTFSNANGGALSFN
-2166 AGNSLIFAGNNHI
+2166 AGDTLIFAGNNRI
-2179 AFTNHSG
+2179 SFINYAG
-2186 TLNLLSNQV
+2186 ALNLLSNQV
-2195 SNINITTLDASNGLK
+2195 SNINITTLNASNGLK

-2218 SVSQGNLFINASCV
+2218 LVSQGNLFINASCV
-2232 QQSDPITTNTANPC
+2232 GQNDPTTANIANPC
-2246 ALSAQSANGASSNNA
+2246 ALNTQSTNGASSSNA
-2261 SNNAPIAL
+2261 SNNAQIAL

-2302 SANIKNLYLY
+2302 SANVKNLYLY
-2312 NNAQFQANNLTISN
+2312 NNAQFQANNLIISN

-2331 KNASFVT
+2331 KNANFVT

-2347 NNNATQ
+2347 NNNATR
-2353 KIGVLQ
+2353 KIEVLQ
-2359 NLVIASNA
+2359 NLTIASNA

-2375 LEVGGALNNFGAIH
+2375 LEVGGALNNSGAIH

-2394 IQTPAPLIQAEGII
+2394 TQTPTPLIQAEGII

-2416 FINVNNSMAN
+2416 FMNINNSMAD

-2459 INGNHIEEKNGVLTY
+2459 INGNHIEEKNGALTY

-2486 LLSVALPNSNNASPN
+2486 LLSVALPDSNNAHQN
-2501 NILSLSVLHN
+2501 NILSLSVLYN
-2511 QVKMS
+2511 QIKMS

-2540 ALNQIEAIGGNNAI
+2540 ALNQIEAVGGNNAI
-2554 KWLSTLMIKTKENPL
+2554 KWLSTLMMETKENPL
-2569 FAPIYLENHSLNEI
+2569 FAPIYLKNHSLHEI
-2583 LDATKDLQ
+2583 LGVAKDLL

-2601 FRDNATNLL
+2601 FRNNATNLL

-2622 TKLSDFRAREG
+2622 TKLSDFRSREG
-2633 ESNFSERLLELKN
+2633 ESDFSERLLELKN
-2646 KRFSDPNPSEIFVKY
+2646 KRFSDPNPGEVFVKY
-2661 SQPNKHPNNLWVQ
+2661 SQPNKHQNNLWVQ
-2674 GVGGA
+2674 GIGGA

-2719 IMRSLGNNVDVG
+2719 IMHSLANNVDVG

-2750 YGGNAS
+2750 YGGNANN
-2756 HINSSNSLLSV
+2756 INSSNSLLSV
-2767 LNQRYNYNTWT
+2767 LNQRYSYNTWT

-2810 LSGMKGK
+2810 LSGMKG
-2817 MQNPAYQQFVMHSNP
+2817 NDAAYKQFLMHSNP

-2861 LGRDLLIKAKGDNM
+2861 LGRDLLIKSKGGNM

-2890 IFNTFASVITGGE
+2890 VFNTFASVITGGE

-2916 GLKMGLQYQDL
+2916 GLKMGLQYQDI

>member
-1 MKQFKKKPK
+1 M
-10 KIKRSQKIIL
+10 
-20 KRPLW
+20 
-25 LMPLLIGGF
+25 
-34 ASGVYA
+34 SG
-40 DGTDILG
+40 
-47 LSWGEKSQKV
+47 S
-57 CVHRP
+57 
-62 WYALW
+62 
-67 SCDKWEEKT
+67 
-76 QQFTG
+76 
-81 NQLITKTWAGG
+81 
-92 NAANYYHSQN
+92 
-102 NQDIT
+102 
-107 ANLKNDNGTYF
+107 
-118 LSGLYNYT
+118 
-126 GGEYNGGNLD
+126 
-136 IELGSNATFN
+136 
-146 LGANSGNSFTS
+146 NSFTS
-157 WYPNGHTNVTFSAGT
+157 YRGYHQGKDDVSFNVGAINLNGDL
-172 INVNNS
+172 
-178 VEVGNRVGSGAGTHT
+178 EVGNRVGTGAGTHT

-201 ANKVTI
+201 ANQVNI
-207 NSNIN
+207 NSNIS
-212 AYKTSQV
+212 AFKTSQV

-227 ITINSVSLSGDTCS
+227 ITIGSVSLSGDICS
-241 SLAKIGSGA
+241 SLARVGVGA
-250 NCSSSGPSYSFKGT
+250 NCSTSGPSYSFKGAT
-264 TSATNTTF
+264 NATNTAF
-272 SNASGSFT
+272 SNANGSFT
-280 FEESANFSG
+280 FEENATFSG
-289 AKLNGGA
+289 VKLNGGA
-296 FTFNKGFNATNN
+296 FTFNKDFSATNN

-314 SFTFKGTSSF
+314 SFNFKDASSF
-324 NNATFSNASYT
+324 NGTTFSDASYT
-335 FDNQATFQ
+335 FNNQATFQ
-343 NSSFNGG
+343 NSSFSGG

-355 NQSNPTNSAQ
+355 NQTNQ
-365 HPQILFENSSF
+365 
-376 NGGIFTFNNQ
+376 
-386 TNPTNSAQHPQILF
+386 SAQHPQILF
-400 ENSSFSGS
+400 ENSSFSGG

-413 GSATFEQAFNNSNHQ
+413 GFVNFQQDFNNSNHP
-428 LTIQNASFD
+428 LTAQNASFN
-437 NATFNNTGKITIEK
+437 NANFNNTGKITINES
-451 DASFNNTSFNT
+451 ASFNDTTFNTSIN
-462 PVDTNNMSVTGSV
+462 TNNMTITGSV

-491 GSSKITLAQGA
+491 GSSQVTLAQGT

-524 TYNHLLNHA
+524 AYNNLLNHA
-533 LNSLTNALKTT
+533 LNSLTNALKTN
-544 ESSSKPQSFAQGLW
+544 ESSSDLQSFAQGLW

-569 LLSEN
+569 LLSTD
-574 AATPKNTDSSPSAPT
+574 ATTSKPADSSPSKSST
-589 KDSPQVYQVG
+589 NSTQVYQVG
-599 YKIGDTIYKLQE
+599 YKIGDIIYKLQE
-611 TFSPNSII
+611 TFSHNSII

-624 SGTYTPPPT
+624 SGTYTPPPV
-633 ISGSQFDLSA
+633 ISGSKFDLSA
-643 SNYINANMPWYD
+643 SNYIDSDMPWYD
-655 HKYYIPKSQN
+655 HKSYIPKSQN

-680 GSYTNSFKQTFST
+680 GSYTNSFKQTFSAS
-693 NGSNLVIGY
+693 NSNLVIGY
-702 NATWTGN
+702 NSTWTDHN
-709 SVSSSGTVS
+709 VSSSDTVS

-727 NGHCGPWPYYQCI
+727 NGHCGPWPYYQCT
-740 GTTNGAYS
+740 GTTNGTYS

-775 GVDSIN
+775 GVDSVN

-792 GAYSSSMTFSTQ
+792 GIYSSSMTFSTQ
-804 NMDSSQNLNG
+804 GMDNSQNLND
-814 LNANGK
+814 LNANGT

-842 QATFE
+842 KAVFE

-891 NSASFNF
+891 NSTSFNF
-898 NNSNATTSFV
+898 NNSNATTSFM
-908 GDFTNANSNLQIAGN
+908 GDFTNAHSNLQIAGS
-923 AVFGNSTNSDGSQN
+923 AVFGNSANGSQN
-937 TANFN
+937 NANFN
-942 NTGSVNIAGNAT
+942 NTGSVNISGNAT
-954 FDNMAFNGPT
+954 FDNVVFNSPT

-989 DGMINFSAHSVINIG
+989 DGTITFNAHSVINID
-1004 EAITNGNPITLV
+1004 ESITNGNPITLV

-1045 EKLVSSAG
+1045 EKLVSSVG
-1053 NGIYDVVYSFNN
+1053 NGVYDVVYSFNN

-1113 PNSYNNNLGN
+1113 PNSYNNNLGK
-1123 LNNTIYYYDK
+1123 LNNTIYYYDN

-1141 KTLFTKAEFSQTLT
+1141 KTLFTKAEFSQTFT
-1155 GQNSAIVFGA
+1155 GENSAIVFGA

-1215 KIYITGSIESGN
+1215 KIYITASIESGN

-1256 AGTQSSSMNFISNS
+1256 AGTQSSSMNFVSNS

-1287 KGNPNFSFN
+1287 GGNPNFSFN

-1320 NAVNAISFT
+1320 NATNAISFT
-1329 NSSNLS
+1329 NSTNLS
-1335 SGLYQISAKSVL
+1335 SGLYQMQAKSVL

-1355 SVGTSSIKANA
+1355 SVGTSSIRANA
-1366 ISLSQNASINAS
+1366 INLSQNASINAS
-1378 NHSTLELSG
+1378 NHSTLELQG

-1417 LIASNGSHLNF
+1417 LIASNNAHINF

-1448 VFKGASSLGGQFNLS
+1448 VFKGAISLGGQFNLS
-1463 NNSFLD
+1463 NNSSLD

-1475 ITSNTAFNFYNNAF
+1475 IISNTAFNFYDNAF
-1489 SQSPITFHQALDIKA
+1489 SQSPITFHQTLDIKA

-1518 SVLNLKNSQLVFS
+1518 SVLDLKNSQLVFS

-1555 NIIQADMNSNW
+1555 NIIQAGMSSNW
-1566 YERISFF
+1566 YERINFF

-1582 DAKNQTYSFTNPLNN
+1582 DAINQTYSFTNPLNN

-1619 IKNTLYNIGSEIFNY
+1619 IKNTLYNIGSEVFNY

-1647 SDDAQGVFYLTS
+1647 SDDAEGVFYLTS
-1659 SVKGY
+1659 NVKGY
-1664 YNPNQSYQAS
+1664 YNPNQSYQAN

-1741 LSSLSNLKGDALNQL
+1741 LSSLSDLNSNALNQL
-1756 TKLITPSDW
+1756 TKLITPNDW

-1784 NGALIIGATKIGQT
+1784 NGTLIVGAAKIGQT
-1798 NTNSTVVFGGLGYQK
+1798 DTNSAVVFGGLGYQK

-1835 SSSADLGYIDTTFN
+1835 SSSADLGHIDTTFN

-1872 VTFNSQTSLILNQ
+1872 VTFNSQTSLVLNQ

-1900 GQEGINKV
+1900 GQEGIDKV

-1930 GLGNLIVNTLGSGSV
+1930 GLGNLIADTLGSNSV
-1945 IGGYLTPEQKN
+1945 IGGHLTPEQKN
-1956 QTLSQ
+1956 QTISQ

-1969 NLMNDSGLNTA
+1969 NFMNDSGLNTA

-1990 FWTGLV
+1990 FLTGLV

-2039 DIGQVISVMLQDI
+2039 DIGQVISVILQDI
-2052 VKPSEALQND
+2052 VKPSNALKND

-2076 QDMLNSLESLLQNQQ
+2076 QDTLNSLESLLQNQQ

-2105 GPIYEQGLGDLIP
+2105 GSIYEQGLGDLIP
-2118 NLGKKGLFA
+2118 SLGKKGLFA
-2127 PYGLSQVWQRGD
+2127 PYGLSQVWQKGD

-2179 AFTNHSG
+2179 SFTNHAG
-2186 TLNLLSNQV
+2186 VLNLLSDQV
-2195 SNINITTLDASNGLK
+2195 SNINITTLNASNGLK
-2210 INAANNNV
+2210 INAGSNNV

-2232 QQSDPITTNTANPC
+2232 GQNNPTTANIANPC
-2246 ALSAQSANGASSNNA
+2246 TLSTQSANNTSSSNA
-2261 SNNAPIAL
+2261 SNNAQIAL
-2269 NNNDESLMVTANDFN
+2269 NNNDESLIITANDFN

-2347 NNNATQ
+2347 DNNATR
-2353 KIGVLQ
+2353 KIEVLH
-2359 NLVIASNA
+2359 NLTIASNA

-2375 LEVGGALNNFGAIH
+2375 LEVGGALNNFGTIH

-2394 IQTPAPLIQAEGII
+2394 IQTPTPLIQAEGII

-2416 FINVNNSMAN
+2416 FMNVNNSMAD
-2426 NTTYTLLKSSR
+2426 NTTHTLLKSSR

-2450 YLKLYTLIN
+2450 YLNLYTLIN

-2486 LLSVALPNSNNASPN
+2486 LLSVALPNSNNASQN
-2501 NILSLSVLHN
+2501 NILSLSVLYN
-2511 QVKMS
+2511 QIKMS
-2516 YGDKVMDFTP
+2516 YGAKVMDFTP
-2526 PTLQDYIVGIQGQS
+2526 PTLQDYIAGIQGQS

-2554 KWLSTLMIKTKENPL
+2554 KWLSTLMMETKENPL
-2569 FAPIYLENHSLNEI
+2569 FAPIYLQNHSLNEI
-2583 LDATKDLQ
+2583 LGVAKDLL

-2601 FRDNATNLL
+2601 FRNNAANLL

-2633 ESNFSERLLELKN
+2633 ESDFSERLLELKN
-2646 KRFSDPNPSEIFVKY
+2646 KRFSDPNPGEIFVKY
-2661 SQPNKHPNNLWVQ
+2661 PQPNKHSNNLWVQ
-2674 GVGGA
+2674 GIGGA

-2692 NVGYDRLVKNVIL
+2692 NVGYDRLVKNMIL

-2731 MYARAFLKRNEF
+2731 VYARAFLKRNEF

-2750 YGGNAS
+2750 YGGNANS
-2756 HINSSNSLLSV
+2756 INSSNSLLSV
-2767 LNQRYNYNTWT
+2767 LNQRYSYNTWT

-2805 YHFIG
+2805 YHFID

-2817 MQNPAYQQFVMHSNP
+2817 MNDAAYKQFLMHSNL

-2861 LGRDLLIKAKGDNM
+2861 LGRDLLIKSKGGNT

-2890 IFNTFASVITGGE
+2890 VFNTFASVITGGE
-2903 MHLWRLMYVNAGV
+2903 MHLWRLVYVNAGV
-2916 GLKMGLQYQDL
+2916 GLKMGLQYQDI

>member
-1 MKQFKKKPK
+1 MKKFKKKPK
-10 KIKRSQKIIL
+10 KITRNQKTIL
-20 KRPLW
+20 KPLW
-25 LMPLLIGGF
+25 LAPLLIGGF

-40 DGTDILG
+40 NNLWDLLNSKVGGEYVHWVKGSQYCAWWEFAGCLKNV
-47 LSWGEKSQKV
+47 WGANHKG
-57 CVHRP
+57 
-62 WYALW
+62 YDA
-67 SCDKWEEKT
+67 
-76 QQFTG
+76 
-81 NQLITKTWAGG
+81 G
-92 NAANYYHSQN
+92 NAANYLSSQN
-102 NQDIT
+102 YQAISVGSGNET
-107 ANLKNDNGTYF
+107 GTYS
-118 LSGLYNYT
+118 LSGFTNYV
-126 GGEYNGGNLD
+126 GGNLT
-136 IELGSNATFN
+136 IN
-146 LGANSGNSFTS
+146 LGNSVVLDLSGSNSFTS
-157 WYPNGHTNVTFSAGT
+157 YQGYNQGKDDVSFNVGT
-172 INVNNS
+172 INLS
-178 VEVGNRVGSGAGTHT
+178 GALEVGNRVGSGAGTHT
-193 GTATLNLN
+193 GIATLNLN
-201 ANKVTI
+201 ANKVNI
-207 NSNIN
+207 NSNIS

-219 NIGNANSA
+219 NIGNANSV
-227 ITINSVSLSGDTCS
+227 ITIGSVSLSGDTCS
-241 SLAKIGSGA
+241 SLASVGVGA
-250 NCSSSGPSYSFKGT
+250 NCSTSGPSYSFKGT
-264 TSATNTTF
+264 TNATNTTF
-272 SNASGSFT
+272 NNASGSFT
-280 FEESANFSG
+280 FEENAAFSG

-296 FTFNKGFNATNN
+296 FTFNKDFNATNN

-314 SFTFKGTSSF
+314 SFNFKGASSF
-324 NNATFSNASYT
+324 NGATFSNATYT
-335 FDNQATFQ
+335 FNNQATFN

-355 NQSNPTNSAQ
+355 DQ
-365 HPQILFENSSF
+365 
-376 NGGIFTFNNQ
+376 NNQ
-386 TNPTNSAQHPQILF
+386 SAQHPQILF
-400 ENSSFSGS
+400 ENSSFSGNA
-408 TTTLK
+408 TTLK
-413 GSATFEQAFNNSNHQ
+413 GFVDFQQAFNNSNHQ
-428 LTIQNASFD
+428 LVVQSASFN
-437 NATFNNTGKITIEK
+437 NANFNNTGKITINES
-451 DASFNNTSFNT
+451 ASFNDTTFNTS
-462 PVDTNNMSVTGSV
+462 VDANNMTITGSV

-491 GSSKITLAQGA
+491 GSSQVTLTQGT

-510 SEKSVTILNSSGGI
+510 DKNSVTILNSSGGI
-524 TYNHLLNHA
+524 TYSNLLNHA
-533 LNSLTNALKTT
+533 LNSLTNALKTN
-544 ESSSKPQSFAQGLW
+544 ENSSKPQSFAQGLW

-569 LLSEN
+569 LLSADI
-574 AATPKNTDSSPSAPT
+574 AASKLSDSSPSKPSTNPT
-589 KDSPQVYQVG
+589 QVYQVG
-599 YKIGDTIYKLQE
+599 YKIGDIIYKLQE
-611 TFSPNSII
+611 TFSHNSII

-624 SGTYTPPPT
+624 SGTYTPPPV
-633 ISGSQFDLSA
+633 ISGSKFDLSA
-643 SNYINANMPWYD
+643 SNYINANMHWYD
-655 HKYYIPKSQN
+655 HKSYIPKSQN

-680 GSYTNSFKQTFST
+680 GSYTNSFKQTFSAS
-693 NGSNLVIGY
+693 NSNLVIGY
-702 NATWTGN
+702 NSTWTDHN
-709 SVSSSGTVS
+709 VSSSDTVS
-718 FGDTSGSAL
+718 FGDTSGSVL
-727 NGHCGPWPYYQCI
+727 NGHCGPWPYYQCT
-740 GTTNGAYS
+740 GTTNGTYS

-775 GVDSIN
+775 GVDSVN

-792 GAYSSSMTFSTQ
+792 GIYSSSMTFSTQ
-804 NMDSSQNLNG
+804 GMDDSQNLNG
-814 LNANGK
+814 LNPNGK
-820 LSVYGATF
+820 LLVYGTTF

-842 QATFE
+842 QAVFE

-898 NNSNATTSFV
+898 NNSSATTSFA

-923 AVFGNSTNSDGSQN
+923 AVFGNPTNSNGSQN
-937 TANFN
+937 NANFN
-942 NTGSVNIAGNAT
+942 NTRSVNISGNAT
-954 FDNMAFNGPT
+954 FDNVVFNSPT

-977 TLKNLNA
+977 TLKNLNS

-989 DGMINFSAHSVINIG
+989 DGTITFSAHSVINIG

-1045 EKLVSSAG
+1045 EKLVSSVG
-1053 NGIYDVVYSFNN
+1053 NGVYDVVYSFNN
-1065 QTYNFQEVF
+1065 QTYNFQEIF

-1088 VFDYVDMEKSD
+1088 VFDYMDMEKSD
-1099 HLYYQNALGFMTYM
+1099 HLYYKDVVGFMTYM

-1123 LNNTIYYYDK
+1123 SNNTIYYYDK

-1141 KTLFTKAEFSQTLT
+1141 KSLFTKAEFSQTFT

-1165 KNIWTNASDAPQSN
+1165 KNIWTNASDAPQSD

-1237 NFNGLQG
+1237 NFNGIQG

-1256 AGTQSSSMNFISNS
+1256 AGTQSSSMNFTSNS
-1270 ANIQAQN
+1270 ASIQAQN

-1287 KGNPNFSFN
+1287 GGNPNFSFN

-1320 NAVNAISFT
+1320 NAKNAINFT
-1329 NSSNLS
+1329 NSTNLS
-1335 SGLYQISAKSVL
+1335 SGLYQMQAKSVS

-1366 ISLSQNASINAS
+1366 INLSQNASINAS
-1378 NHSTLELSG
+1378 NHSTLELQG

-1392 DTSSLNLNQSAINV
+1392 DTSSLNLNQSVINV

-1417 LIASNGSHLNF
+1417 LIVNDSSHLNF
-1428 NGAVN
+1428 NGTTN
-1433 FNSANITTSLSDSSI
+1433 FNSANITTSLNDSSI
-1448 VFKGASSLGGQFNLS
+1448 VFKGAISLGGQFNLS
-1463 NNSFLD
+1463 NNSSLD

-1475 ITSNTAFNFYNNAF
+1475 ITSNTAFNFYDNAF
-1489 SQSPITFHQALDIKA
+1489 SQSPITFHQTLDIKA
-1504 PLSLGGNLLNPNNS
+1504 PLSLGGNLLNPDNS

-1555 NIIQADMNSNW
+1555 NIIQAGMNNNW
-1566 YERISFF
+1566 YERINFF
-1573 GMRINDGIY
+1573 GMRISDGIY
-1582 DAKNQTYSFTNPLNN
+1582 DAINQTYSFTNPLNN

-1647 SDDAQGVFYLTS
+1647 SDDAEGVFYLTS
-1659 SVKGY
+1659 NVKGY
-1664 YNPNQSYQAS
+1664 YNPNQSYQAN
-1674 GSNNTTKNNNLT
+1674 GSNNTTKNNNLS
-1686 SESSVIS
+1686 SESSIIS

-1707 VYNKGYNFN
+1707 IYNKGYNFN

-1741 LSSLSNLKGDALNQL
+1741 LSSLSDLNPDALNQL
-1756 TKLITPSDW
+1756 TKLITPNDW

-1784 NGALIIGATKIGQT
+1784 NGALIVGATKIGQT
-1798 NTNSTVVFGGLGYQK
+1798 NTNSAVVFGGLGYQK

-1915 NILGEVAMQSINKAG
+1915 NILGEVAVQSINKAG
-1930 GLGNLIVNTLGSGSV
+1930 GLGNLIADMLGSDSV
-1945 IGGYLTPEQKN
+1945 IGGHLTPEQKN

-1969 NLMNDSGLNTA
+1969 NLMNDSGLNAT

-2025 KGLFNQITGFISAN
+2025 KGLLNQITGFISAN

-2062 VVALGKQMI
+2062 VAALGKQMI

-2076 QDMLNSLESLLQNQQ
+2076 QDALNSLESLLQNQQ

-2127 PYGLSQVWQRGD
+2127 PYGLSQVWQKGD
-2139 FSFNAQGNVFVQ
+2139 FNFNAQGNIFVQ
-2151 NSTFSNANGGTLSFN
+2151 NSTFSNANGGALSFN
-2166 AGNSLIFAGNNHI
+2166 ADDTLIFAGNNHI
-2179 AFTNHSG
+2179 SFTNHVG
-2186 TLNLLSNQV
+2186 LLQLLSNQV
-2195 SNINITTLDASNGLK
+2195 SNINITTLNASNGLK

-2232 QQSDPITTNTANPC
+2232 KQSDPTTANIANPC
-2246 ALSAQSANGASSNNA
+2246 VLNAQSANGASSNNA
-2261 SNNAPIAL
+2261 SNNVPIAL
-2269 NNNDESLMVTANDFN
+2269 SNNDESLMVTANDFN

-2312 NNAQFQANNLTISN
+2312 NNAQFQANNLIISN

-2331 KNASFVT
+2331 KNASFT
-2338 NNLNIQGAF
+2338 ANNLNIQGAF
-2347 NNNATQ
+2347 NNNATR
-2353 KIGVLQ
+2353 KIEVLQ
-2359 NLVIASNA
+2359 NLTIASNA

-2375 LEVGGALNNFGAIH
+2375 LEVGGSLNYFGAIH

-2394 IQTPAPLIQAEGII
+2394 IQTPTPLIQAEGII
-2408 NLNTTQTP
+2408 NFNTTQTP
-2416 FINVNNSMAN
+2416 FMNVNNSMAN

-2459 INGNHIEEKNGVLTY
+2459 INGNHIEEKNGALTY

-2486 LLSVALPNSNNASPN
+2486 LLSVALPDSNNAHQN
-2501 NILSLSVLHN
+2501 NILSLSVLYN
-2511 QVKMS
+2511 QIKMS
-2516 YGDKVMDFTP
+2516 YGNKIMDFTP

-2540 ALNQIEAIGGNNAI
+2540 ALNQIEAVGGNNAI
-2554 KWLSTLMIKTKENPL
+2554 KWLSTLMMETKENPL
-2569 FAPIYLENHSLNEI
+2569 FAPIYLKNHSLNEI
-2583 LDATKDLQ
+2583 LGVTKDLQ

-2601 FRDNATNLL
+2601 FRNNATNLL

-2633 ESNFSERLLELKN
+2633 ESDFSERLLELKN
-2646 KRFSDPNPSEIFVKY
+2646 KRFSDPNPGEVFVKY
-2661 SQPNKHPNNLWVQ
+2661 SQLSKHPNNLWVQ
-2674 GVGGA
+2674 GIGGA

-2692 NVGYDRLVKNVIL
+2692 NAGYDRLVKNVIL

-2719 IMRSLGNNVDVG
+2719 IMHSLANNVDVG

-2750 YGGNAS
+2750 YGGNANN
-2756 HINSSNSLLSV
+2756 INSSNPLLSV
-2767 LNQRYNYNTWT
+2767 LNQRYSYNTWT

-2817 MQNPAYQQFVMHSNP
+2817 MNDATYKQFLMHSNP

-2846 RKYFGKNSYYFVTAR
+2846 RKYFGQNSYYFVTAR
-2861 LGRDLLIKAKGDNM
+2861 LGRDLLIKSKGGNT

-2890 IFNTFASVITGGE
+2890 VFNTFASVITGGE

-2916 GLKMGLQYQDL
+2916 GLKMGLQYQDI

>member
-1 MKQFKKKPK
+1 MKKFKKKPK
-10 KIKRSQKIIL
+10 SIKRSHQKIIL

-25 LMPLLIGGF
+25 FVPLLIGGF

-40 DGTDILG
+40 DGTDILW

-57 CVHRP
+57 CVHHP
-62 WYALW
+62 WYDIW

-76 QQFTG
+76 QQYTG

-92 NAANYYHSQN
+92 NAANYYHTQN
-102 NQDIT
+102 NQNIT

-146 LGANSGNSFTS
+146 LGASSGNSFTS

-172 INVNNS
+172 ITVNNS

-201 ANKVTI
+201 ANKVNI
-207 NSNIN
+207 NSNIS
-212 AYKTSQV
+212 AFKTSQV
-219 NIGNANSA
+219 NVGNTNST
-227 ITINSVSLSGDTCS
+227 ITIGSVSLSGDTCS
-241 SLAKIGSGA
+241 SLASVGVGA
-250 NCSSSGPSYSFKGT
+250 NCSTSGPSYSFKGT
-264 TSATNTTF
+264 TNATNTAF

-280 FEESANFSG
+280 FEENATFSG
-289 AKLNGGA
+289 AKWNGGTY
-296 FTFNKGFNATNN
+296 TFNKEFNATNN

-314 SFTFKGTSSF
+314 SFNFKGTSSF
-324 NNATFSNASYT
+324 NGASFSNASYT
-335 FDNQATFQ
+335 FNNQATFQ

-355 NQSNPTNSAQ
+355 NQTNQSAQ
-365 HPQILFENSSF
+365 HPQI
-376 NGGIFTFNNQ
+376 Q
-386 TNPTNSAQHPQILF
+386 
-400 ENSSFSGS
+400 NSSFSGNA
-408 TTTLK
+408 TILK
-413 GSATFEQAFNNSNHQ
+413 GSVIFQQAFNNSNHQ
-428 LTIQNASFD
+428 LTIQNASFN
-437 NATFNNTGKITIEK
+437 NANFNNTGKITINES
-451 DASFNNTSFNT
+451 ASFNDTTFNTS
-462 PVDTNNMSVTGSV
+462 VDTNNMSVTGSV

-491 GSSKITLAQGA
+491 GSSKITLTQGT
-502 TFNLTSLG
+502 TFNLTSLS

-524 TYNHLLNHA
+524 TYNNLLNHA
-533 LNSLTNALKTT
+533 LNSLTNALKTN
-544 ESSSKPQSFAQGLW
+544 ESSSLPQSFAQGLW
-558 DMITYNGVTGQ
+558 GMITYNGVTGQ
-569 LLSEN
+569 LLNEN
-574 AATPKNTDSSPSAPT
+574 AATSKNTDSSPSKSSSNPT
-589 KDSPQVYQVG
+589 QVYQVG

-611 TFSPNSII
+611 TFSTNSII

-643 SNYINANMPWYD
+643 SNYINADMPWYD

-680 GSYTNSFKQTFST
+680 GSYTNSFKQTFSAS
-693 NGSNLVIGY
+693 NSNLVIGY
-702 NATWTGN
+702 NSTWTGN
-709 SVSSSGTVS
+709 SVSSSDTVS
-718 FGDTSGSAL
+718 FGDTSGSVL
-727 NGHCGPWPYYQCI
+727 NGHCGPWPYYQCT
-740 GTTNGAYS
+740 GTTNGTYS

-768 AANLVFN
+768 AANLIFN

-792 GAYSSSMTFSTQ
+792 GTYSSSMTFSTQ
-804 NMDSSQNLNG
+804 NMDNSQNLKG
-814 LNANGK
+814 LNSNGT
-820 LSVYGATF
+820 LSVYGTTF

-847 NTNFNGGS
+847 NTSFNGGS

-877 ISAKNASFNNANFN
+877 ISAKNASFNNAHFN
-891 NSASFNF
+891 NSTSFNF
-898 NNSNATTSFV
+898 NNSNATTSFM
-908 GDFTNANSNLQIAGN
+908 GDFTNAHSNLQIAGN
-923 AVFGNSTNSDGSQN
+923 AVFGNSTNGSQN
-937 TANFN
+937 NANFN
-942 NTGSVNIAGNAT
+942 NTGSVNILGNAT
-954 FDNMAFNGPT
+954 FDNVVFNSPT
-964 NTSVKGQVTLNNI
+964 NMSVKGQVILNNI

-989 DGMINFSAHSVINIG
+989 DGTIVFNAHSVINIG

-1045 EKLVSSAG
+1045 EKLVSSVG
-1053 NGIYDVVYSFNN
+1053 NGVYDVVYSFNN

-1088 VFDYVDMEKSD
+1088 VFDYMDMEKSD
-1099 HLYYQNALGFMTYM
+1099 HLYYKDVVGFMTYM

-1123 LNNTIYYYDK
+1123 SNNTIYYYDK

-1141 KTLFTKAEFSQTLT
+1141 KTLFTKAEFSQIFT

-1165 KNIWTNASDAPQSN
+1165 KSIWTDASDAPQSN
-1179 TIIRFGD
+1179 AIIRFGD
-1186 NKGAGS
+1186 NKGSGS

-1256 AGTQSSSMNFISNS
+1256 AGTQSSSMNFVSNS

-1287 KGNPNFSFN
+1287 GGNPNFSFN

-1310 VGQTQSVFKF
+1310 VGKTQSVFKF

-1329 NSSNLS
+1329 NSTNLS
-1335 SGLYQISAKSVL
+1335 SGLYQMQAKSVL

-1366 ISLSQNASINAS
+1366 INLSQNASINAS
-1378 NHSTLELSG
+1378 NHSTLELQG

-1417 LIASNGSHLNF
+1417 LIASNNAHINF

-1433 FNSANITTSLSDSSI
+1433 FNSANITTSLNDSSI
-1448 VFKGASSLGGQFNLS
+1448 VFKGAISLGGQFNLS
-1463 NNSFLD
+1463 NNSSLD

-1475 ITSNTAFNFYNNAF
+1475 IISNTAFNFYDNAF

-1555 NIIQADMNSNW
+1555 NIIQAGMNNNW
-1566 YERISFF
+1566 YERINFF
-1573 GMRINDGIY
+1573 GMHISDGIY
-1582 DAKNQTYSFTNPLNN
+1582 DAINQTYSFTNPLNN

-1619 IKNTLYNIGSEIFNY
+1619 IKNTLYNIGSEVFNY

-1647 SDDAQGVFYLTS
+1647 SDDAEGVFYLTS
-1659 SVKGY
+1659 NVKGY
-1664 YNPNQSYQAS
+1664 YNPNQSYQAN

-1686 SESSVIS
+1686 SESSIIS

-1707 VYNKGYNFN
+1707 IYNKGYNFN

-1730 EIKKILGNDFS
+1730 EIKKVLGNDFS
-1741 LSSLSNLKGDALNQL
+1741 LSSLSDLNPNALNQL
-1756 TKLITPSDW
+1756 TKLITPNDW

-1784 NGALIIGATKIGQT
+1784 NGTLIIGASKIGQT
-1798 NTNSTVVFGGLGYQK
+1798 DTNSAVVFGGLGYQT

-1915 NILGEVAMQSINKAG
+1915 NILGEVAVQSINKAG

-2052 VKPSEALQND
+2052 VKPSNALKND
-2062 VVALGKQMI
+2062 VMALGKQMI

-2076 QDMLNSLESLLQNQQ
+2076 QDTLNSLESLLQNQQ

-2118 NLGKKGLFA
+2118 NFGKKGLFA
-2127 PYGLSQVWQRGD
+2127 PYGLSQVWQKGD
-2139 FSFNAQGNVFVQ
+2139 FNFNAQGNVFVQ

-2186 TLNLLSNQV
+2186 TLQLLSNQV

-2210 INAANNNV
+2210 INAGSNNI
-2218 SVSQGNLFINASCV
+2218 SVSQGDLFINASCT
-2232 QQSDPITTNTANPC
+2232 QQSDPTAADATNPC
-2246 ALSAQSANGASSNNA
+2246 ALSAQSTNGASNA
-2261 SNNAPIAL
+2261 SNNMQIAL

-2312 NNAQFQANNLTISN
+2312 NNAQFQANNLIISN

-2331 KNASFVT
+2331 KNASFT
-2338 NNLNIQGAF
+2338 ANNLNIQGAF

-2353 KIGVLQ
+2353 KIEVLQ
-2359 NLVIASNA
+2359 NLTIASNA

-2375 LEVGGALNNFGAIH
+2375 LEVGGSLNNFGTIH

-2394 IQTPAPLIQAEGII
+2394 IQTPTPLIQAEGII

-2486 LLSVALPNSNNASPN
+2486 LLSVALPGSNNAHQN
-2501 NILSLSVLHN
+2501 NILSLSVLHD
-2511 QVKMS
+2511 QIKMS
-2516 YGDKVMDFTP
+2516 YGNKIMDFTP

-2554 KWLSTLMIKTKENPL
+2554 KWLSTLMMETKENPL
-2569 FAPIYLENHSLNEI
+2569 FAPIYLKNHSLNEI
-2583 LDATKDLQ
+2583 LGVTKDLQ

-2633 ESNFSERLLELKN
+2633 ESAFSERLLELKN
-2646 KRFSDPNPSEIFVKY
+2646 KRFSDPNPGEVFVKH
-2661 SQPNKHPNNLWVQ
+2661 SQLSKHPNNLWVQ

-2710 YGYSGFNGN
+2710 YGYSDFNGN
-2719 IMRSLGNNVDVG
+2719 IMHSLGNNVDVG

-2750 YGGNAS
+2750 YGGNATS
-2756 HINSSNSLLSV
+2756 INSSNSLLSV
-2767 LNQRYNYNTWT
+2767 LNQRYSYNTWT

-2817 MQNPAYQQFVMHSNP
+2817 MNDAAYKQFLMHSNP

-2846 RKYFGKNSYYFVTAR
+2846 RKYFGQNSYYFVTAR
-2861 LGRDLLIKAKGDNM
+2861 LGRDLLVKSKGGNT

-2890 IFNTFASVITGGE
+2890 VFNTFASVITGGE

-2916 GLKMGLQYQDL
+2916 GLKMGLQYQDI

>member
-1 MKQFKKKPK
+1 MKKFKKKSK
-10 KIKRSQKIIL
+10 SIKRSYQNQKTIL

-25 LMPLLIGGF
+25 LAPLLIGGF

-57 CVHRP
+57 CVHHP

-126 GGEYNGGNLD
+126 GGKNNGGNLN
-136 IELGSNATFN
+136 IELGSNATFD
-146 LGANSGNSFTS
+146 LGAHSGNSFTS

-201 ANKVTI
+201 ANQVNI
-207 NSNIN
+207 SSNIS
-212 AYKTSQV
+212 AFKTSQV
-219 NIGNANSA
+219 NIGNANSV
-227 ITINSVSLSGDTCS
+227 ITIGSVSLSGDTCS
-241 SLAKIGSGA
+241 SLASVGVGA
-250 NCSSSGPSYSFKGT
+250 NCSTSGPSYSFKGT
-264 TSATNTTF
+264 TNATNTAF
-272 SNASGSFT
+272 SNANGSFT
-280 FEESANFSG
+280 FEENATFSG
-289 AKLNGGA
+289 AKWNGGA
-296 FTFNKGFNATNN
+296 FTFNKGFSATNN

-314 SFTFKGTSSF
+314 SFTFKGASSF
-324 NNATFSNASYT
+324 NGASFSNATYT

-355 NQSNPTNSAQ
+355 DQTNQSAQ
-365 HPQILFENSSF
+365 HPQI
-376 NGGIFTFNNQ
+376 Q
-386 TNPTNSAQHPQILF
+386 
-400 ENSSFSGS
+400 NSSFSGGA
-408 TTTLK
+408 TTLK
-413 GSATFEQAFNNSNHQ
+413 GFVDFQQAFNNSNHQ
-428 LTIQNASFD
+428 LTMQNASFN

-451 DASFNNTSFNT
+451 DASFNNTTFNT
-462 PVDTNNMSVTGSV
+462 SINANNMSVTGSV

-491 GSSKITLAQGA
+491 GSSKITLTQGT

-510 SEKSVTILNSSGGI
+510 DKNSVTILNSSGGI
-524 TYNHLLNHA
+524 TYNNLLNHA
-533 LNSLTNALKTT
+533 INGLTSALKTN
-544 ESSSKPQSFAQGLW
+544 ESPSKPQSFAQGLW

-574 AATPKNTDSSPSAPT
+574 AATSKPTDSSPSAPT

-611 TFSPNSII
+611 TFSHNSII

-624 SGTYTPPPT
+624 SGTYTPPPV
-633 ISGSQFDLSA
+633 INGSKFDLSA
-643 SNYINANMPWYD
+643 SNYINADMHWYD

-680 GSYTNSFKQTFST
+680 GSYTNSFKQTFSAS
-693 NGSNLVIGY
+693 NSNLVIGY
-702 NATWTGN
+702 NATWTDHN
-709 SVSSSGTVS
+709 VSSSGTVS

-727 NGHCGPWPYYQCI
+727 NGHCGPWPYYQCT
-740 GTTNGAYS
+740 GTTNGTYS

-775 GVDSIN
+775 GVDSVN

-792 GAYSSSMTFSTQ
+792 GIYSSSMTFSTQ
-804 NMDSSQNLNG
+804 SMDSSQNLNG
-814 LNANGK
+814 LNANGT
-820 LSVYGATF
+820 LLVYGTTF
-828 TNQAKDGKFIFNAG
+828 TNQAKDAKFIFNAG
-842 QATFE
+842 QAVFE

-855 YQFSGD
+855 YQFNGD

-877 ISAKNASFNNANFN
+877 INAKNASFNNANFN

-908 GDFTNANSNLQIAGN
+908 GDFTNTNSNLQIAGN
-923 AVFGNSTNSDGSQN
+923 AVFGNSANGSQN
-937 TANFN
+937 NANFN
-942 NTGSVNIAGNAT
+942 NTGSVNVSGNAT
-954 FDNMAFNGPT
+954 FDNVVFNGPT

-984 PLSFG
+984 SLSFG
-989 DGMINFSAHSVINIG
+989 DGTITFNAHSVINIG
-1004 EAITNGNPITLV
+1004 GAITNGNPITLV

-1053 NGIYDVVYSFNN
+1053 NGVYDVVYSFNN
-1065 QTYNFQEVF
+1065 QTYNFQEIF

-1088 VFDYVDMEKSD
+1088 VFDYMDMEKSD
-1099 HLYYQNALGFMTYM
+1099 HLYYKDVVGFMTYM

-1123 LNNTIYYYDK
+1123 SNNTIYYYDN

-1141 KTLFTKAEFSQTLT
+1141 KTLFTKAEFSQTFT

-1165 KNIWTNASDAPQSN
+1165 KSIWTDASDAPQSD

-1237 NFNGLQG
+1237 NFNGIQG

-1256 AGTQSSSMNFISNS
+1256 AGTQSSSMNFTSNS

-1287 KGNPNFSFN
+1287 GGNPNFSFN
-1296 ALNLDFSNSSFRGY
+1296 ALNLDFSNSYFRGY
-1310 VGQTQSVFKF
+1310 VGKTQSVFKF
-1320 NAVNAISFT
+1320 NAKNAINFT
-1329 NSSNLS
+1329 NSTNLS
-1335 SGLYQISAKSVL
+1335 SGLYQMQAKSVL

-1366 ISLSQNASINAS
+1366 INLSQNASINAS
-1378 NHSTLELSG
+1378 NHSTLELQG
-1387 DLNLN
+1387 DLNVN

-1406 SNNATINDYAS
+1406 SNNAAINDYAS
-1417 LIASNGSHLNF
+1417 LIASNNAHINF
-1428 NGAVN
+1428 NGTTN
-1433 FNSANITTSLSDSSI
+1433 FNSANITTSLNDSSI
-1448 VFKGASSLGGQFNLS
+1448 VFKGAISLGGQFNLS
-1463 NNSFLD
+1463 NNSSLD

-1475 ITSNTAFNFYNNAF
+1475 ITSNTAFNFYDNAF

-1504 PLSLGGNLLNPNNS
+1504 PLSLGGNLLTPNNS

-1555 NIIQADMNSNW
+1555 NIIQAGMSSNW
-1566 YERISFF
+1566 YERINFF

-1582 DAKNQTYSFTNPLNN
+1582 DAINQTYSFTNPLNN

-1619 IKNTLYNIGSEIFNY
+1619 IKNTLYNISSEVFNY

-1647 SDDAQGVFYLTS
+1647 SDDAEGVFYLTS
-1659 SVKGY
+1659 NVKGY
-1664 YNPNQSYQAS
+1664 YNPNQSYQAN
-1674 GSNNTTKNNNLT
+1674 GSNNTTKNNDLT
-1686 SESSVIS
+1686 SESSIIS

-1707 VYNKGYNFN
+1707 IYNKGYNLN

-1730 EIKKILGNDFS
+1730 EIKKILGNGFS
-1741 LSSLSNLKGDALNQL
+1741 LSSLSDLNSDALNEL
-1756 TKLITPSDW
+1756 TKLITPNDW

-1784 NGALIIGATKIGQT
+1784 NGALIVGATKIGQT
-1798 NTNSTVVFGGLGYQK
+1798 DTNSTVVFGGLGYQK

-1930 GLGNLIVNTLGSGSV
+1930 GLGNLIADTLGSDSV
-1945 IGGYLTPEQKN
+1945 IGGHLTPEQKN

-1969 NLMNDSGLNTA
+1969 NLMNDSGLNAA

-2025 KGLFNQITGFISAN
+2025 KGLLNQITGFISAN
-2039 DIGQVISVMLQDI
+2039 DIGQVISVVLQDI
-2052 VKPSEALQND
+2052 VKPSKALQSD

-2076 QDMLNSLESLLQNQQ
+2076 QDTLNSLESLLQNQE
-2091 IKSVLDKVLAAKGL
+2091 IKSVLDKILAAKGL
-2105 GPIYEQGLGDLIP
+2105 GSIYEQGLGDLMP

-2127 PYGLSQVWQRGD
+2127 PYGLSQVWQKGD
-2139 FSFNAQGNVFVQ
+2139 FSFNSQGNVFVQ
-2151 NSTFSNANGGTLSFN
+2151 NSTFSNANGGALSFN
-2166 AGNSLIFAGNNHI
+2166 AGNSLIFAGNNQI
-2179 AFTNHSG
+2179 SFTNHAG
-2186 TLNLLSNQV
+2186 TLQLLSDQV
-2195 SNINITTLDASNGLK
+2195 SNINITTLNASNGLK

-2218 SVSQGNLFINASCV
+2218 LVSQGNLFVNASCV
-2232 QQSDPITTNTANPC
+2232 KQNNPTAANIANPC
-2246 ALSAQSANGASSNNA
+2246 AISAQSVNGASSNNA
-2261 SNNAPIAL
+2261 SNDAQIAL
-2269 NNNDESLMVTANDFN
+2269 NNNDESLMVTANNFN

-2302 SANIKNLYLY
+2302 SATIKNLYLY

-2331 KNASFVT
+2331 KNANFVT

-2347 NNNATQ
+2347 NNNATR
-2353 KIGVLQ
+2353 KIEVLQ
-2359 NLVIASNA
+2359 NLIIASNA
-2367 SLSTGIYG
+2367 SLSTGVYG
-2375 LEVGGALNNFGAIH
+2375 LEVGGALNHFGAIH

-2394 IQTPAPLIQAEGII
+2394 IQTLTPLIQVEGII
-2408 NLNTTQTP
+2408 NLNTTQAP
-2416 FINVNNSMAN
+2416 FMNVNNSMAD

-2450 YLKLYTLIN
+2450 YLNLYTLIN

-2486 LLSVALPNSNNASPN
+2486 LLSVALPSSNNAHQN
-2501 NILSLSVLHN
+2501 NILSLSVLYD
-2511 QVKMS
+2511 QIKMS

-2554 KWLSTLMIKTKENPL
+2554 KWLSTLMMETKENPL

-2583 LDATKDLQ
+2583 LGVAKDLL

-2601 FRDNATNLL
+2601 FRNNATNLL
-2610 ELASYTQQTSRL
+2610 ELAGYTQQTSRL

-2633 ESNFSERLLELKN
+2633 ESDFSERLLELKN
-2646 KRFSDPNPSEIFVKY
+2646 KRFSDPNPGEVFVKY
-2661 SQPNKHPNNLWVQ
+2661 PQPNKHSNNLWVQ
-2674 GVGGA
+2674 GIGGA

-2692 NVGYDRLVKNVIL
+2692 NAGYDRLVKNVIL

-2719 IMRSLGNNVDVG
+2719 IMHSLANNVDVG
-2731 MYARAFLKRNEF
+2731 VYARAFLKRNEF

-2750 YGGNAS
+2750 YGGNANN
-2756 HINSSNSLLSV
+2756 INSSNPLLSV
-2767 LNQRYNYNTWT
+2767 LNQRYSYNTWT

-2805 YHFIG
+2805 YYFIG

-2817 MQNPAYQQFVMHSNP
+2817 MNDAAYKQFLMHSNP

-2861 LGRDLLIKAKGDNM
+2861 LGRDLLIKSKGNNM

-2890 IFNTFASVITGGE
+2890 VFNTFASVVTGGE
-2903 MHLWRLMYVNAGV
+2903 MHLWRLVYVNAGV
-2916 GLKMGLQYQDL
+2916 GLKMGLQYQDI

>member
-1 MKQFKKKPK
+1 MKKFKKKPK
-10 KIKRSQKIIL
+10 KITRKQKTIL

-25 LMPLLIGGF
+25 LAPLLIGGF

-40 DGTDILG
+40 NNLWDLLNPKVGGEYVHWVKGSQYCAWWEFAGCLKNV
-47 LSWGEKSQKV
+47 WGANHKG
-57 CVHRP
+57 
-62 WYALW
+62 YDA
-67 SCDKWEEKT
+67 
-76 QQFTG
+76 
-81 NQLITKTWAGG
+81 G
-92 NAANYYHSQN
+92 NAANYLSSQN
-102 NQDIT
+102 YQAISVGSGNET
-107 ANLKNDNGTYF
+107 GTYS
-118 LSGLYNYT
+118 LSGFTNYV
-126 GGEYNGGNLD
+126 GGNLT
-136 IELGSNATFN
+136 IN
-146 LGANSGNSFTS
+146 LGNSVVLDLSGSNSFTS
-157 WYPNGHTNVTFSAGT
+157 YQGYNQGKDDVSFNVGAINLNGSL
-172 INVNNS
+172 
-178 VEVGNRVGSGAGTHT
+178 EVGNRVGSGAGTHT

-207 NSNIN
+207 NSNIS

-219 NIGNANSA
+219 NIGNANSV
-227 ITINSVSLSGDTCS
+227 ITIGSVSLSGDTCS
-241 SLAKIGSGA
+241 SLAKVGSGA
-250 NCSSSGPSYSFKGT
+250 NCSTSGPSYSFKGT
-264 TSATNTTF
+264 TNATNTTF

-280 FEESANFSG
+280 FEENATFSG

-296 FTFNKGFNATNN
+296 FTFNKEFKATNN

-314 SFTFKGTSSF
+314 SFNFKGTSSF
-324 NNATFSNASYT
+324 NNATFSNATYT
-335 FDNQATFQ
+335 FNNQATFQ

-355 NQSNPTNSAQ
+355 NQTNPANSAQ
-365 HPQILFENSSF
+365 HPQI
-376 NGGIFTFNNQ
+376 Q
-386 TNPTNSAQHPQILF
+386 
-400 ENSSFSGS
+400 NSSFSGNA
-408 TTTLK
+408 TTLK
-413 GSATFEQAFNNSNHQ
+413 GSVIFQQAFNNSNHQ
-428 LTIQNASFD
+428 LTIQNASFN
-437 NATFNNTGKITIEK
+437 NANFSNTGKITINEG
-451 DASFNNTSFNT
+451 ASFNDTTFNTS
-462 PVDTNNMSVTGSV
+462 VDTNNMTISGGV

-491 GSSKITLAQGA
+491 GSSKITLTQGT
-502 TFNLTSLG
+502 TFNLTSLS

-524 TYNHLLNHA
+524 TYNNLLNHA
-533 LNSLTNALKTT
+533 INSLTSALKTN
-544 ESSSKPQSFAQGLW
+544 ESSSDPQSFAQGLW
-558 DMITYNGVTGQ
+558 DMITYNGITGQ
-569 LLSEN
+569 LLNEN
-574 AATPKNTDSSPSAPT
+574 ATTSKPTDSSPSAPT

-611 TFSPNSII
+611 TFGPNSII

-624 SGTYTPPPT
+624 SGTYTPPPV
-633 ISGSQFDLSA
+633 INGSKFDLSA
-643 SNYINANMPWYD
+643 SNYINADMPWYN

-680 GSYTNSFKQTFST
+680 GSYTNSFKQTFSAS
-693 NGSNLVIGY
+693 GSNLVIGY
-702 NATWTGN
+702 NSTWTGN
-709 SVSSSGTVS
+709 SVSSSDTVS

-727 NGHCGPWPYYQCI
+727 NGHCGPWPYYQCT
-740 GTTNGAYS
+740 GTTNGTYS

-760 GNRIGTGG
+760 GNRVGTGG

-792 GAYSSSMTFSTQ
+792 GIYSSSMTFSTQ
-804 NMDSSQNLNG
+804 SMDNSQNLKG
-814 LNANGK
+814 LNSNGK
-820 LSVYGATF
+820 LSVYGTTF
-828 TNQAKDGKFIFNAG
+828 TNQAKDGKFTFNVG
-842 QATFE
+842 QAVFE

-898 NNSNATTSFV
+898 NNSSATTSFV

-923 AVFGNSTNSDGSQN
+923 AVFGNSTNSIGSQN

-954 FDNMAFNGPT
+954 FDNVVFNGPT

-989 DGMINFSAHSVINIG
+989 DGTISFGAHSVINIG
-1004 EAITNGNPITLV
+1004 ETITNGNPITLI
-1016 SSSKEIEY
+1016 SSSKEIDY

-1053 NGIYDVVYSFNN
+1053 NGVYDVVYSFNN
-1065 QTYNFQEVF
+1065 QTYNFQEIF

-1123 LNNTIYYYDK
+1123 SNNTIYYYDN

-1141 KTLFTKAEFSQTLT
+1141 KTLFTKAEFSQTFT

-1165 KNIWTNASDAPQSN
+1165 KSIWTSLSDAPQSN
-1179 TIIRFGD
+1179 AIIRFGD

-1256 AGTQSSSMNFISNS
+1256 AGTQSSSMNFVSNS

-1287 KGNPNFSFN
+1287 GGNPNFSFN

-1310 VGQTQSVFKF
+1310 VGATQSVFKF
-1320 NAVNAISFT
+1320 NAKNAISFT
-1329 NSSNLS
+1329 NSTNLS
-1335 SGLYQISAKSVL
+1335 SGLYQMQAKSVS

-1366 ISLSQNASINAS
+1366 INLSQNASINAS
-1378 NHSTLELSG
+1378 NHSTLELQG
-1387 DLNLN
+1387 GLNVN
-1392 DTSSLNLNQSAINV
+1392 DTSSLNLNQSAINI
-1406 SNNATINDYAS
+1406 SNNATINDHAS

-1433 FNSANITTSLSDSSI
+1433 FNSANITTSLNNSSI

-1463 NNSFLD
+1463 NNSSLD

-1475 ITSNTAFNFYNNAF
+1475 ITSNTAFNFYDNAF
-1489 SQSPITFHQALDIKA
+1489 SQSPIIFHQALDVKA

-1518 SVLNLKNSQLVFS
+1518 SVLDLKNSQLVFS

-1582 DAKNQTYSFTNPLNN
+1582 DAKNQTYSFTNPLNK

-1619 IKNTLYNIGSEIFNY
+1619 IKNTLYNIGSEVFNY

-1659 SVKGY
+1659 NVKGY
-1664 YNPNQSYQAS
+1664 YNPNQSYQAN

-1686 SESSVIS
+1686 SESSIIS

-1707 VYNKGYNFN
+1707 IYNKGYNFN

-1741 LSSLSNLKGDALNQL
+1741 LSSLSGLKGDALNQL
-1756 TKLITPSDW
+1756 TKLITPNDW

-1784 NGALIIGATKIGQT
+1784 NGTLIIGATKIGQT
-1798 NTNSTVVFGGLGYQK
+1798 DTNSAVVFGGLGYQK

-1930 GLGNLIVNTLGSGSV
+1930 GLGNLIVNTLGSNSV

-2039 DIGQVISVMLQDI
+2039 DIGQVISVVLQDI
-2052 VKPSEALQND
+2052 VKPSEALQSD
-2062 VVALGKQMI
+2062 VAALGKQMI

-2076 QDMLNSLESLLQNQQ
+2076 QDTLNSLESLLQNQQ

-2118 NLGKKGLFA
+2118 SLGKKGLFA
-2127 PYGLSQVWQRGD
+2127 PYGLSQVWQKGD

-2179 AFTNHSG
+2179 SFTNHFG
-2186 TLNLLSNQV
+2186 TLQLLSNQV

-2210 INAANNNV
+2210 INAGSNNI
-2218 SVSQGNLFINASCV
+2218 SVSQGDLFINASCT
-2232 QQSDPITTNTANPC
+2232 QQSDPTTANAANPC
-2246 ALSAQSANGASSNNA
+2246 ALSTQSANGASSSNA

-2353 KIGVLQ
+2353 KIEVLQ

-2375 LEVGGALNNFGAIH
+2375 LEVGGVLNNLGTIH

-2394 IQTPAPLIQAEGII
+2394 SQTPVNPLIQAEGII

-2450 YLKLYTLIN
+2450 YLNLYTLIN
-2459 INGNHIEEKNGVLTY
+2459 INGNHIEEKNGALTY

-2486 LLSVALPNSNNASPN
+2486 LLSVALPSSNNAHQN
-2501 NILSLSVLHN
+2501 NILSLSVLHD
-2511 QVKMS
+2511 QIKMS
-2516 YGDKVMDFTP
+2516 YGNKIMDFTP
-2526 PTLQDYIVGIQGQS
+2526 PTLQDYIAGIQGQS
-2540 ALNQIEAIGGNNAI
+2540 ALNQIEAVGGNAI
-2554 KWLSTLMIKTKENPL
+2554 KWLSTLMMDTKENPL
-2569 FAPIYLENHSLNEI
+2569 FAPIYLKNHSLNEI
-2583 LDATKDLQ
+2583 LGVAKDLQ

-2601 FRDNATNLL
+2601 FRNNATNLL

-2633 ESNFSERLLELKN
+2633 ESDFSLLELKN
-2646 KRFSDPNPSEIFVKY
+2646 KHFSDPNPGEVFIKH
-2661 SQPNKHPNNLWVQ
+2661 SQLSKHQNNLWVQ

-2710 YGYSGFNGN
+2710 YGYSDFNGN
-2719 IMRSLGNNVDVG
+2719 IMHSLGNNVDVG

-2750 YGGNAS
+2750 YGGNANN
-2756 HINSSNSLLSV
+2756 INSSNPLLSV
-2767 LNQRYNYNTWT
+2767 INQRYHYSTWT

-2792 QKSVVLKP
+2792 HKSVVLKP
-2800 QVGLS
+2800 QVGVS

-2817 MQNPAYQQFVMHSNP
+2817 MNDAAYKQFLMHSNP

-2846 RKYFGKNSYYFVTAR
+2846 RKYFGQNSYYFVTAR
-2861 LGRDLLIKAKGDNM
+2861 LGRDLLIKSKGGNT

-2890 IFNTFASVITGGE
+2890 VFNTFASVVTGGE
-2903 MHLWRLMYVNAGV
+2903 MHLWRLVYVNAGV
-2916 GLKMGLQYQDL
+2916 GLKMGLQYQDI

>member
-1 MKQFKKKPK
+1 MKKFKKKPK
-10 KIKRSQKIIL
+10 SIKRSHQKTIL

-25 LMPLLIGGF
+25 LAPLLIGGF

-40 DGTDILG
+40 NNLWDLLNPKVGGEYVHWVKGSQYCAWWEFAGCLKNV
-47 LSWGEKSQKV
+47 WGANHKG
-57 CVHRP
+57 
-62 WYALW
+62 YDA
-67 SCDKWEEKT
+67 
-76 QQFTG
+76 
-81 NQLITKTWAGG
+81 G
-92 NAANYYHSQN
+92 NAANYLSSQN
-102 NQDIT
+102 YQAISVGSGNET
-107 ANLKNDNGTYF
+107 GTYS
-118 LSGLYNYT
+118 LSGFTNYV
-126 GGEYNGGNLD
+126 GGNLT
-136 IELGSNATFN
+136 IN
-146 LGANSGNSFTS
+146 LGNSVVLDLSGSNSFTS
-157 WYPNGHTNVTFSAGT
+157 YQGYNQGKDDVSFNVGAINLNGTL
-172 INVNNS
+172 
-178 VEVGNRVGSGAGTHT
+178 EVGNRVGSGAGTHT

-207 NSNIN
+207 NSNIS
-212 AYKTSQV
+212 AFKTSQV

-227 ITINSVSLSGDTCS
+227 ITIGSVSLSGDTCS
-241 SLAKIGSGA
+241 SLVSFGGGA
-250 NCSSSGPSYSFKGT
+250 NCSTSGPSYSFKGT
-264 TSATNTTF
+264 TNATNTTF

-280 FEESANFSG
+280 FEENATFSG
-289 AKLNGGA
+289 AKWNGGS

-314 SFTFKGTSSF
+314 NFNFKGASSF
-324 NNATFSNASYT
+324 NGATFSDASYT

-355 NQSNPTNSAQ
+355 NQTNQSTQ
-365 HPQILFENSSF
+365 HPQI
-376 NGGIFTFNNQ
+376 Q
-386 TNPTNSAQHPQILF
+386 
-400 ENSSFSGS
+400 NSSFSGNA
-408 TTTLK
+408 TTLK
-413 GSATFEQAFNNSNHQ
+413 GFVHFQQAFNNSNHQ
-428 LTIQNASFD
+428 LIMQNASFN
-437 NATFNNTGKITIEK
+437 NATFNNTGKITINES
-451 DASFNNTSFNT
+451 ASFNDTTFNTSVN
-462 PVDTNNMSVTGSV
+462 TNNMTITGSV

-491 GSSKITLAQGA
+491 GSSQVTLTQGT

-524 TYNHLLNHA
+524 TYNNLLNHA
-533 LNSLTNALKTT
+533 LNSLTSTLRTN
-544 ESSSKPQSFAQGLW
+544 ESSLKPQSFAQGLW

-569 LLSEN
+569 LLNEN
-574 AATPKNTDSSPSAPT
+574 ATTSKPTDSPPSKSSTNSA
-589 KDSPQVYQVG
+589 QVYQVG

-611 TFSPNSII
+611 TFSHNSII

-624 SGTYTPPPT
+624 SGTYTPPPI
-633 ISGSQFDLSA
+633 ISGSKFDLSA
-643 SNYINANMPWYD
+643 SNYINSDMPWYD
-655 HKYYIPKSQN
+655 HKSYIPKSQN

-680 GSYTNSFKQTFST
+680 GSYTNSFKQTFSAS
-693 NGSNLVIGY
+693 GSNLVIGY
-702 NATWTGN
+702 NSTWTDHN
-709 SVSSSGTVS
+709 VSSSDTVS

-727 NGHCGPWPYYQCI
+727 NGHCGPWPYYQCT
-740 GTTNGAYS
+740 GTTNGTYS

-768 AANLVFN
+768 AANLIFN
-775 GVDSIN
+775 GVDSVN

-792 GAYSSSMTFSTQ
+792 GIYSSSMTFSTQ
-804 NMDSSQNLNG
+804 SMDDSQNLNG
-814 LNANGK
+814 LNSNGK
-820 LSVYGATF
+820 LSVYGTTF

-855 YQFSGD
+855 YQFNGD

-898 NNSNATTSFV
+898 NNSNATTSFM
-908 GDFTNANSNLQIAGN
+908 GDFTNAHSNLQIAGN
-923 AVFGNSTNSDGSQN
+923 AVFGNSNNGSQN
-937 TANFN
+937 NANFN
-942 NTGSVNIAGNAT
+942 NTGSVNISGNAT
-954 FDNMAFNGPT
+954 FDNVVFNSPT

-989 DGMINFSAHSVINIG
+989 DGTITFNAHSVINIA

-1053 NGIYDVVYSFNN
+1053 NGVYDVVYSFNN
-1065 QTYNFQEVF
+1065 QTYNFQEIF

-1088 VFDYVDMEKSD
+1088 VFDYMDMEKSD
-1099 HLYYQNALGFMTYM
+1099 HLYYKNVAGFMTYM

-1123 LNNTIYYYDK
+1123 SNNTIYYYDK

-1141 KTLFTKAEFSQTLT
+1141 KTLFTKAEFSQTFT

-1165 KNIWTNASDAPQSN
+1165 KNIWTNAIDAPQSN

-1244 ILLTNATLYNRA
+1244 IFLTNATLYNRA
-1256 AGTQSSSMNFISNS
+1256 AGTQSSSMNFTSNS

-1287 KGNPNFSFN
+1287 GGNPNFSFN

-1320 NAVNAISFT
+1320 NAANAINFT
-1329 NSSNLS
+1329 NSTNLS
-1335 SGLYQISAKSVL
+1335 SGLYQMQARSVS

-1355 SVGTSSIKANA
+1355 SVGTSSIIKANA
-1366 ISLSQNASINAS
+1366 INLSQNASINAS
-1378 NHSTLELSG
+1378 NHSTLELQG

-1392 DTSSLNLNQSAINV
+1392 DTSSLNLNQSTINV

-1417 LIASNGSHLNF
+1417 LIVNDDSRLNF
-1428 NGAVN
+1428 NGTTN
-1433 FNSANITTSLSDSSI
+1433 FNSANITTSLNHSSI
-1448 VFKGASSLGGQFNLS
+1448 VFKGAISLGGQFNLS
-1463 NNSFLD
+1463 NNSSLD

-1475 ITSNTAFNFYNNAF
+1475 ITSNTAFNFYDNAF

-1504 PLSLGGNLLNPNNS
+1504 PLSLGGNLLTPNNS

-1555 NIIQADMNSNW
+1555 NIIQAGMNNNW
-1566 YERISFF
+1566 YERINFF
-1573 GMRINDGIY
+1573 GMRINDGVY
-1582 DAKNQTYSFTNPLNN
+1582 DAINQTYSFTNPLNN

-1619 IKNTLYNIGSEIFNY
+1619 IKNTLYNISSEVFNY

-1647 SDDAQGVFYLTS
+1647 SDDAEGVFYLAS
-1659 SVKGY
+1659 NVKGY
-1664 YNPNQSYQAS
+1664 YNPNQSYQAN

-1707 VYNKGYNFN
+1707 IYNKGYNFN

-1741 LSSLSNLKGDALNQL
+1741 LSSLSALNPNVLNQL
-1756 TKLITPSDW
+1756 TKLITPNDW
-1765 KNINEL
+1765 KNINEF

-1784 NGALIIGATKIGQT
+1784 NGTLIVGATKIGQT
-1798 NTNSTVVFGGLGYQK
+1798 DTNSAVVFGGLGYQK

-1872 VTFNSQTSLILNQ
+1872 VTFNSQTSLVLNQ

-1930 GLGNLIVNTLGSGSV
+1930 GLGNLIADTLGSNSV
-1945 IGGYLTPEQKN
+1945 IGRHLTPEQKN

-2052 VKPSEALQND
+2052 VKPSEALQKD
-2062 VVALGKQMI
+2062 VAALGKQMI

-2076 QDMLNSLESLLQNQQ
+2076 QDTLNSLESLLQNQQ

-2105 GPIYEQGLGDLIP
+2105 GPIYEQGLGDLMP

-2127 PYGLSQVWQRGD
+2127 PYGLSQVWQKGD
-2139 FSFNAQGNVFVQ
+2139 FNFNAQGNVFVQ
-2151 NSTFSNANGGTLSFN
+2151 NSTFSNANGGAISFN
-2166 AGNSLIFAGNNHI
+2166 AGDTLIFAGNNRI
-2179 AFTNHSG
+2179 SFTNHAG
-2186 TLNLLSNQV
+2186 LLNLLSNQV
-2195 SNINITTLDASNGLK
+2195 SNINITTLNASNGLK
-2210 INAANNNV
+2210 INVANNNV
-2218 SVSQGNLFINASCV
+2218 SVSQGNLFINAGCV
-2232 QQSDPITTNTANPC
+2232 KQNDLATTNIANPC
-2246 ALSAQSANGASSNNA
+2246 TLSTQSANSASSSNVSNNA
-2261 SNNAPIAL
+2261 QIAL

-2338 NNLNIQGAF
+2338 NNLNIQGVF
-2347 NNNATQ
+2347 NNNATH
-2353 KIGVLQ
+2353 KIEVLQ
-2359 NLVIASNA
+2359 NLTIASNA

-2394 IQTPAPLIQAEGII
+2394 IQTPTPFIQAEGII

-2416 FINVNNSMAN
+2416 FMNVNNSIAN

-2450 YLKLYTLIN
+2450 YLNLYTLIN

-2486 LLSVALPNSNNASPN
+2486 LLSVALPNSNNASQN

-2511 QVKMS
+2511 QIKMS

-2540 ALNQIEAIGGNNAI
+2540 ALNQIEAVGGNNAI
-2554 KWLSTLMIKTKENPL
+2554 KWLSTLMMETKENPL
-2569 FAPIYLENHSLNEI
+2569 FAPIYLKNHSLHEI
-2583 LDATKDLQ
+2583 LGVAKDLL

-2601 FRDNATNLL
+2601 FRNNATNLL

-2622 TKLSDFRAREG
+2622 TKLSDFRSREG
-2633 ESNFSERLLELKN
+2633 ESDFSERLLELKN
-2646 KRFSDPNPSEIFVKY
+2646 KRFSDPNPSEVFVKY
-2661 SQPNKHPNNLWVQ
+2661 SQLSKHPNNLWVQ
-2674 GVGGA
+2674 GIGGA

-2692 NVGYDRLVKNVIL
+2692 NAGYDRLVKNVIL

-2719 IMRSLGNNVDVG
+2719 IMHSLANNVDVG

-2756 HINSSNSLLSV
+2756 NINSSNSLLSV

-2805 YHFIG
+2805 YYFIG

-2817 MQNPAYQQFVMHSNP
+2817 MNDAAYKQFLMHSNP

-2861 LGRDLLIKAKGDNM
+2861 LGRDLLIKSKGGNV
-2875 VRFVGENTLLYRKGE
+2875 VRFVGENALLYRKGE
-2890 IFNTFASVITGGE
+2890 VFNTFASVITGGE

-2916 GLKMGLQYQDL
+2916 GLKMGLQYQDI